1 MNAIY
6 KVIWND
12 AIRQYQ
18 VVNELCRSRRKA
30 CSVKAVHT
38 DGGNSVR
45 KLAVAVGA
53 SLVALGSMGSA
64 WAVTNQNGIL
74 VFDESLVLEAGG
86 ATLNGG
92 SPIELTEGLLN
103 GVTGFDFSNF
113 TIQGTIDASTW
124 DDDVGLYFSN
134 VHVPD
139 GVSLGDSYTV
149 TIGGQL
155 GDYIYDNSPA
165 YKYSF
170 TPSQGEIYDRPEGLF
185 MHLKLTGIESLDGTL
200 YRVNTLKDETA
211 TGEKDLTAKLTGAG
225 DFEYVVDNREDGA
238 AGGDDTTRYGGE
250 GSIIVNNETNA
261 YSGITNIGYVANGEV
276 QDKVIVTA
284 GSDNIFGSEDN
295 GAYTSLLNIKTNSGL
310 EMKDTEQWVHALAGG
325 GYLNLEDGQSLL
337 HVKDDSRDLQSDVM
351 EVYNKLSGAGTV
363 WIDFADNDQGG
374 GIHFNV
380 DSNDKFSGWVVLQD
394 AYTEV
399 RGEDTPIFH
408 NEKSHLL
415 VAENGVL
422 KVFGTENN
430 SPSTTHISNLSIGFS
445 YQDDGFDKTLMTG
458 TPVGKDSEALFEFN
472 VNPSDTVH
480 DYLIVDNLQVGNAQV
495 TIDTSEWG
503 DEFVK
508 GNSSLLT
515 ADEGENKTLI
525 RVTGNGKDEP
535 GDLEVITPDQKQMI
549 TVGNADV
556 AEATWSF
563 DKALTKVSDD
573 ENGADWAIAYSLSQ
587 VDLRDA
593 SGAGLVLSVADDA
606 ASDADRDFTATIT
619 GSGNLTIRGDVDGDN
634 DAITLG
640 KKDNSGEEN
649 SYSGATFVRDG
660 ATVIFQADKAMGNT
674 SSLELE
680 EGTKVDFSGFDQTV
694 LNLSG
699 TGTLVVDEGA
709 VFTLDK
715 STESGTITVNAI
727 LEGAAQGVEE
737 GTFVVKSSGGS
748 FEMDLDGEVTAFNG
762 NVRLENTSVTLTG
775 DTAGAL
781 SGSTLDLYGT
791 SDLHVA
797 ADGGQLAGLKN
808 SSGAGNIIFDGFNL
822 GVTGGTSL
830 ELANGA
836 GSASGNF
843 TIALPDK
850 DSGFNIVD
858 GIRLIEYDNEGNSQ
872 TIIKGQLDSSDFTL
886 KSNGIYQGVEYKQGG
901 SRVARTD
908 WTVGLVGTNDGLGLN
923 ETLTGIELLAT
934 GENAL
939 VIETDSASS
948 ATGSALQLA
957 ANVTGSGNILFRGND
972 TKPIEFNNG
981 RGQAN
986 TYTGKT
992 IVESGRLN
1000 LGSDYV
1006 LGQTSLL
1013 DVRNGATV
1021 DLMGKTQVI
1030 HGLDGTGTI
1039 NINNGTLNLSK
1050 TGDQAIENLFGPD
1063 TGILAVNLSGGK
1075 LSFAGNSDFGS
1086 SKLDL
1091 TNTILELSG
1100 RTETAMDTANVA
1112 ANAQSKIV
1120 VNSHD
1125 KLGSLELNGGEIEF
1139 GSIVLGD
1146 ESGSSKLDITGILSG
1161 SGTVT
1166 ISRDDLSVSD
1176 KLNLLDADNSNLV
1189 QTVISAGQISGTP
1202 VLGTTID
1209 DLENVSVQSGAA
1221 LTKWTL
1227 SDGLVKVDND
1237 YGIGYQL
1244 TEIALQSGHT
1254 LNLAAGKD
1262 SELSA
1267 YVTGSGSISFNGG
1280 DITVSNSSN
1289 NFSGN
1294 TTVKSGSVTLGN
1306 TGVLG
1311 QTNVLTLEEGTSLY
1325 INGFTQTVHA
1335 LKGVGTVDFGTAQS
1349 GTLTVQYT
1357 DGESAHTVSN
1367 SFEGNAGTTVTFE
1380 NAGALTIDWADGSSG
1395 GDFRGTVSLSGTSLD
1410 LQDGSSDNVTFVTGT
1425 ELVLQSG
1432 GSAIFAG
1439 SQDDRID
1446 LRGLALN
1453 SGASVSFVG
1462 IDLATGNSHVVE
1474 TDQLTGTSG
1483 FNVDIDLSAGLASDS
1498 IFAADNGMR
1507 QQLINAGSVSNDLRD
1522 MSGAIS
1528 NLEDRTAAIKNVGD
1542 ADDKAPVAYGIWSG
1556 GWTIDASGLH
1566 VDADLTEVQL
1576 ADASGSGLILD
1587 ATGATDSVLS
1597 AKITDWNGVSGNL
1610 TVSGTQAVTI
1620 SNVDNAYTGQT
1631 NVLGEATLIVTGV
1644 LGKTKLLNNEGT
1656 VQIGTA
1662 SDTADVWVGGLLGS
1676 GSLLINGSSKL
1687 TVETVDKALTVENE
1701 LAFDSS
1707 GTFAVVGTGEDRLVL
1722 SFAKDVSGTGTFDFT
1737 NVDFAFSDTN
1747 KATVLDSDGLNL
1759 TNSLMTVARE
1769 DANDS
1774 SSSLNSL
1781 TATDSTLRFNG
1792 IELAAD
1798 GSAQNPLLYV
1808 DQINVVD
1815 GNGDGKGLTLDIN
1828 ANLTDNS
1835 DLLSLDNAPFYQALI
1850 RYGSDLGEENLE
1862 GLIIG
1867 SNAVSGGTTDYKQNG
1882 ITRAFVTWGAGDVS
1896 VDTQTNTI
1904 SSEYSMTGI
1913 ELADSASGG
1922 LTLSATNPNPTDPR
1936 DLVLSAIV
1944 SDHGD
1949 IAGDINF
1956 VGNLSVG
1963 EGGASES
1970 GNTYT
1975 GRTTVKDGKL
1985 TLNKSHSLGYSRHV
1999 EVESDATL
2007 AFAGTSQTEEIG
2019 SINSYA
2025 DGALSGTVNLTL
2037 GVNRAEYG
2045 DNFSSSSIGGANG
2058 DLHGSLTLASG
2069 HTLTIN
2075 NVNGLG
2081 DMSVDGS
2088 VYTTPDGDENSK
2100 LILTSGSGTFDN
2112 SLTGKLDVDI
2122 TSTTGGMN
2130 WSGSNSYT
2138 GSTTIRGAGVTLL
2151 NNDVLGTSGSHT
2163 SILAIDDGATF
2174 NLGTT
2179 TQYAGEINASGDGAV
2194 VGTGTLMLD
2203 RGGLIAGANSGFS
2216 GTVVVLDET
2225 LEINNAESL
2234 GSGQANLSGDSVLSI
2249 ESVSDTGGSYAVIDN
2264 DITGSG
2270 SVSVA
2275 ANSAVQF
2282 DGNNSFTGG
2291 LDIAGDLLAT
2301 GNVGAHIGSG
2311 AVKIET
2317 DGKAVFAGSSG
2328 WTLTNELT
2336 GTGELEVSAGGDEF
2350 AFGFNDTDAGDF
2362 TGSIKLSQG
2371 SFTLNDNASVNAK
2384 TVANADL
2391 TLGEN
2396 SILNVTTGYT
2406 GQDNHVNVLSAG
2418 ATSQIVFN
2426 DLNPWDS
2433 NYGGMTVGQLNVTAG
2448 STIVIDSLKT
2458 SSGSSITSDQ
2468 VIIADNDDLL
2478 RTLISSS
2485 EDISGADFALSGATD
2500 GVVTHTVDVDSIAQA
2515 TYEFSLSQ
2523 GANSID
2529 LNYQLTQVDVSGG
2542 QQLALSGETGD
2553 SGASGADSKLS
2564 ALVTGSGGLNIAGN
2578 SVRLSNDKNDYLGAT
2593 TVATDATLFAES
2605 GALGQTSLLDV
2616 LGTAQVD
2623 DNAVG
2628 VLDVREGGVLNLT
2641 GTLEIKKR
2649 DDQSNI
2655 DGHIEGS
2662 GALSLAAGVDLSV
2675 TDANASYSGAVSIGN
2690 SGTITLL
2697 GNSADLGTGAISFSD
2712 GAVLNIQF
2720 TGDKTLTN
2728 TVTSTGNAG
2737 LINVSGNGTTSD
2749 FAFADAQ
2756 TGGFDGTL
2764 TLQNVTYDFNTDAN
2778 DMLDS
2783 AELSIGTGAQ
2793 VVIAQDAYSNKLGGL
2808 ELSGGLIN
2816 FGAATGHI
2824 QLGDGNMTVGANSEF
2839 QIDHDNIDV
2848 IEDDNGGAAFGSGSS
2863 SIILVSDV
2871 GNVEA
2876 VRGDLDKINVKLDGG
2891 NSEFNRKIRQR
2902 GKDVAALK
2910 GGLGDLVFVEENLTI
2925 GLKNTELEL
2934 LAHDGS
2940 GYVISESGEISYR
2953 VTGSGDL
2960 TIDNAVE
2967 LSNANTYTGDTYV
2980 TSSGTLTLSAS
2991 NALGGSAAS
3000 GYGDLNVS
3008 VDGRVIF
3015 SGTTTQTVDNLS
3027 VFGENALSG
3036 DVTLNVDFD
3045 DSESG
3050 IVSAANAGLSGSV
3063 NLTGAGTLTL
3073 GDEDA
3078 LGSAAISVGE
3088 AGQTTLRLSGF
3099 GTDAS
3104 NQFDNNLTG
3113 SGTLALVGSDV
3124 TVTGN
3129 NAKLAATWNV
3139 ADDSVLRVS
3148 AGNSDTVAN
3157 HLGTGAIVLDGDS
3170 ILNSTSSWMLQNAL
3184 TGSGTLTVT
3193 AGGGEFAFGSGNVE
3207 FKGTVVLDDASMVLN
3222 PDSGNNENTL
3232 YNAKLQLEDGATLII
3247 GTGVR
3252 EVMLAP
3258 PVGSGNGSALIFNGG
3273 KVVFAGTAGLGVGPD
3288 QLGRVDV
3295 NSLDVSSG
3303 GTISISS
3310 NVNDSMGS
3318 QNVSGILAAD
3328 EVNIGQWLITVD
3340 SGKITG
3346 DVDDLTLEVN
3356 SGSSEGAATVRAD
3369 IEDNDFGTVATGTYG
3384 YALGLDNDGKG
3395 TDGLGLAF
3403 TLTQVDIIDDK
3414 TLRLNAIGASDTT
3427 LEAIVTGDET
3437 TEIEVT
3443 GGDVELTKKNSEFLG
3458 TTHIIGGTLTV
3469 HADSLG
3475 NSKLVDVDSGTT
3487 LYNEGANTI
3496 GALTADE
3503 GGTVELSDSL
3513 TITGAS
3519 KSSANGTFTGSGTLT
3534 LQSGTMEVNGN
3545 SSAYTGKIVL
3555 GTESSGATIELGASG
3570 SLGEGIISF
3579 EHASSELDVDV
3590 EGSKVLSNKLS
3601 GTGIVTVSGDG
3612 VDDSF
3617 TFNNGQQS
3625 TDFAGSL
3632 RLTNVG
3638 YDFRTSGSDV
3648 LDNVALTVTGGNLT
3662 VNGTEDVVDRD
3673 IRGLSLE
3680 NTLVD
3685 FGTIG
3690 AGSGAIDLHGNAFAV
3705 GGTSEST
3712 TIRLNSNF
3720 ETVVDE
3726 SGSAAFADGNSITL
3740 VRNANSI
3747 AGLENLKVDMNGSTE
3762 GAFTQTLRQDDEI
3775 VAQIE
3780 GSFSNLSTEEDGGYF
3795 DLNLNVKNETLRIHD
3810 GKTYEVSQNG
3820 TIGLVIADTDEGI
3833 PGGGNLQI
3841 SGKGVEVTLTNSKN
3855 TFSGVASVVDGATLV
3870 LGAADVVA
3878 KAARLSVEAGSYAK
3892 FGSFDQHVNQILAGN
3907 SEGGSLVSASGQGN
3921 TLTVVN
3927 GGSVFGQNDSFYMN
3941 WALKSGQLTISDELS
3956 LGHGDAY
3963 LEKDATLIISGTG
3976 ASGAFAN
3983 NLKGEGALSITDRAN
3998 VVLTGTNT
4006 LAGDLMV
4013 ADTATVSA
4021 SGDINSHIGK
4031 GDIALA
4037 GKAEFT
4043 LTEGTDAANWT
4054 WKRNLTGSGELT
4066 LAREG
4071 SNDQTLLFAESSLSG
4086 FTGTVALDDWTIELN
4101 SNADNGTLAEFAKWQ
4116 TGTLVLRD
4124 GANALVTGVADLGAK
4139 NAKLDAGG
4147 ILTINDFGVPGTTSN
4162 SYLGANALELSA
4174 GFVINLETGS
4184 ETIDSS
4190 TILTQDD
4197 AEAMQ
4202 TTVVKT
4208 DNVITLAS
4216 GKVTVNGSEPGDKIR
4231 FDISQSG
4238 EGGESGNVAQG
4249 IYDYHILTAD
4259 GNTDLVVD
4267 YKLEGISLNKD
4278 KTLVLKGVAD
4288 DEYGNE
4294 SGSQLNVYLTG
4305 EGNVRIAENTVRLN
4319 AESDY
4324 KGATTV
4330 SSGATVYA
4338 VAGALGNT
4346 SKLTVEGTG
4355 SMHVDGSNAV
4365 RALAVNENGSLWIG
4379 NTDIEH
4385 PSADITL
4392 TLKSDERAGSVIAGS
4407 LRGTGNLAVEGNG
4420 QVEAGYEPDL
4430 SITSSTGGFH
4440 GDLVLDKG
4448 AWVELATDTNTIFG
4462 SNDPSLSNDI
4472 LVSEASRLTIN
4483 STSTETVSLFGVFR
4497 DGSNDVEDNDEHGGT
4512 VIMHLGAADSKFQ
4525 FAREQ
4530 EEMAVQEGKDLF
4542 TGTLQLTQGTID
4554 FTDLYNGDEDDLQK
4568 TALHGTTLVLGDN
4581 ANLVLGDN
4589 ADAARELGGLTMA
4602 GGTIHAGAIG
4612 YTEGQGVSTSTIDLN
4627 GGELSLSEGTDS
4639 TVIFDTSSEASKISD
4654 AGSEILRAGS
4664 LGSDVLLVK
4673 GIGQVNLDG
4682 KVLDKND
4689 VIGSGYLNANL
4700 PADAEQLVKQDV
4712 STESGEAA
4720 AEVADVKRE
4729 FTNKFYYDQSEGTLS
4744 IAYTVSEIGL
4754 RHTTAGVNT
4763 SNYTNDLNWQGLT
4776 LTAINGDGDT
4786 NVDDPL
4792 AFGTLIRDGSNG
4804 VKGNIVFKGASGAD
4818 SILLTRENSYAGK
4831 TWLTKDVHVVFGS
4844 DSGFGTTEAL
4854 RVDTGSSVN
4863 FAGFNQTMGA
4873 LFTLGSD
4880 ALKGAG
4886 NLTVNGVAVIEGANA
4901 DLSANWTFNNE
4912 VTIKDA
4918 LALGK
4923 GSVALAGTTSKLTV
4937 NGVQGDIVNAITGG
4951 AGTSLVLTNGD
4962 NVNTNVNFTTK
4973 DILGGTAFTGSV
4985 DIASGTSAGFTL
4997 TSGTAI
5003 GNELD
5008 VASGGTLRI
5017 SSENGGNLS
5026 FANTETNISGTLDVT
5041 NVTLNAAANK
5051 DRFTNASLSAH
5062 AGAVFEVTEVIGE
5075 GVFKDLSFTD
5085 GSTIKFANG
5094 TPGEYGDN
5102 AARIDLG
5109 DEGTLSFA
5117 ETVNIELDLDDYVN
5131 ASEVSEIQTGLQNKR
5146 LTAQDLTTKNES
5158 VLSNLISA
5166 GKVNGG
5172 LEDLNLE
5179 ASGASG
5185 GTLTIGIRNDDRD
5198 TEDVAEGTY
5207 GFKLNTN
5214 GGLNLAYGLTSV
5226 KIKDGKT
5233 LKLAGV
5239 GSSVSED
5246 NILTAA
5252 VHGTGDLEI
5261 TEGLIALTNGGTDAG
5276 KSTYTGQTIVD
5287 AHAQLVAGTAGGTL
5301 GETSKLDLKGYERQS
5316 EYDDGFGGRAHILGA
5331 ETVGSLNV
5339 GENAVLNISDSDS
5352 TNGHLTIE
5360 GKAESTING
5369 VLRGAGGLDV
5379 QGSTLT
5385 VTTSNT
5391 GFTGDVSVASG
5402 ATIVINQLDSLGAKD
5417 TAGVIKL
5424 AEGGNLNV
5432 TSELEVDATSSASRT
5447 VGTISNAVTGDGT
5460 VVVNLRT
5467 SNDSEARFSFADS
5480 QTGGEQ
5486 ATEEDPGFTGTIRL
5500 ENGGFTLAFVADDHT
5515 VSTANQRAAWN
5526 AEIQVDKG
5534 GSLYVSQRDHENAR
5548 FVDKHI
5554 RALTLNGGNIYFG
5567 GLRYDMQSLENQLG
5581 GQLELD
5587 GENGGTLSI
5596 NDISTVNLDAGTTNS
5611 LSDNGSEL
5619 LVADEGAQ
5627 IDLIQNAKD
5636 VLVKGD
5642 SVVGMTDEDI
5652 KALNDNLKLNI
5663 SNEDAWQTLSQE
5675 GIEVAEVLRTVGS
5688 SDGDAFGVEES
5699 STAEGLYDLYLNYH
5713 VQEVRLI
5720 NKEQGLLVSNT
5731 TGKDQTFSAK
5741 LTGDGDITFAGGN
5754 ITIGDGDTDV
5764 TNDVANANT
5773 GRVFVRDGR
5782 VSAGKDAAFGDG
5794 STLIVA
5800 DDGSVDFGDFD
5811 QTLGV
5816 LEARGENALVGGKD
5830 SVITITDDMIVT
5842 GKNDGFHSKL
5852 ELKFSGEGLV
5862 TDVDGLG
5869 DGDISIGEDY
5879 TLILADEKLFG
5890 EDKNLVENNID
5901 GAGTFVIG
5909 SDGATGIIK
5918 LGGKN
5923 SGLTGDVTVKDGWTL
5938 EASMG
5943 ANESASDRIGN
5954 GTLILE
5960 GEGSNASFTQ
5970 TESENG
5976 KGLVWDTDVSG
5987 SGNLKLT
5994 AKPGESITISGGL
6007 DGFDEGTV
6015 TIGGGQLDLGTG
6027 NEVNLGG
6034 TDLVATGD
6042 NASINIKNVEGGVD
6056 YEGNITVGNDANIV
6070 FERPATPGTTG
6081 DASLR
6086 VDGSLDLTGA
6096 DVTVTVDE
6104 SLSPGEPGTVDLNV
6118 QDVLSEDRSSNLALV
6133 IAEADG
6139 GVGQLTG
6146 DLTIKDQQGNDL
6158 DLQSDG
6164 IAINDSKGKVA
6175 TGYYNYSLSVSE
6187 DGKQL
6192 GVSYQLTH
6200 IEIDESKKLALQ
6212 GVTSS
6217 DTNNPDV
6224 QNAMRLSADLKGKGS
6239 FQLTGGLLT
6248 LEGDAN
6254 DYSGNTIV
6262 GNEGTGASTTLI
6274 VSEGSSL
6281 GNTNIVQVNRNATLT
6296 NRSDKTT
6303 AKNIQVVQGGTLN
6316 LDGGVFTVSGG
6327 SAESM
6332 IAGSLTG
6339 DGALVLGDDIT
6350 MNVSAENAS
6359 GYTGVVTVGDGATY
6373 NVVATTSETVHVSN
6387 SFASDAGDAAEVGL
6401 KGNLFLGKSN
6411 VKFHG
6416 TFMLSGGSVFN
6427 ADSIDALGA
6436 DDAMID
6442 VGDSGTGF
6450 VVLTYANE
6458 EAVGQVEQGMTNSIS
6473 FIKDGAGVVSLSDDA
6488 MGAGTVTARE
6498 GGILFG
6504 TAGQSTAYN
6513 TALNIEKDGWAAG
6526 FGGVSSLKVDL
6537 GGSFYVGG
6545 RSGYNSVLTSTVAK
6559 VANEDPASNP
6569 SANSNTAEFV
6579 VSGDVTN
6586 AGTIYVGNKNADGSA
6601 PADSSSIG
6609 NELVI
6614 TGDYNVTASDNGG
6627 IFDMNAIIAGEDSIA
6642 DHVTIRGKI
6651 NGEGYVDVNYDSSVS
6666 TGGTLEYLGLVKVEG
6681 GDDGDSLRLKDSI
6694 QIGDL
6699 YYRLMWSSK
6708 ENEYYL
6714 QSSVTDPGDKPWDT
6728 EDVENVNAG
6737 TRSALAF
6744 MQAQA
6749 FDLSL
6754 RGHLGETLY
6763 VDPVTGEQR
6772 KSSFWMVQRGD
6783 WTKFSNASGQL
6794 DADGNLYTTHL
6805 GTDLF
6810 KRETDGATFRWGV
6823 LAGFADGD
6831 FDVSSNVDGKSS
6843 KGSFRGYS
6851 AGLYMTAESK
6861 AESGPFL
6868 GLQLRWNRFDSEVGQ
6883 DDYDANGLSLTA
6895 EASWDQLLS
6904 KGITDGGRNYE
6915 WRLEPHV
6922 RAYWTNFGD
6931 PDDWTSS
6938 LGETYSSDF
6947 DNGLLV
6953 RVGARTK
6960 IQTTLGTG
6968 PAWQAYAEA
6977 NWVYNNGDYS
6987 TTMSTKYGDVTS
6999 TQNGAEFAEFRLG
7012 LEAQFTTN
7020 VNVWLEG
7027 HHQTG
7032 SDDYESTG
7040 AMFGFKY
7047 MW

>member
-1 MNAIY
+1 M
-6 KVIWND
+6 
-12 AIRQYQ
+12 
-18 VVNELCRSRRKA
+18 S
-30 CSVKAVHT
+30 
-38 DGGNSVR
+38 
-45 KLAVAVGA
+45 
-53 SLVALGSMGSA
+53 
-64 WAVTNQNGIL
+64 
-74 VFDESLVLEAGG
+74 
-86 ATLNGG
+86 
-92 SPIELTEGLLN
+92 
-103 GVTGFDFSNF
+103 
-113 TIQGTIDASTW
+113 
-124 DDDVGLYFSN
+124 
-134 VHVPD
+134 
-139 GVSLGDSYTV
+139 
-149 TIGGQL
+149 
-155 GDYIYDNSPA
+155 
-165 YKYSF
+165 
-170 TPSQGEIYDRPEGLF
+170 
-185 MHLKLTGIESLDGTL
+185 
-200 YRVNTLKDETA
+200 
-211 TGEKDLTAKLTGAG
+211 
-225 DFEYVVDNREDGA
+225 
-238 AGGDDTTRYGGE
+238 
-250 GSIIVNNETNA
+250 
-261 YSGITNIGYVANGEV
+261 
-276 QDKVIVTA
+276 
-284 GSDNIFGSEDN
+284 
-295 GAYTSLLNIKTNSGL
+295 
-310 EMKDTEQWVHALAGG
+310 
-325 GYLNLEDGQSLL
+325 SLL
-337 HVKDDSRDLQSDVM
+337 HVKDNNRNLQSDVM

-363 WIDFADNDQGG
+363 WIDFAGNDQEGNKQGG

-380 DSNDKFSGWVVLQD
+380 DSDDQFSGWVVLQD

-408 NEKSHLL
+408 NKEAHLL

-422 KVFGTENN
+422 KVFGTEEN
-430 SPSTTHISNLSIGFS
+430 SPSTTHVSNLSIGFS
-445 YQDDGFDKTLMTG
+445 YQDGLFDKGLMHG
-458 TPVGKDSEALFEFN
+458 TNVASGSESLLEFH
-472 VNPSDTVH
+472 VNPSDNVH
-480 DYLIVDNLQVGNAQV
+480 DYLIVDNLQVGKAQI

-525 RVTGNGKDEP
+525 RVTGGGKDEP

-549 TVGNADV
+549 KVGNIDV
-556 AEATWSF
+556 AETTWSF
-563 DKALTKVSDD
+563 DEKLTKVSDNQD
-573 ENGADWAIAYSLSQ
+573 GADWAIAYSLSQ

-593 SGAGLVLSVADDA
+593 SGEGLVLSVADDA
-606 ASDADRDFTATIT
+606 TSDADRDFTATIT
-619 GSGNLTIRGDVDGDN
+619 GSGNLTIQGDPDGEN
-634 DAITLG
+634 DTITLG
-640 KKDNSGEEN
+640 KKGNSGTEN
-649 SYSGATFVRDG
+649 SYTGKTFVTDG
-660 ATVIFQADKAMGNT
+660 ATVIFQADKAMGKT

-680 EGTKVDFSGFDQTV
+680 NGTTVDLAGFEQKV

-699 TGTLVVDEGA
+699 TGTLVVDDGA
-709 VFTLDK
+709 SFTLDK
-715 STESGTITVNAI
+715 SQESGTITVNAS
-727 LEGAAQGVEE
+727 LDRGAGASQD
-737 GTFVVKSSGGS
+737 GTFIVKSSGGS
-748 FEMDLDGEVTAFNG
+748 LVFGSSNAFDGL
-762 NVRLENTSVTLTG
+762 VRLENTSTTLT
-775 DTAGAL
+775 DNTASVL
-781 SGSTLDLYGT
+781 SDSILQLYSGSALHLGSAGGT
-791 SDLHVA
+791 
-797 ADGGQLAGLKN
+797 LAGIG
-808 SSGAGNIIFDGFNL
+808 SDDSGDIVFDGFLL
-822 GVTGGTSL
+822 GATSGTALDLGGGTSSGKFEITL
-830 ELANGA
+830 PGQNGFA
-836 GSASGNF
+836 IADGN
-843 TIALPDK
+843 L
-850 DSGFNIVD
+850 
-858 GIRLIEYDNEGNSQ
+858 LIESDNPGNTQ
-872 TIIKGQLDSSDFTL
+872 VIIDGDVTGSDFVLSGADSSGKL
-886 KSNGIYQGVEYKQGG
+886 NQSGVGFFQDGD
-901 SRVARTD
+901 RVADTD
-908 WTVGLVGTNDGLGLN
+908 WTVSLVDNSASGLGLQY
-923 ETLTGIELLAT
+923 ELTHIELLAS
-934 GENAL
+934 GSNYL
-939 VIETDSASS
+939 VIDTDASGS
-948 ATGSALQLA
+948 GQDLVLDARVTGNGNIAFNAKDGQTIVFQSKPGEANNYTGSTFVQ
-957 ANVTGSGNILFRGND
+957 NGSL
-972 TKPIEFNNG
+972 
-981 RGQAN
+981 
-986 TYTGKT
+986 
-992 IVESGRLN
+992 S

-1006 LGQTSLL
+1006 LGDSGTSVLNVSGGASVLL
-1013 DVRNGATV
+1013 NAT
-1021 DLMGKTQVI
+1021 TQLV
-1030 HGLDGTGTI
+1030 HGLDGTGGI
-1039 NINNGTLNLSK
+1039 DLGTGRLNLTK
-1050 TGDQAIENLFGPD
+1050 TVQGNQAIGNAISGD
-1063 TGILAVNLSGGK
+1063 SGTLAVNLSGGELTFTNDTSDTWEGK
-1075 LSFAGNSDFGS
+1075 LE
-1086 SKLDL
+1086 L
-1091 TNTILELSG
+1091 TNTLLKLNGYAEGALDGVSV
-1100 RTETAMDTANVA
+1100 TANA
-1112 ANAQSKIV
+1112 GTKITV
-1120 VNSHD
+1120 DSQD
-1125 KLGSLELNGGEIEF
+1125 DLGSLALNGGEIEF
-1139 GSIVLGD
+1139 GDITLGD
-1146 ESGSSKLDITGILSG
+1146 SNSTRLDIAHDLVGSGSVSFSG
-1161 SGTVT
+1161 GLT
-1166 ISRDDLSVSD
+1166 VSD
-1176 KLNLLDADNSNLV
+1176 SLNLLDADDGDLS
-1189 QTVISAGQISGTP
+1189 QIVISAGQI
-1202 VLGTTID
+1202 LDGTTISSAIQ
-1209 DLENVSVQSGAA
+1209 DLSGVSVQNGDA
-1221 LTKWTL
+1221 LTNWTL
-1227 SDGLVKVDND
+1227 SDTLEQDGNNNYVIK
-1237 YGIGYQL
+1237 YQL
-1244 TEIALQSGHT
+1244 SEIALQNDRT
-1254 LNLAAGKD
+1254 LNLAQSAGGDGVLSALVSGTGAISFDGGSITISNAKNNYTGATLVTSGSLTLGAD
-1262 SELSA
+1262 GALGGTSELSLSA
-1267 YVTGSGSISFNGG
+1267 GTSFYLGGFDQTVQALIGSGTVVFGASDSVL
-1280 DITVSNSSN
+1280 TVSP
-1289 NFSGN
+1289 
-1294 TTVKSGSVTLGN
+1294 TTLQSATSIDN
-1306 TGVLG
+1306 IFTG
-1311 QTNVLTLEEGTSLY
+1311 T
-1325 INGFTQTVHA
+1325 
-1335 LKGVGTVDFGTAQS
+1335 S
-1349 GTLTVQYT
+1349 GTLK
-1357 DGESAHTVSN
+1357 
-1367 SFEGNAGTTVTFE
+1367 FE
-1380 NAGALTIDWADGSSG
+1380 NAGDLTFTNGANLAGS
-1395 GDFRGTVSLSGTSLD
+1395 FTGTINLAGTSVDLTNSSTTTANIFTGTSL
-1410 LQDGSSDNVTFVTGT
+1410 
-1425 ELVLQSG
+1425 VLENG
-1432 GSAIFAG
+1432 GSADFG
-1439 SQDDRID
+1439 NGVGTSGRMSLKGLD
-1446 LRGLALN
+1446 LHSNAAISFDGVDLTN
-1453 SGASVSFVG
+1453 NGGAAVSVG
-1462 IDLATGNSHVVE
+1462 D
-1474 TDQLTGTSG
+1474 LTGTSG
-1483 FNVDIDLSAGLASDS
+1483 FGVDIDLT
-1498 IFAADNGMR
+1498 ADIAMG
-1507 QQLINAGSVSNDLRD
+1507 
-1522 MSGAIS
+1522 
-1528 NLEDRTAAIKNVGD
+1528 NVLV
-1542 ADDKAPVAYGIWSG
+1542 ADDGYQRDLIQANQVDGDLSGYSGGFDETTSAIRNGADGPTVAYGVWSG
-1556 GWTIDASGLH
+1556 GWSIDSGGLS
-1566 VDADLTEVQL
+1566 VSAELSEVQL
-1576 ADASGSGLILD
+1576 ADATGSGLVLD
-1587 ATGATDSVLS
+1587 ATGATGSGAELS
-1597 AKITDWNGVSGNL
+1597 AKITDWTNADGVRVDGVL
-1610 TVSGTQAVTI
+1610 TVAGTGPVTI
-1620 SNVDNAYTGQT
+1620 SNDANDYQGQT
-1631 NVLGEATLIVTGV
+1631 NVLAGSTLIVTGN
-1644 LGKTKLLNNEGT
+1644 LGETSLLNNAGT
-1656 VQIGTA
+1656 VQIGSG
-1662 SDTADVWVGGLLGS
+1662 SDTANVQVGGLSGS
-1676 GSLLINGSSKL
+1676 GSLAIRGTSKITVSTADDL
-1687 TVETVDKALTVENE
+1687 TVDNTLS
-1701 LAFDSS
+1701 FDSS
-1707 GTFAVVGTGEDRLVL
+1707 GTFAV
-1722 SFAKDVSGTGTFDFT
+1722 SGTGADRIDLNFTQADASGAGTFYLTKVNF
-1737 NVDFAFSDTN
+1737 NFSGNN
-1747 KATVLDSDGLNL
+1747 KQTVLDSNALLL
-1759 TNSLMTVARE
+1759 TDSVMTVSRSA
-1769 DANDS
+1769 ANDS
-1774 SSSLNSL
+1774 GSALNNL
-1781 TATDSTLRFNG
+1781 TVTDTTLRFTG
-1792 IELAAD
+1792 IELAS
-1798 GSAQNPLLYV
+1798 GGRNNPLLYV
-1808 DQINVVD
+1808 DHLDVVD
-1815 GNGDGKGLTLDIN
+1815 DNGDGTGLTLDIS

-1835 DLLSLDNAPFYQALI
+1835 DLLTLDNAPFYQALLH
-1850 RYGSDLGEENLE
+1850 YGEAKDEETLADR
-1862 GLIIG
+1862 IKG
-1867 SNAVSGGTTDYKQNG
+1867 SNAVSGGSTEYKQNG
-1882 ITRAFVTWGAGDVS
+1882 DTKAYVTWGAGNIN
-1896 VDTQTNTI
+1896 VDTENNVV
-1904 SSEYSMTGI
+1904 SSEYSMAGI
-1913 ELADSASGG
+1913 ELADEDDGG
-1922 LTLSATNPNPTDPR
+1922 LTLKAAENAQGADRT
-1936 DLVLSAIV
+1936 LSAVV
-1944 SDHGD
+1944 SDYGEKT
-1949 IAGDINF
+1949 GDINF
-1956 VGNLSVG
+1956 VGDLSIG
-1963 EGGASES
+1963 IGSTGES

-2088 VYTTPDGDENSK
+2088 VYTTPDGDENAK
-2100 LILTSGSGTFDN
+2100 LILTSDSGTFDN

-2151 NNDVLGTSGSHT
+2151 NNGVLGTSGSHT

-2216 GTVVVLDET
+2216 GIVVVLDET
-2225 LEINNAESL
+2225 LTINDAESL
-2234 GSGQANLSGDSVLSI
+2234 GTGQANLSGDAVLNI
-2249 ESVSDTGGSYAVIDN
+2249 EGVSGTDGGYAVIDN
-2264 DITGSG
+2264 VITGSG
-2270 SVSVA
+2270 SVSV
-2275 ANSAVQF
+2275 SSDSVVQL
-2282 DGNNSFTGG
+2282 DGNNRNNSFTGG
-2291 LDIAGDLLAT
+2291 IDIAGDLLAT
-2301 GNVGAHIGSG
+2301 GNVGAHIGYG
-2311 AVKIET
+2311 EVKIET

-2328 WTLTNELT
+2328 WTLRNKLT

-2350 AFGFNDTDAGDF
+2350 AFGFGDTNAGDF
-2362 TGSIKLSQG
+2362 TGSIALSQG
-2371 SFTLNDNASVNAK
+2371 SLTLSGNDTVNAN
-2384 TVANADL
+2384 TVAGADL
-2391 TLGEN
+2391 TLGDN

-2406 GQDNHVNVLSAG
+2406 GQDNHVNVLNAG

-2426 DLNPWDS
+2426 GLNPWDS

-2458 SSGSSITSDQ
+2458 SSGGSITSDQ
-2468 VIIADNDDLL
+2468 VIIADNDGLL
-2478 RTLISSS
+2478 STLIASSG
-2485 EDISGADFALSGATD
+2485 ISGAFVLGGAAN
-2500 GVVTHTVDVDSIAQA
+2500 GVVTHTVDVDSVAKA
-2515 TYEFSLSQ
+2515 TYEFTLSQ
-2523 GANSID
+2523 DADGVD

-2542 QQLALSGETGD
+2542 QQLALRGEVGD
-2553 SGASGADSKLS
+2553 SGASGPNSKLS

-2578 SVRLSNDKNDYLGAT
+2578 AVRLSNDQNDYSGVT
-2593 TVATDATLFAES
+2593 TVATAATLYAES
-2605 GALGQTSLLDV
+2605 GALGSTSELDV
-2616 LGTAQVD
+2616 LGTAWVD

-2628 VLDVREGGVLNLT
+2628 VLDVQVGGVLNLT
-2641 GTLEIKKR
+2641 GKLAIENGT
-2649 DDQSNI
+2649 DQSNI
-2655 DGHIEGS
+2655 KGHIEGS
-2662 GALSLAAGVDLSV
+2662 GALSLADEVDLSV
-2675 TDANASYSGAVSIGN
+2675 TDANVHYSGVVSIGN
-2690 SGTITLL
+2690 SGTITFL
-2697 GNSADLGTGAISFSD
+2697 GNTAGLGTGAISFAD
-2712 GAVLNIQF
+2712 GAVLDIQF
-2720 TGDKTLTN
+2720 VGDKTLTN

-2749 FAFADAQ
+2749 FAFASGQAV
-2756 TGGFDGTL
+2756 GFNGTL
-2764 TLQNVTYDFNTDAN
+2764 SLQNVTYDFNTASN
-2778 DMLDS
+2778 DKLDN
-2783 AELSIGTGAQ
+2783 AALTVGTGAQ
-2793 VVIAQDAYSNKLGGL
+2793 VVIAQGADSNKLDGL
-2808 ELSGGLIN
+2808 VLSGGLID

-2824 QLGDGNMTVGANSEF
+2824 QLGGGNMTVGANSEF
-2839 QIDHDNIDV
+2839 QIDHEEIDV
-2848 IEDDNGGAAFGSGSS
+2848 IENDDGSAAFGSGSS

-2871 GNVEA
+2871 GNAEA
-2876 VRGDLDKINVKLDGG
+2876 LTQDDLGKITVKLDG
-2891 NSEFNRKIRQR
+2891 NNTQFNRKIKQR
-2902 GKDVAALK
+2902 DTNVAALK
-2910 GGLGDLVFVEENLTI
+2910 GGLGDLGFVKEDLTI
-2925 GLKNTELEL
+2925 GLENTELEL

-2940 GYVISESGEISYR
+2940 GYVISESGEISYL

-2960 TIDNAVE
+2960 TIDNAVK
-2967 LSNANTYTGDTYV
+2967 LSHANNTYTGDTYV
-2980 TSSGTLTLSAS
+2980 TSGGTLTLSAD
-2991 NALGGSAAS
+2991 NALGGSSAS

-3008 VDGRVIF
+3008 DSGHVIF
-3015 SGTTTQTVDNLS
+3015 VGTTTQTVDNLN
-3027 VFGENALSG
+3027 VAGEGALSG
-3036 DVTLNVDFD
+3036 SVALNVDFD
-3045 DSESG
+3045 GDESG
-3050 IVSAANAGLSGSV
+3050 AVSAANTGLSGSV

-3113 SGTLALVGSDV
+3113 SGTIALIGSDV
-3124 TVTGN
+3124 AVTGS
-3129 NAKLAATWNV
+3129 NANLAATWNV
-3139 ADDSVLRVS
+3139 ADDSVLRVN
-3148 AGNSDTVAN
+3148 AGTSDTVAN
-3157 HLGTGAIVLDGDS
+3157 HLGTGDIVLGGES
-3170 ILNSTSSWMLQNAL
+3170 VLNSASGWMLQNSL
-3184 TGSGTLTVT
+3184 TGDGTLTVS
-3193 AGGGEFAFGSGNVE
+3193 AGGGTFAFGKENIG
-3207 FKGTVVLDDASMVLN
+3207 FTGTLILDEASLVLN
-3222 PDSGNNENTL
+3222 PDASANEDTL
-3232 YNAKLQLEDGATLII
+3232 NNAKLQLEEGAKLTI
-3247 GTGVR
+3247 GTGLR
-3252 EVMLAP
+3252 EVQLAP

-3273 KVVFAGTAGLGVGPD
+3273 EVVFAGTAGLGVGTD

-3310 NVNDSMGS
+3310 KVNDSMGS

-3328 EVNIGQWLITVD
+3328 QVNIGQWLITVD
-3340 SGKITG
+3340 PGKVVG
-3346 DVDDLTLEVN
+3346 DVDDLTLVVN
-3356 SGSSEGAATVRAD
+3356 GGSSEGATVKAEIKD
-3369 IEDNDFGTVATGTYG
+3369 DLLGTVATGTYG
-3384 YALGLDNDGKG
+3384 YALGLDNDRNG

-3403 TLTQVDIIDDK
+3403 TLTQVDIIADK
-3414 TLRLNAIGASDTT
+3414 TLRLNAVNASDGT
-3427 LEAIVTGDET
+3427 LEAIVIGDES

-3443 GGDVELTKKNSEFLG
+3443 GGNVELTEKNSKFLG
-3458 TTHIIGGTLTV
+3458 TTHIFSGTLRV
-3469 HADSLG
+3469 HAGALG
-3475 NSKLVDVDSGTT
+3475 GSKLVDVDNGTT
-3487 LYNEGANTI
+3487 LFNVGANTI
-3496 GALTADE
+3496 GALSAD
-3503 GGTVELSDSL
+3503 GTVALNDSL
-3513 TITGAS
+3513 TITGAGN
-3519 KSSANGTFTGSGTLT
+3519 SSVNGTFTGGGSLTLESGTI
-3534 LQSGTMEVNGN
+3534 EVKGD
-3545 SSAYTGKIVL
+3545 SSAYTGNIVL
-3555 GTESSGATIELGASG
+3555 GTASSGATIELGASG
-3570 SLGEGIISF
+3570 SLGMGTISF
-3579 EHASSELDVDV
+3579 KNASSELDVDV
-3590 EGSKVLSNKLS
+3590 DGSKILSNKLD
-3601 GTGIVTVSGDG
+3601 GTGIVTVAGDG
-3612 VDDSF
+3612 IDD
-3617 TFNNGQQS
+3617 TFAFASGQS

-3780 GSFSNLSTEEDGGYF
+3780 GSFSNLSTEEDGVYF

-3921 TLTVVN
+3921 TLTVAA
-3927 GGSVFGQNDSFYMN
+3927 GGSVAGANDNFHLN
-3941 WALKSGQLTISDELS
+3941 WALNAGELQINNVMS
-3956 LGHGDAY
+3956 LGTGSAEVSDGAS
-3963 LEKDATLIISGTG
+3963 IVITG
-3976 ASGAFAN
+3976 AE
-3983 NLKGEGALSITDRAN
+3983 GEFKNA
-3998 VVLTGTNT
+3998 LTG
-4006 LAGDLMV
+4006 AGDLRVTNGANVELAGSNALTGDLTV

-4101 SNADNGTLAEFAKWQ
+4101 SNADNGTLAEFAKWAS
-4116 TGTLVLRD
+4116 GTLVLED
-4124 GANALVTGVADLGAK
+4124 GANVLVTGAADLGDK

-4184 ETIDSS
+4184 ETVDSS

-4208 DNVITLAS
+4208 DNVIKLAS

-4267 YKLEGISLNKD
+4267 YKLEGISLNNKD

-4319 AESDY
+4319 AKSDY
-4324 KGATTV
+4324 EGATTV

-4338 VAGALGNT
+4338 VAGALGDT

-4385 PSADITL
+4385 PSDDITL
-4392 TLKSDERAGSVIAGS
+4392 TLKSDETAGSVIAGS

-4420 QVEAGYEPDL
+4420 QVDAGYKPDL

-4612 YTEGQGVSTSTIDLN
+4612 YTEGQGVSTSTINLN

-4639 TVIFDTSSEASKISD
+4639 TVIFDTSSDASKISD

-4792 AFGTLIRDGSNG
+4792 AFGTLIRDGSSG

-4873 LFTLGSD
+4873 LFALGSD

-4901 DLSANWTFNNE
+4901 DLSADWTFNNE

-4918 LALGK
+4918 FALGK

-5008 VASGGTLRI
+5008 VAAGGTLRI

-5026 FANTETNISGTLDVT
+5026 FANSETNISGTLDIT

-5062 AGAVFEVTEVIGE
+5062 AGAEFEVTEVIGE

-5287 AHAQLVAGTAGGTL
+5287 AHAQLVTGTAGGTL

-5316 EYDDGFGGRAHILGA
+5316 EYDDGFGGRAYVLGG
-5331 ETVGSLNV
+5331 EIVGSLSV

-5352 TNGHLTIE
+5352 TNGHLTIS
-5360 GKAESTING
+5360 GKADSTING

-5460 VVVNLRT
+5460 VVVNLTT

-5619 LVADEGAQ
+5619 LIADEGAQ
-5627 IDLIQNAKD
+5627 IDLIQHAKD
-5636 VLVKGD
+5636 VLVKGN

-5663 SNEDAWQTLSQE
+5663 SNEDAWQTLSQK

-5699 STAEGLYDLYLNYH
+5699 STAQGLYDLYLNYH

-5741 LTGDGDITFAGGN
+5741 LTGDGDITFAGGS

-5782 VSAGKDAAFGDG
+5782 VTAGKDTAFGDG

-5800 DDGSVDFGDFD
+5800 DGGSVDFGDFD

-5816 LEARGENALVGGKD
+5816 LEARGDDALIGGEG

-5842 GKNDGFHSKL
+5842 GENDEFHSKL

-5879 TLILADEKLFG
+5879 TLILADEELSG
-5890 EDKNLVENNID
+5890 TDKNLVENNID
-5901 GAGTFVIG
+5901 GAGTVVVG
-5909 SDGATGIIK
+5909 NDGATGTIE

-5994 AKPGESITISGGL
+5994 AKAGESITISGGL
-6007 DGFDEGTV
+6007 DGFAEGTV
-6015 TIGGGQLDLGTG
+6015 TIGGGRLDLGTG
-6027 NEVNLGG
+6027 NETNLGSA
-6034 TDLVATGD
+6034 DLVATGD
-6042 NASINIKNVEGGVD
+6042 NASINIKDVEGGVD

-6086 VDGSLDLTGA
+6086 VDGSLDLEGA
-6096 DVTVTVDE
+6096 LVTVTVDD
-6104 SLSPGEPGTVDLNV
+6104 SLSLGDPGTVDLNV
-6118 QDVLSEDRSSNLALV
+6118 QDVLSADRSSDLALV

-6139 GVGQLTG
+6139 GIGNLTG
-6146 DLTIKDQQGNDL
+6146 DALIKDQEGNVIDL
-6158 DLQSDG
+6158 KSKG
-6164 IAINDSKGKVA
+6164 IAINDSTGKVA
-6175 TGYYNYSLSVSE
+6175 TGYYDYDLSVSE

-6192 GVSYQLTH
+6192 GVAYQLTRVD
-6200 IEIDESKKLALQ
+6200 IVGNEKLVLQ

-6224 QNAMRLSADLKGKGS
+6224 QNAMRLSADLTGKGS

-6274 VSEGSSL
+6274 VSEGSRL
-6281 GNTNIVQVNRNATLT
+6281 GNTNTVQVNRNATLT

-6327 SAESM
+6327 STESV

-6339 DGALVLGDDIT
+6339 DGALVLGDDIA
-6350 MNVSAENAS
+6350 MNVLAENAS

-6373 NVVATTSETVHVSN
+6373 NVVAATSDTVHVSN
-6387 SFASDAGDAAEVGL
+6387 SFASAEGDEAEVGL

-6411 VKFHG
+6411 VNFHG
-6416 TFMLSGGSVFN
+6416 TFMLSGGSVLN
-6427 ADSIDALGA
+6427 ANSIDALGA

-6450 VVLTYANE
+6450 VMLTYANE
-6458 EAVGQVEQGMTNSIS
+6458 ESVGQVEQGMTNSIS

-6545 RSGYNSVLTSTVAK
+6545 RSGYNSVLASTVAK
-6559 VANEDPASNP
+6559 AANEDPASTP
-6569 SANSNTAEFV
+6569 SANSNTVEFV
-6579 VSGDVTN
+6579 VNGDVTN

-6642 DHVTIRGKI
+6642 DHVTIKGKI

-6851 AGLYMTAESK
+6851 AGMYMTAESK

-6883 DDYDANGLSLTA
+6883 DDYDVNGLSLTA
-6895 EASWDQLLS
+6895 EVSWDQLLS

>member
-1 MNAIY
+1 M
-6 KVIWND
+6 
-12 AIRQYQ
+12 
-18 VVNELCRSRRKA
+18 
-30 CSVKAVHT
+30 
-38 DGGNSVR
+38 
-45 KLAVAVGA
+45 
-53 SLVALGSMGSA
+53 
-64 WAVTNQNGIL
+64 
-74 VFDESLVLEAGG
+74 
-86 ATLNGG
+86 
-92 SPIELTEGLLN
+92 P
-103 GVTGFDFSNF
+103 
-113 TIQGTIDASTW
+113 
-124 DDDVGLYFSN
+124 
-134 VHVPD
+134 
-139 GVSLGDSYTV
+139 
-149 TIGGQL
+149 
-155 GDYIYDNSPA
+155 
-165 YKYSF
+165 
-170 TPSQGEIYDRPEGLF
+170 
-185 MHLKLTGIESLDGTL
+185 
-200 YRVNTLKDETA
+200 
-211 TGEKDLTAKLTGAG
+211 
-225 DFEYVVDNREDGA
+225 
-238 AGGDDTTRYGGE
+238 
-250 GSIIVNNETNA
+250 
-261 YSGITNIGYVANGEV
+261 
-276 QDKVIVTA
+276 
-284 GSDNIFGSEDN
+284 
-295 GAYTSLLNIKTNSGL
+295 
-310 EMKDTEQWVHALAGG
+310 GG
-325 GYLNLEDGQSLL
+325 GYVNLEDLSSLL
-337 HVKDDSRDLQSDVM
+337 HVKDNNRNLQSDVM

-363 WIDFADNDQGG
+363 WIDFAGNDQEGNKQGG

-380 DSNDKFSGWVVLQD
+380 DSDDQFSGWVVLQD

-408 NEKSHLL
+408 NKEAHLL

-422 KVFGTENN
+422 KVFGTEEN
-430 SPSTTHISNLSIGFS
+430 SPSTTHVSNLSIGFS
-445 YQDDGFDKTLMTG
+445 YQDGLFDKGLMHG
-458 TPVGKDSEALFEFN
+458 TNVASGSESLLEFH
-472 VNPSDTVH
+472 VNPSDNVH
-480 DYLIVDNLQVGNAQV
+480 DYLIVDNLQVGKAQI

-525 RVTGNGKDEP
+525 RVTGGGKDEP

-549 TVGNADV
+549 KVGNIDV
-556 AEATWSF
+556 AETTWSF
-563 DKALTKVSDD
+563 DEKLTKVSDNQD
-573 ENGADWAIAYSLSQ
+573 GADWAIAYSLSQ

-593 SGAGLVLSVADDA
+593 SGEGLVLSVADDA
-606 ASDADRDFTATIT
+606 TSDADRDFTATIT
-619 GSGNLTIRGDVDGDN
+619 GSGNLTIQGDPDGEN
-634 DAITLG
+634 DTITLG
-640 KKDNSGEEN
+640 KKGNSGTEN
-649 SYSGATFVRDG
+649 SYTGKTFVTDG
-660 ATVIFQADKAMGNT
+660 ATVIFQADKAMGET

-680 EGTKVDFSGFDQTV
+680 NGTTVDLAGFEQTV

-699 TGTLVVDEGA
+699 TGTLVVDDGA
-709 VFTLDK
+709 SFTLDK
-715 STESGTITVNAI
+715 SQESGTITVNAS
-727 LEGAAQGVEE
+727 LDRGAGASQD
-737 GTFVVKSSGGS
+737 GTFIVKSSGGS
-748 FEMDLDGEVTAFNG
+748 LVFGSSNAFDGL
-762 NVRLENTSVTLTG
+762 VRLENTSTTLTSN
-775 DTAGAL
+775 TASVL
-781 SGSTLDLYGT
+781 FDSILHLYSGSALHLGSAGGT
-791 SDLHVA
+791 
-797 ADGGQLAGLKN
+797 LAGIG
-808 SSGAGNIIFDGFNL
+808 SDDSGDIVFDGFHL
-822 GVTGGTSL
+822 GATGGTALDLGGGTSSGKFEITL
-830 ELANGA
+830 PGQNGFA
-836 GSASGNF
+836 IADGN
-843 TIALPDK
+843 L
-850 DSGFNIVD
+850 
-858 GIRLIEYDNEGNSQ
+858 LIESDNPGNTQ
-872 TIIKGQLDSSDFTL
+872 VIIDGDVTGSDFVLSGADSSGKL
-886 KSNGIYQGVEYKQGG
+886 NQSGVGFFQGG
-901 SRVARTD
+901 DRVADTD
-908 WTVGLVGTNDGLGLN
+908 WTVSLVDNGASGLGLQY
-923 ETLTGIELLAT
+923 ELTHINLRAT
-934 GENAL
+934 GDKYL
-939 VIETDSASS
+939 VIDTDASGS
-948 ATGSALQLA
+948 GQDLVLDARVTGNGNIAFNAKDGQTIVFQSKPGEANNYTGSTFVQ
-957 ANVTGSGNILFRGND
+957 NGSL
-972 TKPIEFNNG
+972 
-981 RGQAN
+981 
-986 TYTGKT
+986 
-992 IVESGRLN
+992 S

-1006 LGQTSLL
+1006 LGDSGTSVLNVSGGASVLL
-1013 DVRNGATV
+1013 NAT
-1021 DLMGKTQVI
+1021 TQLV
-1030 HGLDGTGTI
+1030 HGLDGTGGI
-1039 NINNGTLNLSK
+1039 DLGTGRLNLTK
-1050 TGDQAIENLFGPD
+1050 TVQGNQAIGNAISGD
-1063 TGILAVNLSGGK
+1063 SGTLAVNLSGGELTFTNDTSDTWEGK
-1075 LSFAGNSDFGS
+1075 LE
-1086 SKLDL
+1086 L
-1091 TNTILELSG
+1091 TNTLLKLNGYAEGALDGVSV
-1100 RTETAMDTANVA
+1100 TANA
-1112 ANAQSKIV
+1112 GTKITV
-1120 VNSHD
+1120 DSQD
-1125 KLGSLELNGGEIEF
+1125 DLGSLALNGGEIEF
-1139 GSIVLGD
+1139 GDITLGD
-1146 ESGSSKLDITGILSG
+1146 SNSTRLDIAHDLVGSGSVSFSG
-1161 SGTVT
+1161 GLT
-1166 ISRDDLSVSD
+1166 VSD
-1176 KLNLLDADNSNLV
+1176 SLNLLDADDGDLS
-1189 QTVISAGQISGTP
+1189 QIVISAGQI
-1202 VLGTTID
+1202 LDGTTISSAIQ
-1209 DLENVSVQSGAA
+1209 DLSGVSVQNGDA
-1221 LTKWTL
+1221 LTNWTL
-1227 SDGLVKVDND
+1227 SDTLEQDGNNNFVIK
-1237 YGIGYQL
+1237 YQL
-1244 TEIALQSGHT
+1244 SEIALQNGRT
-1254 LNLAAGKD
+1254 LNLAQSAGGDGVLSALVSGTGAISFDGGNITISNAKNNYTGATLVTSGSLTLGAD
-1262 SELSA
+1262 GALGGTSELSLSA
-1267 YVTGSGSISFNGG
+1267 GTSFYLGGFDQTVQALIGSGTVVFGASDSVL
-1280 DITVSNSSN
+1280 TVSS
-1289 NFSGN
+1289 
-1294 TTVKSGSVTLGN
+1294 TTLQSATSIDN
-1306 TGVLG
+1306 IFTG
-1311 QTNVLTLEEGTSLY
+1311 T
-1325 INGFTQTVHA
+1325 
-1335 LKGVGTVDFGTAQS
+1335 S
-1349 GTLTVQYT
+1349 GTLK
-1357 DGESAHTVSN
+1357 
-1367 SFEGNAGTTVTFE
+1367 FE
-1380 NAGALTIDWADGSSG
+1380 NAGDLTFTNGANLAGS
-1395 GDFRGTVSLSGTSLD
+1395 FTGTINLAGTSVDLTNSSTTTANIFTGTSL
-1410 LQDGSSDNVTFVTGT
+1410 
-1425 ELVLQSG
+1425 VLENG
-1432 GSAIFAG
+1432 GSADFG
-1439 SQDDRID
+1439 NGVGTSGRMSLKGLD
-1446 LRGLALN
+1446 LHSNAAISFDGVDLTN
-1453 SGASVSFVG
+1453 NGGAAVSVG
-1462 IDLATGNSHVVE
+1462 D
-1474 TDQLTGTSG
+1474 LTGTSG
-1483 FNVDIDLSAGLASDS
+1483 FGVDIDLT
-1498 IFAADNGMR
+1498 ADIAMG
-1507 QQLINAGSVSNDLRD
+1507 
-1522 MSGAIS
+1522 
-1528 NLEDRTAAIKNVGD
+1528 NVLV
-1542 ADDKAPVAYGIWSG
+1542 ADDGYQRDLIQANQVDGDLSGYSGGFDETTSAIRNGADGPTVAYGVWSG
-1556 GWTIDASGLH
+1556 GWSIDSGGLS
-1566 VDADLTEVQL
+1566 VSAELSEVQL
-1576 ADASGSGLILD
+1576 ADATGSGLVLD
-1587 ATGATDSVLS
+1587 ATGATGSGAELS
-1597 AKITDWNGVSGNL
+1597 AKITDWTNADGVRVDGVL
-1610 TVSGTQAVTI
+1610 TVAGTGPVTI
-1620 SNVDNAYTGQT
+1620 SNDANDYQGQT
-1631 NVLGEATLIVTGV
+1631 NVLAGSTLIVTGN
-1644 LGKTKLLNNEGT
+1644 LGETSLLNNAGT
-1656 VQIGTA
+1656 VQIGSG
-1662 SDTADVWVGGLLGS
+1662 SDTANVQVGGLSGS
-1676 GSLLINGSSKL
+1676 GSLAIRGTSKITVSTADDL
-1687 TVETVDKALTVENE
+1687 TVDNTLS
-1701 LAFDSS
+1701 FDSS
-1707 GTFAVVGTGEDRLVL
+1707 GTFAV
-1722 SFAKDVSGTGTFDFT
+1722 SGTGADRIDLNFTQADASGAGTFYLTKVNF
-1737 NVDFAFSDTN
+1737 NFSGNN
-1747 KATVLDSDGLNL
+1747 KQTVLDSNALLL
-1759 TNSLMTVARE
+1759 TDSVMTVSRSA
-1769 DANDS
+1769 ANDS
-1774 SSSLNSL
+1774 GSALNNL
-1781 TATDSTLRFNG
+1781 TVTDTTLRFTG
-1792 IELAAD
+1792 IELAS
-1798 GSAQNPLLYV
+1798 GGRNNPLLYV
-1808 DQINVVD
+1808 DHLDVVD
-1815 GNGDGKGLTLDIN
+1815 DNGDGTGLTLDIS

-1835 DLLSLDNAPFYQALI
+1835 DLLTLDNAPFYQALLH
-1850 RYGSDLGEENLE
+1850 YGEAKDEETLADR
-1862 GLIIG
+1862 IKG
-1867 SNAVSGGTTDYKQNG
+1867 SNAVSGGSTEYKQNG
-1882 ITRAFVTWGAGDVS
+1882 DTKAYVTWGAGNIN
-1896 VDTQTNTI
+1896 VDTENNVV
-1904 SSEYSMTGI
+1904 SSEYSMAGI
-1913 ELADSASGG
+1913 ELADEDDGG
-1922 LTLSATNPNPTDPR
+1922 LTLKAAENAQGADRT
-1936 DLVLSAIV
+1936 LSAVV
-1944 SDHGD
+1944 SDYGEK
-1949 IAGDINF
+1949 AGDINF
-1956 VGNLSVG
+1956 VGDLSIG
-1963 EGGASES
+1963 IGSTGES

-1975 GRTTVKDGKL
+1975 GKTTVMDGKL

-2058 DLHGSLTLASG
+2058 DLRGSLTLASG

-2081 DMSVDGS
+2081 DTSVDGS
-2088 VYTTPDGDENSK
+2088 VYTTPDGDENAK

-2151 NNDVLGTSGSHT
+2151 NNGVLGTSGSHT

-2225 LEINNAESL
+2225 LTINDAESL
-2234 GSGQANLSGDSVLSI
+2234 GTGQANLSGDAVLNI
-2249 ESVSDTGGSYAVIDN
+2249 EGVSGTDGGYAVIDN
-2264 DITGSG
+2264 VITGSG
-2270 SVSVA
+2270 SVSV
-2275 ANSAVQF
+2275 SSDSVVQL

-2291 LDIAGDLLAT
+2291 IDIAGDLLAT
-2301 GNVGAHIGSG
+2301 GNVGAHIGYG
-2311 AVKIET
+2311 EVKIEA

-2328 WTLTNELT
+2328 WTLENELT
-2336 GTGELEVSAGGDEF
+2336 GTGDLEVSANRGEF
-2350 AFGFNDTDAGDF
+2350 AFGFDGTDAGDF
-2362 TGSIKLSQG
+2362 TGSITLSQG
-2371 SFTLNDNASVNAK
+2371 SLTLSGKDTVNAN
-2384 TVANADL
+2384 TVAGADL
-2391 TLGEN
+2391 TLGDN

-2406 GQDNHVNVLSAG
+2406 GQDNHVNVLNAG

-2426 DLNPWDS
+2426 GLNPWDS
-2433 NYGGMTVGQLNVTAG
+2433 NYDGMTVGQLNVTAG

-2458 SSGSSITSDQ
+2458 SSGGSITSDQ
-2468 VIIADNDDLL
+2468 VIIADNDRLL
-2478 RTLISSS
+2478 STLIASSG
-2485 EDISGADFALSGATD
+2485 ISGAAFVLGGATD
-2500 GVVTHTVDVDSIAQA
+2500 GVVTHTVDVDSVAKA

-2523 GANSID
+2523 DANRVN

-2542 QQLALSGETGD
+2542 QQLQLSGEAGD
-2553 SGASGADSKLS
+2553 AEASSGNSTLS
-2564 ALVTGSGGLNIAGN
+2564 ALVTGGGGLNIAGN
-2578 SVRLSNDKNDYLGAT
+2578 AVRLSNKNNDYLGKT
-2593 TVATDATLFAES
+2593 TVANGATLYAES
-2605 GALGQTSLLDV
+2605 GALGGTSLLDV
-2616 LGTAQVD
+2616 LGTAWVD
-2623 DNAVG
+2623 ENAVDALNVEQTG
-2628 VLDVREGGVLNLT
+2628 VLHLT
-2641 GTLEIKKR
+2641 GKLTV
-2649 DDQSNI
+2649 DSDSTPSSI
-2655 DGHIEGS
+2655 DGRVS
-2662 GALSLAAGVDLSV
+2662 GAGDLSLASDVALTV
-2675 TDANASYSGAVSIGN
+2675 TTENSGYTGDIAIGN
-2690 SGTITLL
+2690 SGSITFSGDAAGL
-2697 GNSADLGTGAISFSD
+2697 GSGAISFAD
-2712 GAVLNIQF
+2712 GAVLDIQF
-2720 TGDKTLTN
+2720 VGDKTLTN

-2749 FAFADAQ
+2749 FAFASGQAV
-2756 TGGFDGTL
+2756 GFNGTL
-2764 TLQNVTYDFNTDAN
+2764 SLQNVTYDFNTASN
-2778 DMLDS
+2778 DKLDN
-2783 AELSIGTGAQ
+2783 AALTVGTGAQ
-2793 VVIAQDAYSNKLGGL
+2793 VVIAQGADSNKLDGL
-2808 ELSGGLIN
+2808 VLSGGLID

-2824 QLGDGNMTVGANSEF
+2824 QLGGGNMTVGANSEF
-2839 QIDHDNIDV
+2839 QIDHEEIDV
-2848 IEDDNGGAAFGSGSS
+2848 IENDDGSAAFGSGSS

-2871 GNVEA
+2871 GNAEA
-2876 VRGDLDKINVKLDGG
+2876 LTQDDLGKITVKLDG
-2891 NSEFNRKIRQR
+2891 NNTQFNRKIKQR
-2902 GKDVAALK
+2902 DTNVAALK
-2910 GGLGDLVFVEENLTI
+2910 GGLGDLGFVKEDLTI
-2925 GLKNTELEL
+2925 GLENTELEL

-2940 GYVISESGEISYR
+2940 GYVISESGEISYL

-2960 TIDNAVE
+2960 TIDNAVK
-2967 LSNANTYTGDTYV
+2967 LSHANNTYTGDTYV
-2980 TSSGTLTLSAS
+2980 TSGGTLTLSAD
-2991 NALGGSAAS
+2991 NALGGSSAS

-3008 VDGRVIF
+3008 DSGHVIF
-3015 SGTTTQTVDNLS
+3015 VGTTTQTVDNLN
-3027 VFGENALSG
+3027 VAGEGALSG
-3036 DVTLNVDFD
+3036 SVALNVDFD
-3045 DSESG
+3045 GNESG
-3050 IVSAANAGLSGSV
+3050 AVSAANTGLSGSV
-3063 NLTGAGTLTL
+3063 KLTGAGTLTL
-3073 GDEDA
+3073 GNEDA
-3078 LGSAAISVGE
+3078 LGSVAISVGE
-3088 AGQTTLRLSGF
+3088 ADQTTLRLSGF
-3099 GTDAS
+3099 GTRAEHV
-3104 NQFDNNLTG
+3104 FDNALTG
-3113 SGTLALVGSDV
+3113 SGTIEIVGSDV
-3124 TVTGN
+3124 AVTGSN
-3129 NAKLAATWNV
+3129 ENLAATWNV
-3139 ADDSVLRVS
+3139 ADDSVLRVN

-3157 HLGTGAIVLDGDS
+3157 HLGTGDIVLEGES
-3170 ILNSTSSWMLQNAL
+3170 VLNSASGWMLQNSL
-3184 TGSGTLTVT
+3184 TGDGTLTVS
-3193 AGGGEFAFGSGNVE
+3193 AGGGTFAFGKENIG
-3207 FKGTVVLDDASMVLN
+3207 FTGTLILDDASLVLN
-3222 PDSGNNENTL
+3222 PDASANEDTL
-3232 YNAKLQLEDGATLII
+3232 NNAKLQLEKGAKLTI
-3247 GTGVR
+3247 GTGLR
-3252 EVMLAP
+3252 EVQLAL

-3273 KVVFAGTAGLGVGPD
+3273 EVVFAGTAGLGVGTD

-3295 NSLDVSSG
+3295 NSLDVSGG

-3310 NVNDSMGS
+3310 KVNDSMGS

-3328 EVNIGQWLITVD
+3328 QVNIGQWLITVD
-3340 SGKITG
+3340 PGKVVG
-3346 DVDDLTLEVN
+3346 DVDDLTLVVN
-3356 SGSSEGAATVRAD
+3356 GGSSEVATVKAEIKD
-3369 IEDNDFGTVATGTYG
+3369 DLLGTVATGTYG

-3437 TEIEVT
+3437 TKIEVT

-3458 TTHIIGGTLTV
+3458 TTHISSGTLRV
-3469 HADSLG
+3469 HAGALG
-3475 NSKLVDVDSGTT
+3475 GSKLVDVDNGTT
-3487 LYNEGANTI
+3487 LFNVGANTI
-3496 GALTADE
+3496 GALSAD
-3503 GGTVELSDSL
+3503 GTVALNDSL
-3513 TITGAS
+3513 TITGAGN
-3519 KSSANGTFTGSGTLT
+3519 SSVNGTFTGSGSLT

-3545 SSAYTGKIVL
+3545 SSAYTGNIVL
-3555 GTESSGATIELGASG
+3555 GTESSRATIELGASG
-3570 SLGEGIISF
+3570 SLGMGTISF
-3579 EHASSELDVDV
+3579 KNASSELDVDV
-3590 EGSKVLSNKLS
+3590 DGSKILSNKLS

-3625 TDFAGSL
+3625 KDFAGSL

-3726 SGSAAFADGNSITL
+3726 SGSAAFADGDSITL
-3740 VRNANSI
+3740 VRNANLI

-3780 GSFSNLSTEEDGGYF
+3780 GSFSNLSTEEDGVYF

-3870 LGAADVVA
+3870 LGTADVVA

-3921 TLTVVN
+3921 TLTVAA
-3927 GGSVFGQNDSFYMN
+3927 GGSVAGANDNFHLN
-3941 WALKSGQLTISDELS
+3941 WALNAGELQINNVMS
-3956 LGHGDAY
+3956 LGTGSAEVSDGAS
-3963 LEKDATLIISGTG
+3963 IVITG
-3976 ASGAFAN
+3976 AE
-3983 NLKGEGALSITDRAN
+3983 GEFKNA
-3998 VVLTGTNT
+3998 LTG
-4006 LAGDLMV
+4006 AGDLRVTNGANVELAGSNALTGDLTV

-4101 SNADNGTLAEFAKWQ
+4101 SNADNGTLAEFAKWAS
-4116 TGTLVLRD
+4116 GTLVLED
-4124 GANALVTGVADLGAK
+4124 GANVLVTGAADLGDK

-4184 ETIDSS
+4184 ETVDSS

-4267 YKLEGISLNKD
+4267 YKLEGISLNNKD

-4319 AESDY
+4319 AKSDY
-4324 KGATTV
+4324 EGATTV

-4338 VAGALGNT
+4338 VAGALGDT

-4385 PSADITL
+4385 PSDDITL
-4392 TLKSDERAGSVIAGS
+4392 TLKSDETAGSVIAGS

-4420 QVEAGYEPDL
+4420 QVDAGYKPDL

-4612 YTEGQGVSTSTIDLN
+4612 YTEGQGVSTSTINLN

-4639 TVIFDTSSEASKISD
+4639 TVIFDTSSDASKISD

-4720 AEVADVKRE
+4720 VEVADVKRE

-4792 AFGTLIRDGSNG
+4792 AFGTLIRDGSSG

-4873 LFTLGSD
+4873 LFALGSD

-4901 DLSANWTFNNE
+4901 DLSADWTFNNE

-4918 LALGK
+4918 FALGK

-4951 AGTSLVLTNGD
+4951 TGTSLVLTNGD

-5008 VASGGTLRI
+5008 VAAGGTLRI
-5017 SSENGGNLS
+5017 SSVNGGNLS
-5026 FANTETNISGTLDVT
+5026 FANTETNISGTLDIT

-5062 AGAVFEVTEVIGE
+5062 AGAEFEVTEVIGE

-5287 AHAQLVAGTAGGTL
+5287 AHAQLVTGTAGGTL

-5316 EYDDGFGGRAHILGA
+5316 EYDDGFGGRAYVLGG
-5331 ETVGSLNV
+5331 ETVGSLSV

-5352 TNGHLTIE
+5352 TNGHLTIS
-5360 GKAESTING
+5360 GKADSTING

-5460 VVVNLRT
+5460 VVVNLTT

-5619 LVADEGAQ
+5619 LIADEGAQ
-5627 IDLIQNAKD
+5627 IDLIQHAKD
-5636 VLVKGD
+5636 VLVKGN

-5663 SNEDAWQTLSQE
+5663 SNEDAWQTLSQK

-5699 STAEGLYDLYLNYH
+5699 STAQGLYDLYLNYH

-5741 LTGDGDITFAGGN
+5741 LTGDGDITFAGGS

-5782 VSAGKDAAFGDG
+5782 VTAGKDTAFGDG
-5794 STLIVA
+5794 ATLIVA
-5800 DDGSVDFGDFD
+5800 DGGSVDFGDFD

-5816 LEARGENALVGGKD
+5816 LEARGDDALIGGEG

-5842 GKNDGFHSKL
+5842 GENDEFHSKL

-5879 TLILADEKLFG
+5879 TLILADEELSG
-5890 EDKNLVENNID
+5890 TDKNLVENNID
-5901 GAGTFVIG
+5901 GAGTVVVG
-5909 SDGATGIIK
+5909 NDGATGTIE

-5994 AKPGESITISGGL
+5994 AKADESITISGGL
-6007 DGFDEGTV
+6007 DGFAEGTV
-6015 TIGGGQLDLGTG
+6015 TIGGGRLDLGTG
-6027 NEVNLGG
+6027 NETNLGSA
-6034 TDLVATGD
+6034 DLVATGD
-6042 NASINIKNVEGGVD
+6042 NASINIKDVEGGVD

-6086 VDGSLDLTGA
+6086 VDGSLDLEGA
-6096 DVTVTVDE
+6096 LVTVTVDD
-6104 SLSPGEPGTVDLNV
+6104 SLSLGDPGTVDLNV
-6118 QDVLSEDRSSNLALV
+6118 QDVLSADRSSDLALV

-6139 GVGQLTG
+6139 GIGNLTG
-6146 DLTIKDQQGNDL
+6146 DALIKDQEGNVIDL
-6158 DLQSDG
+6158 KSKG
-6164 IAINDSKGKVA
+6164 IAINDSTGKVA
-6175 TGYYNYSLSVSE
+6175 TGYYDYDLSVSE

-6192 GVSYQLTH
+6192 GVAYQLTRVD
-6200 IEIDESKKLALQ
+6200 IVENEKLVLQ

-6224 QNAMRLSADLKGKGS
+6224 QNAMRLSADLTGKGS

-6262 GNEGTGASTTLI
+6262 GNESTGASTTLI

-6332 IAGSLTG
+6332 IDGLLTG

-6373 NVVATTSETVHVSN
+6373 NIVAATSDTVRVSN
-6387 SFASDAGDAAEVGL
+6387 SFASAEGDAAEVGL

-6411 VKFHG
+6411 VNFHG
-6416 TFMLSGGSVFN
+6416 TFMLSGGSVLN

-6450 VVLTYANE
+6450 VMLTYANE
-6458 EAVGQVEQGMTNSIS
+6458 ESVGQVEQGMTNSIS

-6526 FGGVSSLKVDL
+6526 FGSVSSLKVDL

-6545 RSGYNSVLTSTVAK
+6545 RSGYNSVLASTVAK
-6559 VANEDPASNP
+6559 AANEDPASNP

-6586 AGTIYVGNKNADGSA
+6586 AGTIYVGNKNADGGA

-6642 DHVTIRGKI
+6642 DHVTIQGKI

-6851 AGLYMTAESK
+6851 AGMYMTAESK

-6883 DDYDANGLSLTA
+6883 DDYDVNGLSLTA

>member
-1 MNAIY
+1 
-6 KVIWND
+6 
-12 AIRQYQ
+12 
-18 VVNELCRSRRKA
+18 
-30 CSVKAVHT
+30 
-38 DGGNSVR
+38 
-45 KLAVAVGA
+45 
-53 SLVALGSMGSA
+53 
-64 WAVTNQNGIL
+64 
-74 VFDESLVLEAGG
+74 
-86 ATLNGG
+86 
-92 SPIELTEGLLN
+92 
-103 GVTGFDFSNF
+103 
-113 TIQGTIDASTW
+113 
-124 DDDVGLYFSN
+124 
-134 VHVPD
+134 
-139 GVSLGDSYTV
+139 
-149 TIGGQL
+149 
-155 GDYIYDNSPA
+155 
-165 YKYSF
+165 
-170 TPSQGEIYDRPEGLF
+170 
-185 MHLKLTGIESLDGTL
+185 
-200 YRVNTLKDETA
+200 
-211 TGEKDLTAKLTGAG
+211 
-225 DFEYVVDNREDGA
+225 
-238 AGGDDTTRYGGE
+238 
-250 GSIIVNNETNA
+250 
-261 YSGITNIGYVANGEV
+261 
-276 QDKVIVTA
+276 
-284 GSDNIFGSEDN
+284 
-295 GAYTSLLNIKTNSGL
+295 
-310 EMKDTEQWVHALAGG
+310 
-325 GYLNLEDGQSLL
+325 
-337 HVKDDSRDLQSDVM
+337 M

-363 WIDFADNDQGG
+363 WIDFAGNDQEGNKQGG

-380 DSNDKFSGWVVLQD
+380 DSDDQFSGWVVLQD

-408 NEKSHLL
+408 NKEAHLL

-422 KVFGTENN
+422 KVFGTEEN
-430 SPSTTHISNLSIGFS
+430 SPSTTHVSNLSIGFS
-445 YQDDGFDKTLMTG
+445 YQDGLFDKGLMHG
-458 TPVGKDSEALFEFN
+458 TNVASGSESLLEFH
-472 VNPSDTVH
+472 VNPSDNVH
-480 DYLIVDNLQVGNAQV
+480 DYLIVDNLQVGKAQI

-525 RVTGNGKDEP
+525 RVTGGGKDEP

-549 TVGNADV
+549 KVGNIDV
-556 AEATWSF
+556 AETTWSF
-563 DKALTKVSDD
+563 DEKLTKVSDNQD
-573 ENGADWAIAYSLSQ
+573 GADWAIAYSLSQ

-593 SGAGLVLSVADDA
+593 SGEGLVLSVADDA
-606 ASDADRDFTATIT
+606 TSDADRDFTATIT
-619 GSGNLTIRGDVDGDN
+619 GSGNLTIQGDPDGEN
-634 DAITLG
+634 DTITLG
-640 KKDNSGEEN
+640 KKGNSGTEN
-649 SYSGATFVRDG
+649 SYTGKTFVTDG
-660 ATVIFQADKAMGNT
+660 ATVIFQADKAMGET

-680 EGTKVDFSGFDQTV
+680 NGTTVDLAGFEQTV

-699 TGTLVVDEGA
+699 TGTLVVDDGA
-709 VFTLDK
+709 SFTLDK
-715 STESGTITVNAI
+715 SQESGTITVNAS
-727 LEGAAQGVEE
+727 LDRGAGASQD
-737 GTFVVKSSGGS
+737 GTFIVKSSGGS
-748 FEMDLDGEVTAFNG
+748 LVFGSSNAFDGL
-762 NVRLENTSVTLTG
+762 VRLENTSTTLTSN
-775 DTAGAL
+775 TASVL
-781 SGSTLDLYGT
+781 FDSILHLYSGSALHLGSAGGT
-791 SDLHVA
+791 
-797 ADGGQLAGLKN
+797 LAGIG
-808 SSGAGNIIFDGFNL
+808 SDDSGDIVFDGFHL
-822 GVTGGTSL
+822 GATGGTALDLGGGTSSGKFEITL
-830 ELANGA
+830 PGQNGFA
-836 GSASGNF
+836 IADGN
-843 TIALPDK
+843 L
-850 DSGFNIVD
+850 
-858 GIRLIEYDNEGNSQ
+858 LIESDNPGNTQ
-872 TIIKGQLDSSDFTL
+872 VIIDGDVTGSDFVLSGADSSGKL
-886 KSNGIYQGVEYKQGG
+886 NQSGVGFFQGG
-901 SRVARTD
+901 DRVADTD
-908 WTVGLVGTNDGLGLN
+908 WTVSLVDNGASGLGLQY
-923 ETLTGIELLAT
+923 ELTHINLRAT
-934 GENAL
+934 GDKYL
-939 VIETDSASS
+939 VIDTDASGS
-948 ATGSALQLA
+948 GQDLVLDARVTGNGNIAFNAKDGQTIVFQSKPGEANNYTGSTFVQ
-957 ANVTGSGNILFRGND
+957 NGSL
-972 TKPIEFNNG
+972 
-981 RGQAN
+981 
-986 TYTGKT
+986 
-992 IVESGRLN
+992 S

-1006 LGQTSLL
+1006 LGDSGTSVLNVSGGASVLL
-1013 DVRNGATV
+1013 NAT
-1021 DLMGKTQVI
+1021 TQLV
-1030 HGLDGTGTI
+1030 HGLDGTGGI
-1039 NINNGTLNLSK
+1039 DLGTGRLNLTK
-1050 TGDQAIENLFGPD
+1050 TVQGNQAIGNAISGD
-1063 TGILAVNLSGGK
+1063 SGTLAVNLSGGELTFTNDTSDTWEGK
-1075 LSFAGNSDFGS
+1075 LE
-1086 SKLDL
+1086 L
-1091 TNTILELSG
+1091 TNTLLKLNGYAEGALDGVSV
-1100 RTETAMDTANVA
+1100 TANA
-1112 ANAQSKIV
+1112 GTKITV
-1120 VNSHD
+1120 DSQD
-1125 KLGSLELNGGEIEF
+1125 DLGSLALNGGEIEF
-1139 GSIVLGD
+1139 GDITLGD
-1146 ESGSSKLDITGILSG
+1146 SNSTRLDIAHDLVGSGSVSFSG
-1161 SGTVT
+1161 GLT
-1166 ISRDDLSVSD
+1166 VSD
-1176 KLNLLDADNSNLV
+1176 SLNLLDADDGDLS
-1189 QTVISAGQISGTP
+1189 QIVISAGQI
-1202 VLGTTID
+1202 LDGTTISSAIQ
-1209 DLENVSVQSGAA
+1209 DLSGVSVQNGDA
-1221 LTKWTL
+1221 LTNWTL
-1227 SDGLVKVDND
+1227 SDTLEQDGNNNFVIK
-1237 YGIGYQL
+1237 YQL
-1244 TEIALQSGHT
+1244 SEIALQNGRT
-1254 LNLAAGKD
+1254 LNLAQSAGGDGVLSALVSGTGAISFDGGNITISNAKNNYTGATLVTSGSLTLGAD
-1262 SELSA
+1262 GALGGTSELSLSA
-1267 YVTGSGSISFNGG
+1267 GTSFYLGGFDQTVQALIGSGTVVFGASDSVL
-1280 DITVSNSSN
+1280 TVSS
-1289 NFSGN
+1289 
-1294 TTVKSGSVTLGN
+1294 TTLQSATSIDN
-1306 TGVLG
+1306 IFTG
-1311 QTNVLTLEEGTSLY
+1311 T
-1325 INGFTQTVHA
+1325 
-1335 LKGVGTVDFGTAQS
+1335 S
-1349 GTLTVQYT
+1349 GTLK
-1357 DGESAHTVSN
+1357 
-1367 SFEGNAGTTVTFE
+1367 FE
-1380 NAGALTIDWADGSSG
+1380 NAGDLTFTNGANLAGS
-1395 GDFRGTVSLSGTSLD
+1395 FTGTINLAGTSVDLTNSSTTTANIFTGTSL
-1410 LQDGSSDNVTFVTGT
+1410 
-1425 ELVLQSG
+1425 VLENG
-1432 GSAIFAG
+1432 GSADFG
-1439 SQDDRID
+1439 NGVGTSGRMSLKGLD
-1446 LRGLALN
+1446 LHSNAAISFDGVDLTN
-1453 SGASVSFVG
+1453 NGGAAVSVG
-1462 IDLATGNSHVVE
+1462 D
-1474 TDQLTGTSG
+1474 LTGTSG
-1483 FNVDIDLSAGLASDS
+1483 FGVDIDLT
-1498 IFAADNGMR
+1498 ADIAMG
-1507 QQLINAGSVSNDLRD
+1507 
-1522 MSGAIS
+1522 
-1528 NLEDRTAAIKNVGD
+1528 NVLV
-1542 ADDKAPVAYGIWSG
+1542 ADDGYQRDLIQANQVDGDLSGYSGGFDETTSAIRNGADGPTVAYGVWSG
-1556 GWTIDASGLH
+1556 GWSIDSGGLS
-1566 VDADLTEVQL
+1566 VSAELSEVQL
-1576 ADASGSGLILD
+1576 ADATGSGLVLD
-1587 ATGATDSVLS
+1587 ATGATGSGVELS
-1597 AKITDWNGVSGNL
+1597 AKITDWTNADGVRVDGVL
-1610 TVSGTQAVTI
+1610 TVAGTGPVTI
-1620 SNVDNAYTGQT
+1620 SNDANDYQGQT
-1631 NVLGEATLIVTGV
+1631 NVLAGSTLIVTGN
-1644 LGKTKLLNNEGT
+1644 LGETSLLNNAGT
-1656 VQIGTA
+1656 VQIGSG
-1662 SDTADVWVGGLLGS
+1662 SDTANVQVGGLSGS
-1676 GSLLINGSSKL
+1676 GSLAIRGTSKITVSTADDL
-1687 TVETVDKALTVENE
+1687 TVDNTLS
-1701 LAFDSS
+1701 FDSS
-1707 GTFAVVGTGEDRLVL
+1707 GTFAV
-1722 SFAKDVSGTGTFDFT
+1722 SGTGADRIDLNFTQADASGAGTFYLTKVNF
-1737 NVDFAFSDTN
+1737 NFSGNN
-1747 KATVLDSDGLNL
+1747 KQTVLDSNALLL
-1759 TNSLMTVARE
+1759 TDSVMTVSRSA
-1769 DANDS
+1769 ANDS
-1774 SSSLNSL
+1774 GSALNNL
-1781 TATDSTLRFNG
+1781 TVTDTTLRFTG
-1792 IELAAD
+1792 IELAS
-1798 GSAQNPLLYV
+1798 GGRNNPLLYV
-1808 DQINVVD
+1808 DHLDVVD
-1815 GNGDGKGLTLDIN
+1815 DNGDGTGLTLDIS

-1835 DLLSLDNAPFYQALI
+1835 DLLTLDNAPFYQALLH
-1850 RYGSDLGEENLE
+1850 YGEAKDEETLADR
-1862 GLIIG
+1862 IKG
-1867 SNAVSGGTTDYKQNG
+1867 SNAVSGGSTEYKQNG
-1882 ITRAFVTWGAGDVS
+1882 DTKAYVTWGAGNIN
-1896 VDTQTNTI
+1896 VDTENNVV
-1904 SSEYSMTGI
+1904 SSEYSMAGI
-1913 ELADSASGG
+1913 ELADEDDGG
-1922 LTLSATNPNPTDPR
+1922 LTLKAAENAQGADRT
-1936 DLVLSAIV
+1936 LSAVV
-1944 SDHGD
+1944 SDYGEK
-1949 IAGDINF
+1949 AGDINF
-1956 VGNLSVG
+1956 VGDLSIG
-1963 EGGASES
+1963 IGSTGES

-1975 GRTTVKDGKL
+1975 GKTTVMDGKL

-2081 DMSVDGS
+2081 DTSVDGS
-2088 VYTTPDGDENSK
+2088 VYTTPDGDENAK

-2151 NNDVLGTSGSHT
+2151 NNGVLGTSGSHT

-2225 LEINNAESL
+2225 LTINDAESL
-2234 GSGQANLSGDSVLSI
+2234 GTGQANLSGDAVLNI
-2249 ESVSDTGGSYAVIDN
+2249 EGVSGTDGGYAVIDN
-2264 DITGSG
+2264 VITGSG
-2270 SVSVA
+2270 SVSV
-2275 ANSAVQF
+2275 SSDSVVQL

-2291 LDIAGDLLAT
+2291 IDIAGDLLAT
-2301 GNVGAHIGSG
+2301 GNVGAHIGYG
-2311 AVKIET
+2311 EVKIEA

-2328 WTLTNELT
+2328 WTLKNELT
-2336 GTGELEVSAGGDEF
+2336 GTGDLEVSANRGEF
-2350 AFGFNDTDAGDF
+2350 AFGFDGTDAGDF
-2362 TGSIKLSQG
+2362 TGSITLSQG
-2371 SFTLNDNASVNAK
+2371 SLTLSGKDTVNAN
-2384 TVANADL
+2384 TVAGADL
-2391 TLGEN
+2391 TLGDN

-2406 GQDNHVNVLSAG
+2406 GQDNHVNVLNAG

-2426 DLNPWDS
+2426 GLNPWDS
-2433 NYGGMTVGQLNVTAG
+2433 NYDGMTVGQLNVTAG

-2458 SSGSSITSDQ
+2458 SSGGSITSDQ
-2468 VIIADNDDLL
+2468 VIIADNDRLL
-2478 RTLISSS
+2478 STLIASSG
-2485 EDISGADFALSGATD
+2485 ISGAAFVLGGATD
-2500 GVVTHTVDVDSIAQA
+2500 GVVTHTVDVDSVAKA

-2523 GANSID
+2523 DANRVN

-2542 QQLALSGETGD
+2542 QQLQLSGEAGD
-2553 SGASGADSKLS
+2553 AEASSGNSTLS
-2564 ALVTGSGGLNIAGN
+2564 ALVTGGGGLNIAGN
-2578 SVRLSNDKNDYLGAT
+2578 AVRLSNKNNDYLGKT
-2593 TVATDATLFAES
+2593 TVANGATLYAES
-2605 GALGQTSLLDV
+2605 GALGGTSLLDV
-2616 LGTAQVD
+2616 LGTAWVD
-2623 DNAVG
+2623 ENAVDALNVEQTG
-2628 VLDVREGGVLNLT
+2628 VLHLT
-2641 GTLEIKKR
+2641 GKLTV
-2649 DDQSNI
+2649 DSDSTPSSI
-2655 DGHIEGS
+2655 DGHVS
-2662 GALSLAAGVDLSV
+2662 GAGDLSLASDVALTV
-2675 TDANASYSGAVSIGN
+2675 TTENSGYTGDIAIGN
-2690 SGTITLL
+2690 SGSITFSGDAAGL
-2697 GNSADLGTGAISFSD
+2697 GSGAISFAD
-2712 GAVLNIQF
+2712 GAVLDIQF
-2720 TGDKTLTN
+2720 VGDKTLTN

-2749 FAFADAQ
+2749 FAFASGQAV
-2756 TGGFDGTL
+2756 GFNGTL
-2764 TLQNVTYDFNTDAN
+2764 SLQNVTYDFNTASN
-2778 DMLDS
+2778 DKLDN
-2783 AELSIGTGAQ
+2783 AALTVGTGAQ
-2793 VVIAQDAYSNKLGGL
+2793 IVIAQGADSNKLDGL
-2808 ELSGGLIN
+2808 VLSGGLID

-2824 QLGDGNMTVGANSEF
+2824 QLGGGNMTVGANSEF
-2839 QIDHDNIDV
+2839 QIDHEEIDV
-2848 IEDDNGGAAFGSGSS
+2848 IENDDGSAAFGSGSS

-2871 GNVEA
+2871 GNAEA
-2876 VRGDLDKINVKLDGG
+2876 LTQDDLGKITVKLDG
-2891 NSEFNRKIRQR
+2891 NNTQFNRKIKQR
-2902 GKDVAALK
+2902 DTNVAALK
-2910 GGLGDLVFVEENLTI
+2910 GGLGDLGFVKEDLTI
-2925 GLKNTELEL
+2925 GLENTELEL

-2940 GYVISESGEISYR
+2940 GYVISESGEISYL

-2960 TIDNAVE
+2960 TIDNAVK
-2967 LSNANTYTGDTYV
+2967 LSHANNTYTGDTYV
-2980 TSSGTLTLSAS
+2980 TSGGTLTLSAD
-2991 NALGGSAAS
+2991 NALGGSSAS

-3008 VDGRVIF
+3008 DSGHVIF
-3015 SGTTTQTVDNLS
+3015 VGTTTQTVDNLN
-3027 VFGENALSG
+3027 VAGEGALSG
-3036 DVTLNVDFD
+3036 SVALNVDFD
-3045 DSESG
+3045 GNESG
-3050 IVSAANAGLSGSV
+3050 AVSAANTGLSGSV
-3063 NLTGAGTLTL
+3063 KLTGAGTLTL
-3073 GDEDA
+3073 GNEDA
-3078 LGSAAISVGE
+3078 LGSVAISVGE
-3088 AGQTTLRLSGF
+3088 ADQTTLRLSGF
-3099 GTDAS
+3099 GTQAEHV
-3104 NQFDNNLTG
+3104 FDNALTG
-3113 SGTLALVGSDV
+3113 SGTIEIVGSDV
-3124 TVTGN
+3124 AVTGSN
-3129 NAKLAATWNV
+3129 ENLAATWNV
-3139 ADDSVLRVS
+3139 ADDSVLRVN

-3157 HLGTGAIVLDGDS
+3157 HLGTGDIVLEGES
-3170 ILNSTSSWMLQNAL
+3170 VLNSASGWMLQNSL
-3184 TGSGTLTVT
+3184 TGDGTLTVS
-3193 AGGGEFAFGSGNVE
+3193 AGGGTFAFRKENIG
-3207 FKGTVVLDDASMVLN
+3207 FTGTLILDDASLVLN
-3222 PDSGNNENTL
+3222 PDASANEDTL
-3232 YNAKLQLEDGATLII
+3232 NNAKLQLEKGAKLTI
-3247 GTGVR
+3247 GTGLR
-3252 EVMLAP
+3252 EVQLAL

-3273 KVVFAGTAGLGVGPD
+3273 EVVFAGTAGLGVGTD

-3295 NSLDVSSG
+3295 NSLDVSGG

-3310 NVNDSMGS
+3310 KVNDSMGS

-3328 EVNIGQWLITVD
+3328 QVNIGQWLITVD
-3340 SGKITG
+3340 PGKVVG
-3346 DVDDLTLEVN
+3346 DVDDLTLVVN
-3356 SGSSEGAATVRAD
+3356 GGSSEVATVKAEIKD
-3369 IEDNDFGTVATGTYG
+3369 DLLGTVATGTYG

-3437 TEIEVT
+3437 TKIEVT

-3458 TTHIIGGTLTV
+3458 TTHISSGTLRV
-3469 HADSLG
+3469 HAGALG
-3475 NSKLVDVDSGTT
+3475 GSKLVDVDNGTT
-3487 LYNEGANTI
+3487 LFNVGANTI
-3496 GALTADE
+3496 GALSAD
-3503 GGTVELSDSL
+3503 GTVALNDSL
-3513 TITGAS
+3513 TITGAGN
-3519 KSSANGTFTGSGTLT
+3519 SSVNGTFTGSGSLT

-3545 SSAYTGKIVL
+3545 SSAYTGNIVL
-3555 GTESSGATIELGASG
+3555 GTESSRATIELGASG
-3570 SLGEGIISF
+3570 SLGMGTISF
-3579 EHASSELDVDV
+3579 KNASSELDVDV
-3590 EGSKVLSNKLS
+3590 DGSKILSNKLS

-3625 TDFAGSL
+3625 KDFAGSL

-3726 SGSAAFADGNSITL
+3726 SGSAAFADGDSITL
-3740 VRNANSI
+3740 VRNANLI

-3780 GSFSNLSTEEDGGYF
+3780 GSFSNLSTEEDGVYF

-3870 LGAADVVA
+3870 LGTADVVA

-3921 TLTVVN
+3921 TLTVAA
-3927 GGSVFGQNDSFYMN
+3927 GGSVAGANDNFHLN
-3941 WALKSGQLTISDELS
+3941 WALNAGELQINNVMS
-3956 LGHGDAY
+3956 LGTGSAEVSDGA
-3963 LEKDATLIISGTG
+3963 AIVITG
-3976 ASGAFAN
+3976 AE
-3983 NLKGEGALSITDRAN
+3983 GEFKNA
-3998 VVLTGTNT
+3998 LTG
-4006 LAGDLMV
+4006 AGDLRVTNGANVELAGSNALTGDLTV

-4101 SNADNGTLAEFAKWQ
+4101 SNADNGTLAEFAKWAS
-4116 TGTLVLRD
+4116 GTLVLED
-4124 GANALVTGVADLGAK
+4124 GANVLVTGAADLGDK

-4184 ETIDSS
+4184 ETVDSS

-4249 IYDYHILTAD
+4249 IYDYHILMAD

-4267 YKLEGISLNKD
+4267 YKLEGISLNNKD

-4319 AESDY
+4319 AKSDY
-4324 KGATTV
+4324 EGATTV

-4338 VAGALGNT
+4338 VAGALGDT

-4385 PSADITL
+4385 PSDNITL
-4392 TLKSDERAGSVIAGS
+4392 TLKSDETAGSVIAGS

-4420 QVEAGYEPDL
+4420 QVDAGYKPDL

-4612 YTEGQGVSTSTIDLN
+4612 YTEGQGVSTSTINLN

-4639 TVIFDTSSEASKISD
+4639 TVIFDTSSDASKISD

-4720 AEVADVKRE
+4720 VEVADVKRE

-4792 AFGTLIRDGSNG
+4792 AFGTLIRDGSSG

-4873 LFTLGSD
+4873 LFALGSD

-4901 DLSANWTFNNE
+4901 DLSADWTFNNE

-4918 LALGK
+4918 FALGK

-5008 VASGGTLRI
+5008 VAAGGTLRI
-5017 SSENGGNLS
+5017 SSVNGGNLS
-5026 FANTETNISGTLDVT
+5026 FANTETNISGTLDIT

-5062 AGAVFEVTEVIGE
+5062 AGAEFEVTEVIGE

-5198 TEDVAEGTY
+5198 TKDVAEGTY

-5287 AHAQLVAGTAGGTL
+5287 AHAQLVTGTAGGTL

-5316 EYDDGFGGRAHILGA
+5316 EYDDGFGGRAYVLGG
-5331 ETVGSLNV
+5331 ETVGSLSV

-5352 TNGHLTIE
+5352 TNGHLTIS
-5360 GKAESTING
+5360 GKADSTING

-5460 VVVNLRT
+5460 VVVNLTT

-5619 LVADEGAQ
+5619 LIADEGAQ
-5627 IDLIQNAKD
+5627 IDLIQHAKD
-5636 VLVKGD
+5636 VLVKGN

-5663 SNEDAWQTLSQE
+5663 SNEDAWQTLSQK

-5699 STAEGLYDLYLNYH
+5699 STAQGLYDLYLNYH

-5741 LTGDGDITFAGGN
+5741 LTGDGDITFAGGS

-5782 VSAGKDAAFGDG
+5782 VTAGKDTAFGDG
-5794 STLIVA
+5794 ATLIVA
-5800 DDGSVDFGDFD
+5800 DGGSVDFGDFD

-5816 LEARGENALVGGKD
+5816 LEARGDDALIGGEG

-5842 GKNDGFHSKL
+5842 GENDEFHSKL

-5879 TLILADEKLFG
+5879 TLILADEELSG
-5890 EDKNLVENNID
+5890 TDKNLVENNID
-5901 GAGTFVIG
+5901 GAGTVVVG
-5909 SDGATGIIK
+5909 NDGATGTIE

-5994 AKPGESITISGGL
+5994 AKADESITISGGL
-6007 DGFDEGTV
+6007 DGFAEGTV
-6015 TIGGGQLDLGTG
+6015 TIGGGRLDLGTG
-6027 NEVNLGG
+6027 NETNLGSA
-6034 TDLVATGD
+6034 DLVATGD
-6042 NASINIKNVEGGVD
+6042 NASINIKDVEGGVD

-6086 VDGSLDLTGA
+6086 VDGSLDLEGA
-6096 DVTVTVDE
+6096 LVTVTVDD
-6104 SLSPGEPGTVDLNV
+6104 SLSLGDPGTVDLNV
-6118 QDVLSEDRSSNLALV
+6118 QDVLSADRSSDLALV

-6139 GVGQLTG
+6139 GIGNLTG
-6146 DLTIKDQQGNDL
+6146 DALIKDQEGNVIDL
-6158 DLQSDG
+6158 KSKG
-6164 IAINDSKGKVA
+6164 IAINDSTGKVA
-6175 TGYYNYSLSVSE
+6175 TGYYDYDLSVSE

-6192 GVSYQLTH
+6192 GVAYQLTRVD
-6200 IEIDESKKLALQ
+6200 IVENEKLVLQ

-6224 QNAMRLSADLKGKGS
+6224 QNAMRLSADLTGKGS

-6262 GNEGTGASTTLI
+6262 GNESTGASTTLI

-6332 IAGSLTG
+6332 IDGLLTG

-6373 NVVATTSETVHVSN
+6373 NIVAATSDTVRVSN
-6387 SFASDAGDAAEVGL
+6387 SFASAEGDAAEVGL

-6411 VKFHG
+6411 VNFHG
-6416 TFMLSGGSVFN
+6416 TFMLSGGSVLN

-6450 VVLTYANE
+6450 VMLTYANE
-6458 EAVGQVEQGMTNSIS
+6458 ESVGQVEQGMTNSIS

-6526 FGGVSSLKVDL
+6526 FGSVSSLKVDL

-6545 RSGYNSVLTSTVAK
+6545 RSGYNSVLASTVAK
-6559 VANEDPASNP
+6559 AANEDPASNP

-6586 AGTIYVGNKNADGSA
+6586 AGTIYVGNKNADGGA

-6642 DHVTIRGKI
+6642 DHVTIQGKI

-6851 AGLYMTAESK
+6851 AGMYMTAESK

-6883 DDYDANGLSLTA
+6883 DDYDVNGLSLTA

>member
-1 MNAIY
+1 M
-6 KVIWND
+6 
-12 AIRQYQ
+12 
-18 VVNELCRSRRKA
+18 
-30 CSVKAVHT
+30 
-38 DGGNSVR
+38 
-45 KLAVAVGA
+45 
-53 SLVALGSMGSA
+53 
-64 WAVTNQNGIL
+64 
-74 VFDESLVLEAGG
+74 
-86 ATLNGG
+86 
-92 SPIELTEGLLN
+92 P
-103 GVTGFDFSNF
+103 
-113 TIQGTIDASTW
+113 
-124 DDDVGLYFSN
+124 
-134 VHVPD
+134 
-139 GVSLGDSYTV
+139 
-149 TIGGQL
+149 
-155 GDYIYDNSPA
+155 
-165 YKYSF
+165 
-170 TPSQGEIYDRPEGLF
+170 
-185 MHLKLTGIESLDGTL
+185 
-200 YRVNTLKDETA
+200 
-211 TGEKDLTAKLTGAG
+211 
-225 DFEYVVDNREDGA
+225 
-238 AGGDDTTRYGGE
+238 
-250 GSIIVNNETNA
+250 
-261 YSGITNIGYVANGEV
+261 
-276 QDKVIVTA
+276 
-284 GSDNIFGSEDN
+284 
-295 GAYTSLLNIKTNSGL
+295 
-310 EMKDTEQWVHALAGG
+310 GG
-325 GYLNLEDGQSLL
+325 GYVNLEDLSSLL
-337 HVKDDSRDLQSDVM
+337 HVKDNYRNLQSDVM

-363 WIDFADNDQGG
+363 WIDFAGNDQEGNKQGG

-380 DSNDKFSGWVVLQD
+380 DSDDQFSGWVVLQD

-408 NEKSHLL
+408 NKEAHLL

-422 KVFGTENN
+422 KVFGTEEN
-430 SPSTTHISNLSIGFS
+430 SPSTTHVSNLSIGFS
-445 YQDDGFDKTLMTG
+445 YQDDLFDKGLMHG
-458 TPVGKDSEALFEFN
+458 TNVASGSESLLEFH
-472 VNPSDTVH
+472 VNPSDNVH
-480 DYLIVDNLQVGNAQV
+480 DYLIVDNLQVGKAQI
-495 TIDTSEWG
+495 TIETSEWG

-525 RVTGNGKDEP
+525 RVTGGGKDEP

-549 TVGNADV
+549 KVGNIDV

-563 DKALTKVSDD
+563 DEKLTKVSDNQD
-573 ENGADWAIAYSLSQ
+573 GADWAIAYSLSQ

-593 SGAGLVLSVADDA
+593 SGEGLVLSVADDA
-606 ASDADRDFTATIT
+606 TSDADRDFTATIT
-619 GSGNLTIRGDVDGDN
+619 GSGNLTIQGDPDGEN
-634 DAITLG
+634 DTITLG
-640 KKDNSGEEN
+640 KKGNSGTEN
-649 SYSGATFVRDG
+649 SYTGKTFVTDG
-660 ATVIFQADKAMGNT
+660 ATVIFQADKAMGET

-680 EGTKVDFSGFDQTV
+680 NGTTVDLAGFEQTV

-699 TGTLVVDEGA
+699 TGTLVVDDGA
-709 VFTLDK
+709 SFTLDK
-715 STESGTITVNAI
+715 SQESGTITVTAS
-727 LEGAAQGVEE
+727 LDRGAGASQD
-737 GTFVVKSSGGS
+737 GTFIVKSSGGS
-748 FEMDLDGEVTAFNG
+748 LVFGSSNAFDGI
-762 NVRLENTSVTLTG
+762 VRLENTSTTLT
-775 DTAGAL
+775 DNTASVL
-781 SGSTLDLYGT
+781 SDSILQLYSGSALHLGSAGGT
-791 SDLHVA
+791 
-797 ADGGQLAGLKN
+797 LAGIG
-808 SSGAGNIIFDGFNL
+808 SDDSGDIVFDGFHL
-822 GVTGGTSL
+822 GATSGTALDLGGGTSSGKFEITL
-830 ELANGA
+830 PGQNGFA
-836 GSASGNF
+836 IADGN
-843 TIALPDK
+843 L
-850 DSGFNIVD
+850 
-858 GIRLIEYDNEGNSQ
+858 LIESDNPGNTQ
-872 TIIKGQLDSSDFTL
+872 VIIDGDVTGSDFVLSGADSSGKL
-886 KSNGIYQGVEYKQGG
+886 NQSGVGFFQGG
-901 SRVARTD
+901 DRVADTD
-908 WTVGLVGTNDGLGLN
+908 WTVSLVDNGASGLGLQY
-923 ETLTGIELLAT
+923 ELTHINLRAT
-934 GENAL
+934 GDKYL
-939 VIETDSASS
+939 VIDTDAS
-948 ATGSALQLA
+948 GSGQDLVLDAR
-957 ANVTGSGNILFRGND
+957 VTGNGNIA
-972 TKPIEFNNG
+972 FNAKD
-981 RGQAN
+981 GQAIVFQSKPN
-986 TYTGKT
+986 EANNYTGAT
-992 IVESGRLN
+992 FVQNGTLSLESNKVLGDTSVLN
-1000 LGSDYV
+1000 VSGGASVLLNNTTQLVHDLAGTGGIDLGS
-1006 LGQTSLL
+1006 
-1013 DVRNGATV
+1013 
-1021 DLMGKTQVI
+1021 
-1030 HGLDGTGTI
+1030 
-1039 NINNGTLNLSK
+1039 GTLNLTK
-1050 TGDQAIENLFGPD
+1050 TAQDD
-1063 TGILAVNLSGGK
+1063 LAVGNAISGSSGTLAINLLGGELTFANDSSYDWQGK
-1075 LSFAGNSDFGS
+1075 LELTDTLLKLNGFAEET
-1086 SKLDL
+1086 LDAV
-1091 TNTILELSG
+1091 NV
-1100 RTETAMDTANVA
+1100 TAKAGT
-1112 ANAQSKIV
+1112 KITV
-1120 VNSHD
+1120 DSQD
-1125 KLGSLELNGGEIEF
+1125 KLGSLTLNGSELEF
-1139 GSIVLGD
+1139 SGIVLGGSD
-1146 ESGSSKLDITGILSG
+1146 STILDIANGLGGSGSASFSG
-1161 SGTVT
+1161 GLT
-1166 ISRDDLSVSD
+1166 VSD
-1176 KLNLLDADNSNLV
+1176 SLNLLDADDGDLSQIV
-1189 QTVISAGQISGTP
+1189 VSAGRVLDGTEISS
-1202 VLGTTID
+1202 VIQ
-1209 DLENVSVQSGAA
+1209 DLSGVSVQDGDA

-1227 SDGLVKVDND
+1227 SDTLVKDGNNNFVIK
-1237 YGIGYQL
+1237 YEL
-1244 TEIALQSGHT
+1244 SEIDLQSGRT
-1254 LNLAAGKD
+1254 LNLAQSEDGKLSALVTGSGDLSFDGGNITISNTDNSYTGATLVTSGSLTLGADKALGETSELNLAAGTSFSLNSFDQTVKA
-1262 SELSA
+1262 L
-1267 YVTGSGSISFNGG
+1267 TGSGTVVFGATDSVL
-1280 DITVSNSSN
+1280 TVSPTIPQSATSI
-1289 NFSGN
+1289 GN
-1294 TTVKSGSVTLGN
+1294 IF
-1306 TGVLG
+1306 TG
-1311 QTNVLTLEEGTSLY
+1311 T
-1325 INGFTQTVHA
+1325 
-1335 LKGVGTVDFGTAQS
+1335 S
-1349 GTLTVQYT
+1349 GTLK
-1357 DGESAHTVSN
+1357 
-1367 SFEGNAGTTVTFE
+1367 FE
-1380 NAGALTIDWADGSSG
+1380 NAGDLTFTNGANLADS
-1395 GDFRGTVSLSGTSLD
+1395 FTGTINLAGTSVDLTNSSTTTANVFAGTNLVLGNNGSAAFGNGVGTSGQMTLKGLD
-1410 LQDGSSDNVTFVTGT
+1410 LSSDAAIGFDGVDLTNNGGAAVNV
-1425 ELVLQSG
+1425 
-1432 GSAIFAG
+1432 
-1439 SQDDRID
+1439 D
-1446 LRGLALN
+1446 N
-1453 SGASVSFVG
+1453 
-1462 IDLATGNSHVVE
+1462 
-1474 TDQLTGTSG
+1474 LTGTAG
-1483 FNVDIDLSAGLASDS
+1483 FDVDIDLT
-1498 IFAADNGMR
+1498 ADIAM
-1507 QQLINAGSVSNDLRD
+1507 D
-1522 MSGAIS
+1522 
-1528 NLEDRTAAIKNVGD
+1528 NVLV
-1542 ADDKAPVAYGIWSG
+1542 ADDGYQRDLIQASGVDRDLIDYSGGFGETTSAIRNGADGPTVAYGVWSG
-1556 GWTIDASGLH
+1556 GWSIGSGGLS
-1566 VDADLTEVQL
+1566 VSAELSEVQL
-1576 ADASGSGLILD
+1576 ADATGSGLVLD
-1587 ATGATDSVLS
+1587 ATGSTGSGAELS
-1597 AKITDWNGVSGNL
+1597 AKITDWTNADGVRVDGVL
-1610 TVSGTQAVTI
+1610 TVAGTGPVTI
-1620 SNVDNAYTGQT
+1620 SHDKNDYHGQT
-1631 NVLGEATLIVTGV
+1631 NVLGGATLIVTGT
-1644 LGKTKLLNNEGT
+1644 LGNTSLLDNEGS
-1656 VQIGTA
+1656 VQIGDA
-1662 SDTADVWVGGLLGS
+1662 STNTMVNVGDLAGS
-1676 GSLLINGSSKL
+1676 GSLSIVGSSTFRVVTDEDL
-1687 TVETVDKALTVENE
+1687 SVDNALSFGT
-1701 LAFDSS
+1701 D
-1707 GTFAVVGTGEDRLVL
+1707 GTFAVSGSGSRIDL
-1722 SFAKDVSGTGTFDFT
+1722 SFTKNNDKAAGVLDFT
-1737 NVDFAFSDTN
+1737 NVNIEFADSSDSGVFN
-1747 KATVLDSDGLNL
+1747 KSTILSSNELRL
-1759 TNSLMTVARE
+1759 TNSLMTISR
-1769 DANDS
+1769 ANANNANERLQGLYAD
-1774 SSSLNSL
+1774 N
-1781 TATDSTLRFNG
+1781 TTLRFTD
-1792 IELAAD
+1792 IELAAGGTTN
-1798 GSAQNPLLYV
+1798 GSLLYV
-1808 DQINVVD
+1808 DTLSIAQ
-1815 GNGDGKGLTLDIN
+1815 GSGLTLDISAELTGN
-1828 ANLTDNS
+1828 SNLLQLDNS
-1835 DLLSLDNAPFYQALI
+1835 PYEQNLIHYNNTTNSEEDLKNLI
-1850 RYGSDLGEENLE
+1850 HT
-1862 GLIIG
+1862 
-1867 SNAVSGGTTDYKQNG
+1867 SNAVAGGLTEYEEGGELK
-1882 ITRAFVTWGAGDVS
+1882 AYVTWGGGEVLVKEDANIVAA
-1896 VDTQTNTI
+1896 T
-1904 SSEYSMTGI
+1904 YKMTGI
-1913 ELADSASGG
+1913 QLADTSGDG
-1922 LTLSATNPNPTDPR
+1922 LVLEAAENTQDH
-1936 DLVLSAIV
+1936 DDYVLSAIV
-1944 SDHGD
+1944 SDYTDEETGEV
-1949 IAGDINF
+1949 IAAGNITFNGNLF
-1956 VGNLSVG
+1956 IGTGVGNEDGNSYTGKTFVR
-1963 EGGASES
+1963 GGSLTVNKSDAFGRSSHVEVESTGKVVFASGSQGSYSQALGSLATYAAEALS
-1970 GNTYT
+1970 GNINLTLGIY
-1975 GRTTVKDGKL
+1975 GEQNGLSSVVGANENLGGKL
-1985 TLNKSHSLGYSRHV
+1985 TLN
-1999 EVESDATL
+1999 
-2007 AFAGTSQTEEIG
+2007 
-2019 SINSYA
+2019 
-2025 DGALSGTVNLTL
+2025 
-2037 GVNRAEYG
+2037 
-2045 DNFSSSSIGGANG
+2045 
-2058 DLHGSLTLASG
+2058 SG
-2069 HTLTIN
+2069 HAITLTDS
-2075 NVNGLG
+2075 NGLG
-2081 DMSVDGS
+2081 SMEVAGVALTDPEGEFVSNASLRV
-2088 VYTTPDGDENSK
+2088 
-2100 LILTSGSGTFDN
+2100 TSGSGSFDN
-2112 SLTGKLDVDI
+2112 HLTGALDVDL
-2122 TSTTGGMN
+2122 TTATGGMN
-2130 WSGSNSYT
+2130 WSGSNSFT

-2151 NNDVLGTSGSHT
+2151 NDGVLGTADSHT
-2163 SILAIDDGATF
+2163 SVLDIVDGATVNF
-2174 NLGTT
+2174 GVT
-2179 TQYAGEINASGDGAV
+2179 TQYAGEINAEGNEAIAGA
-2194 VGTGTLMLD
+2194 GTITLD
-2203 RGGLIAGANSGFS
+2203 RGGLIGGANDGFS
-2216 GTVVVLDET
+2216 GTVVVFDET

-2234 GSGQANLSGDSVLSI
+2234 GTGQANLSGDAVLNI
-2249 ESVSDTGGSYAVIDN
+2249 EGVSGTDGGYAVIDN
-2264 DITGSG
+2264 VITGSG
-2270 SVSVA
+2270 SVSV
-2275 ANSAVQF
+2275 SSDSVVQL

-2291 LDIAGDLLAT
+2291 IDIAGDLLAT

-2311 AVKIET
+2311 EVKIET

-2328 WTLTNELT
+2328 WTLTNKLT

-2350 AFGFNDTDAGDF
+2350 AFGFGDTNAGDF
-2362 TGSIKLSQG
+2362 TGSIALSQG
-2371 SFTLNDNASVNAK
+2371 SLTLSGNDTVNAN
-2384 TVANADL
+2384 TVAGADL
-2391 TLGEN
+2391 TLGDN

-2406 GQDNHVNVLSAG
+2406 GQDNHVNVLNAG

-2426 DLNPWDS
+2426 GLNPWDS

-2448 STIVIDSLKT
+2448 ATIVIDSLKT
-2458 SSGSSITSDQ
+2458 SSGGSITSDQ
-2468 VIIADNDDLL
+2468 VIIADNDGLL
-2478 RTLISSS
+2478 STLIASSG
-2485 EDISGADFALSGATD
+2485 ISGAAFVLGGATD
-2500 GVVTHTVDVDSIAQA
+2500 GVVTHTVDVDSVAKA

-2523 GANSID
+2523 DANSVD

-2542 QQLALSGETGD
+2542 QQLQLSGEAGD
-2553 SGASGADSKLS
+2553 AEASSANSTLS
-2564 ALVTGSGGLNIAGN
+2564 ALVTGGGGLNIAGN
-2578 SVRLSNDKNDYLGAT
+2578 AVRLSNKKNDYLGKT
-2593 TVATDATLFAES
+2593 TVANGATLYAES
-2605 GALGQTSLLDV
+2605 GALGGTSLLDV
-2616 LGTAQVD
+2616 LGTAWVD
-2623 DNAVG
+2623 ENAVDALNVEQTG
-2628 VLDVREGGVLNLT
+2628 VLHLT
-2641 GTLEIKKR
+2641 GKLTV
-2649 DDQSNI
+2649 DSDSTPSSI
-2655 DGHIEGS
+2655 DGHVS
-2662 GALSLAAGVDLSV
+2662 GAGDLSLASDVALTV
-2675 TDANASYSGAVSIGN
+2675 TTENSGYTGDIAIGN
-2690 SGTITLL
+2690 SGSITFSGDAAGL
-2697 GNSADLGTGAISFSD
+2697 GSGAISFAD
-2712 GAVLNIQF
+2712 GAVLDIQF
-2720 TGDKTLTN
+2720 VGDKTLTN

-2749 FAFADAQ
+2749 FAFASGQAV
-2756 TGGFDGTL
+2756 GFNGTL
-2764 TLQNVTYDFNTDAN
+2764 SLQNVTYDFNTASN
-2778 DMLDS
+2778 DKLDN
-2783 AELSIGTGAQ
+2783 AALTVGTGAQ
-2793 VVIAQDAYSNKLGGL
+2793 VVIAQGADSNKLDGL
-2808 ELSGGLIN
+2808 VLSGGLID

-2824 QLGDGNMTVGANSEF
+2824 QLGGGNMTVGANSEF
-2839 QIDHDNIDV
+2839 QIDHEEIDV
-2848 IEDDNGGAAFGSGSS
+2848 IENDDGSAAFGSGSS

-2871 GNVEA
+2871 GNAEA
-2876 VRGDLDKINVKLDGG
+2876 LTQDDLGKITVKLDG
-2891 NSEFNRKIRQR
+2891 NNTQFNRKIKQR
-2902 GKDVAALK
+2902 DTNVAALK
-2910 GGLGDLVFVEENLTI
+2910 GGLGDLGFVKEDLTI
-2925 GLKNTELEL
+2925 GLENTELEL

-2940 GYVISESGEISYR
+2940 GYVISESGEISYL

-2960 TIDNAVE
+2960 TIDNAVK
-2967 LSNANTYTGDTYV
+2967 LSHANNTYTGDTYV
-2980 TSSGTLTLSAS
+2980 TSGGTLTLSAD
-2991 NALGGSAAS
+2991 NALGGSSAS

-3008 VDGRVIF
+3008 DSGHVIF
-3015 SGTTTQTVDNLS
+3015 VGTTTQTVDNLN
-3027 VFGENALSG
+3027 VAGEGALSG
-3036 DVTLNVDFD
+3036 SVALNVDFD
-3045 DSESG
+3045 GNESG
-3050 IVSAANAGLSGSV
+3050 AVSAANTGLSGSV
-3063 NLTGAGTLTL
+3063 KLTGAGTLTL
-3073 GDEDA
+3073 GNEDA
-3078 LGSAAISVGE
+3078 LGSVAISVGE
-3088 AGQTTLRLSGF
+3088 ADQTTLRLSGF
-3099 GTDAS
+3099 GTQAEHV
-3104 NQFDNNLTG
+3104 FDNALTG
-3113 SGTLALVGSDV
+3113 SGTIAIVGSDV
-3124 TVTGN
+3124 AVTGSN
-3129 NAKLAATWNV
+3129 ENLAATWNV
-3139 ADDSVLRVS
+3139 ADDSVLRVN

-3157 HLGTGAIVLDGDS
+3157 HLGTGDIVLEGES
-3170 ILNSTSSWMLQNAL
+3170 VLNSASGWMLQNSL
-3184 TGSGTLTVT
+3184 TGDGTLTVS
-3193 AGGGEFAFGSGNVE
+3193 AGGGTFAFGKENIG
-3207 FKGTVVLDDASMVLN
+3207 FTGTLILDDASLVLN
-3222 PDSGNNENTL
+3222 PDASANEDTL
-3232 YNAKLQLEDGATLII
+3232 NNAKLQLEEGAKLTI
-3247 GTGVR
+3247 GTGPR
-3252 EVMLAP
+3252 EVQLAP

-3273 KVVFAGTAGLGVGPD
+3273 EVVFAGTAGLGVGTD

-3310 NVNDSMGS
+3310 KVNDSMGS

-3328 EVNIGQWLITVD
+3328 QVNIGQWLITVD
-3340 SGKITG
+3340 PGKVVG
-3346 DVDDLTLEVN
+3346 DVDDLTLVVN
-3356 SGSSEGAATVRAD
+3356 GGSSEGATVKAEIKD
-3369 IEDNDFGTVATGTYG
+3369 DLLGTVATGTYG

-3403 TLTQVDIIDDK
+3403 TLTQVGIIADK
-3414 TLRLNAIGASDTT
+3414 TLRLNAVNASDGT
-3427 LEAIVTGDET
+3427 LEAIVIGDES

-3443 GGDVELTKKNSEFLG
+3443 GGNVELTEKNSEFLG
-3458 TTHIIGGTLTV
+3458 TTHISSGTLRV
-3469 HADSLG
+3469 HAGALG
-3475 NSKLVDVDSGTT
+3475 GSKLVDVDNGTT
-3487 LYNEGANTI
+3487 LFNVGANTI
-3496 GALTADE
+3496 GALSAD
-3503 GGTVELSDSL
+3503 GTVALNDSL
-3513 TITGAS
+3513 TITGAGN
-3519 KSSANGTFTGSGTLT
+3519 SSVNGTFTGSGSLT

-3545 SSAYTGKIVL
+3545 SSAYKGNIVL
-3555 GTESSGATIELGASG
+3555 GTASSGATIELGASG
-3570 SLGEGIISF
+3570 SLGMGTISF
-3579 EHASSELDVDV
+3579 KNASSELDVDV
-3590 EGSKVLSNKLS
+3590 DGSKILSNKLD
-3601 GTGIVTVSGDG
+3601 GTGIVTVAGDG
-3612 VDDSF
+3612 IDD
-3617 TFNNGQQS
+3617 TFAFASGQS

-3747 AGLENLKVDMNGSTE
+3747 AGLENLKVDMIGSTE
-3762 GAFTQTLRQDDEI
+3762 GAFTQTLRQGNEI

-3780 GSFSNLSTEEDGGYF
+3780 GSFSNLSTEEDGVYF

-3841 SGKGVEVTLTNSKN
+3841 SGNGVEVTLTNSKN

-3927 GGSVFGQNDSFYMN
+3927 GGSVSGQNDSFYMN

-4043 LTEGTDAANWT
+4043 LTEGTDDANWT
-4054 WKRNLTGSGELT
+4054 WERNLTGSGELT

-4101 SNADNGTLAEFAKWQ
+4101 ENVDNGTLAEFAKWK

-4147 ILTINDFGVPGTTSN
+4147 ILTINDFGVPGMDSN
-4162 SYLGANALELSA
+4162 SYLEANALELSE
-4174 GFVINLETGS
+4174 GFVINLETGN
-4184 ETIDSS
+4184 ETVDSS

-4208 DNVITLAS
+4208 DNEIVLAN
-4216 GKVTVNGSEPGDKIR
+4216 GKVTVNGSDAGDTIR
-4231 FDISQSG
+4231 FDISQTSG
-4238 EGGESGNVAQG
+4238 VEAESGNVAKG
-4249 IYDYHILTAD
+4249 IYTYKIVASDSK
-4259 GNTDLVVD
+4259 TDLAVEYD
-4267 YKLEGISLNKD
+4267 LAGISLNSG
-4278 KTLVLKGVAD
+4278 KTLVLKGIAG

-4319 AESDY
+4319 AKSDY
-4324 KGATTV
+4324 EGATTV

-4338 VAGALGNT
+4338 VAGALGDT

-4385 PSADITL
+4385 PSDDITL
-4392 TLKSDERAGSVIAGS
+4392 TLKSDETAGSVIAGS

-4420 QVEAGYEPDL
+4420 QVDAGYKPDL

-4530 EEMAVQEGKDLF
+4530 EEMAVQERKDLF

-4612 YTEGQGVSTSTIDLN
+4612 YTEGQGVSTSTINLN

-4639 TVIFDTSSEASKISD
+4639 TVIFDTSSDASKISD

-4792 AFGTLIRDGSNG
+4792 AFGTLIRDGSSG

-4818 SILLTRENSYAGK
+4818 SILLTRGNSYAGK

-4873 LFTLGSD
+4873 LFALGSD

-4901 DLSANWTFNNE
+4901 DLSADWTFNNE

-4918 LALGK
+4918 FALGK

-4985 DIASGTSAGFTL
+4985 DVASGTSAGFTL

-5008 VASGGTLRI
+5008 VAAGGTLRI

-5026 FANTETNISGTLDVT
+5026 FANSETNISGTLDIT

-5062 AGAVFEVTEVIGE
+5062 AGAEFEVTEVIGE

-5287 AHAQLVAGTAGGTL
+5287 AHAQLVTGTAGGTL

-5339 GENAVLNISDSDS
+5339 GENAVLNISDTDT

-5460 VVVNLRT
+5460 VVVNLTT

-5587 GENGGTLSI
+5587 GKNGGTLSI

-5663 SNEDAWQTLSQE
+5663 SNEDAWQTLSQK

-5699 STAEGLYDLYLNYH
+5699 STAQGLYDLYLNYH

-5741 LTGDGDITFAGGN
+5741 LTGDGDITFAGGS

-5782 VSAGKDAAFGDG
+5782 VTAGKDTAFGDG

-5800 DDGSVDFGDFD
+5800 DGGSVDFGDFD

-5879 TLILADEKLFG
+5879 KLIFADDKLS
-5890 EDKNLVENNID
+5890 ETDKNLVENNID
-5901 GAGTFVIG
+5901 GAGTVVIG
-5909 SDGATGIIK
+5909 SDGATGTIE

-5970 TESENG
+5970 KEG
-5976 KGLVWDTDVSG
+5976 GLVWDTDVSG
-5987 SGNLKLT
+5987 KGNLELT

-6015 TIGGGQLDLGTG
+6015 TIGGGQLDLGMG

-6056 YEGNITVGNDANIV
+6056 YEGNITVGNGANIV

-6118 QDVLSEDRSSNLALV
+6118 QDVLSEDRSSDLALV

-6175 TGYYNYSLSVSE
+6175 TGYYNYGLSVSE

-6192 GVSYQLTH
+6192 GVSYQLTR

-6224 QNAMRLSADLKGKGS
+6224 QNAMRLSADLTGEGS

-6248 LEGDAN
+6248 LEGDDN
-6254 DYSGNTIV
+6254 SYTGDTIV
-6262 GNEGTGASTTLI
+6262 GNEDTRASTTLI

-6281 GNTNIVQVNRNATLT
+6281 GDTDTVWVLQNATLT
-6296 NRSDKTT
+6296 NRSEETD
-6303 AKNIQVVQGGTLN
+6303 AKNIQIAQGGTFN

-6327 SAESM
+6327 STESV

-6339 DGALVLGDDIT
+6339 DGALVLGDDIA

-6373 NVVATTSETVHVSN
+6373 NVVAATSDTVHVSN
-6387 SFASDAGDAAEVGL
+6387 SFASAEGDEAEVGL

-6411 VKFHG
+6411 VNFHG
-6416 TFMLSGGSVFN
+6416 TFMLSGGSVLN
-6427 ADSIDALGA
+6427 ANSIDALGA

-6450 VVLTYANE
+6450 VMLTYANE
-6458 EAVGQVEQGMTNSIS
+6458 ESVGQVEQGMTNSIS

-6545 RSGYNSVLTSTVAK
+6545 RSGYNSVLASTVAK
-6559 VANEDPASNP
+6559 AANEDPASTP
-6569 SANSNTAEFV
+6569 SANSNTVEFV
-6579 VSGDVTN
+6579 VNGDVTN

-6642 DHVTIRGKI
+6642 DHVTIKGKI

-6783 WTKFSNASGQL
+6783 WTKFSNASGQM

-6883 DDYDANGLSLTA
+6883 DDYDVNGLSLTA

>member
-1 MNAIY
+1 M
-6 KVIWND
+6 
-12 AIRQYQ
+12 
-18 VVNELCRSRRKA
+18 
-30 CSVKAVHT
+30 
-38 DGGNSVR
+38 
-45 KLAVAVGA
+45 
-53 SLVALGSMGSA
+53 
-64 WAVTNQNGIL
+64 
-74 VFDESLVLEAGG
+74 
-86 ATLNGG
+86 
-92 SPIELTEGLLN
+92 P
-103 GVTGFDFSNF
+103 
-113 TIQGTIDASTW
+113 
-124 DDDVGLYFSN
+124 
-134 VHVPD
+134 
-139 GVSLGDSYTV
+139 
-149 TIGGQL
+149 
-155 GDYIYDNSPA
+155 
-165 YKYSF
+165 
-170 TPSQGEIYDRPEGLF
+170 
-185 MHLKLTGIESLDGTL
+185 
-200 YRVNTLKDETA
+200 
-211 TGEKDLTAKLTGAG
+211 
-225 DFEYVVDNREDGA
+225 
-238 AGGDDTTRYGGE
+238 
-250 GSIIVNNETNA
+250 
-261 YSGITNIGYVANGEV
+261 
-276 QDKVIVTA
+276 
-284 GSDNIFGSEDN
+284 
-295 GAYTSLLNIKTNSGL
+295 
-310 EMKDTEQWVHALAGG
+310 GG
-325 GYLNLEDGQSLL
+325 GYVNLEDLSSLL
-337 HVKDDSRDLQSDVM
+337 HVKDNNRNLQSDVM

-363 WIDFADNDQGG
+363 WIDFAGNDQEGNKQGG

-380 DSNDKFSGWVVLQD
+380 DSDDQFSGWVVLQD

-408 NEKSHLL
+408 NKEAHLL

-422 KVFGTENN
+422 KVFGTEEN
-430 SPSTTHISNLSIGFS
+430 SPSTTHVSNLSIGFS
-445 YQDDGFDKTLMTG
+445 YQDGLFDKGLMHG
-458 TPVGKDSEALFEFN
+458 TNVASGSESLLEFH
-472 VNPSDTVH
+472 VNPSDNVH
-480 DYLIVDNLQVGNAQV
+480 DYLIVDNLQVGKAQI

-525 RVTGNGKDEP
+525 RVTGGGKDEP

-549 TVGNADV
+549 KVGNIDV

-563 DKALTKVSDD
+563 DEKLTKVSDNQD
-573 ENGADWAIAYSLSQ
+573 GADWAIAYSLSQ

-593 SGAGLVLSVADDA
+593 SGEGLVLSVADDA
-606 ASDADRDFTATIT
+606 TSDADRDFTATIT
-619 GSGNLTIRGDVDGDN
+619 GSGNLTIQGDPDGEN
-634 DAITLG
+634 DTITLG
-640 KKDNSGEEN
+640 KKGNSGTEN
-649 SYSGATFVRDG
+649 SYTGKTFVTDG
-660 ATVIFQADKAMGNT
+660 ATVIFQADKAMGET

-680 EGTKVDFSGFDQTV
+680 NGTTVDLAGFEQTV

-699 TGTLVVDEGA
+699 TGTLVVDDGA
-709 VFTLDK
+709 SFTLDK
-715 STESGTITVNAI
+715 SQESGTITVNAS
-727 LEGAAQGVEE
+727 LDRGAGASQD
-737 GTFVVKSSGGS
+737 GTFIVKSSGGS
-748 FEMDLDGEVTAFNG
+748 LVFGSSNAFDGL
-762 NVRLENTSVTLTG
+762 VRLENTSTTLTG
-775 DTAGAL
+775 NTASVL
-781 SGSTLDLYGT
+781 SDSILHLYSGSALHLGSAGGT
-791 SDLHVA
+791 
-797 ADGGQLAGLKN
+797 LAGIG
-808 SSGAGNIIFDGFNL
+808 SDDSGDIVFDGFHL
-822 GVTGGTSL
+822 GATGGTALDLGGGTSSGKFEITL
-830 ELANGA
+830 PGQNGFA
-836 GSASGNF
+836 IADGN
-843 TIALPDK
+843 L
-850 DSGFNIVD
+850 
-858 GIRLIEYDNEGNSQ
+858 LIESDNPGNTQ
-872 TIIKGQLDSSDFTL
+872 VIIDGDVTGSDFVLSGADSSGKL
-886 KSNGIYQGVEYKQGG
+886 NQSGVGFFQGG
-901 SRVARTD
+901 DRVADTD
-908 WTVGLVGTNDGLGLN
+908 WTVSLVDNGASGLGLQY
-923 ETLTGIELLAT
+923 ELTHINLRAT
-934 GENAL
+934 GDKYL
-939 VIETDSASS
+939 VIDTDAS
-948 ATGSALQLA
+948 GSGQDLVLDAR
-957 ANVTGSGNILFRGND
+957 VTGNGNIA
-972 TKPIEFNNG
+972 FNAKD
-981 RGQAN
+981 GQAIVFQSKPN
-986 TYTGKT
+986 EANNYTGAT
-992 IVESGRLN
+992 FVQNGTLSLESN
-1000 LGSDYV
+1000 KV
-1006 LGQTSLL
+1006 LGDTSVLNVSGGASVLL
-1013 DVRNGATV
+1013 NAT
-1021 DLMGKTQVI
+1021 TQLV
-1030 HGLDGTGTI
+1030 HGLDGTGGI
-1039 NINNGTLNLSK
+1039 DLGTGRLNLTK
-1050 TGDQAIENLFGPD
+1050 TVQGNQAIGNAISGD
-1063 TGILAVNLSGGK
+1063 SGTLAVNLSGGELTFTNDTSDTWEGK
-1075 LSFAGNSDFGS
+1075 LE
-1086 SKLDL
+1086 L
-1091 TNTILELSG
+1091 TNTLLKLNGYAEGALDGVSV
-1100 RTETAMDTANVA
+1100 TANA
-1112 ANAQSKIV
+1112 GTKITV
-1120 VNSHD
+1120 DSQD
-1125 KLGSLELNGGEIEF
+1125 DLGSLALNGGEIEF
-1139 GSIVLGD
+1139 GDITLGD
-1146 ESGSSKLDITGILSG
+1146 SNSTRLDIAHDLVGSGSVSFSG
-1161 SGTVT
+1161 GLT
-1166 ISRDDLSVSD
+1166 VSD
-1176 KLNLLDADNSNLV
+1176 SLNLLDADDGDLS
-1189 QTVISAGQISGTP
+1189 QIVISAGQI
-1202 VLGTTID
+1202 LDGTTISSAIQ
-1209 DLENVSVQSGAA
+1209 DLSGVSVQNGDA
-1221 LTKWTL
+1221 LTNWTL
-1227 SDGLVKVDND
+1227 SDTLEQDGNNNFVIK
-1237 YGIGYQL
+1237 YQL
-1244 TEIALQSGHT
+1244 SEIALQNDRT
-1254 LNLAAGKD
+1254 LNLAQSAGGDGVLSALVSGTGAISFDGGNITISNAKNNYTGATLVTSGSLTLGAD
-1262 SELSA
+1262 GALGGTSELSLSA
-1267 YVTGSGSISFNGG
+1267 GTSFYLGGFDQTVQALIGSGTVVFGASDSVL
-1280 DITVSNSSN
+1280 TVSP
-1289 NFSGN
+1289 
-1294 TTVKSGSVTLGN
+1294 TTLQSATSIDN
-1306 TGVLG
+1306 IFTG
-1311 QTNVLTLEEGTSLY
+1311 T
-1325 INGFTQTVHA
+1325 
-1335 LKGVGTVDFGTAQS
+1335 S
-1349 GTLTVQYT
+1349 GTLK
-1357 DGESAHTVSN
+1357 
-1367 SFEGNAGTTVTFE
+1367 FE
-1380 NAGALTIDWADGSSG
+1380 NAGDLTFTNGANLAGS
-1395 GDFRGTVSLSGTSLD
+1395 FTGTINLAGTSVDLTNSSTTTANIFTGTSL
-1410 LQDGSSDNVTFVTGT
+1410 
-1425 ELVLQSG
+1425 VLENG
-1432 GSAIFAG
+1432 GSADFG
-1439 SQDDRID
+1439 NGVGTSGRMSLKGLD
-1446 LRGLALN
+1446 LHSNAAISFDGVDLTN
-1453 SGASVSFVG
+1453 NGGAAVSVG
-1462 IDLATGNSHVVE
+1462 D
-1474 TDQLTGTSG
+1474 LTGTSG
-1483 FNVDIDLSAGLASDS
+1483 FGVDIDLT
-1498 IFAADNGMR
+1498 ADIAMG
-1507 QQLINAGSVSNDLRD
+1507 
-1522 MSGAIS
+1522 
-1528 NLEDRTAAIKNVGD
+1528 NVLV
-1542 ADDKAPVAYGIWSG
+1542 ADDGYQRDLIQANQVDGDLSGYSGGFDETTSAIRNGADGPTVAYGVWSG
-1556 GWTIDASGLH
+1556 GWSIDSGGLS
-1566 VDADLTEVQL
+1566 VSAELSEVQL
-1576 ADASGSGLILD
+1576 ADATGSGLVLD
-1587 ATGATDSVLS
+1587 ATGATGSGAELS
-1597 AKITDWNGVSGNL
+1597 AKITDWTNADGVRVDGVL
-1610 TVSGTQAVTI
+1610 TVAGTGPVTI
-1620 SNVDNAYTGQT
+1620 SNDANDYQGQT
-1631 NVLGEATLIVTGV
+1631 NVLAGSTLIVTGN
-1644 LGKTKLLNNEGT
+1644 LGETSLLNNAGT
-1656 VQIGTA
+1656 VQIGSG
-1662 SDTADVWVGGLLGS
+1662 SDTANVQVGGLSGS
-1676 GSLLINGSSKL
+1676 GSLAIRGTSKITVSTADDL
-1687 TVETVDKALTVENE
+1687 TVDNTLS
-1701 LAFDSS
+1701 FDSS
-1707 GTFAVVGTGEDRLVL
+1707 GTFAV
-1722 SFAKDVSGTGTFDFT
+1722 SGTGADRIDLNFTQADASGAGTFYLTKVNF
-1737 NVDFAFSDTN
+1737 NFSGNN
-1747 KATVLDSDGLNL
+1747 KQTVLDSNALLL
-1759 TNSLMTVARE
+1759 TDSVMTVSRSA
-1769 DANDS
+1769 ANDS
-1774 SSSLNSL
+1774 GSALNNL
-1781 TATDSTLRFNG
+1781 TVTDTTLRFTG
-1792 IELAAD
+1792 IELAS
-1798 GSAQNPLLYV
+1798 GGRNNPLLYV
-1808 DQINVVD
+1808 DHLDVVD
-1815 GNGDGKGLTLDIN
+1815 DNGDGTGLTLDIS

-1835 DLLSLDNAPFYQALI
+1835 DLLTLDNAPFYQALLH
-1850 RYGSDLGEENLE
+1850 YGEAKDEETLADR
-1862 GLIIG
+1862 IKG
-1867 SNAVSGGTTDYKQNG
+1867 SNAVSGGSTEYKQNG
-1882 ITRAFVTWGAGDVS
+1882 DTKAYVTWGAGNIN
-1896 VDTQTNTI
+1896 VDTENNVV
-1904 SSEYSMTGI
+1904 SSEYSMAGI
-1913 ELADSASGG
+1913 ELADEDDGG
-1922 LTLSATNPNPTDPR
+1922 LTLKAAENAQGADRT
-1936 DLVLSAIV
+1936 LSAVV
-1944 SDHGD
+1944 SDYGEK
-1949 IAGDINF
+1949 AGDINF
-1956 VGNLSVG
+1956 VGDLSIG
-1963 EGGASES
+1963 IGSTGES

-1975 GRTTVKDGKL
+1975 GKTTVMDGKL
-1985 TLNKSHSLGYSRHV
+1985 TLYKSHSLGYSRHV

-2025 DGALSGTVNLTL
+2025 DAALSGTVNLTL

-2069 HTLTIN
+2069 HTLKIN

-2088 VYTTPDGDENSK
+2088 VYTTPDGDENAK

-2151 NNDVLGTSGSHT
+2151 NNGVLGTSGSHT

-2203 RGGLIAGANSGFS
+2203 RGGLIAGANSDFS
-2216 GTVVVLDET
+2216 GIVVVLDET

-2234 GSGQANLSGDSVLSI
+2234 GTGQANLSGDAVLNI
-2249 ESVSDTGGSYAVIDN
+2249 EGVSGTDGGYAVIDN
-2264 DITGSG
+2264 VITGSG
-2270 SVSVA
+2270 SVSV
-2275 ANSAVQF
+2275 SSDSVVQL
-2282 DGNNSFTGG
+2282 DGNNSNSFTGG
-2291 LDIAGDLLAT
+2291 IDIAGDLLAT
-2301 GNVGAHIGSG
+2301 GNVGAHIGYG
-2311 AVKIET
+2311 EVKIET

-2328 WTLTNELT
+2328 WTLKNKLT

-2350 AFGFNDTDAGDF
+2350 AFGFGDTNAGDF
-2362 TGSIKLSQG
+2362 TGSITLSQG
-2371 SFTLNDNASVNAK
+2371 SLTLSGDGTVNAN
-2384 TVANADL
+2384 TVAGADL
-2391 TLGEN
+2391 TLGDN

-2426 DLNPWDS
+2426 GLNPWDS
-2433 NYGGMTVGQLNVTAG
+2433 NYDGMTVGQLNVTAG

-2458 SSGSSITSDQ
+2458 SSGGSITSDQ
-2468 VIIADNDDLL
+2468 VIIADNDRLL
-2478 RTLISSS
+2478 STLIASSG
-2485 EDISGADFALSGATD
+2485 ISGAAFVLGGATD
-2500 GVVTHTVDVDSIAQA
+2500 GVVTHTVDVDSVAKA

-2523 GANSID
+2523 DANRVN

-2542 QQLALSGETGD
+2542 QQLQLSGEAGD
-2553 SGASGADSKLS
+2553 AEASSGNSTLS
-2564 ALVTGSGGLNIAGN
+2564 ALVTGGGGLNIAGN
-2578 SVRLSNDKNDYLGAT
+2578 AVRLSNKNNDYLGKT
-2593 TVATDATLFAES
+2593 TVANGATLYAES
-2605 GALGQTSLLDV
+2605 GALGSTSLLDV
-2616 LGTAQVD
+2616 LGTAWVD
-2623 DNAVG
+2623 ENAVDALNVEQTG
-2628 VLDVREGGVLNLT
+2628 VLHLT
-2641 GTLEIKKR
+2641 GKLTV
-2649 DDQSNI
+2649 DSDSTSSSI
-2655 DGHIEGS
+2655 DGHVS
-2662 GALSLAAGVDLSV
+2662 GAGDLSLASDVALTV
-2675 TDANASYSGAVSIGN
+2675 TTENSGYTGDIAIGN
-2690 SGTITLL
+2690 SGSITFSGDAAGL
-2697 GNSADLGTGAISFSD
+2697 GSGAISFAD
-2712 GAVLNIQF
+2712 GAVLDIQF
-2720 TGDKTLTN
+2720 VGDKTLTN

-2749 FAFADAQ
+2749 FAFASGQAV
-2756 TGGFDGTL
+2756 GFNGTL
-2764 TLQNVTYDFNTDAN
+2764 SLQNVTYDFNTASN
-2778 DMLDS
+2778 DKLDN
-2783 AELSIGTGAQ
+2783 AALTVGTGAQ
-2793 VVIAQDAYSNKLGGL
+2793 VVIAQGADSNKLDGL
-2808 ELSGGLIN
+2808 VLSGGLID

-2824 QLGDGNMTVGANSEF
+2824 QLGGGNMTVGANSEF
-2839 QIDHDNIDV
+2839 QIDHEEIDV
-2848 IEDDNGGAAFGSGSS
+2848 IENDDGSAAFGSGSS

-2871 GNVEA
+2871 GNAEA
-2876 VRGDLDKINVKLDGG
+2876 LTQDDLGKITVKLDG
-2891 NSEFNRKIRQR
+2891 NNTQFNRKIKQR
-2902 GKDVAALK
+2902 DTNVAALK
-2910 GGLGDLVFVEENLTI
+2910 GGLGDLGFVKEDLTI
-2925 GLKNTELEL
+2925 GLENTELEL

-2940 GYVISESGEISYR
+2940 GYVISESGEISYL

-2960 TIDNAVE
+2960 TIDNAVK
-2967 LSNANTYTGDTYV
+2967 LSHANNTYTGDTYV
-2980 TSSGTLTLSAS
+2980 TSGGTLTLSAD
-2991 NALGGSAAS
+2991 NALGGSSAS

-3008 VDGRVIF
+3008 DSGHVIF
-3015 SGTTTQTVDNLS
+3015 VGTTTQTVDNLN
-3027 VFGENALSG
+3027 VAGEGALSG
-3036 DVTLNVDFD
+3036 SVALNVDFD
-3045 DSESG
+3045 GNESG
-3050 IVSAANAGLSGSV
+3050 AVSAANTGLSGSV
-3063 NLTGAGTLTL
+3063 KLTGAGTLTL
-3073 GDEDA
+3073 GNEDA
-3078 LGSAAISVGE
+3078 LGSVAISVGE

-3099 GTDAS
+3099 GKQAEHV
-3104 NQFDNNLTG
+3104 FDNALTG
-3113 SGTLALVGSDV
+3113 SGTIAIVGSDV
-3124 TVTGN
+3124 AVTGSN
-3129 NAKLAATWNV
+3129 ENLAATWNV
-3139 ADDSVLRVS
+3139 ADDSVLRVN

-3157 HLGTGAIVLDGDS
+3157 HLGTGDIVLEGES
-3170 ILNSTSSWMLQNAL
+3170 VLNSASGWMLQNSL
-3184 TGSGTLTVT
+3184 TGDGTLTVS
-3193 AGGGEFAFGSGNVE
+3193 AGGGTFAFGKENIG
-3207 FKGTVVLDDASMVLN
+3207 FTGTLILDDASLVLN
-3222 PDSGNNENTL
+3222 PDASANEDTL
-3232 YNAKLQLEDGATLII
+3232 NNAKLQLEEGAKLTI
-3247 GTGVR
+3247 GTGPR
-3252 EVMLAP
+3252 EVQLAP
-3258 PVGSGNGSALIFNGG
+3258 PVGSGNGSALIFNRGE
-3273 KVVFAGTAGLGVGPD
+3273 VVFAGTAGLGVGTD

-3295 NSLDVSSG
+3295 NSLDVSGG

-3310 NVNDSMGS
+3310 KVNDSMGS

-3328 EVNIGQWLITVD
+3328 QVNIGQWLITVD
-3340 SGKITG
+3340 PGKVVG
-3346 DVDDLTLEVN
+3346 DVDDLTLVVN
-3356 SGSSEGAATVRAD
+3356 GGSSGGATVKAEIKD
-3369 IEDNDFGTVATGTYG
+3369 DLLGTVATGTYG

-3437 TEIEVT
+3437 TKIEVT

-3458 TTHIIGGTLTV
+3458 TTHISSGTLRV
-3469 HADSLG
+3469 HAGALG
-3475 NSKLVDVDSGTT
+3475 GSKLVDVDNGTT
-3487 LYNEGANTI
+3487 LFNVGANTI
-3496 GALTADE
+3496 GALSAD
-3503 GGTVELSDSL
+3503 GTVALNDSL
-3513 TITGAS
+3513 TITGAGN
-3519 KSSANGTFTGSGTLT
+3519 SSVNGTFTGSGSLT

-3545 SSAYTGKIVL
+3545 SSAYTGNIVL
-3555 GTESSGATIELGASG
+3555 GTASSGATIELGASG
-3570 SLGEGIISF
+3570 SLGMGTISF
-3579 EHASSELDVDV
+3579 KNASSELDVDV
-3590 EGSKVLSNKLS
+3590 DGSKILSNKLS

-3625 TDFAGSL
+3625 KDFAGSL

-3726 SGSAAFADGNSITL
+3726 SGSAAFADGDSITL
-3740 VRNANSI
+3740 VRNADLI

-3780 GSFSNLSTEEDGGYF
+3780 GSFSNLSTEEDGVYF

-3878 KAARLSVEAGSYAK
+3878 KAARLSVGAGSYAK

-3927 GGSVFGQNDSFYMN
+3927 GGSVSGQNDSFYMN

-4006 LAGDLMV
+4006 LAGDLTV

-4021 SGDINSHIGK
+4021 SGDIYEHIGT
-4031 GDIALA
+4031 GPIALEGTA
-4037 GKAEFT
+4037 NFT
-4043 LTEGTDAANWT
+4043 LTEGTDAADWT

-4101 SNADNGTLAEFAKWQ
+4101 ENVDNGTLAEFAKWK

-4147 ILTINDFGVPGTTSN
+4147 ILTINDFGVPGMTSN

-4184 ETIDSS
+4184 ETVDSS

-4267 YKLEGISLNKD
+4267 YKLEGISLNNKD
-4278 KTLVLKGVAD
+4278 KTLVLKGIAG

-4319 AESDY
+4319 AKSDY
-4324 KGATTV
+4324 EGATTV

-4338 VAGALGNT
+4338 VAGALGDT

-4385 PSADITL
+4385 PSDDITL
-4392 TLKSDERAGSVIAGS
+4392 TLKSDETAGSVIAGS

-4420 QVEAGYEPDL
+4420 QVDAGYKPDL

-4612 YTEGQGVSTSTIDLN
+4612 YTEGQGVSTSTINLN

-4639 TVIFDTSSEASKISD
+4639 TVIFDTSSDASKISD

-4786 NVDDPL
+4786 SVDDPL
-4792 AFGTLIRDGSNG
+4792 AFGTLIRDGSSG

-4873 LFTLGSD
+4873 LFALGSD

-4901 DLSANWTFNNE
+4901 DLSADWTFNNE

-4918 LALGK
+4918 FALGK

-5008 VASGGTLRI
+5008 VAAGGTLRI
-5017 SSENGGNLS
+5017 SSVNGGNLS
-5026 FANTETNISGTLDVT
+5026 FANTETNISGTLDIT

-5062 AGAVFEVTEVIGE
+5062 TGAVFEVTEVIDK

-5085 GSTIKFANG
+5085 GSTIEFSNG

-5131 ASEVSEIQTGLQNKR
+5131 ASEVSEIQTGLRNKR

-5214 GGLNLAYGLTSV
+5214 GGRLNLAYGLTSV

-5287 AHAQLVAGTAGGTL
+5287 AHAQLVTGTAGGTL

-5339 GENAVLNISDSDS
+5339 GENAVLNISDTDT

-5447 VGTISNAVTGDGT
+5447 VETISNAVTGDGT
-5460 VVVNLRT
+5460 VVVNLTT

-5587 GENGGTLSI
+5587 GKNGGTLSI

-5699 STAEGLYDLYLNYH
+5699 STAVGLYDLYLNYH

-5754 ITIGDGDTDV
+5754 ILVGDGDKDV

-5800 DDGSVDFGDFD
+5800 DGGSVDFGDFD

-5816 LEARGENALVGGKD
+5816 LEARGDDALIGGEG

-5879 TLILADEKLFG
+5879 KLIFADDKLS
-5890 EDKNLVENNID
+5890 ETDKNLVENNID
-5901 GAGTFVIG
+5901 GAGTVVIG
-5909 SDGATGIIK
+5909 SDGATGTIE

-5970 TESENG
+5970 KEG
-5976 KGLVWDTDVSG
+5976 GLVWDTDVSG
-5987 SGNLKLT
+5987 KGNLELT

-6015 TIGGGQLDLGTG
+6015 TIGGGQLDLGMG

-6056 YEGNITVGNDANIV
+6056 YEGNITVGNGANIV

-6118 QDVLSEDRSSNLALV
+6118 QDVLSEDRSSDLALV

-6175 TGYYNYSLSVSE
+6175 TGYYNYGLSVSE

-6192 GVSYQLTH
+6192 GVSYQLTR

-6224 QNAMRLSADLKGKGS
+6224 QNAMRLSADLTGEGS

-6248 LEGDAN
+6248 LEGDDN
-6254 DYSGNTIV
+6254 SYTGDTIV
-6262 GNEGTGASTTLI
+6262 GNEDTRASTTLI

-6281 GNTNIVQVNRNATLT
+6281 GDTDTVWVLQNATLT
-6296 NRSDKTT
+6296 NRSEETD
-6303 AKNIQVVQGGTLN
+6303 AKNIQIAQGGTFN

-6327 SAESM
+6327 STESV

-6339 DGALVLGDDIT
+6339 DGALVLGDDIA

-6373 NVVATTSETVHVSN
+6373 NVIAATSDTVHVSN
-6387 SFASDAGDAAEVGL
+6387 SFASAEGDEAEVGL

-6411 VKFHG
+6411 VNFHG
-6416 TFMLSGGSVFN
+6416 TFMLSGGSVLN
-6427 ADSIDALGA
+6427 ANSIDALGA

-6450 VVLTYANE
+6450 VMLTYANE
-6458 EAVGQVEQGMTNSIS
+6458 ESVGQVEQGMTNSIS

-6545 RSGYNSVLTSTVAK
+6545 RSGYNSVLASTVAK
-6559 VANEDPASNP
+6559 ATNEDPASTP
-6569 SANSNTAEFV
+6569 SANSNTVEFV
-6579 VSGDVTN
+6579 VNGDVTN

-6642 DHVTIRGKI
+6642 DHVTIKGKI

-6783 WTKFSNASGQL
+6783 WTKFSNASGQM

-6883 DDYDANGLSLTA
+6883 DDYDVNGLSLTA

>member
-1 MNAIY
+1 M
-6 KVIWND
+6 
-12 AIRQYQ
+12 
-18 VVNELCRSRRKA
+18 S
-30 CSVKAVHT
+30 
-38 DGGNSVR
+38 
-45 KLAVAVGA
+45 
-53 SLVALGSMGSA
+53 
-64 WAVTNQNGIL
+64 
-74 VFDESLVLEAGG
+74 
-86 ATLNGG
+86 
-92 SPIELTEGLLN
+92 
-103 GVTGFDFSNF
+103 
-113 TIQGTIDASTW
+113 
-124 DDDVGLYFSN
+124 
-134 VHVPD
+134 
-139 GVSLGDSYTV
+139 
-149 TIGGQL
+149 
-155 GDYIYDNSPA
+155 
-165 YKYSF
+165 
-170 TPSQGEIYDRPEGLF
+170 
-185 MHLKLTGIESLDGTL
+185 
-200 YRVNTLKDETA
+200 
-211 TGEKDLTAKLTGAG
+211 
-225 DFEYVVDNREDGA
+225 
-238 AGGDDTTRYGGE
+238 
-250 GSIIVNNETNA
+250 
-261 YSGITNIGYVANGEV
+261 
-276 QDKVIVTA
+276 
-284 GSDNIFGSEDN
+284 
-295 GAYTSLLNIKTNSGL
+295 
-310 EMKDTEQWVHALAGG
+310 
-325 GYLNLEDGQSLL
+325 SLL
-337 HVKDDSRDLQSDVM
+337 HVKDNNRNLQSDVM

-363 WIDFADNDQGG
+363 WIDFAGNDQEGNKQGG

-380 DSNDKFSGWVVLQD
+380 DSDDQFSGWVVLQD

-408 NEKSHLL
+408 NKEAHLL

-422 KVFGTENN
+422 KVFGTEEN
-430 SPSTTHISNLSIGFS
+430 SPSTTHVSNLSIGFS
-445 YQDDGFDKTLMTG
+445 YQDGLFDKGLMHG
-458 TPVGKDSEALFEFN
+458 TNVASGSESLLEFH
-472 VNPSDTVH
+472 VNPSDNVH
-480 DYLIVDNLQVGNAQV
+480 DYLIVDNLQVGKAQI

-525 RVTGNGKDEP
+525 RVTGGGKDEP

-549 TVGNADV
+549 KVGNIDV
-556 AEATWSF
+556 AETTWSF
-563 DKALTKVSDD
+563 DEKLTKVSDNQD
-573 ENGADWAIAYSLSQ
+573 GADWAIAYSLSQ

-593 SGAGLVLSVADDA
+593 SGEGLVLSVADDA
-606 ASDADRDFTATIT
+606 TSDADRDFTATIT
-619 GSGNLTIRGDVDGDN
+619 GSGNLTIQGDPDGEN
-634 DAITLG
+634 DTITLG
-640 KKDNSGEEN
+640 KKGNSGTEN
-649 SYSGATFVRDG
+649 SYTGKTFVTDG
-660 ATVIFQADKAMGNT
+660 ATVIFQADKAMGET

-680 EGTKVDFSGFDQTV
+680 NGTTVDLAGFEQTV

-699 TGTLVVDEGA
+699 TGTLVVDDGA
-709 VFTLDK
+709 SFTLDK
-715 STESGTITVNAI
+715 SQESGTITVNAS
-727 LEGAAQGVEE
+727 LDRGAGASQD
-737 GTFVVKSSGGS
+737 GTFIVKSSGGS
-748 FEMDLDGEVTAFNG
+748 LVFGSSNAFDGL
-762 NVRLENTSVTLTG
+762 VRLENTSTTLTSN
-775 DTAGAL
+775 TASVL
-781 SGSTLDLYGT
+781 FDSILHLYSGSALHLGSAGGT
-791 SDLHVA
+791 
-797 ADGGQLAGLKN
+797 LAGIG
-808 SSGAGNIIFDGFNL
+808 SDDSGDIVFDGFHL
-822 GVTGGTSL
+822 GATGGTALDLGGGTSSGKFEITL
-830 ELANGA
+830 PGQNGFA
-836 GSASGNF
+836 IADGN
-843 TIALPDK
+843 L
-850 DSGFNIVD
+850 
-858 GIRLIEYDNEGNSQ
+858 LIESDNPGNTQ
-872 TIIKGQLDSSDFTL
+872 VIIDGDVTGSDFVLSGADSSGKL
-886 KSNGIYQGVEYKQGG
+886 NQSGVGFFQGG
-901 SRVARTD
+901 DRVADTD
-908 WTVGLVGTNDGLGLN
+908 WTVSLVDNGASGLGLQY
-923 ETLTGIELLAT
+923 ELTHINLRAT
-934 GENAL
+934 GDKYL
-939 VIETDSASS
+939 VIDTDASGS
-948 ATGSALQLA
+948 GQDLVLDARVTGNGNIAFNAKDGQTIVFQSKPGEANNYTGSTFVQ
-957 ANVTGSGNILFRGND
+957 NGSL
-972 TKPIEFNNG
+972 
-981 RGQAN
+981 
-986 TYTGKT
+986 
-992 IVESGRLN
+992 S

-1006 LGQTSLL
+1006 LGDSGTSVLNVSGGASVLL
-1013 DVRNGATV
+1013 NAT
-1021 DLMGKTQVI
+1021 TQLV
-1030 HGLDGTGTI
+1030 HGLDGTGGI
-1039 NINNGTLNLSK
+1039 DLGTGRLNLTK
-1050 TGDQAIENLFGPD
+1050 TVQGNQAIGNAISGD
-1063 TGILAVNLSGGK
+1063 SGTLAVNLSGGELTFTNDTSDTWEGK
-1075 LSFAGNSDFGS
+1075 LE
-1086 SKLDL
+1086 L
-1091 TNTILELSG
+1091 TNTLLKLNGYAEGALDGVSV
-1100 RTETAMDTANVA
+1100 TANA
-1112 ANAQSKIV
+1112 GTKITV
-1120 VNSHD
+1120 DSQD
-1125 KLGSLELNGGEIEF
+1125 DLGSLALNGGEIEF
-1139 GSIVLGD
+1139 GDITLGD
-1146 ESGSSKLDITGILSG
+1146 SNSTRLDIAHDLVGSGSVSFSG
-1161 SGTVT
+1161 GLT
-1166 ISRDDLSVSD
+1166 VSD
-1176 KLNLLDADNSNLV
+1176 SLNLLDADDGDLS
-1189 QTVISAGQISGTP
+1189 QIVISAGQI
-1202 VLGTTID
+1202 LDGTTISSAIQ
-1209 DLENVSVQSGAA
+1209 DLSGVSVQNGDA
-1221 LTKWTL
+1221 LTNWTL
-1227 SDGLVKVDND
+1227 SDTLEQDGNNNFVIK
-1237 YGIGYQL
+1237 YQL
-1244 TEIALQSGHT
+1244 SEIALQNGRT
-1254 LNLAAGKD
+1254 LNLAQSAGGDGVLSALVSGTGAISFDGGNITISNAKNNYTGATLVTSGSLTLGAD
-1262 SELSA
+1262 GALGGTSELSLSA
-1267 YVTGSGSISFNGG
+1267 GTSFYLGGFDQTVQALIGSGTVVFGASDSVL
-1280 DITVSNSSN
+1280 TVSS
-1289 NFSGN
+1289 
-1294 TTVKSGSVTLGN
+1294 TTLQSATSIDN
-1306 TGVLG
+1306 IFTG
-1311 QTNVLTLEEGTSLY
+1311 T
-1325 INGFTQTVHA
+1325 
-1335 LKGVGTVDFGTAQS
+1335 S
-1349 GTLTVQYT
+1349 GTLK
-1357 DGESAHTVSN
+1357 
-1367 SFEGNAGTTVTFE
+1367 FE
-1380 NAGALTIDWADGSSG
+1380 NAGDLTFTNGANLAGS
-1395 GDFRGTVSLSGTSLD
+1395 FTGTINLAGTSVDLTNSSTTTANIFTGTSL
-1410 LQDGSSDNVTFVTGT
+1410 
-1425 ELVLQSG
+1425 VLENG
-1432 GSAIFAG
+1432 GSADFG
-1439 SQDDRID
+1439 NGVGTSGRMSLKGLD
-1446 LRGLALN
+1446 LHSNAAISFDGVDLTN
-1453 SGASVSFVG
+1453 NGGAAVSVG
-1462 IDLATGNSHVVE
+1462 D
-1474 TDQLTGTSG
+1474 LTGTSG
-1483 FNVDIDLSAGLASDS
+1483 FGVDIDLT
-1498 IFAADNGMR
+1498 ADIAMG
-1507 QQLINAGSVSNDLRD
+1507 
-1522 MSGAIS
+1522 
-1528 NLEDRTAAIKNVGD
+1528 NVLV
-1542 ADDKAPVAYGIWSG
+1542 ADDGYQRDLIQANQVDGDLSGYSGGFDETTSAIRNGADGPTVAYGVWSG
-1556 GWTIDASGLH
+1556 GWSIDSGGLS
-1566 VDADLTEVQL
+1566 VSAELSEVQL
-1576 ADASGSGLILD
+1576 ADATGSGLVLD
-1587 ATGATDSVLS
+1587 ATGATGSGAELS
-1597 AKITDWNGVSGNL
+1597 AKITDWTNADGVRVDGVL
-1610 TVSGTQAVTI
+1610 TVAGTGPVTI
-1620 SNVDNAYTGQT
+1620 SNDANDYQGQT
-1631 NVLGEATLIVTGV
+1631 NVLAGSTLIVTGN
-1644 LGKTKLLNNEGT
+1644 LGETSLLNNAGT
-1656 VQIGTA
+1656 VQIGSG
-1662 SDTADVWVGGLLGS
+1662 SDTANVQVGGLSGS
-1676 GSLLINGSSKL
+1676 GSLAIRGTSKITVSTADDL
-1687 TVETVDKALTVENE
+1687 TVDNTLS
-1701 LAFDSS
+1701 FDSS
-1707 GTFAVVGTGEDRLVL
+1707 GTFAV
-1722 SFAKDVSGTGTFDFT
+1722 SGTGADRIDLNFTQADASGAGTFYLTKVNF
-1737 NVDFAFSDTN
+1737 NFSGNN
-1747 KATVLDSDGLNL
+1747 KQTVLDSNALLL
-1759 TNSLMTVARE
+1759 TDSVMTVSRSA
-1769 DANDS
+1769 ANDS
-1774 SSSLNSL
+1774 GSALNNL
-1781 TATDSTLRFNG
+1781 TVTDTTLRFTG
-1792 IELAAD
+1792 IELAS
-1798 GSAQNPLLYV
+1798 GGRNNPLLYV
-1808 DQINVVD
+1808 DHLDVVD
-1815 GNGDGKGLTLDIN
+1815 DNGDGTGLTLDIS

-1835 DLLSLDNAPFYQALI
+1835 DLLTLDNAPFYQALLH
-1850 RYGSDLGEENLE
+1850 YGEAKDEETLADR
-1862 GLIIG
+1862 IKG
-1867 SNAVSGGTTDYKQNG
+1867 SNAVSGGSTEYKQNG
-1882 ITRAFVTWGAGDVS
+1882 DTKAYVTWGAGNIN
-1896 VDTQTNTI
+1896 VDTENNVV
-1904 SSEYSMTGI
+1904 SSEYSMAGI
-1913 ELADSASGG
+1913 ELADEDDGG
-1922 LTLSATNPNPTDPR
+1922 LTLKAAENAQGADRT
-1936 DLVLSAIV
+1936 LSAVV
-1944 SDHGD
+1944 SDYGEK
-1949 IAGDINF
+1949 AGDINF
-1956 VGNLSVG
+1956 VGDLSIG
-1963 EGGASES
+1963 IGSTGES

-1975 GRTTVKDGKL
+1975 GKTTVMDGKL

-2081 DMSVDGS
+2081 DTSVDGS
-2088 VYTTPDGDENSK
+2088 VYTTPDGDENAK

-2151 NNDVLGTSGSHT
+2151 NNGVLGTSGSHT

-2225 LEINNAESL
+2225 LTINDAESL
-2234 GSGQANLSGDSVLSI
+2234 GTGQANLSGDAVLNI
-2249 ESVSDTGGSYAVIDN
+2249 EGVSGTDGGYAVIDN
-2264 DITGSG
+2264 VITGSG
-2270 SVSVA
+2270 SVSV
-2275 ANSAVQF
+2275 SSDSVVQL

-2291 LDIAGDLLAT
+2291 IDIAGDLLAT
-2301 GNVGAHIGSG
+2301 GNVGAHIGYG
-2311 AVKIET
+2311 EVKIEA

-2328 WTLTNELT
+2328 WTLKNELT
-2336 GTGELEVSAGGDEF
+2336 GTGDLEVSANRGEF
-2350 AFGFNDTDAGDF
+2350 AFGFDGTDAGDF
-2362 TGSIKLSQG
+2362 TGSITLSQG
-2371 SFTLNDNASVNAK
+2371 SLTLSGKDTVNAN
-2384 TVANADL
+2384 TVAGADL
-2391 TLGEN
+2391 TLGDN

-2406 GQDNHVNVLSAG
+2406 GQDNHVNVLNAG

-2426 DLNPWDS
+2426 GLNPWDS
-2433 NYGGMTVGQLNVTAG
+2433 NYDGMTVGQLNVTAG

-2458 SSGSSITSDQ
+2458 SSGGSITSDQ
-2468 VIIADNDDLL
+2468 VIIADNDRLL
-2478 RTLISSS
+2478 STLIASSG
-2485 EDISGADFALSGATD
+2485 ISGAAFVLGGATD
-2500 GVVTHTVDVDSIAQA
+2500 GVVTHTVDVDSVAKA

-2523 GANSID
+2523 DANRVN

-2542 QQLALSGETGD
+2542 QQLQLSGEAGD
-2553 SGASGADSKLS
+2553 AEASSGNSTLS
-2564 ALVTGSGGLNIAGN
+2564 ALVTGGGGLNIAGN
-2578 SVRLSNDKNDYLGAT
+2578 AVRLSNKNNDYLGKT
-2593 TVATDATLFAES
+2593 TVANGATLYAES
-2605 GALGQTSLLDV
+2605 GALGGTSLLDV
-2616 LGTAQVD
+2616 LGTAWVD
-2623 DNAVG
+2623 ENAVDALNVEQTG
-2628 VLDVREGGVLNLT
+2628 VLHLT
-2641 GTLEIKKR
+2641 GKLTV
-2649 DDQSNI
+2649 DSDSTPSSI
-2655 DGHIEGS
+2655 DGHVS
-2662 GALSLAAGVDLSV
+2662 GAGDLSLASDVALTV
-2675 TDANASYSGAVSIGN
+2675 TTENSGYTGDIAIGN
-2690 SGTITLL
+2690 SGSITFSGDAAGL
-2697 GNSADLGTGAISFSD
+2697 GSGAISFAD
-2712 GAVLNIQF
+2712 GAVLDIQF
-2720 TGDKTLTN
+2720 VGDKTLTN

-2749 FAFADAQ
+2749 FAFASGQAV
-2756 TGGFDGTL
+2756 GFNGTL
-2764 TLQNVTYDFNTDAN
+2764 SLQNVTYDFNTASN
-2778 DMLDS
+2778 DKLDN
-2783 AELSIGTGAQ
+2783 AALTVGTGAQ
-2793 VVIAQDAYSNKLGGL
+2793 VVIAQGADSNKLDGL
-2808 ELSGGLIN
+2808 VLSGGLID

-2824 QLGDGNMTVGANSEF
+2824 QLGGGNMTVGANSEF
-2839 QIDHDNIDV
+2839 QIDHEEIDV
-2848 IEDDNGGAAFGSGSS
+2848 IENDDGSAAFGSGSS

-2871 GNVEA
+2871 GNAEA
-2876 VRGDLDKINVKLDGG
+2876 LTQDDLGKITVKLDG
-2891 NSEFNRKIRQR
+2891 NNTQFNRKIKQR
-2902 GKDVAALK
+2902 DTNVAALK
-2910 GGLGDLVFVEENLTI
+2910 GGLGDLGFVKEDLTI
-2925 GLKNTELEL
+2925 GLENTELEL

-2940 GYVISESGEISYR
+2940 GYVISESGEISYL

-2960 TIDNAVE
+2960 TIDNAVK
-2967 LSNANTYTGDTYV
+2967 LSHANNTYTGDTYV
-2980 TSSGTLTLSAS
+2980 TSGGTLTLSAD
-2991 NALGGSAAS
+2991 NALGGSSAS

-3008 VDGRVIF
+3008 DSGHVIF
-3015 SGTTTQTVDNLS
+3015 VGTTTQTVDNLN
-3027 VFGENALSG
+3027 VAGEGALSG
-3036 DVTLNVDFD
+3036 SVALNVDFD
-3045 DSESG
+3045 GNESG
-3050 IVSAANAGLSGSV
+3050 AVSAANTGLSGSV
-3063 NLTGAGTLTL
+3063 KLTGAGTLTL
-3073 GDEDA
+3073 GNEDA
-3078 LGSAAISVGE
+3078 LGSVAISVGE
-3088 AGQTTLRLSGF
+3088 ADQTTLRLSGF
-3099 GTDAS
+3099 GTQAEHV
-3104 NQFDNNLTG
+3104 FDNALTG
-3113 SGTLALVGSDV
+3113 SGTIEIVGSDV
-3124 TVTGN
+3124 AVTGSN
-3129 NAKLAATWNV
+3129 ENLAATWNV
-3139 ADDSVLRVS
+3139 ADDSVLRVN

-3157 HLGTGAIVLDGDS
+3157 HLGTGDIVLEGES
-3170 ILNSTSSWMLQNAL
+3170 VLNSASGWMLQNSL
-3184 TGSGTLTVT
+3184 TGDGTLTVS
-3193 AGGGEFAFGSGNVE
+3193 AGGGTFAFGKENIG
-3207 FKGTVVLDDASMVLN
+3207 FTGTLILDDASLVLN
-3222 PDSGNNENTL
+3222 PDASANEDTL
-3232 YNAKLQLEDGATLII
+3232 NNAKLQLEKGAKLTI
-3247 GTGVR
+3247 GTGLR
-3252 EVMLAP
+3252 EVQLAL

-3273 KVVFAGTAGLGVGPD
+3273 EVVFAGTAGLGVGTD

-3295 NSLDVSSG
+3295 NSLDVSGG

-3310 NVNDSMGS
+3310 KVNDSMGS

-3328 EVNIGQWLITVD
+3328 QVNIGQWLITVD
-3340 SGKITG
+3340 PGKVVG
-3346 DVDDLTLEVN
+3346 DVDDLTLVVN
-3356 SGSSEGAATVRAD
+3356 GGSSEVATVKAEIKD
-3369 IEDNDFGTVATGTYG
+3369 DLLGTVATGTYG

-3437 TEIEVT
+3437 TKIEVT

-3458 TTHIIGGTLTV
+3458 TTHISSGTLRV
-3469 HADSLG
+3469 HAGALG
-3475 NSKLVDVDSGTT
+3475 GSKLVDVDNGTT
-3487 LYNEGANTI
+3487 LFNVGANTI
-3496 GALTADE
+3496 GALSAD
-3503 GGTVELSDSL
+3503 GTVALNDSL
-3513 TITGAS
+3513 TITGAGN
-3519 KSSANGTFTGSGTLT
+3519 SSVNGTFTGSGSLT

-3545 SSAYTGKIVL
+3545 SSAYTGNIVL
-3555 GTESSGATIELGASG
+3555 GTESSRATIELGASG
-3570 SLGEGIISF
+3570 SLGMGTISF
-3579 EHASSELDVDV
+3579 KNASSELDVDV
-3590 EGSKVLSNKLS
+3590 DGSKILSNKLS

-3625 TDFAGSL
+3625 KDFAGSL

-3726 SGSAAFADGNSITL
+3726 SGSAAFADGDSITL
-3740 VRNANSI
+3740 VRNANLI

-3780 GSFSNLSTEEDGGYF
+3780 GSFSNLSTEEDGVYF

-3870 LGAADVVA
+3870 LGTADVVA

-3921 TLTVVN
+3921 TLTVAA
-3927 GGSVFGQNDSFYMN
+3927 GGSVAGANDNFHLN
-3941 WALKSGQLTISDELS
+3941 WALNAGELQINNVMS
-3956 LGHGDAY
+3956 LGTGSAEVSDGAS
-3963 LEKDATLIISGTG
+3963 IVITG
-3976 ASGAFAN
+3976 AE
-3983 NLKGEGALSITDRAN
+3983 GEFKNA
-3998 VVLTGTNT
+3998 LTG
-4006 LAGDLMV
+4006 AGDLRVTNGANVELAGSNALTGDLTV

-4101 SNADNGTLAEFAKWQ
+4101 SNADNGTLAEFAKWAS
-4116 TGTLVLRD
+4116 GTLVLED
-4124 GANALVTGVADLGAK
+4124 GANVLVTGAADLGDK

-4184 ETIDSS
+4184 ETVDSS

-4267 YKLEGISLNKD
+4267 YKLEGISLNNKD

-4319 AESDY
+4319 AKSDY
-4324 KGATTV
+4324 EGATTV

-4338 VAGALGNT
+4338 VAGALGDT

-4385 PSADITL
+4385 PSDDITL
-4392 TLKSDERAGSVIAGS
+4392 TLKSDETAGSVIAGS

-4420 QVEAGYEPDL
+4420 QVDAGYKPDL

-4612 YTEGQGVSTSTIDLN
+4612 YTEGQGVSTSTINLN

-4639 TVIFDTSSEASKISD
+4639 TVIFDTSSDASKISD

-4720 AEVADVKRE
+4720 VEVADVKRE

-4792 AFGTLIRDGSNG
+4792 AFGTLIRDGSSG

-4873 LFTLGSD
+4873 LFALGSD

-4901 DLSANWTFNNE
+4901 DLSADWTFNNE

-4918 LALGK
+4918 FALGK

-5008 VASGGTLRI
+5008 VAAGGTLRI
-5017 SSENGGNLS
+5017 SSVNGGNLS
-5026 FANTETNISGTLDVT
+5026 FANTETNISGTLDIT

-5062 AGAVFEVTEVIGE
+5062 AGAEFEVTEVIGE

-5287 AHAQLVAGTAGGTL
+5287 AHAQLVTGTAGGTL

-5316 EYDDGFGGRAHILGA
+5316 EYDDGFGGRAYVLGG
-5331 ETVGSLNV
+5331 ETVGSLSV

-5352 TNGHLTIE
+5352 TNGHLTIS
-5360 GKAESTING
+5360 GKADSTING

-5460 VVVNLRT
+5460 VVVNLTT

-5619 LVADEGAQ
+5619 LIADEGAQ
-5627 IDLIQNAKD
+5627 IDLIQHAKD
-5636 VLVKGD
+5636 VLVKGN

-5663 SNEDAWQTLSQE
+5663 SNEDAWQTLSQK

-5699 STAEGLYDLYLNYH
+5699 STAQGLYDLYLNYH

-5741 LTGDGDITFAGGN
+5741 LTGDGDITFAGGS

-5782 VSAGKDAAFGDG
+5782 VTAGKDTAFGDG
-5794 STLIVA
+5794 ATLIVA
-5800 DDGSVDFGDFD
+5800 DGGSVDFGDFD

-5816 LEARGENALVGGKD
+5816 LEARGDDALIGGEG

-5842 GKNDGFHSKL
+5842 GENDEFHSKL

-5879 TLILADEKLFG
+5879 TLILADEELSG
-5890 EDKNLVENNID
+5890 TDKNLVENNID
-5901 GAGTFVIG
+5901 GAGTVVVG
-5909 SDGATGIIK
+5909 NDGATGTIE

-5994 AKPGESITISGGL
+5994 AKADESITISGGL
-6007 DGFDEGTV
+6007 DGFAEGTV
-6015 TIGGGQLDLGTG
+6015 TIGGGRLDLGTG
-6027 NEVNLGG
+6027 NETNLGSA
-6034 TDLVATGD
+6034 DLVATGD
-6042 NASINIKNVEGGVD
+6042 NASINIKDVEGGVD
-6056 YEGNITVGNDANIV
+6056 YEGNITVGNEANIV

-6086 VDGSLDLTGA
+6086 VDGSLDLEGA
-6096 DVTVTVDE
+6096 LVTVTVDD
-6104 SLSPGEPGTVDLNV
+6104 SLSLGDPGTVDLNV
-6118 QDVLSEDRSSNLALV
+6118 QDVLSADRSSDLALV

-6139 GVGQLTG
+6139 GIGNLTG
-6146 DLTIKDQQGNDL
+6146 DALIKDQEGNVIDL
-6158 DLQSDG
+6158 KSKG
-6164 IAINDSKGKVA
+6164 IAINDSTGKVA
-6175 TGYYNYSLSVSE
+6175 TGYYDYDLSVSE

-6192 GVSYQLTH
+6192 GVAYQLTRVD
-6200 IEIDESKKLALQ
+6200 IVENEKLVLQ

-6224 QNAMRLSADLKGKGS
+6224 QNAMRLSADLTGKGS

-6262 GNEGTGASTTLI
+6262 GNESTGASTTLI

-6332 IAGSLTG
+6332 IDGLLTG

-6373 NVVATTSETVHVSN
+6373 NIVAATSDTVRVSN
-6387 SFASDAGDAAEVGL
+6387 SFASAEGDAAEVGL

-6411 VKFHG
+6411 VNFHG
-6416 TFMLSGGSVFN
+6416 TFMLSGGSVLN

-6450 VVLTYANE
+6450 VMLTYANE
-6458 EAVGQVEQGMTNSIS
+6458 ESVGQVEQGMTNSIS

-6526 FGGVSSLKVDL
+6526 FGSVSSLKVDL

-6545 RSGYNSVLTSTVAK
+6545 RSGYNSVLASTVAK
-6559 VANEDPASNP
+6559 AANEDPASNP

-6586 AGTIYVGNKNADGSA
+6586 AGTIYVGNKNADGGA

-6642 DHVTIRGKI
+6642 DHVTIQGKI

-6851 AGLYMTAESK
+6851 AGMYMTAESK

-6883 DDYDANGLSLTA
+6883 DDYDVNGLSLTA

>member
-1 MNAIY
+1 M
-6 KVIWND
+6 
-12 AIRQYQ
+12 
-18 VVNELCRSRRKA
+18 
-30 CSVKAVHT
+30 
-38 DGGNSVR
+38 
-45 KLAVAVGA
+45 
-53 SLVALGSMGSA
+53 
-64 WAVTNQNGIL
+64 
-74 VFDESLVLEAGG
+74 
-86 ATLNGG
+86 
-92 SPIELTEGLLN
+92 P
-103 GVTGFDFSNF
+103 
-113 TIQGTIDASTW
+113 
-124 DDDVGLYFSN
+124 
-134 VHVPD
+134 
-139 GVSLGDSYTV
+139 
-149 TIGGQL
+149 
-155 GDYIYDNSPA
+155 
-165 YKYSF
+165 
-170 TPSQGEIYDRPEGLF
+170 
-185 MHLKLTGIESLDGTL
+185 
-200 YRVNTLKDETA
+200 
-211 TGEKDLTAKLTGAG
+211 
-225 DFEYVVDNREDGA
+225 
-238 AGGDDTTRYGGE
+238 
-250 GSIIVNNETNA
+250 
-261 YSGITNIGYVANGEV
+261 
-276 QDKVIVTA
+276 
-284 GSDNIFGSEDN
+284 
-295 GAYTSLLNIKTNSGL
+295 
-310 EMKDTEQWVHALAGG
+310 GG
-325 GYLNLEDGQSLL
+325 GYVNLEDLSSLL
-337 HVKDDSRDLQSDVM
+337 HVKDNNRNLQSDVM

-363 WIDFADNDQGG
+363 WIDFAGNDQEGNKQGG

-380 DSNDKFSGWVVLQD
+380 DSDDQFSGWVVLQD

-408 NEKSHLL
+408 NKEAHLL

-422 KVFGTENN
+422 KVFGTEEN
-430 SPSTTHISNLSIGFS
+430 SPSTTHVSNLSIGFS
-445 YQDDGFDKTLMTG
+445 YQDGLFDKGLMHG
-458 TPVGKDSEALFEFN
+458 TNVASGSESLLEFH
-472 VNPSDTVH
+472 VNPSDNVH
-480 DYLIVDNLQVGNAQV
+480 DYLIVDNLQVGKAQI

-525 RVTGNGKDEP
+525 RVTGGGKDEP

-549 TVGNADV
+549 KVGNIDV
-556 AEATWSF
+556 AETTWSF
-563 DKALTKVSDD
+563 DEKLTKVSDNQD
-573 ENGADWAIAYSLSQ
+573 GADWAIAYSLSQ

-593 SGAGLVLSVADDA
+593 SGEGLVLSVADDA
-606 ASDADRDFTATIT
+606 TSDADRDFTATIT
-619 GSGNLTIRGDVDGDN
+619 GSGNLTIQGDPDGEN
-634 DAITLG
+634 DTITLG
-640 KKDNSGEEN
+640 KKGNSGTEN
-649 SYSGATFVRDG
+649 SYTGKTFVTDG
-660 ATVIFQADKAMGNT
+660 ATVIFQADKAMGET

-680 EGTKVDFSGFDQTV
+680 NGTTVDLAGFEQTV

-699 TGTLVVDEGA
+699 TGTLVVDDGA
-709 VFTLDK
+709 SFTLDK
-715 STESGTITVNAI
+715 SQESGTITVNAS
-727 LEGAAQGVEE
+727 LDRGAGASQD
-737 GTFVVKSSGGS
+737 GTFIVKSSGGS
-748 FEMDLDGEVTAFNG
+748 LVFGSSNAFDGL
-762 NVRLENTSVTLTG
+762 VRLENTSTTLTSN
-775 DTAGAL
+775 TASVL
-781 SGSTLDLYGT
+781 FDSILHLYSGSALHLGSAGGT
-791 SDLHVA
+791 
-797 ADGGQLAGLKN
+797 LAGIG
-808 SSGAGNIIFDGFNL
+808 SDDSGDIVFDGFHL
-822 GVTGGTSL
+822 GATGGTALDLGGGTSSGKFEITL
-830 ELANGA
+830 PGQNGFA
-836 GSASGNF
+836 IADGN
-843 TIALPDK
+843 L
-850 DSGFNIVD
+850 
-858 GIRLIEYDNEGNSQ
+858 LIESDNPGNTQ
-872 TIIKGQLDSSDFTL
+872 VIIDGDVTGSDFVLSGADSSGKL
-886 KSNGIYQGVEYKQGG
+886 NQSGVGFFQGG
-901 SRVARTD
+901 DRVADTD
-908 WTVGLVGTNDGLGLN
+908 WTVSLVDNGASGLGLQY
-923 ETLTGIELLAT
+923 ELTHINLRAT
-934 GENAL
+934 GDKYL
-939 VIETDSASS
+939 VIDTDASGS
-948 ATGSALQLA
+948 GQDLVLDARVTGNGNIAFNAKDGQTIVFQSKPGEANNYTGSTFVQ
-957 ANVTGSGNILFRGND
+957 NGSL
-972 TKPIEFNNG
+972 
-981 RGQAN
+981 
-986 TYTGKT
+986 
-992 IVESGRLN
+992 S

-1006 LGQTSLL
+1006 LGDSGTSVLNVSGGASVLL
-1013 DVRNGATV
+1013 NAT
-1021 DLMGKTQVI
+1021 TQLV
-1030 HGLDGTGTI
+1030 HGLDGTGGI
-1039 NINNGTLNLSK
+1039 DLGTGRLNLTK
-1050 TGDQAIENLFGPD
+1050 TVQGNQAIGNAISGD
-1063 TGILAVNLSGGK
+1063 SGTLAVNLSGGELTFTNDTSDTWEGK
-1075 LSFAGNSDFGS
+1075 LE
-1086 SKLDL
+1086 L
-1091 TNTILELSG
+1091 TNTLLKLNGYAEGALDGVSV
-1100 RTETAMDTANVA
+1100 TANA
-1112 ANAQSKIV
+1112 GTKITV
-1120 VNSHD
+1120 DSQD
-1125 KLGSLELNGGEIEF
+1125 DLGSLALNGGEIEF
-1139 GSIVLGD
+1139 GDITLGD
-1146 ESGSSKLDITGILSG
+1146 SNSTRLDIAHDLVGSGSVSFSG
-1161 SGTVT
+1161 GLT
-1166 ISRDDLSVSD
+1166 VSD
-1176 KLNLLDADNSNLV
+1176 SLNLLDADDGDLS
-1189 QTVISAGQISGTP
+1189 QIVISAGQI
-1202 VLGTTID
+1202 LDGTTISSAIQ
-1209 DLENVSVQSGAA
+1209 DLSGVSVQNGDA
-1221 LTKWTL
+1221 LTNWTL
-1227 SDGLVKVDND
+1227 SDTLEQDGNNNFVIK
-1237 YGIGYQL
+1237 YQL
-1244 TEIALQSGHT
+1244 SEIALQNGRT
-1254 LNLAAGKD
+1254 LNLAQSAGGDGVLSALVSGTGAISFDGGNITISNAKNNYTGATLVTSGSLTLGAD
-1262 SELSA
+1262 GALGGTSELSLSA
-1267 YVTGSGSISFNGG
+1267 GTSFYLGGFDQTVQALIGSGTVVFGASDSVL
-1280 DITVSNSSN
+1280 TVSS
-1289 NFSGN
+1289 
-1294 TTVKSGSVTLGN
+1294 TTLQSATSIDN
-1306 TGVLG
+1306 IFTG
-1311 QTNVLTLEEGTSLY
+1311 T
-1325 INGFTQTVHA
+1325 
-1335 LKGVGTVDFGTAQS
+1335 S
-1349 GTLTVQYT
+1349 GTLK
-1357 DGESAHTVSN
+1357 
-1367 SFEGNAGTTVTFE
+1367 FE
-1380 NAGALTIDWADGSSG
+1380 NAGDLTFTNGANLAGS
-1395 GDFRGTVSLSGTSLD
+1395 FTGTINLAGTSVDLTNSSTTTANIFTGTSL
-1410 LQDGSSDNVTFVTGT
+1410 
-1425 ELVLQSG
+1425 VLENG
-1432 GSAIFAG
+1432 GSADFG
-1439 SQDDRID
+1439 NGVGTSGRMSLKGLD
-1446 LRGLALN
+1446 LHSNAAISFDGVDLTN
-1453 SGASVSFVG
+1453 NGGAAVSVG
-1462 IDLATGNSHVVE
+1462 D
-1474 TDQLTGTSG
+1474 LTGTSG
-1483 FNVDIDLSAGLASDS
+1483 FGVDIDLT
-1498 IFAADNGMR
+1498 ADIAMG
-1507 QQLINAGSVSNDLRD
+1507 
-1522 MSGAIS
+1522 
-1528 NLEDRTAAIKNVGD
+1528 NVLV
-1542 ADDKAPVAYGIWSG
+1542 ADDGYQRDLIQANQVDGDLSGYSGGFDETTSAIRNGADGPTVAYGVWSG
-1556 GWTIDASGLH
+1556 GWSIDSGGLS
-1566 VDADLTEVQL
+1566 VSAELSEVQL
-1576 ADASGSGLILD
+1576 ADATGSGLVLD
-1587 ATGATDSVLS
+1587 ATGATGSGAELS
-1597 AKITDWNGVSGNL
+1597 AKITDWTNADGVRVDGVL
-1610 TVSGTQAVTI
+1610 TVAGTGPVTI
-1620 SNVDNAYTGQT
+1620 SNDANDYQGQT
-1631 NVLGEATLIVTGV
+1631 NVLAGSTLIVTGN
-1644 LGKTKLLNNEGT
+1644 LGETSLLNNAGT
-1656 VQIGTA
+1656 VQIGSG
-1662 SDTADVWVGGLLGS
+1662 SDTANVQVGGLSGS
-1676 GSLLINGSSKL
+1676 GSLAIRGTSKITVSTADDL
-1687 TVETVDKALTVENE
+1687 TVDNTLS
-1701 LAFDSS
+1701 FDSS
-1707 GTFAVVGTGEDRLVL
+1707 GTFAV
-1722 SFAKDVSGTGTFDFT
+1722 SGTGADRIDLNFTQADASGAGTFYLTKVNF
-1737 NVDFAFSDTN
+1737 NFSGNN
-1747 KATVLDSDGLNL
+1747 KQTVLDSNALLL
-1759 TNSLMTVARE
+1759 TDSVMTVSRSA
-1769 DANDS
+1769 ANDS
-1774 SSSLNSL
+1774 GSALNNL
-1781 TATDSTLRFNG
+1781 TVTDTTLRFTG
-1792 IELAAD
+1792 IELAS
-1798 GSAQNPLLYV
+1798 GGRNNPLLYV
-1808 DQINVVD
+1808 DHLDVVD
-1815 GNGDGKGLTLDIN
+1815 DNGDGTGLTLDIS

-1835 DLLSLDNAPFYQALI
+1835 DLLTLDNAPFYQALLH
-1850 RYGSDLGEENLE
+1850 YGEAKDEETLADR
-1862 GLIIG
+1862 IKG
-1867 SNAVSGGTTDYKQNG
+1867 SNAVSGGSTEYKQNG
-1882 ITRAFVTWGAGDVS
+1882 DTKAYVTWGAGNIN
-1896 VDTQTNTI
+1896 VDTENNVV
-1904 SSEYSMTGI
+1904 SSEYSMAGI
-1913 ELADSASGG
+1913 ELADEDDGG
-1922 LTLSATNPNPTDPR
+1922 LTLKAAENAQGADRT
-1936 DLVLSAIV
+1936 LSAVV
-1944 SDHGD
+1944 SDYGEK
-1949 IAGDINF
+1949 AGDINF
-1956 VGNLSVG
+1956 VGDLSIG
-1963 EGGASES
+1963 IGSTGES

-1975 GRTTVKDGKL
+1975 GKTTVMDGKL

-2081 DMSVDGS
+2081 DTSVDGS
-2088 VYTTPDGDENSK
+2088 VYTTPDGDENAK

-2151 NNDVLGTSGSHT
+2151 NNGVLGTSGSHT

-2225 LEINNAESL
+2225 LTINDAESL
-2234 GSGQANLSGDSVLSI
+2234 GTGQANLSGDAVLNI
-2249 ESVSDTGGSYAVIDN
+2249 EGVSGTDGGYAVIDN
-2264 DITGSG
+2264 VITGSG
-2270 SVSVA
+2270 SVSV
-2275 ANSAVQF
+2275 SSDSVVQL

-2291 LDIAGDLLAT
+2291 IDIAGDLLAT
-2301 GNVGAHIGSG
+2301 GNVGAHIGYG
-2311 AVKIET
+2311 EVKIEA

-2328 WTLTNELT
+2328 WTLKNELT
-2336 GTGELEVSAGGDEF
+2336 GTGDLEVSANRGEF
-2350 AFGFNDTDAGDF
+2350 AFGFDGTDAGDF
-2362 TGSIKLSQG
+2362 TGSITLSQG
-2371 SFTLNDNASVNAK
+2371 SLTLSGKDTVNAN
-2384 TVANADL
+2384 TVAGADL
-2391 TLGEN
+2391 TLGDN

-2406 GQDNHVNVLSAG
+2406 GQDNHVNVLNAG

-2426 DLNPWDS
+2426 GLNPWDS
-2433 NYGGMTVGQLNVTAG
+2433 NYDGMTVGQLNVTAG

-2458 SSGSSITSDQ
+2458 SSGGSITSDQ
-2468 VIIADNDDLL
+2468 VIIADNDRLL
-2478 RTLISSS
+2478 STLIASSG
-2485 EDISGADFALSGATD
+2485 ISGAAFVLGGATD
-2500 GVVTHTVDVDSIAQA
+2500 GVVTHTVDVDSVAKA

-2523 GANSID
+2523 DANRVN

-2542 QQLALSGETGD
+2542 QQLQLSGEAGD
-2553 SGASGADSKLS
+2553 AEASSGNSTLS
-2564 ALVTGSGGLNIAGN
+2564 ALVTGGGGLNIAGN
-2578 SVRLSNDKNDYLGAT
+2578 AVRLSNKNNDYLGKT
-2593 TVATDATLFAES
+2593 TVANGATLYAES
-2605 GALGQTSLLDV
+2605 GALGGTSLLDV
-2616 LGTAQVD
+2616 LGTAWVD
-2623 DNAVG
+2623 ENAVDALNVEQTG
-2628 VLDVREGGVLNLT
+2628 VLHLT
-2641 GTLEIKKR
+2641 GKLTV
-2649 DDQSNI
+2649 DSDSTPSSI
-2655 DGHIEGS
+2655 DGHVS
-2662 GALSLAAGVDLSV
+2662 GAGDLSLASDVALTV
-2675 TDANASYSGAVSIGN
+2675 TTENSGYTGDIAIGN
-2690 SGTITLL
+2690 SGSITFSGDAAGL
-2697 GNSADLGTGAISFSD
+2697 GSGAISFAD
-2712 GAVLNIQF
+2712 GAVLDIQF
-2720 TGDKTLTN
+2720 VGDKTLTN

-2749 FAFADAQ
+2749 FAFASGQAV
-2756 TGGFDGTL
+2756 GFNGTL
-2764 TLQNVTYDFNTDAN
+2764 SLQNVTYDFNTASN
-2778 DMLDS
+2778 DKLDN
-2783 AELSIGTGAQ
+2783 AALTVGTGAQ
-2793 VVIAQDAYSNKLGGL
+2793 VVIAQGADSNKLDGL
-2808 ELSGGLIN
+2808 VLSGGLID

-2824 QLGDGNMTVGANSEF
+2824 QLGGGNMTVGANSEF
-2839 QIDHDNIDV
+2839 QIDHEEIDV
-2848 IEDDNGGAAFGSGSS
+2848 IENDDGSAAFGSGSS

-2871 GNVEA
+2871 GNAEA
-2876 VRGDLDKINVKLDGG
+2876 LTQDDLGKITVKLDG
-2891 NSEFNRKIRQR
+2891 NNTQFNRKIKQR
-2902 GKDVAALK
+2902 DTNVAALK
-2910 GGLGDLVFVEENLTI
+2910 GGLGDLGFVKEDLTI
-2925 GLKNTELEL
+2925 GLENTELEL

-2940 GYVISESGEISYR
+2940 GYVISESGEISYL

-2960 TIDNAVE
+2960 TIDNAVK
-2967 LSNANTYTGDTYV
+2967 LSHANNTYTGDTYV
-2980 TSSGTLTLSAS
+2980 TSGGTLTLSAD
-2991 NALGGSAAS
+2991 NALGGSSAS

-3008 VDGRVIF
+3008 DSGHVIF
-3015 SGTTTQTVDNLS
+3015 VGTTTQTVDNLN
-3027 VFGENALSG
+3027 VAGEGALSG
-3036 DVTLNVDFD
+3036 SVALNVDFD
-3045 DSESG
+3045 GNESG
-3050 IVSAANAGLSGSV
+3050 AVSAANTGLSGSV
-3063 NLTGAGTLTL
+3063 KLTGAGTLTL
-3073 GDEDA
+3073 GNEDA
-3078 LGSAAISVGE
+3078 LGSVAISVGE
-3088 AGQTTLRLSGF
+3088 ADQTTLRLSGF
-3099 GTDAS
+3099 GTQAEHV
-3104 NQFDNNLTG
+3104 FDNALTG
-3113 SGTLALVGSDV
+3113 SGTIEIVGSDV
-3124 TVTGN
+3124 AVTGSN
-3129 NAKLAATWNV
+3129 ENLAATWNV
-3139 ADDSVLRVS
+3139 ADDSVLRVN

-3157 HLGTGAIVLDGDS
+3157 HLGTGDIVLEGES
-3170 ILNSTSSWMLQNAL
+3170 VLNSASGWMLQNSL
-3184 TGSGTLTVT
+3184 TGDGTLTVS
-3193 AGGGEFAFGSGNVE
+3193 AGGGTFAFGKENIG
-3207 FKGTVVLDDASMVLN
+3207 FTGTLILDDASLVLN
-3222 PDSGNNENTL
+3222 PDASANEDTL
-3232 YNAKLQLEDGATLII
+3232 NNAKLQLEKGAKLTI
-3247 GTGVR
+3247 GTGLR
-3252 EVMLAP
+3252 EVQLAL

-3273 KVVFAGTAGLGVGPD
+3273 EVVFAGTAGLGVGTD

-3295 NSLDVSSG
+3295 NSLDVSGG

-3310 NVNDSMGS
+3310 KVNDSMGS

-3328 EVNIGQWLITVD
+3328 QVNIGQWLITVD
-3340 SGKITG
+3340 PGKVVG
-3346 DVDDLTLEVN
+3346 DVDDLTLVVN
-3356 SGSSEGAATVRAD
+3356 GGSSEVATVKAEIKD
-3369 IEDNDFGTVATGTYG
+3369 DLLGTVATGTYG

-3437 TEIEVT
+3437 TKIEVT

-3458 TTHIIGGTLTV
+3458 TTHISSGTLRV
-3469 HADSLG
+3469 HAGALG
-3475 NSKLVDVDSGTT
+3475 GSKLVDVDNGTT
-3487 LYNEGANTI
+3487 LFNVGANTI
-3496 GALTADE
+3496 GALSAD
-3503 GGTVELSDSL
+3503 GTVALNDSL
-3513 TITGAS
+3513 TITGAGN
-3519 KSSANGTFTGSGTLT
+3519 SSVNGTFTGSGSLT

-3545 SSAYTGKIVL
+3545 SSAYTGNIVL
-3555 GTESSGATIELGASG
+3555 GTESSRATIELGASG
-3570 SLGEGIISF
+3570 SLGMGTISF
-3579 EHASSELDVDV
+3579 KNASSELDVDV
-3590 EGSKVLSNKLS
+3590 DGSKILSNKLS

-3625 TDFAGSL
+3625 KDFAGSL

-3726 SGSAAFADGNSITL
+3726 SGSAAFADGDSITL
-3740 VRNANSI
+3740 VRNANLI

-3780 GSFSNLSTEEDGGYF
+3780 GSFSNLSTEEDGVYF

-3870 LGAADVVA
+3870 LGTADVVA

-3921 TLTVVN
+3921 TLTVAA
-3927 GGSVFGQNDSFYMN
+3927 GGSVAGANDNFHLN
-3941 WALKSGQLTISDELS
+3941 WALNAGELQINNVMS
-3956 LGHGDAY
+3956 LGTGSAEVSDGAS
-3963 LEKDATLIISGTG
+3963 IVITG
-3976 ASGAFAN
+3976 AE
-3983 NLKGEGALSITDRAN
+3983 GEFKNA
-3998 VVLTGTNT
+3998 LTG
-4006 LAGDLMV
+4006 AGDLRVTNGANVELAGSNALTGDLTV

-4101 SNADNGTLAEFAKWQ
+4101 SNADNGTLAEFAKWAS
-4116 TGTLVLRD
+4116 GTLVLED
-4124 GANALVTGVADLGAK
+4124 GANVLVTGAADLGDK

-4184 ETIDSS
+4184 ETVDSS

-4267 YKLEGISLNKD
+4267 YKLEGISLNNKD

-4319 AESDY
+4319 AKSDY
-4324 KGATTV
+4324 EGATTV

-4338 VAGALGNT
+4338 VAGALGDT

-4385 PSADITL
+4385 PSDDITL
-4392 TLKSDERAGSVIAGS
+4392 TLKSDETAGSVIAGS

-4420 QVEAGYEPDL
+4420 QVDAGYKPDL

-4612 YTEGQGVSTSTIDLN
+4612 YTEGQGVSTSTINLN

-4639 TVIFDTSSEASKISD
+4639 TVIFDTSSDASKISD

-4720 AEVADVKRE
+4720 VEVADVKRE

-4792 AFGTLIRDGSNG
+4792 AFGTLIRDGSSG

-4873 LFTLGSD
+4873 LFALGSD

-4901 DLSANWTFNNE
+4901 DLSADWTFNNE

-4918 LALGK
+4918 FALGK

-5008 VASGGTLRI
+5008 VAAGGTLRI
-5017 SSENGGNLS
+5017 SSVNGGNLS
-5026 FANTETNISGTLDVT
+5026 FANTETNISGTLDIT

-5062 AGAVFEVTEVIGE
+5062 AGAEFEVTEVIGE

-5287 AHAQLVAGTAGGTL
+5287 AHAQLVTGTAGGTL

-5316 EYDDGFGGRAHILGA
+5316 EYDDGFGGRAYVLGG
-5331 ETVGSLNV
+5331 ETVGSLSV

-5352 TNGHLTIE
+5352 TNGHLTIS
-5360 GKAESTING
+5360 GKADSTING

-5460 VVVNLRT
+5460 VVVNLTT

-5619 LVADEGAQ
+5619 LIADEGAQ
-5627 IDLIQNAKD
+5627 IDLIQHAKD
-5636 VLVKGD
+5636 VLVKGN

-5663 SNEDAWQTLSQE
+5663 SNEDAWQTLSQK

-5699 STAEGLYDLYLNYH
+5699 STAQGLYDLYLNYH

-5741 LTGDGDITFAGGN
+5741 LTGDGDITFAGGS

-5782 VSAGKDAAFGDG
+5782 VTAGKDTAFGDG
-5794 STLIVA
+5794 ATLIVA
-5800 DDGSVDFGDFD
+5800 DGGSVDFGDFD

-5816 LEARGENALVGGKD
+5816 LEARGDDALIGGEG

-5842 GKNDGFHSKL
+5842 GENDEFHSKL

-5879 TLILADEKLFG
+5879 TLILADEELSG
-5890 EDKNLVENNID
+5890 TDKNLVENNID
-5901 GAGTFVIG
+5901 GAGTVVVG
-5909 SDGATGIIK
+5909 NDGATGTIE

-5994 AKPGESITISGGL
+5994 AKADESITISGGL
-6007 DGFDEGTV
+6007 DGFAEGTV
-6015 TIGGGQLDLGTG
+6015 TIGGGRLDLGTG
-6027 NEVNLGG
+6027 NETNLGSA
-6034 TDLVATGD
+6034 DLVATGD
-6042 NASINIKNVEGGVD
+6042 NASINIKDVEGGVD
-6056 YEGNITVGNDANIV
+6056 YEGNITVGNEANIV

-6086 VDGSLDLTGA
+6086 VDGSLDLEGA
-6096 DVTVTVDE
+6096 LVTVTVDD
-6104 SLSPGEPGTVDLNV
+6104 SLSLGDPGTVDLNV
-6118 QDVLSEDRSSNLALV
+6118 QDVLSADRSSDLALV

-6139 GVGQLTG
+6139 GIGNLTG
-6146 DLTIKDQQGNDL
+6146 DALIKDQEGNVIDL
-6158 DLQSDG
+6158 KSKG
-6164 IAINDSKGKVA
+6164 IAINDSTGKVA
-6175 TGYYNYSLSVSE
+6175 TGYYDYDLSVSE

-6192 GVSYQLTH
+6192 GVAYQLTRVD
-6200 IEIDESKKLALQ
+6200 IVENEKLVLQ

-6224 QNAMRLSADLKGKGS
+6224 QNAMRLSADLTGKGS

-6262 GNEGTGASTTLI
+6262 GNESTGASTTLI

-6332 IAGSLTG
+6332 IDGLLTG

-6373 NVVATTSETVHVSN
+6373 NIVAATSDTVRVSN
-6387 SFASDAGDAAEVGL
+6387 SFASAEGDAAEVGL

-6411 VKFHG
+6411 VNFHG
-6416 TFMLSGGSVFN
+6416 TFMLSGGSVLN

-6450 VVLTYANE
+6450 VMLTYANE
-6458 EAVGQVEQGMTNSIS
+6458 ESVGQVEQGMTNSIS

-6526 FGGVSSLKVDL
+6526 FGSVSSLKVDL

-6545 RSGYNSVLTSTVAK
+6545 RSGYNSVLASTVAK
-6559 VANEDPASNP
+6559 AANEDPASNP

-6586 AGTIYVGNKNADGSA
+6586 AGTIYVGNKNADGGA

-6642 DHVTIRGKI
+6642 DHVTIQGKI

-6851 AGLYMTAESK
+6851 AGMYMTAESK

-6883 DDYDANGLSLTA
+6883 DDYDVNGLSLTA

>member
-1 MNAIY
+1 M
-6 KVIWND
+6 D
-12 AIRQYQ
+12 SRP
-18 VVNELCRSRRKA
+18 CR
-30 CSVKAVHT
+30 
-38 DGGNSVR
+38 
-45 KLAVAVGA
+45 
-53 SLVALGSMGSA
+53 
-64 WAVTNQNGIL
+64 
-74 VFDESLVLEAGG
+74 
-86 ATLNGG
+86 
-92 SPIELTEGLLN
+92 
-103 GVTGFDFSNF
+103 
-113 TIQGTIDASTW
+113 
-124 DDDVGLYFSN
+124 
-134 VHVPD
+134 
-139 GVSLGDSYTV
+139 
-149 TIGGQL
+149 
-155 GDYIYDNSPA
+155 
-165 YKYSF
+165 
-170 TPSQGEIYDRPEGLF
+170 
-185 MHLKLTGIESLDGTL
+185 
-200 YRVNTLKDETA
+200 
-211 TGEKDLTAKLTGAG
+211 
-225 DFEYVVDNREDGA
+225 
-238 AGGDDTTRYGGE
+238 
-250 GSIIVNNETNA
+250 
-261 YSGITNIGYVANGEV
+261 
-276 QDKVIVTA
+276 
-284 GSDNIFGSEDN
+284 
-295 GAYTSLLNIKTNSGL
+295 
-310 EMKDTEQWVHALAGG
+310 GG
-325 GYLNLEDGQSLL
+325 GYVNLEDLSSLL
-337 HVKDDSRDLQSDVM
+337 HVKDNNRNLQSDVM

-380 DSNDKFSGWVVLQD
+380 DSNDQFSGWVVLQD

-408 NEKSHLL
+408 NKEAHLL

-422 KVFGTENN
+422 KVFGTEEN
-430 SPSTTHISNLSIGFS
+430 SPSTTHVSNLSIGFS
-445 YQDDGFDKTLMTG
+445 YQDGLFDKGLMHG
-458 TPVGKDSEALFEFN
+458 TNVASGSESLLEFH
-472 VNPSDTVH
+472 VNPSDNVH
-480 DYLIVDNLQVGNAQV
+480 DYLIVDNLQVGKAQI

-525 RVTGNGKDEP
+525 RVTGGGKDEP

-549 TVGNADV
+549 KVGNIDV

-563 DKALTKVSDD
+563 DEKLTKVSDNQD
-573 ENGADWAIAYSLSQ
+573 GADWAIAYSLSQ

-593 SGAGLVLSVADDA
+593 SGEGLVLSVADDA
-606 ASDADRDFTATIT
+606 TSDADRDFTATIT
-619 GSGNLTIRGDVDGDN
+619 GSGNLTIQGDPDGEN
-634 DAITLG
+634 DTITLG
-640 KKDNSGEEN
+640 KKGNSGTEN
-649 SYSGATFVRDG
+649 SYTGKTFVTDG
-660 ATVIFQADKAMGNT
+660 ATVIFQADKAMGET

-680 EGTKVDFSGFDQTV
+680 NGTTVDLAGFEQEV

-699 TGTLVVDEGA
+699 TGTLVVDDGA
-709 VFTLDK
+709 SFTLDK
-715 STESGTITVNAI
+715 SQESGTITVNAS
-727 LEGAAQGVEE
+727 LDRGAGASQD
-737 GTFVVKSSGGS
+737 GTFIVKSSGGS
-748 FEMDLDGEVTAFNG
+748 LVFGSSNAFDGL
-762 NVRLENTSVTLTG
+762 VRLENTSTTLTG
-775 DTAGAL
+775 NTARVL
-781 SGSTLDLYGT
+781 SDSILHLYSGSALHLGSAGGT
-791 SDLHVA
+791 
-797 ADGGQLAGLKN
+797 LAGIG
-808 SSGAGNIIFDGFNL
+808 SDDSGDIVFDGFHL
-822 GVTGGTSL
+822 GATGGTALDLGGGTSSGKFEITL
-830 ELANGA
+830 PGQNGFA
-836 GSASGNF
+836 IADGN
-843 TIALPDK
+843 L
-850 DSGFNIVD
+850 
-858 GIRLIEYDNEGNSQ
+858 LIESDNPGNTQ
-872 TIIKGQLDSSDFTL
+872 VIIDGDVTGSDFVLSGADSSGKL
-886 KSNGIYQGVEYKQGG
+886 NQSGVGFFQGG
-901 SRVARTD
+901 DRVADTD
-908 WTVGLVGTNDGLGLN
+908 WTVSLVDNGASGLGLQY
-923 ETLTGIELLAT
+923 ELTHINLRAT
-934 GENAL
+934 GDKYL
-939 VIETDSASS
+939 VIDTDAS
-948 ATGSALQLA
+948 GSGQDLVLDAR
-957 ANVTGSGNILFRGND
+957 VTGNGNIA
-972 TKPIEFNNG
+972 FNAKD
-981 RGQAN
+981 GQAIVFQSKPN
-986 TYTGKT
+986 EANNYTGAT
-992 IVESGRLN
+992 FVQNGTLSLESNKVLGDTSVLN
-1000 LGSDYV
+1000 VSGGASVLLNNTTQLVHDLAGTGGIDLGS
-1006 LGQTSLL
+1006 
-1013 DVRNGATV
+1013 
-1021 DLMGKTQVI
+1021 
-1030 HGLDGTGTI
+1030 
-1039 NINNGTLNLSK
+1039 GTLNLTK
-1050 TGDQAIENLFGPD
+1050 TAQDD
-1063 TGILAVNLSGGK
+1063 LAVGNAISGSSGTLAINLLGGELTFANDSSYDWQGK
-1075 LSFAGNSDFGS
+1075 LELTDTLLKLNGFAEET
-1086 SKLDL
+1086 LDAV
-1091 TNTILELSG
+1091 NV
-1100 RTETAMDTANVA
+1100 TAKAGT
-1112 ANAQSKIV
+1112 KITV
-1120 VNSHD
+1120 DSQD
-1125 KLGSLELNGGEIEF
+1125 KLGSLTLNGSELEF
-1139 GSIVLGD
+1139 SGIVLGGSD
-1146 ESGSSKLDITGILSG
+1146 STILDIANGLGGSGSASFSG
-1161 SGTVT
+1161 GLT
-1166 ISRDDLSVSD
+1166 VSD
-1176 KLNLLDADNSNLV
+1176 SLNLLDADDGDLSQIV
-1189 QTVISAGQISGTP
+1189 VSAGRVLDGTEISS
-1202 VLGTTID
+1202 VIQ
-1209 DLENVSVQSGAA
+1209 DLSGVSVQDGDA

-1227 SDGLVKVDND
+1227 SDTLVKDGNNNFVIK
-1237 YGIGYQL
+1237 YEL
-1244 TEIALQSGHT
+1244 SEIDLQSGRT
-1254 LNLAAGKD
+1254 LNLAQSEDGKLSALVTGSGDLSFDGGNITISNTDNSYTGATLVTSGSLTLGADKALGETSELNLAAGTSFSLNSFDQTVKA
-1262 SELSA
+1262 L
-1267 YVTGSGSISFNGG
+1267 TGSGTVVFGATDSVL
-1280 DITVSNSSN
+1280 TVSPTIPQSATSI
-1289 NFSGN
+1289 GN
-1294 TTVKSGSVTLGN
+1294 IF
-1306 TGVLG
+1306 TG
-1311 QTNVLTLEEGTSLY
+1311 T
-1325 INGFTQTVHA
+1325 
-1335 LKGVGTVDFGTAQS
+1335 S
-1349 GTLTVQYT
+1349 GTLK
-1357 DGESAHTVSN
+1357 
-1367 SFEGNAGTTVTFE
+1367 FE
-1380 NAGALTIDWADGSSG
+1380 NAGDLTFTNGANLADS
-1395 GDFRGTVSLSGTSLD
+1395 FTGTINLAGTSVDLTNSSTTTANVFAGTNLVLGNNGSAAFGNGVGTSGQMTLKGLD
-1410 LQDGSSDNVTFVTGT
+1410 LSSDAAIGFDGVDLTNNGGAAVNV
-1425 ELVLQSG
+1425 
-1432 GSAIFAG
+1432 
-1439 SQDDRID
+1439 D
-1446 LRGLALN
+1446 N
-1453 SGASVSFVG
+1453 
-1462 IDLATGNSHVVE
+1462 
-1474 TDQLTGTSG
+1474 LTGTAG
-1483 FNVDIDLSAGLASDS
+1483 FDVDIDLT
-1498 IFAADNGMR
+1498 ADIAM
-1507 QQLINAGSVSNDLRD
+1507 D
-1522 MSGAIS
+1522 
-1528 NLEDRTAAIKNVGD
+1528 NVLV
-1542 ADDKAPVAYGIWSG
+1542 ADDGYQRDLIQASGVDRDLIDYSGGFGETTSAIRNGADGPTVAYGVWSG
-1556 GWTIDASGLH
+1556 GWSIGSGGLS
-1566 VDADLTEVQL
+1566 VSAELSEVQL
-1576 ADASGSGLILD
+1576 ADATGSGLVLD
-1587 ATGATDSVLS
+1587 ATGSTGSGAELS
-1597 AKITDWNGVSGNL
+1597 AKITDWTNADGVRVDGVL
-1610 TVSGTQAVTI
+1610 TVAGTGPVTI
-1620 SNVDNAYTGQT
+1620 SHDKNDYHGQT
-1631 NVLGEATLIVTGV
+1631 NVLGGATLIVTGT
-1644 LGKTKLLNNEGT
+1644 LGNTSLLDNEGS
-1656 VQIGTA
+1656 VQIGDA
-1662 SDTADVWVGGLLGS
+1662 STNTMVNVGDLAGS
-1676 GSLLINGSSKL
+1676 GSLSIVGSSTFRVVTDEDL
-1687 TVETVDKALTVENE
+1687 SVDNALSFGT
-1701 LAFDSS
+1701 D
-1707 GTFAVVGTGEDRLVL
+1707 GTFAVSGSGSRIDL
-1722 SFAKDVSGTGTFDFT
+1722 SFTKNNDKAAGVLDFT
-1737 NVDFAFSDTN
+1737 NVNIEFADSSDSGVFN
-1747 KATVLDSDGLNL
+1747 KSTILSSNELRL
-1759 TNSLMTVARE
+1759 TNSLMTISR
-1769 DANDS
+1769 ANANNANERLQGLYAD
-1774 SSSLNSL
+1774 N
-1781 TATDSTLRFNG
+1781 TTLRFTD
-1792 IELAAD
+1792 IELATGGTTN
-1798 GSAQNPLLYV
+1798 GSLLYV
-1808 DQINVVD
+1808 DTLSIAQ
-1815 GNGDGKGLTLDIN
+1815 GSGLTLDISAELTGN
-1828 ANLTDNS
+1828 SNLLQLDNS
-1835 DLLSLDNAPFYQALI
+1835 PYEQNLIHYNNTTNSEEDLKNLI
-1850 RYGSDLGEENLE
+1850 HT
-1862 GLIIG
+1862 
-1867 SNAVSGGTTDYKQNG
+1867 SNAVAGGLTEYEEGGELK
-1882 ITRAFVTWGAGDVS
+1882 AYVTWGGGEVLVKEDANIVAA
-1896 VDTQTNTI
+1896 T
-1904 SSEYSMTGI
+1904 YKMTGI
-1913 ELADSASGG
+1913 QLADTSGDG
-1922 LTLSATNPNPTDPR
+1922 LVLEAAENTQDH
-1936 DLVLSAIV
+1936 DDYVLSAIV
-1944 SDHGD
+1944 SDYTDEETGEV
-1949 IAGDINF
+1949 IAAGNITFNGNLF
-1956 VGNLSVG
+1956 IGTGVGNEDGNSYTGKTFVR
-1963 EGGASES
+1963 GGSLTVNKSDAFGRSSHVEVESTGKVVFASGSQGSYSQALGSLATYAAEALS
-1970 GNTYT
+1970 GNINLTLGIY
-1975 GRTTVKDGKL
+1975 GEQNGLSSVVGANENLGGKL
-1985 TLNKSHSLGYSRHV
+1985 TLN
-1999 EVESDATL
+1999 
-2007 AFAGTSQTEEIG
+2007 
-2019 SINSYA
+2019 
-2025 DGALSGTVNLTL
+2025 
-2037 GVNRAEYG
+2037 
-2045 DNFSSSSIGGANG
+2045 
-2058 DLHGSLTLASG
+2058 SG
-2069 HTLTIN
+2069 HAITLTDS
-2075 NVNGLG
+2075 NGLG
-2081 DMSVDGS
+2081 SMEVAGVALTDPEGEFVSNASLRV
-2088 VYTTPDGDENSK
+2088 
-2100 LILTSGSGTFDN
+2100 TSGSGSFDN
-2112 SLTGKLDVDI
+2112 HLTGALDVDL
-2122 TSTTGGMN
+2122 TTATGGMN
-2130 WSGSNSYT
+2130 WSGSNSFT

-2151 NNDVLGTSGSHT
+2151 NDGVLGTADSHT
-2163 SILAIDDGATF
+2163 SVLDIVDGATVNF
-2174 NLGTT
+2174 GVT
-2179 TQYAGEINASGDGAV
+2179 TQYAGEINAEGNEAIAGA
-2194 VGTGTLMLD
+2194 GTITLD
-2203 RGGLIAGANSGFS
+2203 RGGLIGGANDGFS
-2216 GTVVVLDET
+2216 GTVVVRDET

-2234 GSGQANLSGDSVLSI
+2234 GSGRANLSGDSVLSI
-2249 ESVSDTGGSYAVIDN
+2249 EDVSGTGGNYAVIDN
-2264 DITGSG
+2264 VIRGSG

-2275 ANSAVQF
+2275 ANSVVQL

-2291 LDIAGDLLAT
+2291 LNIAGDLLAD
-2301 GNVGAHIGSG
+2301 GDVSAHIGSG
-2311 AVKIET
+2311 AVKIEA

-2336 GTGELEVSAGGDEF
+2336 GTGDLEVSANRGEF
-2350 AFGFNDTDAGDF
+2350 AFGFDGTDAGDF
-2362 TGSIKLSQG
+2362 TGSITLSQG
-2371 SFTLNDNASVNAK
+2371 VFTLNDNASVNAR
-2384 TVANADL
+2384 TVAGADL

-2418 ATSQIVFN
+2418 VTSQIVFN
-2426 DLNPWDS
+2426 GLNPWDS
-2433 NYGGMTVGQLNVTAG
+2433 NYDGMTVGQLNVTAG

-2458 SSGSSITSDQ
+2458 SSGGSITSDQ
-2468 VIIADNDDLL
+2468 VIIADNDRLL
-2478 RTLISSS
+2478 STLIASSG
-2485 EDISGADFALSGATD
+2485 ISGAAFVLGGATD
-2500 GVVTHTVDVDSIAQA
+2500 GVVTHTVDVDSVAKA

-2523 GANSID
+2523 DANRVN

-2542 QQLALSGETGD
+2542 QQLQLSGEAGD
-2553 SGASGADSKLS
+2553 AEASSGNSTLS
-2564 ALVTGSGGLNIAGN
+2564 ALVTGGGGLNIAGN
-2578 SVRLSNDKNDYLGAT
+2578 AVRLSNKNNDYLGKT
-2593 TVATDATLFAES
+2593 TVANGATLYAES
-2605 GALGQTSLLDV
+2605 GALGGTSLLDV
-2616 LGTAQVD
+2616 LGTAWVD
-2623 DNAVG
+2623 ENAVDALNVEQTG
-2628 VLDVREGGVLNLT
+2628 VLHLT
-2641 GTLEIKKR
+2641 GKLTV
-2649 DDQSNI
+2649 DSDSTPSSI
-2655 DGHIEGS
+2655 DGHVS
-2662 GALSLAAGVDLSV
+2662 GAGDLSLASDVALTV
-2675 TDANASYSGAVSIGN
+2675 TTENSGYTGDIAIGN
-2690 SGTITLL
+2690 SGSITFSGDAAGL
-2697 GNSADLGTGAISFSD
+2697 GSGAISFAD
-2712 GAVLNIQF
+2712 GAVLDIQF
-2720 TGDKTLTN
+2720 VGDKTLTN

-2749 FAFADAQ
+2749 FAFASGQAV
-2756 TGGFDGTL
+2756 GFNGTL
-2764 TLQNVTYDFNTDAN
+2764 SLQNVTYDFNTASN
-2778 DMLDS
+2778 DKLDN
-2783 AELSIGTGAQ
+2783 AALTVGTGAQ
-2793 VVIAQDAYSNKLGGL
+2793 VVIAQGADSNKLDGL
-2808 ELSGGLIN
+2808 VLSGGLID

-2824 QLGDGNMTVGANSEF
+2824 QLGGGNMTVGANSEF
-2839 QIDHDNIDV
+2839 QIDHEEIDV
-2848 IEDDNGGAAFGSGSS
+2848 IENDDGSAAFGSGSS

-2871 GNVEA
+2871 GNAEA
-2876 VRGDLDKINVKLDGG
+2876 LTQDDLGKITVKLDG
-2891 NSEFNRKIRQR
+2891 NNTQFNRKIKQR
-2902 GKDVAALK
+2902 DTNVAALK
-2910 GGLGDLVFVEENLTI
+2910 GGLGDLGFVKEDLTI
-2925 GLKNTELEL
+2925 GLENTELEL

-2940 GYVISESGEISYR
+2940 GYVISESGEISYL

-2960 TIDNAVE
+2960 TIDNAVK
-2967 LSNANTYTGDTYV
+2967 LSHANNTYTGDTYV
-2980 TSSGTLTLSAS
+2980 TSGGTLTLSAD
-2991 NALGGSAAS
+2991 NALGGSSAS

-3008 VDGRVIF
+3008 DSGHVIF
-3015 SGTTTQTVDNLS
+3015 VGTTTQTVDNLN
-3027 VFGENALSG
+3027 VAGEGALSG
-3036 DVTLNVDFD
+3036 SVALNVDFD
-3045 DSESG
+3045 GNESG
-3050 IVSAANAGLSGSV
+3050 AVSAANTGLSGSV
-3063 NLTGAGTLTL
+3063 KLTGAGTLTL
-3073 GDEDA
+3073 GNEDA
-3078 LGSAAISVGE
+3078 LGSVAISVGE
-3088 AGQTTLRLSGF
+3088 AGQTMLRLSGF
-3099 GTDAS
+3099 GTQAEHV
-3104 NQFDNNLTG
+3104 FDNALTG
-3113 SGTLALVGSDV
+3113 SGTIAIVGSDV
-3124 TVTGN
+3124 AVTGRN
-3129 NAKLAATWNV
+3129 ENLAATWNV
-3139 ADDSVLRVS
+3139 ADDSVLRVN

-3157 HLGTGAIVLDGDS
+3157 HLGTGDIVLEGKS
-3170 ILNSTSSWMLQNAL
+3170 VLNSASGWTLQNSL
-3184 TGSGTLTVT
+3184 TGDGTLTVS
-3193 AGGGEFAFGSGNVE
+3193 AGGGTFAFGKENIG
-3207 FKGTVVLDDASMVLN
+3207 FTGTLILDEASLVLN
-3222 PDSGNNENTL
+3222 PDASANEDTL
-3232 YNAKLQLEDGATLII
+3232 NNAKLQLEKGAKLTI
-3247 GTGVR
+3247 GTGLR
-3252 EVMLAP
+3252 EVQLAP

-3273 KVVFAGTAGLGVGPD
+3273 EVVFAGTAGLGVGTD

-3295 NSLDVSSG
+3295 NSLDVSSSG

-3310 NVNDSMGS
+3310 KVNDSMGS

-3328 EVNIGQWLITVD
+3328 QVNIGQWLITVD
-3340 SGKITG
+3340 PGKVVG
-3346 DVDDLTLEVN
+3346 DVDDLTLVVN
-3356 SGSSEGAATVRAD
+3356 GGSSKGATVKAEIKD
-3369 IEDNDFGTVATGTYG
+3369 DLLGTVATGTYG

-3403 TLTQVDIIDDK
+3403 TLTQVDIIADK
-3414 TLRLNAIGASDTT
+3414 TLRLNAVNASDGT
-3427 LEAIVTGDET
+3427 LEAIVIGDES

-3443 GGDVELTKKNSEFLG
+3443 GGNVELTEKNSKFLG
-3458 TTHIIGGTLTV
+3458 TTHISSGTLRV
-3469 HADSLG
+3469 HAGALG
-3475 NSKLVDVDSGTT
+3475 GSKLVDVDNGTT
-3487 LYNEGANTI
+3487 LFNVGANTI
-3496 GALTADE
+3496 GALSAD
-3503 GGTVELSDSL
+3503 GTVALNDSL
-3513 TITGAS
+3513 TITGAGN
-3519 KSSANGTFTGSGTLT
+3519 SSVNGTFTGSGSLT
-3534 LQSGTMEVNGN
+3534 LESGTIEVKGD
-3545 SSAYTGKIVL
+3545 SSAYTGNIVL
-3555 GTESSGATIELGASG
+3555 GTASSGATIELGASG
-3570 SLGEGIISF
+3570 SLGMGTISF
-3579 EHASSELDVDV
+3579 KNASSELDVDV
-3590 EGSKVLSNKLS
+3590 DGSKILSNKLS

-3612 VDDSF
+3612 VDD
-3617 TFNNGQQS
+3617 TFAFASGQS

-3762 GAFTQTLRQDDEI
+3762 GAFTQTLRQGDVI

-3780 GSFSNLSTEEDGGYF
+3780 GSFSNLSTEEDGVYF

-3921 TLTVVN
+3921 TLTVAA
-3927 GGSVFGQNDSFYMN
+3927 GGSVAGANDNFHLN
-3941 WALKSGQLTISDELS
+3941 WALNAGELQINNVMS
-3956 LGHGDAY
+3956 LGTGSAEVSDGAS
-3963 LEKDATLIISGTG
+3963 IVITG
-3976 ASGAFAN
+3976 AE
-3983 NLKGEGALSITDRAN
+3983 GEFKNA
-3998 VVLTGTNT
+3998 LTG
-4006 LAGDLMV
+4006 AGDLRVTNGANVELAGSNALTGDLTV

-4031 GDIALA
+4031 GNIALA

-4071 SNDQTLLFAESSLSG
+4071 SNDQTLLFAESSLSR

-4101 SNADNGTLAEFAKWQ
+4101 SNADNGTLAEFAKWAS
-4116 TGTLVLRD
+4116 GTLVLED
-4124 GANALVTGVADLGAK
+4124 GANVLVTGAADLGDK

-4184 ETIDSS
+4184 ETVDSS

-4208 DNVITLAS
+4208 DNVIKLAS

-4267 YKLEGISLNKD
+4267 YKLEGISLNNKD

-4319 AESDY
+4319 AKSDY
-4324 KGATTV
+4324 EGATTV

-4338 VAGALGNT
+4338 VAGALGDT

-4385 PSADITL
+4385 PSDDITL
-4392 TLKSDERAGSVIAGS
+4392 TLKSDETAGSVIAGS

-4530 EEMAVQEGKDLF
+4530 EEMAVQERKDLF

-4612 YTEGQGVSTSTIDLN
+4612 YTEGQGVSTSTINLN

-4639 TVIFDTSSEASKISD
+4639 TVIFDTSSDASKISD

-4689 VIGSGYLNANL
+4689 VIGSGYLNASL

-4792 AFGTLIRDGSNG
+4792 AFGTLIRDGSSG

-4873 LFTLGSD
+4873 LFALGDD

-4886 NLTVNGVAVIEGANA
+4886 SLTVNGVAVIKGANA
-4901 DLSANWTFNNE
+4901 GLSANWTFNDD
-4912 VTIKDA
+4912 VTINNA
-4918 LALGK
+4918 ESLGK
-4923 GSVALAGTTSKLTV
+4923 GSVTLAGTSSKLTV
-4937 NGVQGDIVNAITGG
+4937 DGANGNIANAFTGG
-4951 AGTSLVLTNGD
+4951 DGTSLVLTNGA
-4962 NVNTNVNFTTK
+4962 NVNFTTE
-4973 DILGGTAFTGSV
+4973 DTLGGKAFTGSV
-4985 DIASGTSAGFTL
+4985 DVASGTSAGFTL
-4997 TSGTAI
+4997 TSGNAI

-5008 VASGGTLRI
+5008 VAAGGTLRI
-5017 SSENGGNLS
+5017 SSVNGGNLS
-5026 FANTETNISGTLDVT
+5026 FANTETNISGTLDIT

-5062 AGAVFEVTEVIGE
+5062 TGAVFEVTEVIGK

-5085 GSTIKFANG
+5085 GSTIEFSNG

-5287 AHAQLVAGTAGGTL
+5287 AHAQLVTGTAGGTL

-5339 GENAVLNISDSDS
+5339 GENAVLNISDTDT

-5391 GFTGDVSVASG
+5391 GFTGDISVASG

-5460 VVVNLRT
+5460 VVVNLTT

-5663 SNEDAWQTLSQE
+5663 SNEDAWQTLSQK

-5699 STAEGLYDLYLNYH
+5699 STAQGLYDLYLNYH

-5741 LTGDGDITFAGGN
+5741 LTGDGDITFAGGS

-5800 DDGSVDFGDFD
+5800 DGGSVDFGDFD

-5816 LEARGENALVGGKD
+5816 LEARGDDALIGGEG

-5842 GKNDGFHSKL
+5842 GENDEFHSKL

-5879 TLILADEKLFG
+5879 TLILADEELSG
-5890 EDKNLVENNID
+5890 TDKNLVENNID
-5901 GAGTFVIG
+5901 GAGTVVVG
-5909 SDGATGIIK
+5909 NDGATGTIE

-5994 AKPGESITISGGL
+5994 AKADESITISGGL
-6007 DGFDEGTV
+6007 DGFAEGTV
-6015 TIGGGQLDLGTG
+6015 TIGGGRLDLGTG
-6027 NEVNLGG
+6027 NETNLGSA
-6034 TDLVATGD
+6034 DLVATGD
-6042 NASINIKNVEGGVD
+6042 NASINIKDVEGGVD

-6086 VDGSLDLTGA
+6086 VDGSLDLEGA
-6096 DVTVTVDE
+6096 LVTVTVDD
-6104 SLSPGEPGTVDLNV
+6104 SLSLGDPGTVDLNV
-6118 QDVLSEDRSSNLALV
+6118 QDVLSADRSSDLALV

-6139 GVGQLTG
+6139 GIGNLTG
-6146 DLTIKDQQGNDL
+6146 DALIKDQEGNVIDL
-6158 DLQSDG
+6158 KSKG
-6164 IAINDSKGKVA
+6164 IAINDSTGKVA
-6175 TGYYNYSLSVSE
+6175 TGYYDYDLSVSE

-6192 GVSYQLTH
+6192 GVAYQLTRVD
-6200 IEIDESKKLALQ
+6200 IVENEKLVLQ

-6224 QNAMRLSADLKGKGS
+6224 QNAMRLSADLTGKGS

-6274 VSEGSSL
+6274 VSEGSRL

-6332 IAGSLTG
+6332 IDGLLTG

-6373 NVVATTSETVHVSN
+6373 NVVAATSDTVRVSN
-6387 SFASDAGDAAEVGL
+6387 SFASAEGDAAEVGL

-6411 VKFHG
+6411 VNFHG
-6416 TFMLSGGSVFN
+6416 TFMLSGGSVLN

-6450 VVLTYANE
+6450 VMLTYANE
-6458 EAVGQVEQGMTNSIS
+6458 ESVGQVEQGMTNSIS

-6526 FGGVSSLKVDL
+6526 FGSVSSLKVDL

-6545 RSGYNSVLTSTVAK
+6545 RSGYNSVLASTVAK
-6559 VANEDPASNP
+6559 AANEDPASNP

-6586 AGTIYVGNKNADGSA
+6586 AGTIYVGNKNADGGA

-6642 DHVTIRGKI
+6642 DHVTIQGKI

-6851 AGLYMTAESK
+6851 AGMYMTAESK

-6883 DDYDANGLSLTA
+6883 DDYDVNGLSLTA

>member
-1 MNAIY
+1 MYSFNAY
-6 KVIWND
+6 
-12 AIRQYQ
+12 
-18 VVNELCRSRRKA
+18 
-30 CSVKAVHT
+30 
-38 DGGNSVR
+38 
-45 KLAVAVGA
+45 
-53 SLVALGSMGSA
+53 
-64 WAVTNQNGIL
+64 
-74 VFDESLVLEAGG
+74 
-86 ATLNGG
+86 
-92 SPIELTEGLLN
+92 
-103 GVTGFDFSNF
+103 
-113 TIQGTIDASTW
+113 QGTDA
-124 DDDVGLYFSN
+124 
-134 VHVPD
+134 
-139 GVSLGDSYTV
+139 
-149 TIGGQL
+149 
-155 GDYIYDNSPA
+155 
-165 YKYSF
+165 
-170 TPSQGEIYDRPEGLF
+170 
-185 MHLKLTGIESLDGTL
+185 
-200 YRVNTLKDETA
+200 
-211 TGEKDLTAKLTGAG
+211 GEKDLDAQITGQGNVEYISDAG
-225 DFEYVVDNREDGA
+225 ENSAQPDEV
-238 AGGDDTTRYGGE
+238 RYGGTAY
-250 GSIIVNNETNA
+250 ITVNNDQNA
-261 YSGITNIGYVANGEV
+261 YSGETFIGKYIDGKTIDDHIYVYAGNNYIFGNGE
-276 QDKVIVTA
+276 T
-284 GSDNIFGSEDN
+284 
-295 GAYTSLLNIKTNSGL
+295 GAYTSNLNVKTGSGL
-310 EMKDTEQWVHALAGG
+310 EMRNTVQWTHALAGG
-325 GYLNLEDGQSLL
+325 GYINLEGADSLL
-337 HVKDDSRDLQSDVM
+337 HVKDDNRTNGTM
-351 EVYNKLSGAGTV
+351 EVYNLLSGAGTV
-363 WIDFADNDQGG
+363 WVDFDGG
-374 GIHFNV
+374 EIRFNEEFQNP
-380 DSNDKFSGWVVLQD
+380 DAFTGWVVLQD
-394 AYTEV
+394 SAGLV
-399 RGEDTPIFH
+399 QGEDAAVFH
-408 NEKSHLL
+408 NDAAHLL
-415 VAENGVL
+415 LAENGVL
-422 KVFGTENN
+422 KIVGTD
-430 SPSTTHISNLSIGFS
+430 PTTNDPERTKIGNLSVGYTYNSNFKKAS
-445 YQDDGFDKTLMTG
+445 MEGDPVDDQNR
-458 TPVGKDSEALFEFN
+458 ARIEFQ
-472 VNPSDTVH
+472 VNPRDTVN
-480 DYLIVDNLQVGNAQV
+480 DYLIVNNLSVGNAEIKV
-495 TIDTSEWG
+495 DFGSGFEGILEG
-503 DEFVK
+503 K
-508 GNSSLLT
+508 NGSLLT

-525 RVTGNGKDEP
+525 RVTGSGREKAADFIVAMDEMDPITIERDGKD
-535 GDLEVITPDQKQMI
+535 I
-549 TVGNADV
+549 AD
-556 AEATWSF
+556 TIWSF
-563 DKALTKVSDD
+563 DDHLTNVKND
-573 ENGADWAIAYSLSQ
+573 EEGADWALGYSLSQ
-587 VDLRDA
+587 VNLLDTE
-593 SGAGLVLSVADDA
+593 GKGLVLSIADG
-606 ASDADRDFTATIT
+606 ASSAADRDFTATIT
-619 GSGNLTIRGDVDGDN
+619 GSGNLTIQGDPDGGN
-634 DAITLG
+634 DSITLG
-640 KKDNSGEEN
+640 KTGNSGTEN
-649 SYSGATFVRDG
+649 FYTGKTFVTDG
-660 ATVIFQADKAMGNT
+660 ATVIFQADNAMGKT

-680 EGTKVDFSGFDQTV
+680 AGTKVDFSGFDQKV
-694 LNLSG
+694 FNLSG
-699 TGTLVVDEGA
+699 TGSLVVDNGA
-709 VFTLDK
+709 EFTLDK
-715 STESGTITVNAI
+715 STESRTIMVDAS
-727 LEGAAQGVEE
+727 LGKGADATTDGV
-737 GTFVVKSSGGS
+737 FIVKSSGGS
-748 FEMDLDGEVTAFNG
+748 LVFGSSNAFDGI
-762 NVRLENTSVTLTG
+762 VRLENTSTTLTG
-775 DTAGAL
+775 NTASVLSESILQLYSGSALHIGAAGGSLAGIGSDNSGDIVFDGFHLGATGGTVLDLGANGTSSGNFEITLPGDNGFAIADGHLLIESDSPGNTQVIIDGDVTGSAFVLAGA
-781 SGSTLDLYGT
+781 
-791 SDLHVA
+791 
-797 ADGGQLAGLKN
+797 N
-808 SSGAGNIIFDGFNL
+808 SSGNLVKTGVGF
-822 GVTGGTSL
+822 TQ
-830 ELANGA
+830 
-836 GSASGNF
+836 
-843 TIALPDK
+843 
-850 DSGFNIVD
+850 
-858 GIRLIEYDNEGNSQ
+858 DN
-872 TIIKGQLDSSDFTL
+872 T
-886 KSNGIYQGVEYKQGG
+886 
-901 SRVARTD
+901 RVADTD
-908 WTVGLVGTNDGLGLN
+908 WTLSLVDNEASGLGLQY
-923 ETLTGIELLAT
+923 ELTHINLLAT
-934 GENAL
+934 GDKYL
-939 VIETDSASS
+939 VIDTDASGS
-948 ATGSALQLA
+948 GQDLVLDARVTGNGNIAFNAKDGQAIVFQSKPGEANNYTGATFVQNGTLSLESKDVLGDTSVLNVSGGASVLLNNTTQLVHDLAGTGS
-957 ANVTGSGNILFRGND
+957 ID
-972 TKPIEFNNG
+972 
-981 RGQAN
+981 
-986 TYTGKT
+986 
-992 IVESGRLN
+992 
-1000 LGSDYV
+1000 LGS
-1006 LGQTSLL
+1006 
-1013 DVRNGATV
+1013 
-1021 DLMGKTQVI
+1021 
-1030 HGLDGTGTI
+1030 
-1039 NINNGTLNLSK
+1039 GTLNLTK
-1050 TGDQAIENLFGPD
+1050 TAQDD
-1063 TGILAVNLSGGK
+1063 LAVGNAISGNGGTLAINLLGGELTFANNSSYDWQGK
-1075 LSFAGNSDFGS
+1075 LE
-1086 SKLDL
+1086 L
-1091 TNTILELSG
+1091 TNTLLKLNGFAEGTLD
-1100 RTETAMDTANVA
+1100 AVNVIA
-1112 ANAQSKIV
+1112 HAGTKITV
-1120 VNSHD
+1120 DSQD
-1125 KLGSLELNGGEIEF
+1125 KLGSLTLNGSELEF
-1139 GSIVLGD
+1139 GGIVLGG
-1146 ESGSSKLDITGILSG
+1146 SGSTILDIANGLGGSG
-1161 SGTVT
+1161 SASFSGGLT
-1166 ISRDDLSVSD
+1166 VSD
-1176 KLNLLDADNSNLV
+1176 SLNLLDADDGDLS
-1189 QTVISAGQISGTP
+1189 QIVISAGQILEGTKIDSEIQGLSG
-1202 VLGTTID
+1202 
-1209 DLENVSVQSGAA
+1209 VSVQSGAA
-1221 LTKWTL
+1221 STEWTL
-1227 SDGLVKVDND
+1227 SNLVQDGNNFVIK
-1237 YGIGYQL
+1237 YQL
-1244 TEIALQSGHT
+1244 TKIDLQPDRT
-1254 LNLAAGKD
+1254 LNLAQSEQGDGVLSAWVTGDGAISFDGGNITISNAKND
-1262 SELSA
+1262 YTGATLVTSGSLTLGADGALGGTSELNLA
-1267 YVTGSGSISFNGG
+1267 TGTSFN
-1280 DITVSNSSN
+1280 
-1289 NFSGN
+1289 
-1294 TTVKSGSVTLGN
+1294 L
-1306 TGVLG
+1306 
-1311 QTNVLTLEEGTSLY
+1311 
-1325 INGFTQTVHA
+1325 NGFDQTVHA
-1335 LKGVGTVDFGTAQS
+1335 LTGVGTVAFGTTDSVLTVSPTTPRSATSIDNIFTGTS
-1349 GTLTVQYT
+1349 GTLK
-1357 DGESAHTVSN
+1357 
-1367 SFEGNAGTTVTFE
+1367 FE
-1380 NAGALTIDWADGSSG
+1380 NAGDLTFTNGANLADS
-1395 GDFRGTVSLSGTSLD
+1395 FTGTINLAGTSIDLTNSSTTTANVFAGTNLVLGNNGSAAFGSGVGTSGQMTLKGLD
-1410 LQDGSSDNVTFVTGT
+1410 LSSDAAIGFDGVDLTNNGGAAVNV
-1425 ELVLQSG
+1425 
-1432 GSAIFAG
+1432 
-1439 SQDDRID
+1439 
-1446 LRGLALN
+1446 
-1453 SGASVSFVG
+1453 
-1462 IDLATGNSHVVE
+1462 GN
-1474 TDQLTGTSG
+1474 LTGTTG
-1483 FNVDIDLSAGLASDS
+1483 FNVDIDLT
-1498 IFAADNGMR
+1498 ADIAM
-1507 QQLINAGSVSNDLRD
+1507 D
-1522 MSGAIS
+1522 
-1528 NLEDRTAAIKNVGD
+1528 NVLV
-1542 ADDKAPVAYGIWSG
+1542 ADDGYQRDLIKASHVSDDLIRYSGGFGETTSAIRNGADGPTVAYGVWSG
-1556 GWTIDASGLH
+1556 GWSIDSGGLS
-1566 VDADLTEVQL
+1566 VSAELSEVQL
-1576 ADASGSGLILD
+1576 ADATGSGLVLD
-1587 ATGATDSVLS
+1587 ATGATGSGAELS
-1597 AKITDWNGVSGNL
+1597 AKITDWTNAEGIRVDGVL
-1610 TVSGTQAVTI
+1610 TVAGTGPVTI
-1620 SNVDNAYTGQT
+1620 SYDENDYHGQT
-1631 NVLGEATLIVTGV
+1631 NVLGGSTLIVAGD
-1644 LGKTKLLNNEGT
+1644 LGKTKLLNNEGA
-1656 VQIGTA
+1656 VQIGAA
-1662 SDTADVWVGGLLGS
+1662 SDTADVWVGGLAGS
-1676 GSLLINGSSKL
+1676 GRLLINGSSKL

-1707 GTFAVVGTGEDRLVL
+1707 GIFAVVGTGEDRLVL

-1747 KATVLDSDGLNL
+1747 KAAVLDSDGLNL

-1862 GLIIG
+1862 GLITG

-1922 LTLSATNPNPTDPR
+1922 LTLTATNPNPTDPR

-2058 DLHGSLTLASG
+2058 DLHGLLTLASG

-2081 DMSVDGS
+2081 DMSVDGDA
-2088 VYTTPDGDENSK
+2088 YTTADGAENAK
-2100 LILTSGSGTFDN
+2100 LVLESGSGDFDN
-2112 SLTGKLDVDI
+2112 KLTGELDVDI
-2122 TSTTGGMN
+2122 TSTVGGMN

-2138 GSTTIRGAGVTLL
+2138 GSTTISGAGVNLL
-2151 NNDVLGTSGSHT
+2151 NDGVLGTADSHT
-2163 SILAIDDGATF
+2163 SVLDIVDGATVNF
-2174 NLGTT
+2174 DGT
-2179 TQYAGEINASGDGAV
+2179 TQYAGEINAEGNGAIAGA
-2194 VGTGTLMLD
+2194 GTITLD
-2203 RGGLIAGANSGFS
+2203 RGGLIGGDNVGFS
-2216 GTVVVLDET
+2216 GIVLVLDET
-2225 LEINNAESL
+2225 LTINDAESL

-2249 ESVSDTGGSYAVIDN
+2249 ESVSGTDGGYAVIDN
-2264 DITGSG
+2264 VITGSG

-2275 ANSAVQF
+2275 SDSVVELT
-2282 DGNNSFTGG
+2282 GTNNFTGG
-2291 LDIAGDLLAT
+2291 LNIAGDLLAA
-2301 GNVGAHIGSG
+2301 GDVSAHIGSG

-2317 DGKAVFAGSSG
+2317 DGKAVFAGSGG
-2328 WTLTNELT
+2328 WRLTNKLT
-2336 GTGELEVSAGGDEF
+2336 GTGDLEVSANGGEF
-2350 AFGFNDTDAGDF
+2350 VFGFDGTNAGDF
-2362 TGSIKLSQG
+2362 TGSITLSQG
-2371 SFTLNDNASVNAK
+2371 VFTLNNSASVNAR
-2384 TVANADL
+2384 TVAGADL

-2458 SSGSSITSDQ
+2458 SSGGSITSDQ

-2523 GANSID
+2523 GANRVD

-2553 SGASGADSKLS
+2553 SGASRANSTLS
-2564 ALVTGSGGLNIAGN
+2564 ALVTGNGGLNIEGN

-2628 VLDVREGGVLNLT
+2628 VLDVRERGVLNLT

-2655 DGHIEGS
+2655 DGYIEGS

-2675 TDANASYSGAVSIGN
+2675 TGANASYSGAVSIGN

-2783 AELSIGTGAQ
+2783 AALSIGTGAQ
-2793 VVIAQDAYSNKLGGL
+2793 VVIAQDADSNKLDGL

-2824 QLGDGNMTVGANSEF
+2824 QLDGGNMTVGANSEF

-3222 PDSGNNENTL
+3222 PDNGNNENTL
-3232 YNAKLQLEDGATLII
+3232 YNAKLQLEDGATLTI

-3273 KVVFAGTAGLGVGPD
+3273 KVVFAGTAGLGVGTD

-3328 EVNIGQWLITVD
+3328 QVNIGQWLITVD
-3340 SGKITG
+3340 PGKVVG
-3346 DVDDLTLEVN
+3346 DVDDLTLVVN
-3356 SGSSEGAATVRAD
+3356 GDSSEGATVKAEIKD
-3369 IEDNDFGTVATGTYG
+3369 DLLGTVATGTYG
-3384 YALGLDNDGKG
+3384 YALGLDNDEKG

-3403 TLTQVDIIDDK
+3403 TLTQVDIIADK
-3414 TLRLNAIGASDTT
+3414 TLRLNAVNASDGT
-3427 LEAIVTGDET
+3427 LEAIVIGDES

-3443 GGDVELTKKNSEFLG
+3443 GGDVELTEKNSEFLG
-3458 TTHIIGGTLTV
+3458 TTHISSGTLRV
-3469 HADSLG
+3469 HAGALG
-3475 NSKLVDVDSGTT
+3475 GSKLVDVDNGTT
-3487 LYNEGANTI
+3487 LFNVGANTI
-3496 GALTADE
+3496 GALSAD
-3503 GGTVELSDSL
+3503 GTVALNDSL
-3513 TITGAS
+3513 TITGAGN
-3519 KSSANGTFTGSGTLT
+3519 SSVNGTFTGSCSLT
-3534 LQSGTMEVNGN
+3534 LESGTMEVKGD
-3545 SSAYTGKIVL
+3545 SSAYTGNIVL
-3555 GTESSGATIELGASG
+3555 GTASSGATIELGASG
-3570 SLGEGIISF
+3570 SLGMGTISF
-3579 EHASSELDVDV
+3579 KNASSELDVDV
-3590 EGSKVLSNKLS
+3590 DGSKILSNKLD
-3601 GTGIVTVSGDG
+3601 GTGIVTVAGDG
-3612 VDDSF
+3612 IDD
-3617 TFNNGQQS
+3617 TFAFASGQS

-3638 YDFRTSGSDV
+3638 YDFRTSGNAT
-3648 LDNVALTVTGGNLT
+3648 LDNVELNVSGGSLT
-3662 VNGTEDVVDRD
+3662 VNGTTGVVDRD
-3673 IRGLSLE
+3673 IHGLTLE

-3685 FGTIG
+3685 FGTLG
-3690 AGSGAIDLHGNAFAV
+3690 AGNGAIDLHGNVFAV

-3780 GSFSNLSTEEDGGYF
+3780 GSFSNLSTEEDGVYF

-3841 SGKGVEVTLTNSKN
+3841 SGNGVEVTLTNSN
-3855 TFSGVASVVDGATLV
+3855 NSFTGLASVVAGATLV
-3870 LGAADVVA
+3870 FGNDNVVA
-3878 KAARLSVEAGSYAK
+3878 NANRLSIEAGSYAK
-3892 FGSFDQHVNQILAGN
+3892 FGSTDQYVTRIEAGN
-3907 SEGGSLVSASGQGN
+3907 SSGGSLISASDQSN
-3921 TLTVVN
+3921 TLTVAN
-3927 GGSVFGQNDSFYMN
+3927 GGSVSGANDRFYMD
-3941 WALKSGQLTISDELS
+3941 WVLESGQLTITDGLS
-3956 LGHGDAY
+3956 LGHGDAA
-3963 LEKDATLIISGTG
+3963 LQKGVTLNISGAS
-3976 ASGAFAN
+3976 ASGSFAN
-3983 NLKGEGALSITDRAN
+3983 NLSGDGALSVTSGAN
-3998 VVLTGTNT
+3998 VDLTGKNDALTGGLT
-4006 LAGDLMV
+4006 VDGTSKV
-4013 ADTATVSA
+4013 TASD
-4021 SGDINSHIGK
+4021 DIYSHIGT
-4031 GDIALA
+4031 GAIVLNGTAD
-4037 GKAEFT
+4037 FT
-4043 LTEGTDAANWT
+4043 LTEGADAENWT
-4054 WKRNLTGSGELT
+4054 WSRKVSGSGKLMLSRVDSRTEPQ
-4066 LAREG
+4066 
-4071 SNDQTLLFAESSLSG
+4071 SQTLLFGTDMLSG
-4086 FTGTVALDDWTIELN
+4086 FKGALVLDDWTLELN
-4101 SNADNGTLAEFAKWQ
+4101 ANADNGTLAEFDKWAS
-4116 TGTLVLRD
+4116 GTLVLTD
-4124 GANALVTGVADLGAK
+4124 GANALVTGAANLGDK

-4184 ETIDSS
+4184 ETVDSS

-4319 AESDY
+4319 AKSDY
-4324 KGATTV
+4324 EGATTV

-4338 VAGALGNT
+4338 VAGALGDT

-4385 PSADITL
+4385 PSDDITL
-4392 TLKSDERAGSVIAGS
+4392 TLKSDETAGSVIAGS

-4420 QVEAGYEPDL
+4420 QVGAGYKPDL

-4589 ADAARELGGLTMA
+4589 ADVARELGGLTMA

-4612 YTEGQGVSTSTIDLN
+4612 YTEGQGVSTSTINLN

-4937 NGVQGDIVNAITGG
+4937 NGVQGDIANAITGG

-5460 VVVNLRT
+5460 VVVNLTT

-5500 ENGGFTLAFVADDHT
+5500 ENGGFTLAFAADDHT

-5526 AEIQVDKG
+5526 AEIEVGSG

-5619 LVADEGAQ
+5619 LIADEGAQ
-5627 IDLIQNAKD
+5627 IDLIQHAKD
-5636 VLVKGD
+5636 VLVKGN

-5663 SNEDAWQTLSQE
+5663 SNEDAWQTLSQK

-5699 STAEGLYDLYLNYH
+5699 STAQGLYDLYLNYH

-5741 LTGDGDITFAGGN
+5741 LTGDGDITFAGGS

-5782 VSAGKDAAFGDG
+5782 VTAGKDTAFGDG

-5800 DDGSVDFGDFD
+5800 DGGSVDFGDFD

-5816 LEARGENALVGGKD
+5816 LEARGDDALIGGEG

-5842 GKNDGFHSKL
+5842 GENDEFHSKL

-5879 TLILADEKLFG
+5879 TLILADEELSG
-5890 EDKNLVENNID
+5890 TDKNLVENNID
-5901 GAGTFVIG
+5901 GAGTVVVG
-5909 SDGATGIIK
+5909 SDGATGTIE

-5970 TESENG
+5970 TESESG

-5994 AKPGESITISGGL
+5994 AKADESITISGGL
-6007 DGFDEGTV
+6007 DGFAEGTV
-6015 TIGGGQLDLGTG
+6015 TIGGGRLDLGTG
-6027 NEVNLGG
+6027 NETNLGSA
-6034 TDLVATGD
+6034 DLVATGD
-6042 NASINIKNVEGGVD
+6042 NASINIKDVEGGVD

-6086 VDGSLDLTGA
+6086 VDGSLDLEGA
-6096 DVTVTVDE
+6096 LVTVTVDD
-6104 SLSPGEPGTVDLNV
+6104 SLSLGDPGTVDLNV
-6118 QDVLSEDRSSNLALV
+6118 QDVLSADRSSDLALV

-6139 GVGQLTG
+6139 GIGNLTG
-6146 DLTIKDQQGNDL
+6146 DALIKDQEGNVIDL
-6158 DLQSDG
+6158 KSKG
-6164 IAINDSKGKVA
+6164 IAINDSTGKVA
-6175 TGYYNYSLSVSE
+6175 TGYYDYDLSVSE

-6192 GVSYQLTH
+6192 GVAYQLTRVD
-6200 IEIDESKKLALQ
+6200 IVENEKLVLQ

-6224 QNAMRLSADLKGKGS
+6224 QNAMRLSADLTGKGS

-6254 DYSGNTIV
+6254 SYTGDTIV
-6262 GNEGTGASTTLI
+6262 GNEDTRASTTLI

-6281 GNTNIVQVNRNATLT
+6281 GDTDTVWVLQNATLT
-6296 NRSDKTT
+6296 NRSEETD
-6303 AKNIQVVQGGTLN
+6303 AKNIQIAQGGTLN

-6327 SAESM
+6327 STESV

-6339 DGALVLGDDIT
+6339 DGALVLGDDVT
-6350 MNVSAENAS
+6350 MRVLAENAS

-6373 NVVATTSETVHVSN
+6373 NVVAATSDTVRVSN
-6387 SFASDAGDAAEVGL
+6387 SFASAEGDAAEVGL

-6411 VKFHG
+6411 DNFHG
-6416 TFMLSGGSVFN
+6416 TFMLSGGSVLN

-6450 VVLTYANE
+6450 VMLTYANE
-6458 EAVGQVEQGMTNSIS
+6458 ESVGQVEQGMTNSIS

-6545 RSGYNSVLTSTVAK
+6545 RSGYNSVLASTVAK
-6559 VANEDPASNP
+6559 AANEDPASNP

-6783 WTKFSNASGQL
+6783 WTKFSNASGQM

-6883 DDYDANGLSLTA
+6883 DDYDVNGLSLTA

-6904 KGITDGGRNYE
+6904 KGITDSGRNYE

>member
-1 MNAIY
+1 M
-6 KVIWND
+6 
-12 AIRQYQ
+12 
-18 VVNELCRSRRKA
+18 SR
-30 CSVKAVHT
+30 
-38 DGGNSVR
+38 
-45 KLAVAVGA
+45 
-53 SLVALGSMGSA
+53 
-64 WAVTNQNGIL
+64 
-74 VFDESLVLEAGG
+74 
-86 ATLNGG
+86 ATL
-92 SPIELTEGLLN
+92 
-103 GVTGFDFSNF
+103 
-113 TIQGTIDASTW
+113 
-124 DDDVGLYFSN
+124 
-134 VHVPD
+134 
-139 GVSLGDSYTV
+139 
-149 TIGGQL
+149 QL
-155 GDYIYDNSPA
+155 S
-165 YKYSF
+165 
-170 TPSQGEIYDRPEGLF
+170 RP
-185 MHLKLTGIESLDGTL
+185 
-200 YRVNTLKDETA
+200 
-211 TGEKDLTAKLTGAG
+211 
-225 DFEYVVDNREDGA
+225 
-238 AGGDDTTRYGGE
+238 
-250 GSIIVNNETNA
+250 
-261 YSGITNIGYVANGEV
+261 
-276 QDKVIVTA
+276 
-284 GSDNIFGSEDN
+284 
-295 GAYTSLLNIKTNSGL
+295 
-310 EMKDTEQWVHALAGG
+310 
-325 GYLNLEDGQSLL
+325 
-337 HVKDDSRDLQSDVM
+337 
-351 EVYNKLSGAGTV
+351 
-363 WIDFADNDQGG
+363 
-374 GIHFNV
+374 
-380 DSNDKFSGWVVLQD
+380 
-394 AYTEV
+394 
-399 RGEDTPIFH
+399 P
-408 NEKSHLL
+408 
-415 VAENGVL
+415 
-422 KVFGTENN
+422 
-430 SPSTTHISNLSIGFS
+430 P
-445 YQDDGFDKTLMTG
+445 
-458 TPVGKDSEALFEFN
+458 
-472 VNPSDTVH
+472 
-480 DYLIVDNLQVGNAQV
+480 
-495 TIDTSEWG
+495 
-503 DEFVK
+503 
-508 GNSSLLT
+508 
-515 ADEGENKTLI
+515 
-525 RVTGNGKDEP
+525 
-535 GDLEVITPDQKQMI
+535 QKQMI
-549 TVGNADV
+549 KVDNIDV

-563 DKALTKVSDD
+563 DKKLSKVSDNQD
-573 ENGADWAIAYSLSQ
+573 GADWAIAYSLSQ

-593 SGAGLVLSVADDA
+593 SGEGLVLRVADGA

-619 GSGNLTIRGDVDGDN
+619 GSGNLTIQGGPDGGN
-634 DAITLG
+634 DTITIG
-640 KKDNSGEEN
+640 KKGNSGTEN
-649 SYSGATFVRDG
+649 SYTGKTFVTDG
-660 ATVIFQADKAMGNT
+660 ATVIFQANNAMGKT
-674 SSLELE
+674 SSLELKN
-680 EGTKVDFSGFDQTV
+680 GTTVDLAGFAQTV

-699 TGTLVVDEGA
+699 TGTLAVDDGA
-709 VFTLDK
+709 NFTLDK
-715 STESGTITVNAI
+715 SQESGTITVNAS
-727 LEGAAQGVEE
+727 LDRSDDATKD
-737 GTFVVKSSGGS
+737 GTFIVKSSGGS
-748 FEMDLDGEVTAFNG
+748 LVFGSSNAFDGI
-762 NVRLENTSVTLTG
+762 VRLENTSTTLTG
-775 DTAGAL
+775 NTASVLSESILQLYSGSALHIGTAG
-781 SGSTLDLYGT
+781 GS
-791 SDLHVA
+791 
-797 ADGGQLAGLKN
+797 LAGIGSDN
-808 SSGAGNIIFDGFNL
+808 SGDIVFDGFHL
-822 GVTGGTSL
+822 GATGGTVL
-830 ELANGA
+830 DLGANGT
-836 GSASGNF
+836 SSGNF
-843 TIALPDK
+843 EITLPG
-850 DSGFNIVD
+850 DSGFAIAD
-858 GIRLIEYDNEGNSQ
+858 GHLLIESDSPGNTQ
-872 TIIKGQLDSSDFTL
+872 VIIDGDITGSDFVLAGADSSGNLVKTGVGFTQD
-886 KSNGIYQGVEYKQGG
+886 NT
-901 SRVARTD
+901 RVADTD
-908 WTVGLVGTNDGLGLN
+908 WTLSLVDNEASGLGLQY
-923 ETLTGIELLAT
+923 ELTHINLLAT
-934 GENAL
+934 GDKYL
-939 VIETDSASS
+939 VIDTDAS
-948 ATGSALQLA
+948 GSGQDLVLDAR
-957 ANVTGSGNILFRGND
+957 VTGNGNIA
-972 TKPIEFNNG
+972 FNAKD
-981 RGQAN
+981 GQAIVFQSKPGEAN
-986 TYTGKT
+986 NYTGAT
-992 IVESGRLN
+992 FVQNGTLSLESNDVLGDTSVLN
-1000 LGSDYV
+1000 VSGGASVLLNNTTQLVHDLAGTGGIDLGS
-1006 LGQTSLL
+1006 
-1013 DVRNGATV
+1013 
-1021 DLMGKTQVI
+1021 
-1030 HGLDGTGTI
+1030 
-1039 NINNGTLNLSK
+1039 GTLNLTK
-1050 TGDQAIENLFGPD
+1050 TAQDD
-1063 TGILAVNLSGGK
+1063 LAVGNAISGNGGTLAINLLGGELTFANDSSYDWQGK
-1075 LSFAGNSDFGS
+1075 LE
-1086 SKLDL
+1086 L
-1091 TNTILELSG
+1091 TNTLLKLNGFAEGTLD
-1100 RTETAMDTANVA
+1100 AVNVIA
-1112 ANAQSKIV
+1112 HAGTKITV
-1120 VNSHD
+1120 DSQD
-1125 KLGSLELNGGEIEF
+1125 KLGSLTLNGSELEF
-1139 GSIVLGD
+1139 GGIVLGG
-1146 ESGSSKLDITGILSG
+1146 SGSTILDIANGLDGSG
-1161 SGTVT
+1161 SASFSGGLT
-1166 ISRDDLSVSD
+1166 VSD
-1176 KLNLLDADNSNLV
+1176 SLNLLDADDGDLS
-1189 QTVISAGQISGTP
+1189 QIVISAGQI
-1202 VLGTTID
+1202 LDGTTIASAIQG
-1209 DLENVSVQSGAA
+1209 LSGVSVQSGAA
-1221 LTKWTL
+1221 STEWTL
-1227 SDGLVKVDND
+1227 SNLVQDGNNFVIK
-1237 YGIGYQL
+1237 YQL
-1244 TEIALQSGHT
+1244 TKIDLQPDRT
-1254 LNLAAGKD
+1254 LNLAQSEQGDGVLSAWVTGDGAISFDGGNITISNAKND
-1262 SELSA
+1262 YTGATLVTSGSLTLGADGALGGTSELNLA
-1267 YVTGSGSISFNGG
+1267 TGTSFN
-1280 DITVSNSSN
+1280 
-1289 NFSGN
+1289 
-1294 TTVKSGSVTLGN
+1294 L
-1306 TGVLG
+1306 
-1311 QTNVLTLEEGTSLY
+1311 
-1325 INGFTQTVHA
+1325 NGFDQTVHA
-1335 LKGVGTVDFGTAQS
+1335 LTGVGTVAFGTTDSVLTVSPTTPRSATSIDNIFTGTS
-1349 GTLTVQYT
+1349 GTLK
-1357 DGESAHTVSN
+1357 
-1367 SFEGNAGTTVTFE
+1367 FE
-1380 NAGALTIDWADGSSG
+1380 NAGDLTFTNGANLANSFI
-1395 GDFRGTVSLSGTSLD
+1395 GTINLAGTSVDLTNSSTTTAKVFAGTNLVLGNNGSAVFGNGVGTSGQMTLKGLD
-1410 LQDGSSDNVTFVTGT
+1410 LSSDAAISFDGVDLTNNGGAAVNV
-1425 ELVLQSG
+1425 
-1432 GSAIFAG
+1432 
-1439 SQDDRID
+1439 
-1446 LRGLALN
+1446 
-1453 SGASVSFVG
+1453 
-1462 IDLATGNSHVVE
+1462 GN
-1474 TDQLTGTSG
+1474 LTGTTG
-1483 FNVDIDLSAGLASDS
+1483 FNVDIDLT
-1498 IFAADNGMR
+1498 ADIAM
-1507 QQLINAGSVSNDLRD
+1507 D
-1522 MSGAIS
+1522 
-1528 NLEDRTAAIKNVGD
+1528 NVLV
-1542 ADDKAPVAYGIWSG
+1542 ADDGYQRDLIQASGVDRGLIGYSGGFGETTSAIRNGADGPTVAYGVWSG
-1556 GWTIDASGLH
+1556 GWSIGSSGLS
-1566 VDADLTEVQL
+1566 VSAGLSEVQL
-1576 ADASGSGLILD
+1576 ADATGSGLVLD
-1587 ATGATDSVLS
+1587 ATGSTGSGAELS
-1597 AKITDWNGVSGNL
+1597 AKITDWTNADGVRVDGVL
-1610 TVSGTQAVTI
+1610 TVAGTGPVTI
-1620 SNVDNAYTGQT
+1620 SNDENDYHGQT
-1631 NVLGEATLIVTGV
+1631 NVLGGSTLIVAGD
-1644 LGKTKLLNNEGT
+1644 LGETKLLNNEGA
-1656 VQIGTA
+1656 VQIGAA
-1662 SDTADVWVGGLLGS
+1662 SDTADVWVGGLAGS

-1687 TVETVDKALTVENE
+1687 TVETVDKALTVENK

-1862 GLIIG
+1862 GLITG

-1999 EVESDATL
+1999 EVESNATL
-2007 AFAGTSQTEEIG
+2007 AFAGTAQTEEIG

-2025 DGALSGTVNLTL
+2025 DGALSGTVDLTL

-2045 DNFSSSSIGGANG
+2045 DNFNSSSIGGSNG

-2081 DMSVDGS
+2081 DMTVNGDT
-2088 VYTTPDGDENSK
+2088 YTTADGPENAK
-2100 LILTSGSGTFDN
+2100 LVLESGSGNFDN
-2112 SLTGKLDVDI
+2112 KLTGELDLDI
-2122 TSTTGGMN
+2122 TSTASGMN

-2138 GSTTIRGAGVTLL
+2138 GSTTISGAGVNLL
-2151 NNDVLGTSGSHT
+2151 NDGVLGTADSHT
-2163 SILAIDDGATF
+2163 SVLDIVDGATVNF
-2174 NLGTT
+2174 DGT
-2179 TQYAGEINASGDGAV
+2179 TQYAGEINAEGNGAIAGA
-2194 VGTGTLMLD
+2194 GTITLD
-2203 RGGLIAGANSGFS
+2203 RGGLIGGANAGFS
-2216 GTVVVLDET
+2216 GTVLVLGET
-2225 LEINNAESL
+2225 LTINDAESL
-2234 GSGQANLSGDSVLSI
+2234 GLGRANVSGDSVLSI
-2249 ESVSDTGGSYAVIDN
+2249 EGVSGTDGGYAVIDN
-2264 DITGSG
+2264 AITGSG

-2275 ANSAVQF
+2275 SGSVVELT
-2282 DGNNSFTGG
+2282 GTNNFTGG
-2291 LDIAGDLLAT
+2291 LNIAGDLLAA
-2301 GNVGAHIGSG
+2301 GDVSAHIGSG

-2328 WTLTNELT
+2328 WTLTNKLT
-2336 GTGELEVSAGGDEF
+2336 GTGDLEVSAGGDEF
-2350 AFGFNDTDAGDF
+2350 AFGFGDTNVGDF
-2362 TGSIKLSQG
+2362 TGSITLSQG
-2371 SFTLNDNASVNAK
+2371 SLTLSGNDTDTVNAN
-2384 TVANADL
+2384 TVAGADL

-2426 DLNPWDS
+2426 GLNPWDS

-2458 SSGSSITSDQ
+2458 SSGGSITSDQ

-2523 GANSID
+2523 GANSVD

-2553 SGASGADSKLS
+2553 SGASDANSTLS
-2564 ALVTGSGGLNIAGN
+2564 ALVTGNGGLNIAGN
-2578 SVRLSNDKNDYLGAT
+2578 SVRLSNGKNDYLGAT

-2616 LGTAQVD
+2616 LGTAWVD
-2623 DNAVG
+2623 DNAVD
-2628 VLDVREGGVLNLT
+2628 VLDVRERGVLNLT
-2641 GTLEIKKR
+2641 GNLEIGNR
-2649 DDQSNI
+2649 DVQSNI
-2655 DGHIEGS
+2655 DGRIEGS

-2675 TDANASYSGAVSIGN
+2675 TDANARYSGVVSIGS

-2697 GNSADLGTGAISFSD
+2697 GNSAGLGIGAISFSD

-2737 LINVSGNGTTSD
+2737 LINVSGSNTSSD
-2749 FAFADAQ
+2749 FAFAAGQ
-2756 TGGFDGTL
+2756 TGGFYGTL
-2764 TLQNVTYDFNTDAN
+2764 NLQNVTYDFNTAGN
-2778 DMLDS
+2778 DKLDN
-2783 AELSIGTGAQ
+2783 AALMVGTGAQ
-2793 VVIAQDAYSNKLGGL
+2793 VVIAQGADSTNKLNGL
-2808 ELSGGLIN
+2808 VLSGGLID

-2824 QLGDGNMTVGANSEF
+2824 QLGGGNMTVGANSEF
-2839 QIDHDNIDV
+2839 QIDHEEIDV
-2848 IEDDNGGAAFGSGSS
+2848 IENDDGSAAFGSGSS

-2871 GNVEA
+2871 GNAEA
-2876 VRGDLDKINVKLDGG
+2876 LTQDDLGKITVKLDG
-2891 NSEFNRKIRQR
+2891 NNTQFNRKIKQR
-2902 GKDVAALK
+2902 DTNVAALK
-2910 GGLGDLVFVEENLTI
+2910 GGLGDLVFVEDDLTI
-2925 GLKNTELEL
+2925 GLENTELEL

-2940 GYVISESGEISYR
+2940 GYVISESGEISYL

-2960 TIDNAVE
+2960 TIDNAVK
-2967 LSNANTYTGDTYV
+2967 LSHANNTYTGDTYV
-2980 TSSGTLTLSAS
+2980 TSGGTLTLSAD
-2991 NALGGSAAS
+2991 NALGGSSAS

-3008 VDGRVIF
+3008 DSGHVIF
-3015 SGTTTQTVDNLS
+3015 VGTTTQTVDNLN
-3027 VFGENALSG
+3027 VAGEGALSG
-3036 DVTLNVDFD
+3036 SVALNVDFD
-3045 DSESG
+3045 GNESG
-3050 IVSAANAGLSGSV
+3050 AVSAANTDLSGSV
-3063 NLTGAGTLTL
+3063 KLTGAGTLTL
-3073 GDEDA
+3073 GNEDA
-3078 LGSAAISVGE
+3078 LGSVAISVGE

-3099 GTDAS
+3099 GTQAEHV
-3104 NQFDNNLTG
+3104 FDNALTG
-3113 SGTLALVGSDV
+3113 SGTIAIVGSDV
-3124 TVTGN
+3124 AVTGRN
-3129 NAKLAATWNV
+3129 ENLAATWNV
-3139 ADDSVLRVS
+3139 ADDSVLRVN

-3157 HLGTGAIVLDGDS
+3157 HLGTGDIVLEGES
-3170 ILNSTSSWMLQNAL
+3170 VLNSASGWALQNAL

-3193 AGGGEFAFGSGNVE
+3193 AGGYEFAFGSRNVE

-3222 PDSGNNENTL
+3222 PDNGNNENTL
-3232 YNAKLQLEDGATLII
+3232 YNAKLQLEDGATLTI

-3273 KVVFAGTAGLGVGPD
+3273 KVVFGGTAGLGVGTD

-3328 EVNIGQWLITVD
+3328 QVNIGQWLITVD
-3340 SGKITG
+3340 PGKVVG
-3346 DVDDLTLEVN
+3346 DVDDLTLVVN
-3356 SGSSEGAATVRAD
+3356 GGSSEGATVKAEIKD
-3369 IEDNDFGTVATGTYG
+3369 DLLGTVATGTYG
-3384 YALGLDNDGKG
+3384 YALGLDNDEKG

-3403 TLTQVDIIDDK
+3403 TLTQVDIIADK
-3414 TLRLNAIGASDTT
+3414 TLRLNAVNASDGT
-3427 LEAIVTGDET
+3427 LEAIVIGDES

-3443 GGDVELTKKNSEFLG
+3443 GGDVELTEKNSEFLG
-3458 TTHIIGGTLTV
+3458 TTHISSGTLRV
-3469 HADSLG
+3469 HAGALG
-3475 NSKLVDVDSGTT
+3475 GSKLVDVDNGTT
-3487 LYNEGANTI
+3487 LFNVGANTI
-3496 GALTADE
+3496 GALSAD
-3503 GGTVELSDSL
+3503 GTVALNDSL
-3513 TITGAS
+3513 TITGAGN
-3519 KSSANGTFTGSGTLT
+3519 SSVNGTFTDSGSLT
-3534 LQSGTMEVNGN
+3534 LESGTMEVKGD
-3545 SSAYTGKIVL
+3545 SSAYTGNIVL
-3555 GTESSGATIELGASG
+3555 GTASSGATIELGASG
-3570 SLGEGIISF
+3570 SLGMGTISF
-3579 EHASSELDVDV
+3579 KNASSELDVDV
-3590 EGSKVLSNKLS
+3590 DGSKILSNKLD
-3601 GTGIVTVSGDG
+3601 GTGIVTVAGDG
-3612 VDDSF
+3612 IDD
-3617 TFNNGQQS
+3617 TFAFASGQS

-3638 YDFRTSGSDV
+3638 YDFRTSGNAT
-3648 LDNVALTVTGGNLT
+3648 LDNVELNVSGGSLT
-3662 VNGTEDVVDRD
+3662 VNGTTGVVDRD
-3673 IRGLSLE
+3673 IHGLTLE

-3685 FGTIG
+3685 FGTLG
-3690 AGSGAIDLHGNAFAV
+3690 AGNGAIDLHGNAFAV

-3780 GSFSNLSTEEDGGYF
+3780 GSFSNLSTEEDGVYF

-3841 SGKGVEVTLTNSKN
+3841 SGNGVEVTLTNSN
-3855 TFSGVASVVDGATLV
+3855 NSFTGLASVVAGATLV
-3870 LGAADVVA
+3870 FGNDNVVA
-3878 KAARLSVEAGSYAK
+3878 NANRLSIEAGSYAK
-3892 FGSFDQHVNQILAGN
+3892 FGSTDQYVTRIEAGN
-3907 SEGGSLVSASGQGN
+3907 SSGGSLISASDQSN
-3921 TLTVVN
+3921 TLTVAN
-3927 GGSVFGQNDSFYMN
+3927 GGSVSGANDRFYMD
-3941 WALKSGQLTISDELS
+3941 WVLESGQLSITDELS
-3956 LGHGDAY
+3956 LGHGDAA
-3963 LEKDATLIISGTG
+3963 LQKGVTLNISGAS
-3976 ASGAFAN
+3976 ASGSFAN
-3983 NLKGEGALSITDRAN
+3983 NLSGDGALSVTSGAN
-3998 VVLTGTNT
+3998 VDLTGKNDALTGGLT
-4006 LAGDLMV
+4006 VDGTSKV
-4013 ADTATVSA
+4013 TASD
-4021 SGDINSHIGK
+4021 DIYSHIGT
-4031 GDIALA
+4031 GAIVLNGTAD
-4037 GKAEFT
+4037 FT
-4043 LTEGTDAANWT
+4043 LTEGADAENWT
-4054 WKRNLTGSGELT
+4054 WSRKVSGSGKLMLSRVDSRTEPQ
-4066 LAREG
+4066 
-4071 SNDQTLLFAESSLSG
+4071 SQTLLFGTDMLSG
-4086 FTGTVALDDWTIELN
+4086 FEGALVLDDWTLELN
-4101 SNADNGTLAEFAKWQ
+4101 ANADNGTLAEFDKWAS
-4116 TGTLVLRD
+4116 GTLVLTD
-4124 GANALVTGVADLGAK
+4124 GANALVTGAANLGDK

-4184 ETIDSS
+4184 ETVDSS

-4319 AESDY
+4319 AKSDY
-4324 KGATTV
+4324 EGATTV

-4338 VAGALGNT
+4338 VAGALGDT

-4385 PSADITL
+4385 PSDDITL
-4392 TLKSDERAGSVIAGS
+4392 TLKSDETAGSVIAGS

-4420 QVEAGYEPDL
+4420 QVGAGYKPDL

-4589 ADAARELGGLTMA
+4589 ADVARELGGLTMA

-4612 YTEGQGVSTSTIDLN
+4612 YTEGQGVSTSTINLN

-6104 SLSPGEPGTVDLNV
+6104 TLSPGEPGTVDLNV

-6254 DYSGNTIV
+6254 SYTGDTIV
-6262 GNEGTGASTTLI
+6262 GNEDTRASTTLI

-6332 IAGSLTG
+6332 IDGLLTG
-6339 DGALVLGDDIT
+6339 DGTLVLGDDIT

-6373 NVVATTSETVHVSN
+6373 NVVAATSDTVHVSN
-6387 SFASDAGDAAEVGL
+6387 SFASAEGDAAEVGL

-6411 VKFHG
+6411 VNFHG
-6416 TFMLSGGSVFN
+6416 TFMLSGGSVLN
-6427 ADSIDALGA
+6427 ANSIDALGA

-6450 VVLTYANE
+6450 VMLTYANE
-6458 EAVGQVEQGMTNSIS
+6458 ESVGQVEQGMTNSIS

-6545 RSGYNSVLTSTVAK
+6545 RSGYNSVLASTVAK
-6559 VANEDPASNP
+6559 AANEDPASTP
-6569 SANSNTAEFV
+6569 SANSNTVEFV
-6579 VSGDVTN
+6579 VNGDVTN

-6614 TGDYNVTASDNGG
+6614 TGDYNVTASNNGG

-6642 DHVTIRGKI
+6642 DHVTIKGKI

-6783 WTKFSNASGQL
+6783 WTKFSNASGQM

-6810 KRETDGATFRWGV
+6810 KRETNGATFRWGV

-6831 FDVSSNVDGKSS
+6831 FDVSSNVDGKTL

-6883 DDYDANGLSLTA
+6883 DDYDVNGLSLTA

>member
-1 MNAIY
+1 M
-6 KVIWND
+6 
-12 AIRQYQ
+12 
-18 VVNELCRSRRKA
+18 
-30 CSVKAVHT
+30 
-38 DGGNSVR
+38 
-45 KLAVAVGA
+45 
-53 SLVALGSMGSA
+53 
-64 WAVTNQNGIL
+64 
-74 VFDESLVLEAGG
+74 
-86 ATLNGG
+86 
-92 SPIELTEGLLN
+92 P
-103 GVTGFDFSNF
+103 
-113 TIQGTIDASTW
+113 
-124 DDDVGLYFSN
+124 
-134 VHVPD
+134 
-139 GVSLGDSYTV
+139 
-149 TIGGQL
+149 
-155 GDYIYDNSPA
+155 
-165 YKYSF
+165 
-170 TPSQGEIYDRPEGLF
+170 
-185 MHLKLTGIESLDGTL
+185 
-200 YRVNTLKDETA
+200 
-211 TGEKDLTAKLTGAG
+211 
-225 DFEYVVDNREDGA
+225 
-238 AGGDDTTRYGGE
+238 
-250 GSIIVNNETNA
+250 
-261 YSGITNIGYVANGEV
+261 
-276 QDKVIVTA
+276 
-284 GSDNIFGSEDN
+284 
-295 GAYTSLLNIKTNSGL
+295 
-310 EMKDTEQWVHALAGG
+310 GG
-325 GYLNLEDGQSLL
+325 GYINLEDGSSLL
-337 HVKDDSRDLQSDVM
+337 HVKDNDRNLQSNVM

-363 WIDFADNDQGG
+363 WIDFADNKQGG

-380 DSNDKFSGWVVLQD
+380 DSDDQFSGWVVLQD

-408 NEKSHLL
+408 NKEAHLL

-422 KVFGTENN
+422 KVFGTEEN

-445 YQDDGFDKTLMTG
+445 YEGFDKGLMDG
-458 TPVGKDSEALFEFN
+458 TNVAERSESLLEFH
-472 VNPSDTVH
+472 VNPSDNVH
-480 DYLIVDNLQVGNAQV
+480 DYLIVDNLQVGNAQI
-495 TIDTSEWG
+495 TIDTSGWG
-503 DEFVK
+503 QEFVN

-549 TVGNADV
+549 KVGNIDV

-563 DKALTKVSDD
+563 DEKLAKVSDNQD
-573 ENGADWAIAYSLSQ
+573 GADWAIAYSLSQ

-593 SGAGLVLSVADDA
+593 SGEGLVLSVADGA
-606 ASDADRDFTATIT
+606 ESAADRDFTATIT

-640 KKDNSGEEN
+640 KNDNSGEEN

-660 ATVIFQADKAMGNT
+660 ATVYFQDDNAMGKT

-680 EGTKVDFSGFDQTV
+680 AGTKVDFSGFDQTV

-699 TGTLVVDEGA
+699 TGTLVIDEGA

-727 LEGAAQGVEE
+727 LEGAAQGVED

-748 FEMDLDGEVTAFNG
+748 LVFGSNNAFDGI
-762 NVRLENTSVTLTG
+762 VRLENTSTALTG
-775 DTAGAL
+775 NTANVL
-781 SGSTLDLYGT
+781 SESILQLH
-791 SDLHVA
+791 SDSVLHVGA
-797 ADGGQLAGLKN
+797 VGGTLAGIG
-808 SSGAGNIIFDGFNL
+808 SDGTGDIVFDGFSL
-822 GVTGGTSL
+822 GATGGTSL
-830 ELANGA
+830 DLNS
-836 GSASGNF
+836 GSSSGDF
-843 TIALPDK
+843 DITIPGNND
-850 DSGFNIVD
+850 GFSIAD
-858 GIRLIEYDNEGNSQ
+858 GNRLIESDN
-872 TIIKGQLDSSDFTL
+872 
-886 KSNGIYQGVEYKQGG
+886 
-901 SRVARTD
+901 
-908 WTVGLVGTNDGLGLN
+908 
-923 ETLTGIELLAT
+923 
-934 GENAL
+934 
-939 VIETDSASS
+939 
-948 ATGSALQLA
+948 
-957 ANVTGSGNILFRGND
+957 
-972 TKPIEFNNG
+972 P
-981 RGQAN
+981 
-986 TYTGKT
+986 
-992 IVESGRLN
+992 
-1000 LGSDYV
+1000 
-1006 LGQTSLL
+1006 
-1013 DVRNGATV
+1013 
-1021 DLMGKTQVI
+1021 GKTQVI
-1030 HGLDGTGTI
+1030 IDGDVAGSDFALAGADASGNLIRTDVEYRQNGGLVADTDWTLSLVNNGASGLGLRYELTGINLLATGDKYLVIDTDASGSGQDLVLDARVTGNGNIAFNAKDGQTIVFESKTGETNNYTGATFVQNGTLSLGSSNVLGDTSVLNVSGGASVLLNDTTQRVHGLAGTGGIDLGT
-1039 NINNGTLNLSK
+1039 GTLNLTK
-1050 TGDQAIENLFGPD
+1050 TTQGNQVIEN
-1063 TGILAVNLSGGK
+1063 AVSGNGGTFVVDLSGGE
-1075 LSFAGNSDFGS
+1075 LSFANASSDSWKGTLELTDTLLTLGGYTHNALDEVHVTANAGTKIHVDSVDNLAQDGS
-1086 SKLDL
+1086 S
-1091 TNTILELSG
+1091 
-1100 RTETAMDTANVA
+1100 DT
-1112 ANAQSKIV
+1112 
-1120 VNSHD
+1120 
-1125 KLGSLELNGGEIEF
+1125 LGSLTLKGGNLEF
-1139 GSIVLGD
+1139 GGITLGD
-1146 ESGSSKLDITGILSG
+1146 SSRSSILHIEGDLGGSGSVSFSGKLT
-1161 SGTVT
+1161 
-1166 ISRDDLSVSD
+1166 VSD
-1176 KLNLLDADNSNLV
+1176 SLNLLDADDGDLS
-1189 QTVISAGQISGTP
+1189 QIVISAGQI
-1202 VLGTTID
+1202 LDGTTIASAIQ
-1209 DLENVSVQSGAA
+1209 DLSGVSVQNGDAM
-1221 LTKWTL
+1221 TKWTL
-1227 SDGLVKVDND
+1227 SDTLVKDGNNNFVIE
-1237 YGIGYQL
+1237 YKL
-1244 TEIALQSGHT
+1244 SEIDLQSGRT
-1254 LNLAAGKD
+1254 LNLVQSENGELSALVMGSGALSFDGGNITISNKDNSYTGATLVTSGSLTLGADKALGETSELNLAAG
-1262 SELSA
+1262 
-1267 YVTGSGSISFNGG
+1267 TSF
-1280 DITVSNSSN
+1280 SLNS
-1289 NFSGN
+1289 FDQ
-1294 TTVKSGSVTLGN
+1294 TVKAL
-1306 TGVLG
+1306 TGFGTVVFG
-1311 QTNVLTLEEGTSLY
+1311 AMDSVLTVRPATPQSATSIGNIFTGT
-1325 INGFTQTVHA
+1325 
-1335 LKGVGTVDFGTAQS
+1335 S
-1349 GTLTVQYT
+1349 GTLK
-1357 DGESAHTVSN
+1357 
-1367 SFEGNAGTTVTFE
+1367 FE
-1380 NAGALTIDWADGSSG
+1380 NAGDLTFTNGANFADSFTGTINLAGTSVDLTISSTTTANVFAGTNLVLGNNGSAAFG
-1395 GDFRGTVSLSGTSLD
+1395 NGVGTSGQMTLKRLD
-1410 LQDGSSDNVTFVTGT
+1410 LSSDAAIGFDGVDLTNNGGAAVNVG
-1425 ELVLQSG
+1425 
-1432 GSAIFAG
+1432 
-1439 SQDDRID
+1439 D
-1446 LRGLALN
+1446 
-1453 SGASVSFVG
+1453 
-1462 IDLATGNSHVVE
+1462 
-1474 TDQLTGTSG
+1474 LTGTTG
-1483 FNVDIDLSAGLASDS
+1483 FDVDIDLT
-1498 IFAADNGMR
+1498 ADIAM
-1507 QQLINAGSVSNDLRD
+1507 D
-1522 MSGAIS
+1522 
-1528 NLEDRTAAIKNVGD
+1528 NVLL
-1542 ADDKAPVAYGIWSG
+1542 ADDGYQRDLIKASHVYDDLIGYSGGFGETTSAIRNGADGPTVAYGVWSG
-1556 GWTIDASGLH
+1556 GWSIDSGGLS
-1566 VDADLTEVQL
+1566 VSAELSEVQL
-1576 ADASGSGLILD
+1576 ADATGSGLVLD
-1587 ATGATDSVLS
+1587 ATGATGSGAELS
-1597 AKITDWNGVSGNL
+1597 AKITDWTNADGIRVDGVL
-1610 TVSGTQAVTI
+1610 TVAGTGPVTI
-1620 SNVDNAYTGQT
+1620 SYDKNDYHGQT
-1631 NVLGEATLIVTGV
+1631 KVLGGATLIVTGT
-1644 LGKTKLLNNEGT
+1644 LGKTSLLDNEGS
-1656 VQIGTA
+1656 VQIGDA
-1662 SDTADVWVGGLLGS
+1662 STNTMVNVGDLAGS
-1676 GSLLINGSSKL
+1676 GSLSIVGSSTFRVVTDEDL
-1687 TVETVDKALTVENE
+1687 SVDNALSFGT
-1701 LAFDSS
+1701 D
-1707 GTFAVVGTGEDRLVL
+1707 GTFAVSGSGSRIDL
-1722 SFAKDVSGTGTFDFT
+1722 SFTKNNDKAAGVLDFT
-1737 NVDFAFSDTN
+1737 NVNIEFADSSDSGVFN
-1747 KATVLDSDGLNL
+1747 KSTILSSNELRL
-1759 TNSLMTVARE
+1759 TNSLMTISR
-1769 DANDS
+1769 ANANNANERLQGLYAD
-1774 SSSLNSL
+1774 N
-1781 TATDSTLRFNG
+1781 TTLRFTD
-1792 IELAAD
+1792 IELAAGGTTN
-1798 GSAQNPLLYV
+1798 GSLLDVDTLSIAQ
-1808 DQINVVD
+1808 
-1815 GNGDGKGLTLDIN
+1815 GSGLTLDISAELTGN
-1828 ANLTDNS
+1828 SNLLQLDNS
-1835 DLLSLDNAPFYQALI
+1835 PYEQNLIHYNNTTNSEEDLKNLI
-1850 RYGSDLGEENLE
+1850 HT
-1862 GLIIG
+1862 
-1867 SNAVSGGTTDYKQNG
+1867 SNAVAGGLTKYEEEGELK
-1882 ITRAFVTWGAGDVS
+1882 AYVTWGGGEVLVKEDANIVAA
-1896 VDTQTNTI
+1896 T
-1904 SSEYSMTGI
+1904 YKMTGI
-1913 ELADSASGG
+1913 QLADTSGDG
-1922 LTLSATNPNPTDPR
+1922 LVLEAAENTQDH
-1936 DLVLSAIV
+1936 DDYVLSAIV
-1944 SDHGD
+1944 SDYTDEETGEV
-1949 IAGDINF
+1949 IAAGNITFNGNLF
-1956 VGNLSVG
+1956 IGTGVGN
-1963 EGGASES
+1963 ED
-1970 GNTYT
+1970 GNSYT
-1975 GRTTVKDGKL
+1975 GQTFVRGGSLTV
-1985 TLNKSHSLGYSRHV
+1985 NKSDAFGRSRHV
-1999 EVESDATL
+1999 EVESTGKVVFASGSQGSYSQALGSLAT
-2007 AFAGTSQTEEIG
+2007 
-2019 SINSYA
+2019 YA
-2025 DGALSGTVNLTL
+2025 AEALSGDINLTL
-2037 GVNRAEYG
+2037 GIYG
-2045 DNFSSSSIGGANG
+2045 EQNGLSSVVGANENLG
-2058 DLHGSLTLASG
+2058 GKLTLNSG
-2069 HTLTIN
+2069 HAITLTDS
-2075 NVNGLG
+2075 NGLG
-2081 DMSVDGS
+2081 SMEVAGVALTDPEGEFVSNASLRV
-2088 VYTTPDGDENSK
+2088 
-2100 LILTSGSGTFDN
+2100 TSGSGLFDN
-2112 SLTGKLDVDI
+2112 HLTGALDVDL
-2122 TSTTGGMN
+2122 TTATGGMD

-2138 GSTTIRGAGVTLL
+2138 GSTTIRGAGVNLL
-2151 NNDVLGTSGSHT
+2151 NEGVLGTADSHT
-2163 SILAIDDGATF
+2163 SVLDIVEGATVNF
-2174 NLGTT
+2174 GVTT
-2179 TQYAGEINASGDGAV
+2179 TQYAGEINATGSDALAGS
-2194 VGTGTLMLD
+2194 GTLTLD
-2203 RGGLIAGANSGFS
+2203 RGGLIGGANGGFS
-2216 GTVVVLDET
+2216 GIVLVLGET
-2225 LEINNAESL
+2225 LTINDAESL

-2249 ESVSDTGGSYAVIDN
+2249 ESVSGTDGGYAVIDN
-2264 DITGSG
+2264 VITGSG

-2275 ANSAVQF
+2275 SDSVVELT
-2282 DGNNSFTGG
+2282 GTNNFTGG
-2291 LDIAGDLLAT
+2291 LNIAGDLLAA
-2301 GNVGAHIGSG
+2301 GDVSAHIGSG

-2317 DGKAVFAGSSG
+2317 DGKAVFAGSGG

-2336 GTGELEVSAGGDEF
+2336 GKGDLEVSANGGEF
-2350 AFGFNDTDAGDF
+2350 AFGFDGTNAGDF
-2362 TGSIKLSQG
+2362 TGSITLSQG
-2371 SFTLNDNASVNAK
+2371 VFTLNDSASVNAR
-2384 TVANADL
+2384 TVAGADL

-2426 DLNPWDS
+2426 GLNPWDS

-2458 SSGSSITSDQ
+2458 SSSGSITSDQ

-2500 GVVTHTVDVDSIAQA
+2500 GVVTHTVDVDSVAKA

-2523 GANSID
+2523 DANSVD

-2542 QQLALSGETGD
+2542 QQLQLSGEAGD
-2553 SGASGADSKLS
+2553 AEASSANSTLS
-2564 ALVTGSGGLNIAGN
+2564 ALVTGGGGLNIAGN
-2578 SVRLSNDKNDYLGAT
+2578 AVRLSNKKNNYLGKT
-2593 TVATDATLFAES
+2593 TVANGATLYAES
-2605 GALGQTSLLDV
+2605 GALGGTSLLDV
-2616 LGTAQVD
+2616 LGTAWVD
-2623 DNAVG
+2623 ENAVDALNVEQTG
-2628 VLDVREGGVLNLT
+2628 VLHLT
-2641 GTLEIKKR
+2641 GKLTV
-2649 DDQSNI
+2649 DSDSTPSSI
-2655 DGHIEGS
+2655 DGHVS
-2662 GALSLAAGVDLSV
+2662 GAGDLSLASDVALTV
-2675 TDANASYSGAVSIGN
+2675 TTENSGYTGDIAIGN
-2690 SGTITLL
+2690 SGSITFSGDAAGL
-2697 GNSADLGTGAISFSD
+2697 GSGAISFAD
-2712 GAVLNIQF
+2712 GAVLDIQF
-2720 TGDKTLTN
+2720 VGDKTLTN

-2749 FAFADAQ
+2749 FAFASGQAV
-2756 TGGFDGTL
+2756 GFNGTL
-2764 TLQNVTYDFNTDAN
+2764 SLQNVTYDFNTASN
-2778 DMLDS
+2778 DKLDN
-2783 AELSIGTGAQ
+2783 AALTVGTGAQ
-2793 VVIAQDAYSNKLGGL
+2793 VVIAQGADSNKLDGL
-2808 ELSGGLIN
+2808 VLSGGLID

-2824 QLGDGNMTVGANSEF
+2824 QLGGGNMTVGANSEF
-2839 QIDHDNIDV
+2839 QIDHEEIDV
-2848 IEDDNGGAAFGSGSS
+2848 IENDDGSAAFGSGSS
-2863 SIILVSDV
+2863 SIILVSGV
-2871 GNVEA
+2871 GNAEA
-2876 VRGDLDKINVKLDGG
+2876 LTQDDLGKITVKLDG
-2891 NSEFNRKIRQR
+2891 NNTQFNRKIKQR
-2902 GKDVAALK
+2902 DTNVAALK
-2910 GGLGDLVFVEENLTI
+2910 GGLGDLGFVKEDLTI
-2925 GLKNTELEL
+2925 GLENTELEL

-2940 GYVISESGEISYR
+2940 GYVISESGEISYL

-2960 TIDNAVE
+2960 TIDNAVK
-2967 LSNANTYTGDTYV
+2967 LSHANNTYTGDTYV
-2980 TSSGTLTLSAS
+2980 TSGGTLTLSAD
-2991 NALGGSAAS
+2991 NALGGSSAS

-3008 VDGRVIF
+3008 DSGHVIF
-3015 SGTTTQTVDNLS
+3015 VGTTTQTVDNLN
-3027 VFGENALSG
+3027 VAGEGALSG
-3036 DVTLNVDFD
+3036 SVALNVDFD
-3045 DSESG
+3045 GNESG
-3050 IVSAANAGLSGSV
+3050 AVSAANTGLSGSV
-3063 NLTGAGTLTL
+3063 KLTGAGTLTL
-3073 GDEDA
+3073 GNEDA
-3078 LGSAAISVGE
+3078 LGSVAISVGE
-3088 AGQTTLRLSGF
+3088 ADQTTLRLSGF
-3099 GTDAS
+3099 GTQAEHV
-3104 NQFDNNLTG
+3104 FDNALTG
-3113 SGTLALVGSDV
+3113 SGTIAIVGSDV
-3124 TVTGN
+3124 AVTGSN
-3129 NAKLAATWNV
+3129 ENLAATWNV
-3139 ADDSVLRVS
+3139 ADDSVLRVN

-3157 HLGTGAIVLDGDS
+3157 HLGTGDIVLEGES
-3170 ILNSTSSWMLQNAL
+3170 VLNSASGWMLQNSL
-3184 TGSGTLTVT
+3184 TGDGTLTVS
-3193 AGGGEFAFGSGNVE
+3193 AGGGTFAFGKENIG
-3207 FKGTVVLDDASMVLN
+3207 FTGTLILDDASLVLN
-3222 PDSGNNENTL
+3222 PDASANEDTL
-3232 YNAKLQLEDGATLII
+3232 NNAKLQLEEGAKLTI
-3247 GTGVR
+3247 GTGQR
-3252 EVMLAP
+3252 EVQLAP

-3273 KVVFAGTAGLGVGPD
+3273 EVVFAGTAGLGVGTD

-3310 NVNDSMGS
+3310 KVNDSMGS

-3328 EVNIGQWLITVD
+3328 QVNIGQWLITVD
-3340 SGKITG
+3340 PGKVVG
-3346 DVDDLTLEVN
+3346 DVDDLTLVVN
-3356 SGSSEGAATVRAD
+3356 GDSSEGATVKAEIKD
-3369 IEDNDFGTVATGTYG
+3369 DLLGTVATGTYG

-3443 GGDVELTKKNSEFLG
+3443 GGDVELTKQNSEFLG

-3503 GGTVELSDSL
+3503 GGTVELRDSL

-3519 KSSANGTFTGSGTLT
+3519 KSSANGTFMGSGTLT

-3545 SSAYTGKIVL
+3545 SSAYTGNIVL

-3570 SLGEGIISF
+3570 SLGEGTISF

-3590 EGSKVLSNKLS
+3590 EGSKVLSNKLT

-3720 ETVVDE
+3720 ETVDDE

-3780 GSFSNLSTEEDGGYF
+3780 GSFSNLSTEEDGVYF

-3841 SGKGVEVTLTNSKN
+3841 SGNDVEVTLTNSKN

-4054 WKRNLTGSGELT
+4054 WKRNLIGSGELT

-4086 FTGTVALDDWTIELN
+4086 FTGKVALDDWTIELN

-4184 ETIDSS
+4184 ETVDSS

-4208 DNVITLAS
+4208 DNIITLAS

-4249 IYDYHILTAD
+4249 IYDYHILRAD

-4288 DEYGNE
+4288 DEYGDE

-4319 AESDY
+4319 AKSDY
-4324 KGATTV
+4324 EGATTV

-4338 VAGALGNT
+4338 VAGALGDT

-4385 PSADITL
+4385 PSDDITL
-4392 TLKSDERAGSVIAGS
+4392 TLKSDETAGSVIAGS

-4420 QVEAGYEPDL
+4420 QVDAGYKPDL

-4589 ADAARELGGLTMA
+4589 ADVARELGGLTMA

-4612 YTEGQGVSTSTIDLN
+4612 YTEGQGVSTSTINLN

-4639 TVIFDTSSEASKISD
+4639 TEIFDTSSEASKISD

-4831 TWLTKDVHVVFGS
+4831 TWLTDNVQVVFG
-4844 DSGFGTTEAL
+4844 DNSGFGTTEAL
-4854 RVDTGSSVN
+4854 RVDAGSSVN
-4863 FAGFNQTMGA
+4863 FAGFDQTMGA
-4873 LFTLGSD
+4873 LFALGSD

-4901 DLSANWTFNNE
+4901 DLSANWIFNDA
-4912 VTIKDA
+4912 VTINNAKS
-4918 LALGK
+4918 LGT
-4923 GSVALAGTTSKLTV
+4923 GSVALAGASSKLTV
-4937 NGVQGDIVNAITGG
+4937 NGANGNIANAFTGG
-4951 AGTSLVLTNGD
+4951 DGTSLVLTNGA
-4962 NVNTNVNFTTK
+4962 NVNFTTE
-4973 DILGGTAFTGSV
+4973 DTLGGKAFTGSV
-4985 DIASGTSAGFTL
+4985 DVASGTSAGFTL

-5008 VASGGTLRI
+5008 VTAGGTLRI

-5026 FANTETNISGTLDVT
+5026 FANSETNISGTLDIT

-5460 VVVNLRT
+5460 VVVNLTT

-5500 ENGGFTLAFVADDHT
+5500 ENGGFTLAFAADDHT

-5526 AEIQVDKG
+5526 AEIEVGSG

-5619 LVADEGAQ
+5619 LIADEGAQ

-5663 SNEDAWQTLSQE
+5663 SNEDAWQTLSQK

-5699 STAEGLYDLYLNYH
+5699 STAQGLYDLYLNYH

-5741 LTGDGDITFAGGN
+5741 LTGDGDITFAGGS

-5782 VSAGKDAAFGDG
+5782 VTAGKDTAFGDG

-5800 DDGSVDFGDFD
+5800 DGGSVDFGDFD

-5901 GAGTFVIG
+5901 GAGTVVIG

-6007 DGFDEGTV
+6007 DGFAEGTV
-6015 TIGGGQLDLGTG
+6015 TIGGGRLDLGTG
-6027 NEVNLGG
+6027 NETNLGSA
-6034 TDLVATGD
+6034 DLVATGD
-6042 NASINIKNVEGGVD
+6042 NASINIKDVEGGVD

-6175 TGYYNYSLSVSE
+6175 TGYYNYGLSVSE

-6192 GVSYQLTH
+6192 GVSYQLTR

-6254 DYSGNTIV
+6254 SYTGDTIV
-6262 GNEGTGASTTLI
+6262 GNEDTRASTMLI

-6281 GNTNIVQVNRNATLT
+6281 GDTDTVWVLQNATLT
-6296 NRSDKTT
+6296 NRSEETD
-6303 AKNIQVVQGGTLN
+6303 AKNIQIAQGGTLN

-6327 SAESM
+6327 STESV

-6339 DGALVLGDDIT
+6339 DGALVLGDDIA

-6373 NVVATTSETVHVSN
+6373 NVVAATSDTVHVSN
-6387 SFASDAGDAAEVGL
+6387 SFASAEGDEAEVGL

-6411 VKFHG
+6411 VNFHG
-6416 TFMLSGGSVFN
+6416 TFMLSGGSVLN
-6427 ADSIDALGA
+6427 ANSIDALGA

-6450 VVLTYANE
+6450 VMLTYANE
-6458 EAVGQVEQGMTNSIS
+6458 ESVGQVEQGMTNSIS

-6545 RSGYNSVLTSTVAK
+6545 RSGYNSVLASTVAK
-6559 VANEDPASNP
+6559 AANEDPASTP
-6569 SANSNTAEFV
+6569 SANSNTVEFV
-6579 VSGDVTN
+6579 VNGDVTN

-6614 TGDYNVTASDNGG
+6614 AGDYNVTASDNGG

-6642 DHVTIRGKI
+6642 DHVTIKGKI

-6666 TGGTLEYLGLVKVEG
+6666 TGGELEYLGLVKVEG

-6694 QIGDL
+6694 QLGDL
-6699 YYRLMWSSK
+6699 YYRLMWSS
-6708 ENEYYL
+6708 EQNEYYL

-6783 WTKFSNASGQL
+6783 WTKFSNASGQM

-6883 DDYDANGLSLTA
+6883 DDYDVNGLSLTA

>member
-38 DGGNSVR
+38 DGSTHHGAFTA
-45 KLAVAVGA
+45 KLGKMLMVAGS
-53 SLVALGSMGSA
+53 SLLLMGSIGSA
-64 WAVTNQNGIL
+64 WAINKDGNTIN
-74 VFDESLVLEAGG
+74 FDEALSMSG
-86 ATLNGG
+86 
-92 SPIELTEGLLN
+92 TEGSLN
-103 GVTGFDFSNF
+103 NEEPVNLTDQNLSGVSNF
-113 TIQGTIDASTW
+113 NFANFGIRGTVDATYW
-124 DDDVGLYFSN
+124 DDDGRN
-134 VHVPD
+134 VILDNVRFESKPT
-139 GVSLGDSYTV
+139 GDYTV
-149 TIGGQL
+149 TILGSDNFSYSDLNGAYTYYFSVGEAGIGTPESIYFGLKLSRIDVKANQL
-155 GDYIYDNSPA
+155 
-165 YKYSF
+165 YSF
-170 TPSQGEIYDRPEGLF
+170 NAYQGTD
-185 MHLKLTGIESLDGTL
+185 
-200 YRVNTLKDETA
+200 A
-211 TGEKDLTAKLTGAG
+211 GEKDLDAQITGQGNVEYISDAG
-225 DFEYVVDNREDGA
+225 ENSAQPDEV
-238 AGGDDTTRYGGE
+238 RYGGTAY
-250 GSIIVNNETNA
+250 ITVNNDQNA
-261 YSGITNIGYVANGEV
+261 YSGETFIGKYIDGKTIDDHIYVYAGNNYIFGNGE
-276 QDKVIVTA
+276 T
-284 GSDNIFGSEDN
+284 
-295 GAYTSLLNIKTNSGL
+295 GAYTSNLNVKTGSGL
-310 EMKDTEQWVHALAGG
+310 EMRNTVQWTHALAGG
-325 GYLNLEDGQSLL
+325 GYINLEGADSLL
-337 HVKDDSRDLQSDVM
+337 HVKDDNRTNGTM
-351 EVYNKLSGAGTV
+351 EVYNLLSGAGTV
-363 WIDFADNDQGG
+363 WVDFDGG
-374 GIHFNV
+374 EIRFNEEFQNP
-380 DSNDKFSGWVVLQD
+380 DAFTGWVVLQD
-394 AYTEV
+394 SAGLV
-399 RGEDTPIFH
+399 QGEDAAVFH
-408 NEKSHLL
+408 NDAAHLL
-415 VAENGVL
+415 LAENGVL
-422 KVFGTENN
+422 KIVGTD
-430 SPSTTHISNLSIGFS
+430 PTTNDPERTKIGNLSVGYTYNSNFKKAS
-445 YQDDGFDKTLMTG
+445 MEGDPVDDQNR
-458 TPVGKDSEALFEFN
+458 ARIEFQ
-472 VNPSDTVH
+472 VNPRDTVN
-480 DYLIVDNLQVGNAQV
+480 DYLIVNNLSVGNAEIKV
-495 TIDTSEWG
+495 DFGSGFEGILEG
-503 DEFVK
+503 K
-508 GNSSLLT
+508 NGSLLT

-525 RVTGNGKDEP
+525 RVTGSGREKAADFIVAMDEMDPITIERDGKD
-535 GDLEVITPDQKQMI
+535 I
-549 TVGNADV
+549 AD
-556 AEATWSF
+556 TIWSF
-563 DKALTKVSDD
+563 DDHLTNVKND
-573 ENGADWAIAYSLSQ
+573 EEGADWALGYSLSQ
-587 VDLRDA
+587 VNLLDTE
-593 SGAGLVLSVADDA
+593 GKGLVLSIADG
-606 ASDADRDFTATIT
+606 ASSAADRDFTATIT
-619 GSGNLTIRGDVDGDN
+619 GSGNLTIQGDPDGGN
-634 DAITLG
+634 DSITLG
-640 KKDNSGEEN
+640 KTGNSGTEN
-649 SYSGATFVRDG
+649 FYTGKTFVTDG
-660 ATVIFQADKAMGNT
+660 ATVIFQADNAMGKT

-680 EGTKVDFSGFDQTV
+680 AGTKVDFSGFDQKV
-694 LNLSG
+694 FNLSG
-699 TGTLVVDEGA
+699 TGSLVVDNGA
-709 VFTLDK
+709 EFTLDK
-715 STESGTITVNAI
+715 STESGTIMVDAS
-727 LEGAAQGVEE
+727 LGKGADATTDGV
-737 GTFVVKSSGGS
+737 FIVKSSGGS
-748 FEMDLDGEVTAFNG
+748 LVFGSSNAFDGI
-762 NVRLENTSVTLTG
+762 VRLENTSTTLTG
-775 DTAGAL
+775 NTSSVL
-781 SGSTLDLYGT
+781 SESILQLYSGSA
-791 SDLHVA
+791 LHIGA
-797 ADGGQLAGLKN
+797 AGGSLAGIGSDN
-808 SSGAGNIIFDGFNL
+808 SGDIVFDGFHL
-822 GVTGGTSL
+822 GATGGTVL
-830 ELANGA
+830 DLGANGT
-836 GSASGNF
+836 SSGNF
-843 TIALPDK
+843 EITLPGDNGFAIA
-850 DSGFNIVD
+850 D
-858 GIRLIEYDNEGNSQ
+858 GHLLIESDSPGNTQ
-872 TIIKGQLDSSDFTL
+872 VIIDGDVTGSAFVLAGADSSGNLVKTGVGFTQD
-886 KSNGIYQGVEYKQGG
+886 NT
-901 SRVARTD
+901 RVADTD
-908 WTVGLVGTNDGLGLN
+908 WTLSLVDNEASGLGLQY
-923 ETLTGIELLAT
+923 ELTHINLLAT
-934 GENAL
+934 GDKYL
-939 VIETDSASS
+939 VIDTDASGS
-948 ATGSALQLA
+948 GQDLVLDARVTGNGNIAFNAKDGQAIVFQSKPGEANNYTGATFVQNGTLSLESKDVLGDTSVLNVSGGASVLLNNTTQLVHDLAGTGS
-957 ANVTGSGNILFRGND
+957 ID
-972 TKPIEFNNG
+972 
-981 RGQAN
+981 
-986 TYTGKT
+986 
-992 IVESGRLN
+992 
-1000 LGSDYV
+1000 LGS
-1006 LGQTSLL
+1006 
-1013 DVRNGATV
+1013 
-1021 DLMGKTQVI
+1021 
-1030 HGLDGTGTI
+1030 
-1039 NINNGTLNLSK
+1039 GTLNLTK
-1050 TGDQAIENLFGPD
+1050 TAQDD
-1063 TGILAVNLSGGK
+1063 LAVGNAISGNGGTLAINLLGGELTFANNSSYDWQGK
-1075 LSFAGNSDFGS
+1075 LE
-1086 SKLDL
+1086 L
-1091 TNTILELSG
+1091 TNTLLKLNGFAEGTLD
-1100 RTETAMDTANVA
+1100 AVNVIA
-1112 ANAQSKIV
+1112 HAGTKITV
-1120 VNSHD
+1120 DSQD
-1125 KLGSLELNGGEIEF
+1125 KLGSLTLNGSELEF
-1139 GSIVLGD
+1139 GGIVLGG
-1146 ESGSSKLDITGILSG
+1146 SGSTILDIANGLGGSG
-1161 SGTVT
+1161 SASFSGGLT
-1166 ISRDDLSVSD
+1166 VSD
-1176 KLNLLDADNSNLV
+1176 SLNLLDADDGDLS
-1189 QTVISAGQISGTP
+1189 QIVISAGQILEGTKIDSEIQGLSG
-1202 VLGTTID
+1202 
-1209 DLENVSVQSGAA
+1209 VSVQSGAA
-1221 LTKWTL
+1221 STEWTL
-1227 SDGLVKVDND
+1227 SNLVQDGNNFVIK
-1237 YGIGYQL
+1237 YQL
-1244 TEIALQSGHT
+1244 TKIDLQPDRT
-1254 LNLAAGKD
+1254 LNLAQSEQGDGVLSAWVTGDGAISFDGGNITISNAKND
-1262 SELSA
+1262 YTGATLVTSGSLTLGADGALGGTSELNLA
-1267 YVTGSGSISFNGG
+1267 TGTSFN
-1280 DITVSNSSN
+1280 
-1289 NFSGN
+1289 
-1294 TTVKSGSVTLGN
+1294 L
-1306 TGVLG
+1306 
-1311 QTNVLTLEEGTSLY
+1311 
-1325 INGFTQTVHA
+1325 NGFDQTVHA
-1335 LKGVGTVDFGTAQS
+1335 LTGVGTVAFGTTDSVLTVSPTTPRSATSIDNIFTGTS
-1349 GTLTVQYT
+1349 GTLK
-1357 DGESAHTVSN
+1357 
-1367 SFEGNAGTTVTFE
+1367 FE
-1380 NAGALTIDWADGSSG
+1380 NAGDLTFTNGANLADS
-1395 GDFRGTVSLSGTSLD
+1395 FTGTINLAGTSVDLTNSSTTTANVFAGTNLVLGNNGSAAFGSGVGTSGQMTLKGLD
-1410 LQDGSSDNVTFVTGT
+1410 LSSDAAIGFDGVDLTNNGGAAVNV
-1425 ELVLQSG
+1425 
-1432 GSAIFAG
+1432 
-1439 SQDDRID
+1439 
-1446 LRGLALN
+1446 
-1453 SGASVSFVG
+1453 
-1462 IDLATGNSHVVE
+1462 GN
-1474 TDQLTGTSG
+1474 LTGTTG
-1483 FNVDIDLSAGLASDS
+1483 FNVDIDLT
-1498 IFAADNGMR
+1498 ADIAM
-1507 QQLINAGSVSNDLRD
+1507 D
-1522 MSGAIS
+1522 
-1528 NLEDRTAAIKNVGD
+1528 NVLV
-1542 ADDKAPVAYGIWSG
+1542 ADDGYQRDLIKASHVSDDLIRYSGGFGETTSAIRNGADGPTVAYGVWSG
-1556 GWTIDASGLH
+1556 GWSIDSGGLS
-1566 VDADLTEVQL
+1566 VSAELSEVQL
-1576 ADASGSGLILD
+1576 ADATGSGLVLD
-1587 ATGATDSVLS
+1587 ATGATGSGAELS
-1597 AKITDWNGVSGNL
+1597 AKITDWTNAEGIRVDGVL
-1610 TVSGTQAVTI
+1610 TVAGTGPVTI
-1620 SNVDNAYTGQT
+1620 SYDENDYHGQT
-1631 NVLGEATLIVTGV
+1631 NVLGGSTLIVAGD
-1644 LGKTKLLNNEGT
+1644 LGKTKLLNNEGA
-1656 VQIGTA
+1656 VQIGAA
-1662 SDTADVWVGGLLGS
+1662 SDTADVWVGGLAGS
-1676 GSLLINGSSKL
+1676 GRLLINGSSKL

-1707 GTFAVVGTGEDRLVL
+1707 GIFAVVGTGEDRLVL

-1747 KATVLDSDGLNL
+1747 KAAVLDSDGLNL

-1862 GLIIG
+1862 GLITG

-1922 LTLSATNPNPTDPR
+1922 LTLTATNPNPTDPR

-2058 DLHGSLTLASG
+2058 DLHGLLTLASG

-2081 DMSVDGS
+2081 DMSVDGDA
-2088 VYTTPDGDENSK
+2088 YTTADGAENAK
-2100 LILTSGSGTFDN
+2100 LVLESGSGDFDN
-2112 SLTGKLDVDI
+2112 KLTGELDVDI
-2122 TSTTGGMN
+2122 TSTVGGMN

-2151 NNDVLGTSGSHT
+2151 NYGVLGTSVSHT
-2163 SILAIDDGATF
+2163 SILDIVDGATV

-2179 TQYAGEINASGDGAV
+2179 TQYAGEISAEGDKAIA
-2194 VGTGTLMLD
+2194 GTGTLTLD
-2203 RGGLIAGANSGFS
+2203 RGGLIGGDNVGFS
-2216 GTVVVLDET
+2216 GIVLVLDET
-2225 LEINNAESL
+2225 LTINDAESL

-2249 ESVSDTGGSYAVIDN
+2249 ESVSGTDGGYAVIDN
-2264 DITGSG
+2264 VITGSG

-2275 ANSAVQF
+2275 SDSVVELT
-2282 DGNNSFTGG
+2282 GTNNFTGG
-2291 LDIAGDLLAT
+2291 LNIAGDLLAA
-2301 GNVGAHIGSG
+2301 GDVSAHIGSG

-2317 DGKAVFAGSSG
+2317 DGKAVFAGSGG

-2336 GTGELEVSAGGDEF
+2336 GTGDLEVSANGGEF
-2350 AFGFNDTDAGDF
+2350 AFGFDGTNAGDF
-2362 TGSIKLSQG
+2362 TGSITLSQG
-2371 SFTLNDNASVNAK
+2371 VFTLNNSASVNAR
-2384 TVANADL
+2384 TVAGADL

-2426 DLNPWDS
+2426 DLNPWNS

-2458 SSGSSITSDQ
+2458 SSGGSITSDQ

-2523 GANSID
+2523 GANSVG

-2553 SGASGADSKLS
+2553 SGASRADSKLS

-2628 VLDVREGGVLNLT
+2628 VLDVRERGVLNLT

-2655 DGHIEGS
+2655 DGYIEGS

-2675 TDANASYSGAVSIGN
+2675 TGANASYSGAVSIGN
-2690 SGTITLL
+2690 SGTIILL

-2783 AELSIGTGAQ
+2783 AALSIGTGAQ
-2793 VVIAQDAYSNKLGGL
+2793 VVIAQDADSNKLDGL

-2824 QLGDGNMTVGANSEF
+2824 QLGGGNMTVGANSEF

-3232 YNAKLQLEDGATLII
+3232 YNAKLQLEDGATLTI

-3273 KVVFAGTAGLGVGPD
+3273 KVVFAGTAGLGVGTD

-3328 EVNIGQWLITVD
+3328 QVNIGQWLITVD
-3340 SGKITG
+3340 PGKVVG
-3346 DVDDLTLEVN
+3346 DVDDLTLVVN
-3356 SGSSEGAATVRAD
+3356 GGSSEGATVKAEIKD
-3369 IEDNDFGTVATGTYG
+3369 DLLGTVATGTYG

-3403 TLTQVDIIDDK
+3403 TLTQVDIIADK
-3414 TLRLNAIGASDTT
+3414 TLRLNAVNASDGT
-3427 LEAIVTGDET
+3427 LEAIVIGDES

-3443 GGDVELTKKNSEFLG
+3443 GGNVELTEKNSEFLG
-3458 TTHIIGGTLTV
+3458 TTHISSGTLRV
-3469 HADSLG
+3469 HAGALG
-3475 NSKLVDVDSGTT
+3475 GSKLVDVDNGTT
-3487 LYNEGANTI
+3487 LFNVGANTI
-3496 GALTADE
+3496 GALSAD
-3503 GGTVELSDSL
+3503 GTVALNDSL
-3513 TITGAS
+3513 TITGAGN
-3519 KSSANGTFTGSGTLT
+3519 SSVNGTFTGSGSLT
-3534 LQSGTMEVNGN
+3534 LESGTIEVKGD
-3545 SSAYTGKIVL
+3545 SSAYTGNIVL
-3555 GTESSGATIELGASG
+3555 GTASSGATIELGASG
-3570 SLGEGIISF
+3570 SLGMGTISF
-3579 EHASSELDVDV
+3579 KNASSELDVDV
-3590 EGSKVLSNKLS
+3590 VGSKVLSNKLS

-3673 IRGLSLE
+3673 ILGLSLE

-3780 GSFSNLSTEEDGGYF
+3780 GSFSNLSTEEDGVYF

-3841 SGKGVEVTLTNSKN
+3841 SGNGVEVTLTNSKN

-4530 EEMAVQEGKDLF
+4530 EEMAVQEEKDLF

-5331 ETVGSLNV
+5331 ETVGSL
-5339 GENAVLNISDSDS
+5339 
-5352 TNGHLTIE
+5352 
-5360 GKAESTING
+5360 
-5369 VLRGAGGLDV
+5369 
-5379 QGSTLT
+5379 
-5385 VTTSNT
+5385 
-5391 GFTGDVSVASG
+5391 
-5402 ATIVINQLDSLGAKD
+5402 
-5417 TAGVIKL
+5417 
-5424 AEGGNLNV
+5424 
-5432 TSELEVDATSSASRT
+5432 
-5447 VGTISNAVTGDGT
+5447 
-5460 VVVNLRT
+5460 
-5467 SNDSEARFSFADS
+5467 
-5480 QTGGEQ
+5480 
-5486 ATEEDPGFTGTIRL
+5486 
-5500 ENGGFTLAFVADDHT
+5500 
-5515 VSTANQRAAWN
+5515 
-5526 AEIQVDKG
+5526 
-5534 GSLYVSQRDHENAR
+5534 YVSQRDHENAR

-5699 STAEGLYDLYLNYH
+5699 STAQGLYDLYLNYH

-5741 LTGDGDITFAGGN
+5741 LTGDGDITFAGGS

-5782 VSAGKDAAFGDG
+5782 VTAGKDTAFGDG

-5800 DDGSVDFGDFD
+5800 DGGSVDFGDFD

-5816 LEARGENALVGGKD
+5816 LEARGDDALIGGED

-5901 GAGTFVIG
+5901 GAGTVVIG

-6175 TGYYNYSLSVSE
+6175 TGYYNYGLSVSE

-6192 GVSYQLTH
+6192 GVSYQLTR

-6224 QNAMRLSADLKGKGS
+6224 QNAMRLSADLTGKGS

-6254 DYSGNTIV
+6254 RYTGDTIV
-6262 GNEGTGASTTLI
+6262 GNEDTRASTTLI

-6281 GNTNIVQVNRNATLT
+6281 GDTDTVWVLQNATLT
-6296 NRSDKTT
+6296 NRSEETD
-6303 AKNIQVVQGGTLN
+6303 AKNIQIAQGGTLN

-6327 SAESM
+6327 STESV

-6339 DGALVLGDDIT
+6339 DGALVLGDDIA

-6373 NVVATTSETVHVSN
+6373 NVVAATSDTVHVSN
-6387 SFASDAGDAAEVGL
+6387 SFASAEGDEAEVGL

-6411 VKFHG
+6411 VNFHG
-6416 TFMLSGGSVFN
+6416 TFMLSGGSVLN
-6427 ADSIDALGA
+6427 ANSIDALGA

-6450 VVLTYANE
+6450 VMLTYANE
-6458 EAVGQVEQGMTNSIS
+6458 ESVGQVEQGMTNSIS

-6666 TGGTLEYLGLVKVEG
+6666 TGGELEYLGLVKVEG

-6694 QIGDL
+6694 QLGDL
-6699 YYRLMWSSK
+6699 YYRLMWSS
-6708 ENEYYL
+6708 EQNEYYL

-6783 WTKFSNASGQL
+6783 WTKFSNASGQM

-6810 KRETDGATFRWGV
+6810 KRETNGATFRWGV

-6831 FDVSSNVDGKSS
+6831 FDVSSNVDGKTS

-6883 DDYDANGLSLTA
+6883 DDYDVNGLSLTA

-7012 LEAQFTTN
+7012 FEAQFTTN

>member
-38 DGGNSVR
+38 DGTAHHGFGARFGKCLMVAGSALLLLSSFGN
-45 KLAVAVGA
+45 
-53 SLVALGSMGSA
+53 A
-64 WAVTNQNGIL
+64 WAVTKDGNTVN
-74 VFDESLVLEAGG
+74 FEESLVLTDTGG
-86 ATLNGG
+86 LLNNGNSLSLSDELLSDVNSFNFQTFQINGTVDATFWDDSDRSVILNSVTFENKPTGSFDITVQGKKQFQYDDQNDAYTYYFNVGSGGIGTPDSIYFGLQLSRIDVKANQLYSFNASGG
-92 SPIELTEGLLN
+92 SP
-103 GVTGFDFSNF
+103 
-113 TIQGTIDASTW
+113 A
-124 DDDVGLYFSN
+124 
-134 VHVPD
+134 
-139 GVSLGDSYTV
+139 
-149 TIGGQL
+149 
-155 GDYIYDNSPA
+155 
-165 YKYSF
+165 
-170 TPSQGEIYDRPEGLF
+170 
-185 MHLKLTGIESLDGTL
+185 
-200 YRVNTLKDETA
+200 
-211 TGEKDLTAKLTGAG
+211 GEKDLDAQITGAG
-225 DFEYVVDNREDGA
+225 SVEYIYD
-238 AGGDDTTRYGGE
+238 AGENSASTDEIRYGGT
-250 GSIIVNNETNA
+250 GYITVTNGTNA
-261 YSGITNIGYVANGEV
+261 YSGETFIGKYINGTTIDDHVYVYAGGNYIFGNGE
-276 QDKVIVTA
+276 T
-284 GSDNIFGSEDN
+284 
-295 GAYTSLLNIKTNSGL
+295 GAYTSNLNIKTGSGL
-310 EMKDTEQWVHALAGG
+310 EMRNTTQWTHALAGG
-325 GYLNLEDGQSLL
+325 GYIHLEDVDSLL
-337 HVKDDSRDLQSDVM
+337 HVKDDNRDAADGVMDV
-351 EVYNKLSGAGTV
+351 NNLLSGAGTV
-363 WIDFADNDQGG
+363 WVNFNGG
-374 GIHFNV
+374 EIRFNEEFESP
-380 DSNDKFSGWVVLQD
+380 DAFTGWVVLQD
-394 AYTEV
+394 TAGIVQGPNTAV
-399 RGEDTPIFH
+399 FH
-408 NEKSHLL
+408 NNAAHLL
-415 VAENGVL
+415 LAENGVL
-422 KVFGTENN
+422 KINGTNPDEE
-430 SPSTTHISNLSIGFS
+430 PEITKIGNLSVG
-445 YQDDGFDKTLMTG
+445 YTYDGNFNKTQMSGSGVADPDRSRL
-458 TPVGKDSEALFEFN
+458 EFQ

-480 DYLIVDNLQVGNAQV
+480 DYLVVNNLSVGNAEIAVDFGSGFESILQ
-495 TIDTSEWG
+495 G
-503 DEFVK
+503 K
-508 GNSSLLT
+508 NGSLLT

-525 RVTGNGKDEP
+525 RVTGTGAEEAADFIVDMADTDPILIKRED
-535 GDLEVITPDQKQMI
+535 GT
-549 TVGNADV
+549 DV
-556 AEATWSF
+556 AETVWSF
-563 DKALTKVSDD
+563 DEHLTKVKDD
-573 ENGADWAIAYSLSQ
+573 EEGVDWALGYSLSQ
-587 VDLRDA
+587 VNLLDSSDE
-593 SGAGLVLSVADDA
+593 GLVLSIADG
-606 ASDADRDFTATIT
+606 ASSAADRDFTATIT
-619 GSGNLTIRGDVDGDN
+619 GSGNLTIQGDPDGGN
-634 DAITLG
+634 DSITLG
-640 KKDNSGEEN
+640 KTGNSGTEN
-649 SYSGATFVRDG
+649 FYTGKTFVTDG
-660 ATVIFQADKAMGNT
+660 ATVIFQADNAMGKT

-680 EGTKVDFSGFDQTV
+680 AGTKVDFSGFDQKV
-694 LNLSG
+694 FNLSG
-699 TGTLVVDEGA
+699 TGSLVVDNGA
-709 VFTLDK
+709 EFTLDK
-715 STESGTITVNAI
+715 STESGTIMVDAS
-727 LEGAAQGVEE
+727 LGKGADATTDGV
-737 GTFVVKSSGGS
+737 FIVKSSGGS
-748 FEMDLDGEVTAFNG
+748 LVFGSSNAFDGI
-762 NVRLENTSVTLTG
+762 VRLENTSTTLTG
-775 DTAGAL
+775 NTASVL
-781 SGSTLDLYGT
+781 SESILQLYSGSA
-791 SDLHVA
+791 LHIGA
-797 ADGGQLAGLKN
+797 AGGSLAGIGSDN
-808 SSGAGNIIFDGFNL
+808 SGDIVFDGFHL
-822 GVTGGTSL
+822 GATGGTVL
-830 ELANGA
+830 DLGANGT
-836 GSASGNF
+836 SSGNF
-843 TIALPDK
+843 EITLPGDNGFAIA
-850 DSGFNIVD
+850 D
-858 GIRLIEYDNEGNSQ
+858 GHLLIESDSPGNTQ
-872 TIIKGQLDSSDFTL
+872 VIIDGDVTGSAFVLAGADSSGNLVKTGVGFTQD
-886 KSNGIYQGVEYKQGG
+886 NT
-901 SRVARTD
+901 RVADTD
-908 WTVGLVGTNDGLGLN
+908 WTLSLVDNEASGLGLQY
-923 ETLTGIELLAT
+923 ELTHINLLAT
-934 GENAL
+934 GDKYL
-939 VIETDSASS
+939 VIDTDASGS
-948 ATGSALQLA
+948 GQDLVLDARVTGNGNIAFNAKDGQAIVFQSKPGEANNYTGATFVQNGTLSLESKDVLGDTSVLNVSGGASVLLNNTTQLVHDLAGTGS
-957 ANVTGSGNILFRGND
+957 ID
-972 TKPIEFNNG
+972 
-981 RGQAN
+981 
-986 TYTGKT
+986 
-992 IVESGRLN
+992 
-1000 LGSDYV
+1000 LGS
-1006 LGQTSLL
+1006 
-1013 DVRNGATV
+1013 
-1021 DLMGKTQVI
+1021 
-1030 HGLDGTGTI
+1030 
-1039 NINNGTLNLSK
+1039 GTLNLTK
-1050 TGDQAIENLFGPD
+1050 TAQDD
-1063 TGILAVNLSGGK
+1063 LAVGNAISGNGGTLAINLLGGELTFANDSSYDWQGK
-1075 LSFAGNSDFGS
+1075 LE
-1086 SKLDL
+1086 L
-1091 TNTILELSG
+1091 TNTLLKLNGFAEGTLD
-1100 RTETAMDTANVA
+1100 AVNVIA
-1112 ANAQSKIV
+1112 HAGTKITV
-1120 VNSHD
+1120 DSQD
-1125 KLGSLELNGGEIEF
+1125 KLGSLTLNGSELEF
-1139 GSIVLGD
+1139 GGIVLGG
-1146 ESGSSKLDITGILSG
+1146 SGSTILDIANGLGGSG
-1161 SGTVT
+1161 SASFSGGLT
-1166 ISRDDLSVSD
+1166 VSD
-1176 KLNLLDADNSNLV
+1176 SLNLLDADDGDLS
-1189 QTVISAGQISGTP
+1189 QIVISAGQILEGTKIDSEIQGLSG
-1202 VLGTTID
+1202 
-1209 DLENVSVQSGAA
+1209 VSVQSGAA
-1221 LTKWTL
+1221 STEWTL
-1227 SDGLVKVDND
+1227 SNLVQDGNNFVIK
-1237 YGIGYQL
+1237 YQL
-1244 TEIALQSGHT
+1244 TKIDLQPDRT
-1254 LNLAAGKD
+1254 LNLAQSEQGDGVLSAWVTGDGAISFDGGNITISNAKND
-1262 SELSA
+1262 YTGATLVTSGSLTLGADGALGGTSELNLA
-1267 YVTGSGSISFNGG
+1267 TGTSFN
-1280 DITVSNSSN
+1280 
-1289 NFSGN
+1289 
-1294 TTVKSGSVTLGN
+1294 L
-1306 TGVLG
+1306 
-1311 QTNVLTLEEGTSLY
+1311 
-1325 INGFTQTVHA
+1325 NGFDQTVHA
-1335 LKGVGTVDFGTAQS
+1335 LTGVGTVAFGTTDSVLTVSPTTPRSATSIDNIFTGTS
-1349 GTLTVQYT
+1349 GTLK
-1357 DGESAHTVSN
+1357 
-1367 SFEGNAGTTVTFE
+1367 FE
-1380 NAGALTIDWADGSSG
+1380 NAGDLTFTNGANLADS
-1395 GDFRGTVSLSGTSLD
+1395 FTGTINLAGTSVDLTNSSTTTANVFAGTNLVLGNNGSAAFGSGVGTSGQMTLKGLD
-1410 LQDGSSDNVTFVTGT
+1410 LSSDAAIGFDGVDLTNNGGAAVNV
-1425 ELVLQSG
+1425 
-1432 GSAIFAG
+1432 
-1439 SQDDRID
+1439 
-1446 LRGLALN
+1446 
-1453 SGASVSFVG
+1453 
-1462 IDLATGNSHVVE
+1462 GN
-1474 TDQLTGTSG
+1474 LTGTTG
-1483 FNVDIDLSAGLASDS
+1483 FNVDIDLT
-1498 IFAADNGMR
+1498 ADIAM
-1507 QQLINAGSVSNDLRD
+1507 D
-1522 MSGAIS
+1522 
-1528 NLEDRTAAIKNVGD
+1528 NVLV
-1542 ADDKAPVAYGIWSG
+1542 ADDGYQRDLIKASHVSDDLIRYSGGFGETTSAIRNGADGPTVAYGVWSG
-1556 GWTIDASGLH
+1556 GWSIDSGGLS
-1566 VDADLTEVQL
+1566 VSAELSEVQL
-1576 ADASGSGLILD
+1576 ADATGSGLVLD
-1587 ATGATDSVLS
+1587 ATGATGSGAELS
-1597 AKITDWNGVSGNL
+1597 AKITDWTNAEGIRVDGVL
-1610 TVSGTQAVTI
+1610 TVAGTGPVTI
-1620 SNVDNAYTGQT
+1620 SYDENDYHGQT
-1631 NVLGEATLIVTGV
+1631 NVLGGSTLIVAGD
-1644 LGKTKLLNNEGT
+1644 LGETKLLNNEGA
-1656 VQIGTA
+1656 VQIGAA
-1662 SDTADVWVGGLLGS
+1662 SDTADVWVGGLAGS
-1676 GSLLINGSSKL
+1676 GRLLINGSSKL

-1707 GTFAVVGTGEDRLVL
+1707 GIFAVVGTGEDRLVL

-1862 GLIIG
+1862 GLITG

-1999 EVESDATL
+1999 EVESNATL
-2007 AFAGTSQTEEIG
+2007 AFAGTAQTEEIG

-2025 DGALSGTVNLTL
+2025 DGALSGTVDLTL

-2045 DNFSSSSIGGANG
+2045 DNFNSSSIGGSNG

-2081 DMSVDGS
+2081 DMTVNGDT
-2088 VYTTPDGDENSK
+2088 YTTADGPENAK
-2100 LILTSGSGTFDN
+2100 LVLESGSGNFDN
-2112 SLTGKLDVDI
+2112 KLTGELDLDI
-2122 TSTTGGMN
+2122 TSTASGMN

-2138 GSTTIRGAGVTLL
+2138 GSTTISGAGVNLL
-2151 NNDVLGTSGSHT
+2151 NDGVLGTADSHT
-2163 SILAIDDGATF
+2163 SVLDIVDGATVNF
-2174 NLGTT
+2174 DGT
-2179 TQYAGEINASGDGAV
+2179 TQYAGEINAEGNGAIAGA
-2194 VGTGTLMLD
+2194 GTITLD
-2203 RGGLIAGANSGFS
+2203 RGGLIGGANAGFS
-2216 GTVVVLDET
+2216 GTVLVLGET
-2225 LEINNAESL
+2225 LTINDAESL
-2234 GSGQANLSGDSVLSI
+2234 GLGRANVSGDSVLSI
-2249 ESVSDTGGSYAVIDN
+2249 EGVSGTDGGYAVIDN
-2264 DITGSG
+2264 AITGSG

-2275 ANSAVQF
+2275 SGSVVELT
-2282 DGNNSFTGG
+2282 GTNNFTGG
-2291 LDIAGDLLAT
+2291 LNIAGDLLAA
-2301 GNVGAHIGSG
+2301 GDVSAHIGSG

-2391 TLGEN
+2391 TLGDN

-2406 GQDNHVNVLSAG
+2406 GQNNHVGVLSAG
-2418 ATSQIVFN
+2418 ASSQIVFKG
-2426 DLNPWDS
+2426 LNPWDS
-2433 NYGGMTVGQLNVTAG
+2433 NYGGMTVGHLNVTAG
-2448 STIVIDSLKT
+2448 STIVIDSLKM
-2458 SSGSSITSDQ
+2458 SSGGSITSDQ

-2478 RTLISSS
+2478 RTLIASS
-2485 EDISGADFALSGATD
+2485 DISGANFVLSGATN
-2500 GVVTHTVDVDSIAQA
+2500 GVVTHTVDVDSVAKA

-2523 GANSID
+2523 DADSVD
-2529 LNYQLTQVDVSGG
+2529 LNSQLTQVDVSGG
-2542 QQLALSGETGD
+2542 QQLALRGEDGD
-2553 SGASGADSKLS
+2553 SGASDANSTLS
-2564 ALVTGSGGLNIAGN
+2564 ALVTGSGGLNISGN
-2578 SVRLSNDKNDYLGAT
+2578 SVRLSNHDNDYLGVT
-2593 TVATDATLFAES
+2593 TVASAATLYAES

-2616 LGTAQVD
+2616 LGTAWVD
-2623 DNAVG
+2623 DNAVD
-2628 VLDVREGGVLNLT
+2628 VLDVQEGGVLNLT
-2641 GTLEIKKR
+2641 GNLEIGNR
-2649 DDQSNI
+2649 DVQSNI

-2675 TDANASYSGAVSIGN
+2675 TDANARYSGVVSIGS

-2697 GNSADLGTGAISFSD
+2697 GNSAGLGIGAISFSD

-2737 LINVSGNGTTSD
+2737 LINVSGSNTSSD
-2749 FAFADAQ
+2749 FAFAAGQ
-2756 TGGFDGTL
+2756 TDGFDGTL
-2764 TLQNVTYDFNTDAN
+2764 NLQNVTYDFNTASN
-2778 DMLDS
+2778 DKLDN
-2783 AELSIGTGAQ
+2783 AALTVGTGAQ
-2793 VVIAQDAYSNKLGGL
+2793 VVIAQGADSNMLDGL
-2808 ELSGGLIN
+2808 VLSGGLID

-2824 QLGDGNMTVGANSEF
+2824 QLGGGNMTVGANSEF
-2839 QIDHDNIDV
+2839 QIDHEEIDV
-2848 IEDDNGGAAFGSGSS
+2848 IENDDGSAAFGSGSS

-2871 GNVEA
+2871 GNAEA
-2876 VRGDLDKINVKLDGG
+2876 LTQDDLGKITVKLDG
-2891 NSEFNRKIRQR
+2891 NNTQFNRKIKQR
-2902 GKDVAALK
+2902 DTNVAALK
-2910 GGLGDLVFVEENLTI
+2910 GGLGDLVFVEDDLTI
-2925 GLKNTELEL
+2925 GLENTELEL

-2940 GYVISESGEISYR
+2940 GYVISESGEISYL

-2960 TIDNAVE
+2960 TIDNAVK
-2967 LSNANTYTGDTYV
+2967 LSHANNTYTGDTYV
-2980 TSSGTLTLSAS
+2980 TSGGTLTLSAD
-2991 NALGGSAAS
+2991 NALGGSSAS

-3008 VDGRVIF
+3008 DSGHVIF
-3015 SGTTTQTVDNLS
+3015 VGTTTQTVDNLN
-3027 VFGENALSG
+3027 VAGEGALSG
-3036 DVTLNVDFD
+3036 SVALNVDFD
-3045 DSESG
+3045 GNESG
-3050 IVSAANAGLSGSV
+3050 AVSAANTGLSGSV
-3063 NLTGAGTLTL
+3063 KLTGAGTLTL
-3073 GDEDA
+3073 GNEDA
-3078 LGSAAISVGE
+3078 LGSVAISVGE
-3088 AGQTTLRLSGF
+3088 ADQTTLRLSGF
-3099 GTDAS
+3099 GT
-3104 NQFDNNLTG
+3104 QTEHVFDNALTG
-3113 SGTLALVGSDV
+3113 SGTIAIFGSDV
-3124 TVTGN
+3124 AVTGSN
-3129 NAKLAATWNV
+3129 ENLAATWNV
-3139 ADDSVLRVS
+3139 ADDSVLRVN

-3157 HLGTGAIVLDGDS
+3157 HLGTGDIVLEGES
-3170 ILNSTSSWMLQNAL
+3170 VLNSASGWTLQNSL
-3184 TGSGTLTVT
+3184 TGDGTLTVS
-3193 AGGGEFAFGSGNVE
+3193 AGGGTFAFGKENIG
-3207 FKGTVVLDDASMVLN
+3207 FTGTLILDDASLVLN
-3222 PDSGNNENTL
+3222 PDASANEDTL
-3232 YNAKLQLEDGATLII
+3232 NSAKLQLEEGAKLTI
-3247 GTGVR
+3247 GTGPR
-3252 EVMLAP
+3252 EVQLAP
-3258 PVGSGNGSALIFNGG
+3258 PVGSGNGSVLIFNGG
-3273 KVVFAGTAGLGVGPD
+3273 EVVFDGTAGLGVGPD

-3310 NVNDSMGS
+3310 KVNDSMGS

-3328 EVNIGQWLITVD
+3328 QVNIGQWLITVD
-3340 SGKITG
+3340 PGKVVG
-3346 DVDDLTLEVN
+3346 DVDDLTLVVN
-3356 SGSSEGAATVRAD
+3356 GGSSEGATVKAEIKD
-3369 IEDNDFGTVATGTYG
+3369 DLLGTVATGTYG
-3384 YALGLDNDGKG
+3384 YALGLDNDEKG

-3403 TLTQVDIIDDK
+3403 TLTQVDIIADK
-3414 TLRLNAIGASDTT
+3414 TLRLNAVNASDGT
-3427 LEAIVTGDET
+3427 LEAIVIGDES

-3443 GGDVELTKKNSEFLG
+3443 GGDVELTEKNSEFLG
-3458 TTHIIGGTLTV
+3458 TTHISSGTLRV
-3469 HADSLG
+3469 HAGALG
-3475 NSKLVDVDSGTT
+3475 GSKLVDVDNGTT
-3487 LYNEGANTI
+3487 LFNVGANTI
-3496 GALTADE
+3496 GALSAD
-3503 GGTVELSDSL
+3503 GTVALNDSL
-3513 TITGAS
+3513 TITGAGN
-3519 KSSANGTFTGSGTLT
+3519 SSVNGTFTDSGSLT
-3534 LQSGTMEVNGN
+3534 LESGTMEVKGD
-3545 SSAYTGKIVL
+3545 SSAYTGNIVL
-3555 GTESSGATIELGASG
+3555 GTASSGATIELGASG
-3570 SLGEGIISF
+3570 SLGMGTISF
-3579 EHASSELDVDV
+3579 KNASSELDVDV
-3590 EGSKVLSNKLS
+3590 DGSKILSNKLD
-3601 GTGIVTVSGDG
+3601 GTGIVTVAGDG
-3612 VDDSF
+3612 IDD
-3617 TFNNGQQS
+3617 TFAFASGQS

-3638 YDFRTSGSDV
+3638 YDFRTSGNAT
-3648 LDNVALTVTGGNLT
+3648 LDNVELNVSGGSLT
-3662 VNGTEDVVDRD
+3662 VNGTTGVVDRD
-3673 IRGLSLE
+3673 IHGLTLE

-3685 FGTIG
+3685 FGTLG
-3690 AGSGAIDLHGNAFAV
+3690 AGNGAIDLHGNAFAV

-3780 GSFSNLSTEEDGGYF
+3780 GSFSNLSTEEDGVYF

-3841 SGKGVEVTLTNSKN
+3841 SGNGVEVTLTNSN
-3855 TFSGVASVVDGATLV
+3855 NSFTGLASVVAGATLV
-3870 LGAADVVA
+3870 FGNDNVVA
-3878 KAARLSVEAGSYAK
+3878 NANRLSIEAGSYAK
-3892 FGSFDQHVNQILAGN
+3892 FGSTDQYVTRIEAGN
-3907 SEGGSLVSASGQGN
+3907 SSGGSLISASDQSN
-3921 TLTVVN
+3921 TLTVAN
-3927 GGSVFGQNDSFYMN
+3927 GGSVSGANDRFYMD
-3941 WALKSGQLTISDELS
+3941 WVLESGQLTITDELS
-3956 LGHGDAY
+3956 LGHGDAA
-3963 LEKDATLIISGTG
+3963 LQKGVTLNISGAS
-3976 ASGAFAN
+3976 ASGSFAN
-3983 NLKGEGALSITDRAN
+3983 NLSGDGALSVTSGAN
-3998 VVLTGTNT
+3998 VDLTGKNDALTGGLT
-4006 LAGDLMV
+4006 VDGTSKV
-4013 ADTATVSA
+4013 TASD
-4021 SGDINSHIGK
+4021 DIYSHIGT
-4031 GDIALA
+4031 GAIVLNGTAD
-4037 GKAEFT
+4037 FT
-4043 LTEGTDAANWT
+4043 LTEGADAENWT
-4054 WKRNLTGSGELT
+4054 WSRKVSGSGKLMLSRVDSRTEPQ
-4066 LAREG
+4066 
-4071 SNDQTLLFAESSLSG
+4071 SQTLLFGTDMLSG
-4086 FTGTVALDDWTIELN
+4086 FKGALVLDDWTLELN
-4101 SNADNGTLAEFAKWQ
+4101 ANADNGTLAEFDKWAS
-4116 TGTLVLRD
+4116 GTLVLTD
-4124 GANALVTGVADLGAK
+4124 GANALVTGAANLGDK

-4184 ETIDSS
+4184 ETVDSS

-4319 AESDY
+4319 AKSDY
-4324 KGATTV
+4324 EGATTV

-4338 VAGALGNT
+4338 VAGALGDT

-4385 PSADITL
+4385 PSDDITL
-4392 TLKSDERAGSVIAGS
+4392 TLKSDETAGSVIAGS

-4420 QVEAGYEPDL
+4420 QVDAGYKPDL

-4589 ADAARELGGLTMA
+4589 ADVARELGGLTMA

-4612 YTEGQGVSTSTIDLN
+4612 YTEGQGVSTSTINLN

-4639 TVIFDTSSEASKISD
+4639 TVIFDTSSGASKISD

-4664 LGSDVLLVK
+4664 LGSDILLVK

-4873 LFTLGSD
+4873 LFALGKD

-4886 NLTVNGVAVIEGANA
+4886 NLTVNGVAEIEGANA
-4901 DLSANWTFNNE
+4901 DLSANWIFNDA
-4912 VTIKDA
+4912 VTINNAKS
-4918 LALGK
+4918 LGT
-4923 GSVALAGTTSKLTV
+4923 GSVALAGASSKLTV
-4937 NGVQGDIVNAITGG
+4937 NGANGNIANAFTGG
-4951 AGTSLVLTNGD
+4951 DGTSLVLTND
-4962 NVNTNVNFTTK
+4962 ANVNFTAK

-4985 DIASGTSAGFTL
+4985 DIASGTSADFTL

-5026 FANTETNISGTLDVT
+5026 FANTETNISGTLDIT

-5051 DRFTNASLSAH
+5051 GRFTNASLSAH
-5062 AGAVFEVTEVIGE
+5062 TGAVFEVTEVIGK

-5085 GSTIKFANG
+5085 GSTIEFSNG
-5094 TPGEYGDN
+5094 TPGEVGQGDN
-5102 AARIDLG
+5102 AAHIDLG
-5109 DEGTLSFA
+5109 EDGSLSFDA
-5117 ETVNIELDLDDYVN
+5117 TVNVKLDLDDYVT
-5131 ASEVSEIQTGLQNKR
+5131 SQEVKDAQNKLQNKR
-5146 LTAQDLTTKNES
+5146 LTAQDITEDGDLIFE
-5158 VLSNLISA
+5158 NLIEA
-5166 GKVNGG
+5166 GSVSGG
-5172 LEDLNLE
+5172 LEDLNLI
-5179 ASGASG
+5179 ADNLSGAEIS
-5185 GTLTIGIRNDDRD
+5185 IGIRNSDEDD
-5198 TEDVAEGTY
+5198 EDVAKGTY
-5207 GFKLNTN
+5207 SYKLNTD
-5214 GGLNLAYGLTSV
+5214 GGLNLAYGLTAV
-5226 KIKDGKT
+5226 DIYAGKT
-5233 LKLAGV
+5233 LELSGDGFDPDGDNTLSAKV
-5239 GSSVSED
+5239 TGSG
-5246 NILTAA
+5246 N
-5252 VHGTGDLEI
+5252 LEI
-5261 TEGLIALTNGGTDAG
+5261 ASGLIQLTDGDNA
-5276 KSTYTGQTIVD
+5276 YTGQTTVD
-5287 AHAQLVAGTAGGTL
+5287 ANAVLVAGTAGGTL

-5316 EYDDGFGGRAHILGA
+5316 EYDDGFGGRAYVLGG
-5331 ETVGSLNV
+5331 ETVGSLSV
-5339 GENAVLNISDSDS
+5339 GENAVLNISDTDT

-5360 GKAESTING
+5360 GKAESAING

-5460 VVVNLRT
+5460 VVVNLTT

-5500 ENGGFTLAFVADDHT
+5500 ENGGFTLAFAADDHT

-5526 AEIQVDKG
+5526 AEIEVGSG

-5627 IDLIQNAKD
+5627 IDLIQHAKD
-5636 VLVKGD
+5636 VLVKGN

-5663 SNEDAWQTLSQE
+5663 SNEDAWQTLSQK

-5699 STAEGLYDLYLNYH
+5699 STAQGLYDLYLNYH

-5731 TGKDQTFSAK
+5731 TGRDQTFSAK
-5741 LTGDGDITFAGGN
+5741 LTGDGDITFAGGS

-5782 VSAGKDAAFGDG
+5782 VTAGKDTAFGDG

-5800 DDGSVDFGDFD
+5800 DGGSVDFGDFD

-5816 LEARGENALVGGKD
+5816 LEARGDDALIGGEG

-5842 GKNDGFHSKL
+5842 GENDEFHSKL

-5879 TLILADEKLFG
+5879 TLILADEELSG
-5890 EDKNLVENNID
+5890 TDKNLVENNID
-5901 GAGTFVIG
+5901 GAGTVVVG
-5909 SDGATGIIK
+5909 SDGATGTIE

-5970 TESENG
+5970 TESESG

-5994 AKPGESITISGGL
+5994 AKADESITISGGL
-6007 DGFDEGTV
+6007 DGFAEGTV
-6015 TIGGGQLDLGTG
+6015 TIGGGRLDLGTG

-6175 TGYYNYSLSVSE
+6175 TGYYNYGLSVSE

-6192 GVSYQLTH
+6192 GVSYQLTRVD
-6200 IEIDESKKLALQ
+6200 IVENEKLVLQ

-6224 QNAMRLSADLKGKGS
+6224 QNAMRLSADLTGKGS

-6254 DYSGNTIV
+6254 RYTGDTIV
-6262 GNEGTGASTTLI
+6262 GNEDTRASTTLI

-6281 GNTNIVQVNRNATLT
+6281 GDTDTVWVLQNATLT
-6296 NRSDKTT
+6296 NRSEETD
-6303 AKNIQVVQGGTLN
+6303 AKNIQIAQGGTLN

-6327 SAESM
+6327 STESV

-6339 DGALVLGDDIT
+6339 DGALVLGDDIA

-6373 NVVATTSETVHVSN
+6373 NVVAATSDTVHVSN
-6387 SFASDAGDAAEVGL
+6387 SFASAEGDEAEVGL

-6411 VKFHG
+6411 VNFHG
-6416 TFMLSGGSVFN
+6416 TFMLSGGSVLN
-6427 ADSIDALGA
+6427 ANSIDALGA

-6450 VVLTYANE
+6450 VMLTYANE
-6458 EAVGQVEQGMTNSIS
+6458 ESVGQVEQGMTNSIS

-6504 TAGQSTAYN
+6504 TAGQSLLTIRRSTSKRMDGLRASAAFLRSRLISAARSTWAVVPATTPCLHRQSRRLQMRIRLATRLPTA
-6513 TALNIEKDGWAAG
+6513 TPL
-6526 FGGVSSLKVDL
+6526 SLW
-6537 GGSFYVGG
+6537 SAETSQTPA
-6545 RSGYNSVLTSTVAK
+6545 RSMSVIRTLTVAHL
-6559 VANEDPASNP
+6559 P
-6569 SANSNTAEFV
+6569 TAV
-6579 VSGDVTN
+6579 
-6586 AGTIYVGNKNADGSA
+6586 
-6601 PADSSSIG
+6601 
-6609 NELVI
+6609 
-6614 TGDYNVTASDNGG
+6614 
-6627 IFDMNAIIAGEDSIA
+6627 
-6642 DHVTIRGKI
+6642 
-6651 NGEGYVDVNYDSSVS
+6651 
-6666 TGGTLEYLGLVKVEG
+6666 
-6681 GDDGDSLRLKDSI
+6681 
-6694 QIGDL
+6694 
-6699 YYRLMWSSK
+6699 
-6708 ENEYYL
+6708 
-6714 QSSVTDPGDKPWDT
+6714 
-6728 EDVENVNAG
+6728 
-6737 TRSALAF
+6737 RSA
-6744 MQAQA
+6744 M
-6749 FDLSL
+6749 
-6754 RGHLGETLY
+6754 
-6763 VDPVTGEQR
+6763 
-6772 KSSFWMVQRGD
+6772 
-6783 WTKFSNASGQL
+6783 
-6794 DADGNLYTTHL
+6794 NL
-6805 GTDLF
+6805 
-6810 KRETDGATFRWGV
+6810 
-6823 LAGFADGD
+6823 
-6831 FDVSSNVDGKSS
+6831 
-6843 KGSFRGYS
+6843 
-6851 AGLYMTAESK
+6851 
-6861 AESGPFL
+6861 
-6868 GLQLRWNRFDSEVGQ
+6868 
-6883 DDYDANGLSLTA
+6883 
-6895 EASWDQLLS
+6895 
-6904 KGITDGGRNYE
+6904 
-6915 WRLEPHV
+6915 
-6922 RAYWTNFGD
+6922 
-6931 PDDWTSS
+6931 
-6938 LGETYSSDF
+6938 
-6947 DNGLLV
+6947 
-6953 RVGARTK
+6953 
-6960 IQTTLGTG
+6960 
-6968 PAWQAYAEA
+6968 
-6977 NWVYNNGDYS
+6977 
-6987 TTMSTKYGDVTS
+6987 
-6999 TQNGAEFAEFRLG
+6999 
-7012 LEAQFTTN
+7012 
-7020 VNVWLEG
+7020 
-7027 HHQTG
+7027 
-7032 SDDYESTG
+7032 
-7040 AMFGFKY
+7040 
-7047 MW
+7047 

>member
-1 MNAIY
+1 M
-6 KVIWND
+6 
-12 AIRQYQ
+12 
-18 VVNELCRSRRKA
+18 
-30 CSVKAVHT
+30 
-38 DGGNSVR
+38 
-45 KLAVAVGA
+45 
-53 SLVALGSMGSA
+53 
-64 WAVTNQNGIL
+64 
-74 VFDESLVLEAGG
+74 
-86 ATLNGG
+86 
-92 SPIELTEGLLN
+92 
-103 GVTGFDFSNF
+103 
-113 TIQGTIDASTW
+113 
-124 DDDVGLYFSN
+124 
-134 VHVPD
+134 
-139 GVSLGDSYTV
+139 
-149 TIGGQL
+149 
-155 GDYIYDNSPA
+155 
-165 YKYSF
+165 
-170 TPSQGEIYDRPEGLF
+170 
-185 MHLKLTGIESLDGTL
+185 
-200 YRVNTLKDETA
+200 
-211 TGEKDLTAKLTGAG
+211 
-225 DFEYVVDNREDGA
+225 
-238 AGGDDTTRYGGE
+238 
-250 GSIIVNNETNA
+250 
-261 YSGITNIGYVANGEV
+261 
-276 QDKVIVTA
+276 
-284 GSDNIFGSEDN
+284 
-295 GAYTSLLNIKTNSGL
+295 
-310 EMKDTEQWVHALAGG
+310 
-325 GYLNLEDGQSLL
+325 
-337 HVKDDSRDLQSDVM
+337 
-351 EVYNKLSGAGTV
+351 
-363 WIDFADNDQGG
+363 
-374 GIHFNV
+374 
-380 DSNDKFSGWVVLQD
+380 
-394 AYTEV
+394 
-399 RGEDTPIFH
+399 
-408 NEKSHLL
+408 
-415 VAENGVL
+415 
-422 KVFGTENN
+422 
-430 SPSTTHISNLSIGFS
+430 
-445 YQDDGFDKTLMTG
+445 
-458 TPVGKDSEALFEFN
+458 
-472 VNPSDTVH
+472 
-480 DYLIVDNLQVGNAQV
+480 
-495 TIDTSEWG
+495 
-503 DEFVK
+503 
-508 GNSSLLT
+508 
-515 ADEGENKTLI
+515 
-525 RVTGNGKDEP
+525 
-535 GDLEVITPDQKQMI
+535 
-549 TVGNADV
+549 
-556 AEATWSF
+556 
-563 DKALTKVSDD
+563 
-573 ENGADWAIAYSLSQ
+573 
-587 VDLRDA
+587 
-593 SGAGLVLSVADDA
+593 
-606 ASDADRDFTATIT
+606 
-619 GSGNLTIRGDVDGDN
+619 
-634 DAITLG
+634 
-640 KKDNSGEEN
+640 
-649 SYSGATFVRDG
+649 
-660 ATVIFQADKAMGNT
+660 
-674 SSLELE
+674 
-680 EGTKVDFSGFDQTV
+680 
-694 LNLSG
+694 
-699 TGTLVVDEGA
+699 
-709 VFTLDK
+709 
-715 STESGTITVNAI
+715 
-727 LEGAAQGVEE
+727 
-737 GTFVVKSSGGS
+737 
-748 FEMDLDGEVTAFNG
+748 
-762 NVRLENTSVTLTG
+762 
-775 DTAGAL
+775 
-781 SGSTLDLYGT
+781 
-791 SDLHVA
+791 
-797 ADGGQLAGLKN
+797 
-808 SSGAGNIIFDGFNL
+808 
-822 GVTGGTSL
+822 
-830 ELANGA
+830 
-836 GSASGNF
+836 
-843 TIALPDK
+843 
-850 DSGFNIVD
+850 
-858 GIRLIEYDNEGNSQ
+858 
-872 TIIKGQLDSSDFTL
+872 
-886 KSNGIYQGVEYKQGG
+886 
-901 SRVARTD
+901 
-908 WTVGLVGTNDGLGLN
+908 
-923 ETLTGIELLAT
+923 
-934 GENAL
+934 
-939 VIETDSASS
+939 
-948 ATGSALQLA
+948 
-957 ANVTGSGNILFRGND
+957 
-972 TKPIEFNNG
+972 
-981 RGQAN
+981 
-986 TYTGKT
+986 
-992 IVESGRLN
+992 
-1000 LGSDYV
+1000 
-1006 LGQTSLL
+1006 
-1013 DVRNGATV
+1013 
-1021 DLMGKTQVI
+1021 
-1030 HGLDGTGTI
+1030 
-1039 NINNGTLNLSK
+1039 
-1050 TGDQAIENLFGPD
+1050 
-1063 TGILAVNLSGGK
+1063 
-1075 LSFAGNSDFGS
+1075 
-1086 SKLDL
+1086 
-1091 TNTILELSG
+1091 
-1100 RTETAMDTANVA
+1100 
-1112 ANAQSKIV
+1112 
-1120 VNSHD
+1120 
-1125 KLGSLELNGGEIEF
+1125 
-1139 GSIVLGD
+1139 
-1146 ESGSSKLDITGILSG
+1146 
-1161 SGTVT
+1161 
-1166 ISRDDLSVSD
+1166 
-1176 KLNLLDADNSNLV
+1176 
-1189 QTVISAGQISGTP
+1189 
-1202 VLGTTID
+1202 
-1209 DLENVSVQSGAA
+1209 
-1221 LTKWTL
+1221 
-1227 SDGLVKVDND
+1227 
-1237 YGIGYQL
+1237 
-1244 TEIALQSGHT
+1244 
-1254 LNLAAGKD
+1254 
-1262 SELSA
+1262 
-1267 YVTGSGSISFNGG
+1267 
-1280 DITVSNSSN
+1280 
-1289 NFSGN
+1289 
-1294 TTVKSGSVTLGN
+1294 
-1306 TGVLG
+1306 
-1311 QTNVLTLEEGTSLY
+1311 
-1325 INGFTQTVHA
+1325 
-1335 LKGVGTVDFGTAQS
+1335 
-1349 GTLTVQYT
+1349 
-1357 DGESAHTVSN
+1357 
-1367 SFEGNAGTTVTFE
+1367 
-1380 NAGALTIDWADGSSG
+1380 
-1395 GDFRGTVSLSGTSLD
+1395 
-1410 LQDGSSDNVTFVTGT
+1410 
-1425 ELVLQSG
+1425 
-1432 GSAIFAG
+1432 
-1439 SQDDRID
+1439 
-1446 LRGLALN
+1446 
-1453 SGASVSFVG
+1453 
-1462 IDLATGNSHVVE
+1462 
-1474 TDQLTGTSG
+1474 
-1483 FNVDIDLSAGLASDS
+1483 
-1498 IFAADNGMR
+1498 
-1507 QQLINAGSVSNDLRD
+1507 
-1522 MSGAIS
+1522 
-1528 NLEDRTAAIKNVGD
+1528 
-1542 ADDKAPVAYGIWSG
+1542 
-1556 GWTIDASGLH
+1556 
-1566 VDADLTEVQL
+1566 
-1576 ADASGSGLILD
+1576 
-1587 ATGATDSVLS
+1587 
-1597 AKITDWNGVSGNL
+1597 
-1610 TVSGTQAVTI
+1610 
-1620 SNVDNAYTGQT
+1620 
-1631 NVLGEATLIVTGV
+1631 
-1644 LGKTKLLNNEGT
+1644 
-1656 VQIGTA
+1656 
-1662 SDTADVWVGGLLGS
+1662 
-1676 GSLLINGSSKL
+1676 
-1687 TVETVDKALTVENE
+1687 
-1701 LAFDSS
+1701 
-1707 GTFAVVGTGEDRLVL
+1707 
-1722 SFAKDVSGTGTFDFT
+1722 
-1737 NVDFAFSDTN
+1737 
-1747 KATVLDSDGLNL
+1747 
-1759 TNSLMTVARE
+1759 
-1769 DANDS
+1769 
-1774 SSSLNSL
+1774 
-1781 TATDSTLRFNG
+1781 
-1792 IELAAD
+1792 
-1798 GSAQNPLLYV
+1798 
-1808 DQINVVD
+1808 
-1815 GNGDGKGLTLDIN
+1815 
-1828 ANLTDNS
+1828 
-1835 DLLSLDNAPFYQALI
+1835 
-1850 RYGSDLGEENLE
+1850 
-1862 GLIIG
+1862 
-1867 SNAVSGGTTDYKQNG
+1867 
-1882 ITRAFVTWGAGDVS
+1882 
-1896 VDTQTNTI
+1896 
-1904 SSEYSMTGI
+1904 
-1913 ELADSASGG
+1913 
-1922 LTLSATNPNPTDPR
+1922 
-1936 DLVLSAIV
+1936 
-1944 SDHGD
+1944 
-1949 IAGDINF
+1949 
-1956 VGNLSVG
+1956 
-1963 EGGASES
+1963 
-1970 GNTYT
+1970 
-1975 GRTTVKDGKL
+1975 
-1985 TLNKSHSLGYSRHV
+1985 
-1999 EVESDATL
+1999 
-2007 AFAGTSQTEEIG
+2007 
-2019 SINSYA
+2019 
-2025 DGALSGTVNLTL
+2025 
-2037 GVNRAEYG
+2037 
-2045 DNFSSSSIGGANG
+2045 
-2058 DLHGSLTLASG
+2058 
-2069 HTLTIN
+2069 
-2075 NVNGLG
+2075 
-2081 DMSVDGS
+2081 
-2088 VYTTPDGDENSK
+2088 
-2100 LILTSGSGTFDN
+2100 
-2112 SLTGKLDVDI
+2112 
-2122 TSTTGGMN
+2122 
-2130 WSGSNSYT
+2130 
-2138 GSTTIRGAGVTLL
+2138 
-2151 NNDVLGTSGSHT
+2151 
-2163 SILAIDDGATF
+2163 
-2174 NLGTT
+2174 
-2179 TQYAGEINASGDGAV
+2179 
-2194 VGTGTLMLD
+2194 
-2203 RGGLIAGANSGFS
+2203 
-2216 GTVVVLDET
+2216 
-2225 LEINNAESL
+2225 
-2234 GSGQANLSGDSVLSI
+2234 
-2249 ESVSDTGGSYAVIDN
+2249 
-2264 DITGSG
+2264 
-2270 SVSVA
+2270 
-2275 ANSAVQF
+2275 
-2282 DGNNSFTGG
+2282 
-2291 LDIAGDLLAT
+2291 
-2301 GNVGAHIGSG
+2301 
-2311 AVKIET
+2311 
-2317 DGKAVFAGSSG
+2317 
-2328 WTLTNELT
+2328 
-2336 GTGELEVSAGGDEF
+2336 
-2350 AFGFNDTDAGDF
+2350 
-2362 TGSIKLSQG
+2362 
-2371 SFTLNDNASVNAK
+2371 
-2384 TVANADL
+2384 
-2391 TLGEN
+2391 
-2396 SILNVTTGYT
+2396 
-2406 GQDNHVNVLSAG
+2406 
-2418 ATSQIVFN
+2418 
-2426 DLNPWDS
+2426 
-2433 NYGGMTVGQLNVTAG
+2433 
-2448 STIVIDSLKT
+2448 
-2458 SSGSSITSDQ
+2458 
-2468 VIIADNDDLL
+2468 
-2478 RTLISSS
+2478 
-2485 EDISGADFALSGATD
+2485 
-2500 GVVTHTVDVDSIAQA
+2500 
-2515 TYEFSLSQ
+2515 
-2523 GANSID
+2523 
-2529 LNYQLTQVDVSGG
+2529 
-2542 QQLALSGETGD
+2542 
-2553 SGASGADSKLS
+2553 
-2564 ALVTGSGGLNIAGN
+2564 
-2578 SVRLSNDKNDYLGAT
+2578 
-2593 TVATDATLFAES
+2593 
-2605 GALGQTSLLDV
+2605 
-2616 LGTAQVD
+2616 
-2623 DNAVG
+2623 
-2628 VLDVREGGVLNLT
+2628 
-2641 GTLEIKKR
+2641 
-2649 DDQSNI
+2649 
-2655 DGHIEGS
+2655 
-2662 GALSLAAGVDLSV
+2662 
-2675 TDANASYSGAVSIGN
+2675 
-2690 SGTITLL
+2690 
-2697 GNSADLGTGAISFSD
+2697 
-2712 GAVLNIQF
+2712 
-2720 TGDKTLTN
+2720 
-2728 TVTSTGNAG
+2728 
-2737 LINVSGNGTTSD
+2737 
-2749 FAFADAQ
+2749 
-2756 TGGFDGTL
+2756 
-2764 TLQNVTYDFNTDAN
+2764 
-2778 DMLDS
+2778 
-2783 AELSIGTGAQ
+2783 
-2793 VVIAQDAYSNKLGGL
+2793 
-2808 ELSGGLIN
+2808 
-2816 FGAATGHI
+2816 
-2824 QLGDGNMTVGANSEF
+2824 
-2839 QIDHDNIDV
+2839 
-2848 IEDDNGGAAFGSGSS
+2848 
-2863 SIILVSDV
+2863 
-2871 GNVEA
+2871 
-2876 VRGDLDKINVKLDGG
+2876 
-2891 NSEFNRKIRQR
+2891 
-2902 GKDVAALK
+2902 
-2910 GGLGDLVFVEENLTI
+2910 
-2925 GLKNTELEL
+2925 
-2934 LAHDGS
+2934 
-2940 GYVISESGEISYR
+2940 
-2953 VTGSGDL
+2953 
-2960 TIDNAVE
+2960 
-2967 LSNANTYTGDTYV
+2967 
-2980 TSSGTLTLSAS
+2980 
-2991 NALGGSAAS
+2991 
-3000 GYGDLNVS
+3000 
-3008 VDGRVIF
+3008 
-3015 SGTTTQTVDNLS
+3015 
-3027 VFGENALSG
+3027 
-3036 DVTLNVDFD
+3036 
-3045 DSESG
+3045 
-3050 IVSAANAGLSGSV
+3050 
-3063 NLTGAGTLTL
+3063 
-3073 GDEDA
+3073 
-3078 LGSAAISVGE
+3078 
-3088 AGQTTLRLSGF
+3088 
-3099 GTDAS
+3099 
-3104 NQFDNNLTG
+3104 
-3113 SGTLALVGSDV
+3113 
-3124 TVTGN
+3124 
-3129 NAKLAATWNV
+3129 
-3139 ADDSVLRVS
+3139 
-3148 AGNSDTVAN
+3148 
-3157 HLGTGAIVLDGDS
+3157 
-3170 ILNSTSSWMLQNAL
+3170 
-3184 TGSGTLTVT
+3184 
-3193 AGGGEFAFGSGNVE
+3193 
-3207 FKGTVVLDDASMVLN
+3207 
-3222 PDSGNNENTL
+3222 
-3232 YNAKLQLEDGATLII
+3232 
-3247 GTGVR
+3247 
-3252 EVMLAP
+3252 
-3258 PVGSGNGSALIFNGG
+3258 
-3273 KVVFAGTAGLGVGPD
+3273 
-3288 QLGRVDV
+3288 
-3295 NSLDVSSG
+3295 
-3303 GTISISS
+3303 
-3310 NVNDSMGS
+3310 
-3318 QNVSGILAAD
+3318 
-3328 EVNIGQWLITVD
+3328 NIGQWLITVD
-3340 SGKITG
+3340 PGKVVG
-3346 DVDDLTLEVN
+3346 DVDDLTLVVN
-3356 SGSSEGAATVRAD
+3356 GDSSEGATVKAEIKD
-3369 IEDNDFGTVATGTYG
+3369 DLLGTVATGTYG

-3780 GSFSNLSTEEDGGYF
+3780 GSFSNLSTEEDGVYF

-3841 SGKGVEVTLTNSKN
+3841 SGNGVEVTLTNSKN

-3870 LGAADVVA
+3870 FGNDNVVA
-3878 KAARLSVEAGSYAK
+3878 NANRLSIEAGSYAK
-3892 FGSFDQHVNQILAGN
+3892 FGSTDQHVNQILAGN

-3927 GGSVFGQNDSFYMN
+3927 GGSVSGANDRFYMD
-3941 WALKSGQLTISDELS
+3941 WVLESGQLTITDELS
-3956 LGHGDAY
+3956 LGHGDAA
-3963 LEKDATLIISGTG
+3963 LQKGVTLNISGAS
-3976 ASGAFAN
+3976 ASGSFAN
-3983 NLKGEGALSITDRAN
+3983 NLSGDGALSVTSGAN
-3998 VVLTGTNT
+3998 VDLTGKNDALTGGLT
-4006 LAGDLMV
+4006 VDGTSKV
-4013 ADTATVSA
+4013 TASD
-4021 SGDINSHIGK
+4021 DIYSHIGT
-4031 GDIALA
+4031 GAIVLNGTAD
-4037 GKAEFT
+4037 FT
-4043 LTEGTDAANWT
+4043 LTEGADAENWT
-4054 WKRNLTGSGELT
+4054 WSRKVSGSGKLMLSRVDSRTEPQ
-4066 LAREG
+4066 
-4071 SNDQTLLFAESSLSG
+4071 SQTLLFGTDTLSG
-4086 FTGTVALDDWTIELN
+4086 FTGALVLDDWTLELN
-4101 SNADNGTLAEFAKWQ
+4101 ANADNGTLAEFDKWAS
-4116 TGTLVLRD
+4116 GTLVLTD
-4124 GANALVTGVADLGAK
+4124 GANALVTGAANLGDK

-4184 ETIDSS
+4184 ETVDSS

-4319 AESDY
+4319 AKSDY
-4324 KGATTV
+4324 EGATTV

-4338 VAGALGNT
+4338 VAGALGDT

-4385 PSADITL
+4385 PSDDITL
-4392 TLKSDERAGSVIAGS
+4392 TLKSDETAGSVIAGS

-4420 QVEAGYEPDL
+4420 QVGAGYKPDL

-4589 ADAARELGGLTMA
+4589 ADVARELGGLTMA

-4612 YTEGQGVSTSTIDLN
+4612 YTEGQGVSTSTINLN

-5460 VVVNLRT
+5460 VVVNLTT

-5500 ENGGFTLAFVADDHT
+5500 ENGGFTLAFAADDHT

-5526 AEIQVDKG
+5526 AEIEVGSG

-5619 LVADEGAQ
+5619 LIADEGAQ
-5627 IDLIQNAKD
+5627 IDLIQHAKD
-5636 VLVKGD
+5636 VLVKGN

-5652 KALNDNLKLNI
+5652 KALNDNLRLNI
-5663 SNEDAWQTLSQE
+5663 SNEDAWQTLSQK

-5699 STAEGLYDLYLNYH
+5699 STAQGLYDLYLNYH

-5741 LTGDGDITFAGGN
+5741 LTGDGDITFAGGS

-5782 VSAGKDAAFGDG
+5782 VTAGKDTAFGDG

-5800 DDGSVDFGDFD
+5800 DGGSVDFGDFD

-5816 LEARGENALVGGKD
+5816 LEARGDDALIGGEG

-5842 GKNDGFHSKL
+5842 GENDEFHSKL

-5879 TLILADEKLFG
+5879 TLILADEELSG
-5890 EDKNLVENNID
+5890 TDKNLVENNID
-5901 GAGTFVIG
+5901 GAGTVVVG
-5909 SDGATGIIK
+5909 SDGATGTIE

-5970 TESENG
+5970 TESESG

-5994 AKPGESITISGGL
+5994 AKADESITISGGL
-6007 DGFDEGTV
+6007 DGFAEGTV
-6015 TIGGGQLDLGTG
+6015 TIGGGRLDLGTG
-6027 NEVNLGG
+6027 NETNLGSA
-6034 TDLVATGD
+6034 DLVATGD
-6042 NASINIKNVEGGVD
+6042 NASINIKDVEGGVD

-6086 VDGSLDLTGA
+6086 VDGSLDLEGA
-6096 DVTVTVDE
+6096 LVTVTVDD
-6104 SLSPGEPGTVDLNV
+6104 SLSLGDPGTVDLNV
-6118 QDVLSEDRSSNLALV
+6118 QDVLSADRSSDLALV

-6139 GVGQLTG
+6139 GIGNLTG
-6146 DLTIKDQQGNDL
+6146 DALIKDQEGNVIDL
-6158 DLQSDG
+6158 KSKG
-6164 IAINDSKGKVA
+6164 IAINDSTGKVA
-6175 TGYYNYSLSVSE
+6175 TGYYDYDLSVSE

-6192 GVSYQLTH
+6192 GVAYQLTRVD
-6200 IEIDESKKLALQ
+6200 IVENEKLVLQ

-6224 QNAMRLSADLKGKGS
+6224 QNAMRLSADLTGKGS

-6254 DYSGNTIV
+6254 SYTGDTIV
-6262 GNEGTGASTTLI
+6262 GNEDTRASTTLI

-6281 GNTNIVQVNRNATLT
+6281 GDTDTVWVLQNATLT
-6296 NRSDKTT
+6296 NRSEETD
-6303 AKNIQVVQGGTLN
+6303 AKNIQIAQGGTLN

-6327 SAESM
+6327 STESV

-6339 DGALVLGDDIT
+6339 DGALVLGDDVT
-6350 MNVSAENAS
+6350 MRVLAENAS

-6373 NVVATTSETVHVSN
+6373 NVVAATSDTVRVSN
-6387 SFASDAGDAAEVGL
+6387 SFASAEGDAAEVGL

-6411 VKFHG
+6411 DNFHG
-6416 TFMLSGGSVFN
+6416 TFMLSGGSVLN

-6450 VVLTYANE
+6450 VMLTYANE
-6458 EAVGQVEQGMTNSIS
+6458 ESVGQVEQGMTNSIS

-6545 RSGYNSVLTSTVAK
+6545 RSGYNSVLASTVAK
-6559 VANEDPASNP
+6559 AANEDPASNP

-6783 WTKFSNASGQL
+6783 WTKFSNASGQM

-6883 DDYDANGLSLTA
+6883 DDYDVNGLSLTA

>member
-1 MNAIY
+1 M
-6 KVIWND
+6 
-12 AIRQYQ
+12 R
-18 VVNELCRSRRKA
+18 
-30 CSVKAVHT
+30 
-38 DGGNSVR
+38 
-45 KLAVAVGA
+45 
-53 SLVALGSMGSA
+53 
-64 WAVTNQNGIL
+64 
-74 VFDESLVLEAGG
+74 
-86 ATLNGG
+86 
-92 SPIELTEGLLN
+92 
-103 GVTGFDFSNF
+103 
-113 TIQGTIDASTW
+113 
-124 DDDVGLYFSN
+124 
-134 VHVPD
+134 
-139 GVSLGDSYTV
+139 
-149 TIGGQL
+149 
-155 GDYIYDNSPA
+155 
-165 YKYSF
+165 
-170 TPSQGEIYDRPEGLF
+170 
-185 MHLKLTGIESLDGTL
+185 
-200 YRVNTLKDETA
+200 
-211 TGEKDLTAKLTGAG
+211 
-225 DFEYVVDNREDGA
+225 
-238 AGGDDTTRYGGE
+238 
-250 GSIIVNNETNA
+250 
-261 YSGITNIGYVANGEV
+261 
-276 QDKVIVTA
+276 
-284 GSDNIFGSEDN
+284 
-295 GAYTSLLNIKTNSGL
+295 
-310 EMKDTEQWVHALAGG
+310 
-325 GYLNLEDGQSLL
+325 
-337 HVKDDSRDLQSDVM
+337 
-351 EVYNKLSGAGTV
+351 
-363 WIDFADNDQGG
+363 
-374 GIHFNV
+374 
-380 DSNDKFSGWVVLQD
+380 
-394 AYTEV
+394 
-399 RGEDTPIFH
+399 
-408 NEKSHLL
+408 
-415 VAENGVL
+415 
-422 KVFGTENN
+422 
-430 SPSTTHISNLSIGFS
+430 
-445 YQDDGFDKTLMTG
+445 
-458 TPVGKDSEALFEFN
+458 
-472 VNPSDTVH
+472 
-480 DYLIVDNLQVGNAQV
+480 
-495 TIDTSEWG
+495 
-503 DEFVK
+503 
-508 GNSSLLT
+508 
-515 ADEGENKTLI
+515 
-525 RVTGNGKDEP
+525 
-535 GDLEVITPDQKQMI
+535 
-549 TVGNADV
+549 
-556 AEATWSF
+556 
-563 DKALTKVSDD
+563 
-573 ENGADWAIAYSLSQ
+573 AIA
-587 VDLRDA
+587 
-593 SGAGLVLSVADDA
+593 VLFPS
-606 ASDADRDFTATIT
+606 
-619 GSGNLTIRGDVDGDN
+619 
-634 DAITLG
+634 
-640 KKDNSGEEN
+640 
-649 SYSGATFVRDG
+649 
-660 ATVIFQADKAMGNT
+660 
-674 SSLELE
+674 
-680 EGTKVDFSGFDQTV
+680 
-694 LNLSG
+694 
-699 TGTLVVDEGA
+699 
-709 VFTLDK
+709 
-715 STESGTITVNAI
+715 
-727 LEGAAQGVEE
+727 
-737 GTFVVKSSGGS
+737 
-748 FEMDLDGEVTAFNG
+748 
-762 NVRLENTSVTLTG
+762 
-775 DTAGAL
+775 
-781 SGSTLDLYGT
+781 
-791 SDLHVA
+791 
-797 ADGGQLAGLKN
+797 
-808 SSGAGNIIFDGFNL
+808 
-822 GVTGGTSL
+822 
-830 ELANGA
+830 
-836 GSASGNF
+836 
-843 TIALPDK
+843 
-850 DSGFNIVD
+850 
-858 GIRLIEYDNEGNSQ
+858 
-872 TIIKGQLDSSDFTL
+872 
-886 KSNGIYQGVEYKQGG
+886 
-901 SRVARTD
+901 
-908 WTVGLVGTNDGLGLN
+908 
-923 ETLTGIELLAT
+923 
-934 GENAL
+934 
-939 VIETDSASS
+939 
-948 ATGSALQLA
+948 
-957 ANVTGSGNILFRGND
+957 
-972 TKPIEFNNG
+972 
-981 RGQAN
+981 
-986 TYTGKT
+986 
-992 IVESGRLN
+992 
-1000 LGSDYV
+1000 
-1006 LGQTSLL
+1006 
-1013 DVRNGATV
+1013 
-1021 DLMGKTQVI
+1021 
-1030 HGLDGTGTI
+1030 
-1039 NINNGTLNLSK
+1039 
-1050 TGDQAIENLFGPD
+1050 
-1063 TGILAVNLSGGK
+1063 
-1075 LSFAGNSDFGS
+1075 
-1086 SKLDL
+1086 
-1091 TNTILELSG
+1091 
-1100 RTETAMDTANVA
+1100 
-1112 ANAQSKIV
+1112 
-1120 VNSHD
+1120 
-1125 KLGSLELNGGEIEF
+1125 
-1139 GSIVLGD
+1139 
-1146 ESGSSKLDITGILSG
+1146 
-1161 SGTVT
+1161 
-1166 ISRDDLSVSD
+1166 
-1176 KLNLLDADNSNLV
+1176 
-1189 QTVISAGQISGTP
+1189 
-1202 VLGTTID
+1202 
-1209 DLENVSVQSGAA
+1209 
-1221 LTKWTL
+1221 
-1227 SDGLVKVDND
+1227 
-1237 YGIGYQL
+1237 
-1244 TEIALQSGHT
+1244 
-1254 LNLAAGKD
+1254 
-1262 SELSA
+1262 
-1267 YVTGSGSISFNGG
+1267 
-1280 DITVSNSSN
+1280 
-1289 NFSGN
+1289 
-1294 TTVKSGSVTLGN
+1294 
-1306 TGVLG
+1306 
-1311 QTNVLTLEEGTSLY
+1311 
-1325 INGFTQTVHA
+1325 
-1335 LKGVGTVDFGTAQS
+1335 
-1349 GTLTVQYT
+1349 
-1357 DGESAHTVSN
+1357 
-1367 SFEGNAGTTVTFE
+1367 
-1380 NAGALTIDWADGSSG
+1380 
-1395 GDFRGTVSLSGTSLD
+1395 
-1410 LQDGSSDNVTFVTGT
+1410 
-1425 ELVLQSG
+1425 
-1432 GSAIFAG
+1432 
-1439 SQDDRID
+1439 
-1446 LRGLALN
+1446 
-1453 SGASVSFVG
+1453 
-1462 IDLATGNSHVVE
+1462 
-1474 TDQLTGTSG
+1474 
-1483 FNVDIDLSAGLASDS
+1483 
-1498 IFAADNGMR
+1498 
-1507 QQLINAGSVSNDLRD
+1507 
-1522 MSGAIS
+1522 
-1528 NLEDRTAAIKNVGD
+1528 
-1542 ADDKAPVAYGIWSG
+1542 
-1556 GWTIDASGLH
+1556 
-1566 VDADLTEVQL
+1566 
-1576 ADASGSGLILD
+1576 
-1587 ATGATDSVLS
+1587 
-1597 AKITDWNGVSGNL
+1597 
-1610 TVSGTQAVTI
+1610 
-1620 SNVDNAYTGQT
+1620 
-1631 NVLGEATLIVTGV
+1631 
-1644 LGKTKLLNNEGT
+1644 
-1656 VQIGTA
+1656 
-1662 SDTADVWVGGLLGS
+1662 
-1676 GSLLINGSSKL
+1676 
-1687 TVETVDKALTVENE
+1687 
-1701 LAFDSS
+1701 
-1707 GTFAVVGTGEDRLVL
+1707 
-1722 SFAKDVSGTGTFDFT
+1722 
-1737 NVDFAFSDTN
+1737 
-1747 KATVLDSDGLNL
+1747 
-1759 TNSLMTVARE
+1759 
-1769 DANDS
+1769 
-1774 SSSLNSL
+1774 
-1781 TATDSTLRFNG
+1781 
-1792 IELAAD
+1792 
-1798 GSAQNPLLYV
+1798 
-1808 DQINVVD
+1808 
-1815 GNGDGKGLTLDIN
+1815 
-1828 ANLTDNS
+1828 
-1835 DLLSLDNAPFYQALI
+1835 
-1850 RYGSDLGEENLE
+1850 
-1862 GLIIG
+1862 
-1867 SNAVSGGTTDYKQNG
+1867 
-1882 ITRAFVTWGAGDVS
+1882 
-1896 VDTQTNTI
+1896 
-1904 SSEYSMTGI
+1904 
-1913 ELADSASGG
+1913 
-1922 LTLSATNPNPTDPR
+1922 
-1936 DLVLSAIV
+1936 
-1944 SDHGD
+1944 
-1949 IAGDINF
+1949 
-1956 VGNLSVG
+1956 
-1963 EGGASES
+1963 
-1970 GNTYT
+1970 
-1975 GRTTVKDGKL
+1975 
-1985 TLNKSHSLGYSRHV
+1985 
-1999 EVESDATL
+1999 
-2007 AFAGTSQTEEIG
+2007 
-2019 SINSYA
+2019 
-2025 DGALSGTVNLTL
+2025 
-2037 GVNRAEYG
+2037 
-2045 DNFSSSSIGGANG
+2045 
-2058 DLHGSLTLASG
+2058 
-2069 HTLTIN
+2069 
-2075 NVNGLG
+2075 
-2081 DMSVDGS
+2081 
-2088 VYTTPDGDENSK
+2088 
-2100 LILTSGSGTFDN
+2100 
-2112 SLTGKLDVDI
+2112 
-2122 TSTTGGMN
+2122 
-2130 WSGSNSYT
+2130 
-2138 GSTTIRGAGVTLL
+2138 
-2151 NNDVLGTSGSHT
+2151 
-2163 SILAIDDGATF
+2163 
-2174 NLGTT
+2174 
-2179 TQYAGEINASGDGAV
+2179 
-2194 VGTGTLMLD
+2194 
-2203 RGGLIAGANSGFS
+2203 
-2216 GTVVVLDET
+2216 
-2225 LEINNAESL
+2225 
-2234 GSGQANLSGDSVLSI
+2234 
-2249 ESVSDTGGSYAVIDN
+2249 
-2264 DITGSG
+2264 
-2270 SVSVA
+2270 
-2275 ANSAVQF
+2275 
-2282 DGNNSFTGG
+2282 
-2291 LDIAGDLLAT
+2291 
-2301 GNVGAHIGSG
+2301 
-2311 AVKIET
+2311 
-2317 DGKAVFAGSSG
+2317 
-2328 WTLTNELT
+2328 
-2336 GTGELEVSAGGDEF
+2336 
-2350 AFGFNDTDAGDF
+2350 
-2362 TGSIKLSQG
+2362 
-2371 SFTLNDNASVNAK
+2371 
-2384 TVANADL
+2384 
-2391 TLGEN
+2391 
-2396 SILNVTTGYT
+2396 
-2406 GQDNHVNVLSAG
+2406 
-2418 ATSQIVFN
+2418 
-2426 DLNPWDS
+2426 
-2433 NYGGMTVGQLNVTAG
+2433 
-2448 STIVIDSLKT
+2448 
-2458 SSGSSITSDQ
+2458 
-2468 VIIADNDDLL
+2468 
-2478 RTLISSS
+2478 
-2485 EDISGADFALSGATD
+2485 
-2500 GVVTHTVDVDSIAQA
+2500 
-2515 TYEFSLSQ
+2515 
-2523 GANSID
+2523 
-2529 LNYQLTQVDVSGG
+2529 
-2542 QQLALSGETGD
+2542 
-2553 SGASGADSKLS
+2553 
-2564 ALVTGSGGLNIAGN
+2564 
-2578 SVRLSNDKNDYLGAT
+2578 
-2593 TVATDATLFAES
+2593 
-2605 GALGQTSLLDV
+2605 
-2616 LGTAQVD
+2616 
-2623 DNAVG
+2623 
-2628 VLDVREGGVLNLT
+2628 
-2641 GTLEIKKR
+2641 
-2649 DDQSNI
+2649 
-2655 DGHIEGS
+2655 
-2662 GALSLAAGVDLSV
+2662 
-2675 TDANASYSGAVSIGN
+2675 GN

-2783 AELSIGTGAQ
+2783 AALSIGTGAQ
-2793 VVIAQDAYSNKLGGL
+2793 VVIAQDADSNKLDGL

-2824 QLGDGNMTVGANSEF
+2824 QLGGGNMTVGANSEF

-3193 AGGGEFAFGSGNVE
+3193 AGRGEFAFGSGNVE

-3232 YNAKLQLEDGATLII
+3232 YNAKLQLEDGATLTI

-3273 KVVFAGTAGLGVGPD
+3273 KVVFAGTAGLGVGTD

-3328 EVNIGQWLITVD
+3328 QVNIGQWLITVD
-3340 SGKITG
+3340 PGKVVG
-3346 DVDDLTLEVN
+3346 DVDDLTLVVN
-3356 SGSSEGAATVRAD
+3356 GGSSEGATVKAEIKD
-3369 IEDNDFGTVATGTYG
+3369 DLLGTVATSTYG

-3545 SSAYTGKIVL
+3545 SSAYTGNIVL

-3590 EGSKVLSNKLS
+3590 EGSKVLSNKLD
-3601 GTGIVTVSGDG
+3601 GTGIVTVAGDG
-3612 VDDSF
+3612 IDD
-3617 TFNNGQQS
+3617 TFAFASGQS

-3638 YDFRTSGSDV
+3638 YDFRTSGNAT
-3648 LDNVALTVTGGNLT
+3648 LDNVELNVSGGSLT
-3662 VNGTEDVVDRD
+3662 VNGTTGVVDRD
-3673 IRGLSLE
+3673 IHGLTLE

-3685 FGTIG
+3685 FGTLG

-3780 GSFSNLSTEEDGGYF
+3780 GSFSNLSTEEDGVYF

-3841 SGKGVEVTLTNSKN
+3841 SGNGVEVTLTNSN
-3855 TFSGVASVVDGATLV
+3855 NSFTGLASVVAGATLV
-3870 LGAADVVA
+3870 FGNDNVVA
-3878 KAARLSVEAGSYAK
+3878 NANRLSIEAGSYAK
-3892 FGSFDQHVNQILAGN
+3892 FGSTDQYVTRIEAGN
-3907 SEGGSLVSASGQGN
+3907 SSGGSLISASDQSN
-3921 TLTVVN
+3921 TLTVAN
-3927 GGSVFGQNDSFYMN
+3927 GGSVSGANDRFYMD
-3941 WALKSGQLTISDELS
+3941 WVLESGQLTITDELS
-3956 LGHGDAY
+3956 LGHGDAA
-3963 LEKDATLIISGTG
+3963 LQKGVTLNISGAS
-3976 ASGAFAN
+3976 ASGSFAN
-3983 NLKGEGALSITDRAN
+3983 NLSGDGALSVTSGAN
-3998 VVLTGTNT
+3998 VDLTGKNDALTGGLT
-4006 LAGDLMV
+4006 VDGTSKV
-4013 ADTATVSA
+4013 TASD
-4021 SGDINSHIGK
+4021 DIYSHIGT
-4031 GDIALA
+4031 GAIVLNGTAD
-4037 GKAEFT
+4037 FT
-4043 LTEGTDAANWT
+4043 LTEGADAENWT
-4054 WKRNLTGSGELT
+4054 WSRKVSGSGKLMLSRVDSRTEPQ
-4066 LAREG
+4066 
-4071 SNDQTLLFAESSLSG
+4071 SQTLLFGTDMLSG
-4086 FTGTVALDDWTIELN
+4086 FEGALVLDDWTLKLN
-4101 SNADNGTLAEFAKWQ
+4101 ANADNGTLAEFDKWAS
-4116 TGTLVLRD
+4116 GTLVLTD
-4124 GANALVTGVADLGAK
+4124 GANALVTGAANLGDK

-4184 ETIDSS
+4184 ETVDSS

-4319 AESDY
+4319 AKSDY
-4324 KGATTV
+4324 EGATTV

-4338 VAGALGNT
+4338 VAGALGDT

-4385 PSADITL
+4385 PSDDITL
-4392 TLKSDERAGSVIAGS
+4392 TLKSDETAGSVIAGS

-4420 QVEAGYEPDL
+4420 QVGAGYKPDL

-4589 ADAARELGGLTMA
+4589 ADVARELGGLTMA

-4612 YTEGQGVSTSTIDLN
+4612 YTEGQGVSTSTINLN

-4639 TVIFDTSSEASKISD
+4639 TVIFDTSSGASKISD

-4664 LGSDVLLVK
+4664 LGSDILLVK

-4873 LFTLGSD
+4873 LFALGKD

-4886 NLTVNGVAVIEGANA
+4886 NLTVNGVAEIEGANA
-4901 DLSANWTFNNE
+4901 DLSANWIFNDA
-4912 VTIKDA
+4912 VTINNAKS
-4918 LALGK
+4918 LGT
-4923 GSVALAGTTSKLTV
+4923 GSVALAGASSKLTV
-4937 NGVQGDIVNAITGG
+4937 NGANGNIANAFTGG
-4951 AGTSLVLTNGD
+4951 NGTSLVLTND
-4962 NVNTNVNFTTK
+4962 ANVNFTAK

-4985 DIASGTSAGFTL
+4985 DIASGTSADFTL

-5008 VASGGTLRI
+5008 VAAGGTLRI
-5017 SSENGGNLS
+5017 SSENGGTLS
-5026 FANTETNISGTLDVT
+5026 FANSETNISGTLDIT

-5109 DEGTLSFA
+5109 YEGTLSFA

-5619 LVADEGAQ
+5619 LIADEGAQ
-5627 IDLIQNAKD
+5627 IDLIQHAKD
-5636 VLVKGD
+5636 VLVKGN

-5663 SNEDAWQTLSQE
+5663 SNEDAWQTLSQK

-5699 STAEGLYDLYLNYH
+5699 STAQGLYDLYLNYH

-5741 LTGDGDITFAGGN
+5741 LTGDGDITFAGGS

-5782 VSAGKDAAFGDG
+5782 VTAGKDTAFGDG

-5800 DDGSVDFGDFD
+5800 DGGSVDFGDFD

-5816 LEARGENALVGGKD
+5816 LEARGDDALIGGEG

-5842 GKNDGFHSKL
+5842 GENDEFHSKL

-5879 TLILADEKLFG
+5879 TLILADEELSG
-5890 EDKNLVENNID
+5890 TDKNLVENNID
-5901 GAGTFVIG
+5901 GAGTVVVG
-5909 SDGATGIIK
+5909 SDGATGTIE

-5970 TESENG
+5970 TESESG

-5994 AKPGESITISGGL
+5994 AKADESITISGGL
-6007 DGFDEGTV
+6007 DGFAEGTV
-6015 TIGGGQLDLGTG
+6015 TIGGGRLDLGTG
-6027 NEVNLGG
+6027 NETNLDSA
-6034 TDLVATGD
+6034 DLVATGD
-6042 NASINIKNVEGGVD
+6042 NASINIKDVEGGVD

-6086 VDGSLDLTGA
+6086 VDGSLDLEGA
-6096 DVTVTVDE
+6096 LVTVTVDD
-6104 SLSPGEPGTVDLNV
+6104 SLSLGDPDTVDLNV
-6118 QDVLSEDRSSNLALV
+6118 QDVLSADRSSDLALV

-6139 GVGQLTG
+6139 GIGNLTG
-6146 DLTIKDQQGNDL
+6146 DALIKDQEGNVIDL
-6158 DLQSDG
+6158 KSKG
-6164 IAINDSKGKVA
+6164 IAINDSTGKVA
-6175 TGYYNYSLSVSE
+6175 TGYYDYDLSVSE

-6192 GVSYQLTH
+6192 GVAYQLTRVD
-6200 IEIDESKKLALQ
+6200 IVENEKLVLQ

-6224 QNAMRLSADLKGKGS
+6224 QNAMRLSADLTGKGS

-6332 IAGSLTG
+6332 IDGSLTG

-6359 GYTGVVTVGDGATY
+6359 GYAGVVTVGDGATY

-6387 SFASDAGDAAEVGL
+6387 SFASAEGDAAEVGL

-6450 VVLTYANE
+6450 VMLTYANE
-6458 EAVGQVEQGMTNSIS
+6458 ESVGQVEQGMTNSIS

-6883 DDYDANGLSLTA
+6883 DDYDVNGLSLTA

>member
-1 MNAIY
+1 
-6 KVIWND
+6 
-12 AIRQYQ
+12 
-18 VVNELCRSRRKA
+18 
-30 CSVKAVHT
+30 
-38 DGGNSVR
+38 
-45 KLAVAVGA
+45 
-53 SLVALGSMGSA
+53 
-64 WAVTNQNGIL
+64 
-74 VFDESLVLEAGG
+74 
-86 ATLNGG
+86 
-92 SPIELTEGLLN
+92 
-103 GVTGFDFSNF
+103 
-113 TIQGTIDASTW
+113 
-124 DDDVGLYFSN
+124 
-134 VHVPD
+134 
-139 GVSLGDSYTV
+139 
-149 TIGGQL
+149 
-155 GDYIYDNSPA
+155 
-165 YKYSF
+165 
-170 TPSQGEIYDRPEGLF
+170 
-185 MHLKLTGIESLDGTL
+185 
-200 YRVNTLKDETA
+200 
-211 TGEKDLTAKLTGAG
+211 
-225 DFEYVVDNREDGA
+225 
-238 AGGDDTTRYGGE
+238 
-250 GSIIVNNETNA
+250 
-261 YSGITNIGYVANGEV
+261 
-276 QDKVIVTA
+276 
-284 GSDNIFGSEDN
+284 
-295 GAYTSLLNIKTNSGL
+295 
-310 EMKDTEQWVHALAGG
+310 
-325 GYLNLEDGQSLL
+325 
-337 HVKDDSRDLQSDVM
+337 M

-363 WIDFADNDQGG
+363 WIDFAGNDQEGNKQGG

-380 DSNDKFSGWVVLQD
+380 DSDDQFSGWVVLQD

-408 NEKSHLL
+408 NKEAHLL

-422 KVFGTENN
+422 KVFGTEEN
-430 SPSTTHISNLSIGFS
+430 SPSTTHVSKLSIGFS
-445 YQDDGFDKTLMTG
+445 YQDGLFDKGLMHG
-458 TPVGKDSEALFEFN
+458 TNVASGSESLLEFH
-472 VNPSDTVH
+472 VNPSDNVH
-480 DYLIVDNLQVGNAQV
+480 DYLIVDNLQVGKAQI

-525 RVTGNGKDEP
+525 RVTGGGKDEP

-549 TVGNADV
+549 KVGNIDV

-563 DKALTKVSDD
+563 DEKLTKVSDNQD
-573 ENGADWAIAYSLSQ
+573 GADWAIAYSLSQ

-593 SGAGLVLSVADDA
+593 SGEGLVLSVADDA
-606 ASDADRDFTATIT
+606 TSDADRDFTATIT
-619 GSGNLTIRGDVDGDN
+619 GSGNLTIQGDPDGEN
-634 DAITLG
+634 DTITLG
-640 KKDNSGEEN
+640 KKGNSGTEN
-649 SYSGATFVRDG
+649 SYTGKTFVTDG
-660 ATVIFQADKAMGNT
+660 ATVIFQADKAMGKT

-680 EGTKVDFSGFDQTV
+680 NGTTVDLAGFEQKV

-699 TGTLVVDEGA
+699 TGTLVVDDGA
-709 VFTLDK
+709 SFTLDK
-715 STESGTITVNAI
+715 SQESGTITVNAS
-727 LEGAAQGVEE
+727 LDRGAGASQD
-737 GTFVVKSSGGS
+737 GTFIVKSSGGS
-748 FEMDLDGEVTAFNG
+748 LVFGSSNAFDGL
-762 NVRLENTSVTLTG
+762 VRLENTSTTLTG
-775 DTAGAL
+775 NTARVL
-781 SGSTLDLYGT
+781 SDSILHLYSGSALHLGSAGGT
-791 SDLHVA
+791 
-797 ADGGQLAGLKN
+797 LAGIG
-808 SSGAGNIIFDGFNL
+808 SDDSGDIVFDGFHL
-822 GVTGGTSL
+822 GATGGTALDLGGGTSSGKFEITL
-830 ELANGA
+830 PGQNGFA
-836 GSASGNF
+836 IADGN
-843 TIALPDK
+843 L
-850 DSGFNIVD
+850 
-858 GIRLIEYDNEGNSQ
+858 LIESDNPGNTQ
-872 TIIKGQLDSSDFTL
+872 VIIDGDVTGSDFVLSGADSSGKL
-886 KSNGIYQGVEYKQGG
+886 NQSGVGFFQGG
-901 SRVARTD
+901 DRVADTD
-908 WTVGLVGTNDGLGLN
+908 WTVSLVDNGASGLGLQY
-923 ETLTGIELLAT
+923 ELTHINLRAT
-934 GENAL
+934 GDKYL
-939 VIETDSASS
+939 VIDTDASGS
-948 ATGSALQLA
+948 GQDLVLDARVTGNGNIAFNAKDGQTIVFQSKPGEANNYTGSTFVQ
-957 ANVTGSGNILFRGND
+957 NGSL
-972 TKPIEFNNG
+972 
-981 RGQAN
+981 
-986 TYTGKT
+986 
-992 IVESGRLN
+992 S

-1006 LGQTSLL
+1006 LGDSGTSVLNVSGGASVLL
-1013 DVRNGATV
+1013 NAT
-1021 DLMGKTQVI
+1021 TQLV
-1030 HGLDGTGTI
+1030 HGLDGTGGI
-1039 NINNGTLNLSK
+1039 DLGTGRLNLTK
-1050 TGDQAIENLFGPD
+1050 TVQGNQAIGNAISGD
-1063 TGILAVNLSGGK
+1063 SGTLAVNLSGGELTFTNDTSDTWEGK
-1075 LSFAGNSDFGS
+1075 LE
-1086 SKLDL
+1086 L
-1091 TNTILELSG
+1091 TNTLLKLNGYAEGALDGVSV
-1100 RTETAMDTANVA
+1100 TANA
-1112 ANAQSKIV
+1112 GTKITV
-1120 VNSHD
+1120 DSQD
-1125 KLGSLELNGGEIEF
+1125 DLGSLALNGGEIEF
-1139 GSIVLGD
+1139 GDITLGD
-1146 ESGSSKLDITGILSG
+1146 SNSTRLDIAHDLVGSGSVSFSG
-1161 SGTVT
+1161 GLT
-1166 ISRDDLSVSD
+1166 VSD
-1176 KLNLLDADNSNLV
+1176 SLNLLDADDGDLS
-1189 QTVISAGQISGTP
+1189 QIVISAGQI
-1202 VLGTTID
+1202 LDGTTISSAIQ
-1209 DLENVSVQSGAA
+1209 DLSGVSVQNGDA
-1221 LTKWTL
+1221 LTNWTL
-1227 SDGLVKVDND
+1227 SDTLEQDGNNNFVIK
-1237 YGIGYQL
+1237 YQL
-1244 TEIALQSGHT
+1244 SEIALQNDRT
-1254 LNLAAGKD
+1254 LNLAQSAGGDGVLSALVSGTGAISFDGGNITISNAKNNYTGATLVTSGSLTLGAD
-1262 SELSA
+1262 GALGGTSELSLSA
-1267 YVTGSGSISFNGG
+1267 GTSFYLGGFDQTVQALIGSGTVVFGASDSVL
-1280 DITVSNSSN
+1280 TVSP
-1289 NFSGN
+1289 
-1294 TTVKSGSVTLGN
+1294 TTLQSATSIDN
-1306 TGVLG
+1306 IFTG
-1311 QTNVLTLEEGTSLY
+1311 T
-1325 INGFTQTVHA
+1325 
-1335 LKGVGTVDFGTAQS
+1335 S
-1349 GTLTVQYT
+1349 GTLK
-1357 DGESAHTVSN
+1357 
-1367 SFEGNAGTTVTFE
+1367 FE
-1380 NAGALTIDWADGSSG
+1380 NAGDLTFTNGANLAGS
-1395 GDFRGTVSLSGTSLD
+1395 FTGTINLAGTSVDLTNSSTTTANIFTGTSL
-1410 LQDGSSDNVTFVTGT
+1410 
-1425 ELVLQSG
+1425 VLENG
-1432 GSAIFAG
+1432 GSADFG
-1439 SQDDRID
+1439 NGVGTSGRMSLKGLD
-1446 LRGLALN
+1446 LHSNAAISFDGVDLTN
-1453 SGASVSFVG
+1453 NGGAAVSVG
-1462 IDLATGNSHVVE
+1462 D
-1474 TDQLTGTSG
+1474 LTGTSG
-1483 FNVDIDLSAGLASDS
+1483 FGVDIDLT
-1498 IFAADNGMR
+1498 ADIAMG
-1507 QQLINAGSVSNDLRD
+1507 
-1522 MSGAIS
+1522 
-1528 NLEDRTAAIKNVGD
+1528 NVLV
-1542 ADDKAPVAYGIWSG
+1542 ADDGYQRDLIQANQVDGDLSGYSGGFDETTSAIRNGADGPTVAYGVWSG
-1556 GWTIDASGLH
+1556 GWSIDSGGLS
-1566 VDADLTEVQL
+1566 VSAELSEVQL
-1576 ADASGSGLILD
+1576 ADATGSGLVLD
-1587 ATGATDSVLS
+1587 ATGATGSGAELS
-1597 AKITDWNGVSGNL
+1597 AKITDWTNADGVRVDGVL
-1610 TVSGTQAVTI
+1610 TVAGTGPVTI
-1620 SNVDNAYTGQT
+1620 SNDANDYQGQT
-1631 NVLGEATLIVTGV
+1631 NVLAGSTLIVTGN
-1644 LGKTKLLNNEGT
+1644 LGETSLLNNAGT
-1656 VQIGTA
+1656 VQIGSG
-1662 SDTADVWVGGLLGS
+1662 SDTANVQVGGLSGS
-1676 GSLLINGSSKL
+1676 GSLAIRGTSKITVSTADDL
-1687 TVETVDKALTVENE
+1687 TVDNTLS
-1701 LAFDSS
+1701 FDSS
-1707 GTFAVVGTGEDRLVL
+1707 GTFAV
-1722 SFAKDVSGTGTFDFT
+1722 SGTGADRIDLNFTQADASGAGTFYLTKVNF
-1737 NVDFAFSDTN
+1737 NFSGNN
-1747 KATVLDSDGLNL
+1747 KQTVLDSNALLL
-1759 TNSLMTVARE
+1759 TDSVMTVSRSA
-1769 DANDS
+1769 ANDS
-1774 SSSLNSL
+1774 GSALNNL
-1781 TATDSTLRFNG
+1781 TVTDTTLRFTG
-1792 IELAAD
+1792 IELAS
-1798 GSAQNPLLYV
+1798 GGRNNPLLYV
-1808 DQINVVD
+1808 DHLDVVD
-1815 GNGDGKGLTLDIN
+1815 DNGDGTGLTLDIS

-1835 DLLSLDNAPFYQALI
+1835 DLLTLDNAPFYQALLH
-1850 RYGSDLGEENLE
+1850 YGEAKDEETLADR
-1862 GLIIG
+1862 IKG
-1867 SNAVSGGTTDYKQNG
+1867 SNAVSGGSTEYKQNG
-1882 ITRAFVTWGAGDVS
+1882 DTKAYVTWGAGNIN
-1896 VDTQTNTI
+1896 VDTENNVV
-1904 SSEYSMTGI
+1904 SSEYSMAGI
-1913 ELADSASGG
+1913 ELADEDDGG
-1922 LTLSATNPNPTDPR
+1922 LTLKAAENAQGADRT
-1936 DLVLSAIV
+1936 LSAVV
-1944 SDHGD
+1944 SDYGEK
-1949 IAGDINF
+1949 AGDINF
-1956 VGNLSVG
+1956 VGDLSIG
-1963 EGGASES
+1963 IGSTGES

-1975 GRTTVKDGKL
+1975 GKTTVMDGKL

-2088 VYTTPDGDENSK
+2088 VYTTPDGDENAK

-2151 NNDVLGTSGSHT
+2151 NNGVLGTSGSHT

-2203 RGGLIAGANSGFS
+2203 RGGLIAGANSDFS
-2216 GTVVVLDET
+2216 GIVVVLDET

-2234 GSGQANLSGDSVLSI
+2234 GTGQANLSGDAVLNI
-2249 ESVSDTGGSYAVIDN
+2249 EGVSGTDGGYAVIDN
-2264 DITGSG
+2264 VITGSG

-2275 ANSAVQF
+2275 SDSVVELT
-2282 DGNNSFTGG
+2282 GTNNVTNNFTGG
-2291 LDIAGDLLAT
+2291 LNIAGDLFAA
-2301 GNVGAHIGSG
+2301 GDVSAHIGSG
-2311 AVKIET
+2311 EVKIEA

-2328 WTLTNELT
+2328 WTLTNKLT
-2336 GTGELEVSAGGDEF
+2336 GTGDLEVSAGGDEF
-2350 AFGFNDTDAGDF
+2350 VFGFGDTNAGDF
-2362 TGSIKLSQG
+2362 TGSITLSQG
-2371 SFTLNDNASVNAK
+2371 SLTLSGNDTVNAN
-2384 TVANADL
+2384 TVAGADL
-2391 TLGEN
+2391 TLGDN

-2406 GQDNHVNVLSAG
+2406 GQDNHVNNHVDVLSAG
-2418 ATSQIVFN
+2418 ASSQIVFKG
-2426 DLNPWDS
+2426 LNPWDS

-2458 SSGSSITSDQ
+2458 SSGGSITSDQ
-2468 VIIADNDDLL
+2468 VIIADNDRLL
-2478 RTLISSS
+2478 STLIASSG
-2485 EDISGADFALSGATD
+2485 ISGAAFVLGGATD
-2500 GVVTHTVDVDSIAQA
+2500 GVVTHTVDVDSVAKA

-2523 GANSID
+2523 DANRVN

-2542 QQLALSGETGD
+2542 QQLQLSGEAGD
-2553 SGASGADSKLS
+2553 AEASSGNSTLS
-2564 ALVTGSGGLNIAGN
+2564 ALVTGGGGLNIAGN
-2578 SVRLSNDKNDYLGAT
+2578 AVRLSNEQNEYSGVT
-2593 TVATDATLFAES
+2593 TVATAATLYAES
-2605 GALGQTSLLDV
+2605 GALGSTSELDV
-2616 LGTAQVD
+2616 LGTAWVD

-2628 VLDVREGGVLNLT
+2628 VLDVQVGGVLNLT
-2641 GTLEIKKR
+2641 GKLAIENGT
-2649 DDQSNI
+2649 DQSNI
-2655 DGHIEGS
+2655 KGHIEGS
-2662 GALSLAAGVDLSV
+2662 GALSLADEVDLSV
-2675 TDANASYSGAVSIGN
+2675 TDANVHYSGVVSIGN
-2690 SGTITLL
+2690 SGTITFL
-2697 GNSADLGTGAISFSD
+2697 GNTAGLGTGAISFAD
-2712 GAVLNIQF
+2712 GAVLDIQF

-2728 TVTSTGNAG
+2728 TVTSTQNAG
-2737 LINVSGNGTTSD
+2737 LIKVSGGGATSN
-2749 FAFADAQ
+2749 FAFANAQ

-2764 TLQNVTYDFNTDAN
+2764 TLQNVTYDFNTAAN

-2783 AELSIGTGAQ
+2783 AALSVGTGAQ
-2793 VVIAQDAYSNKLGGL
+2793 VVIAQDADSNKLDGL

-2824 QLGDGNMTVGANSEF
+2824 QLGGGNMTVGANSEF

-2848 IEDDNGGAAFGSGSS
+2848 IEDDRGGAAFGSGSS

-2871 GNVEA
+2871 GNVED
-2876 VRGDLDKINVKLDGG
+2876 VKGDLDEINVKLDGG
-2891 NSEFNRKIRQR
+2891 NSEFNRKIKQR
-2902 GKDVAALK
+2902 GEDVAALK
-2910 GGLGDLVFVEENLTI
+2910 GVLGDLVFVENDLTI

-2940 GYVISESGEISYR
+2940 GYVISESGEISYW

-2967 LSNANTYTGDTYV
+2967 LSHANTYTGDTYV
-2980 TSSGTLTLSAS
+2980 TSSGTLTLSAD
-2991 NALGGSAAS
+2991 NALGGSSAS

-3008 VDGRVIF
+3008 DSGHVIF
-3015 SGTTTQTVDNLS
+3015 VGTTTQTVDNLN
-3027 VFGENALSG
+3027 VAGEGALSG
-3036 DVTLNVDFD
+3036 SVALNVDFD
-3045 DSESG
+3045 GNESG
-3050 IVSAANAGLSGSV
+3050 AVSAANTGLSGSV
-3063 NLTGAGTLTL
+3063 KLTGAGTLTL
-3073 GDEDA
+3073 GNEDA
-3078 LGSAAISVGE
+3078 LGSVAISVGE
-3088 AGQTTLRLSGF
+3088 ADQTTLRLSGF
-3099 GTDAS
+3099 GTQAEHV
-3104 NQFDNNLTG
+3104 FDNALTG
-3113 SGTLALVGSDV
+3113 SGTIAIVGSDV
-3124 TVTGN
+3124 AVTGSN
-3129 NAKLAATWNV
+3129 ENLAATWNV
-3139 ADDSVLRVS
+3139 ADDSVLRVN

-3157 HLGTGAIVLDGDS
+3157 HLGTGDIVLEGES
-3170 ILNSTSSWMLQNAL
+3170 VLNSASGWMLQNSL
-3184 TGSGTLTVT
+3184 TGDGTLTVS
-3193 AGGGEFAFGSGNVE
+3193 AGGGTFAFGKENIG
-3207 FKGTVVLDDASMVLN
+3207 FTGTLILDDASLVLN
-3222 PDSGNNENTL
+3222 PDASANEDTL
-3232 YNAKLQLEDGATLII
+3232 NNAKLQLEEGAKLTI
-3247 GTGVR
+3247 GTGLR
-3252 EVMLAP
+3252 EVQLAP

-3273 KVVFAGTAGLGVGPD
+3273 EVVFAGTAGLGVGTD

-3295 NSLDVSSG
+3295 NSLDVRSG

-3310 NVNDSMGS
+3310 KVNDSMGS

-3328 EVNIGQWLITVD
+3328 QVNIGQWLITVD
-3340 SGKITG
+3340 PGKVVG
-3346 DVDDLTLEVN
+3346 DVDDLTLVVN
-3356 SGSSEGAATVRAD
+3356 GGSSEGATVKAEIKD
-3369 IEDNDFGTVATGTYG
+3369 DLLGTVATGTYG

-3403 TLTQVDIIDDK
+3403 TLTQVDIIADK
-3414 TLRLNAIGASDTT
+3414 TLRLNAVNASDGT
-3427 LEAIVTGDET
+3427 LEAIVIGDES

-3443 GGDVELTKKNSEFLG
+3443 GGSVELTEKNSEFLG
-3458 TTHIIGGTLTV
+3458 TTHISSGTLRV
-3469 HADSLG
+3469 HAGALG
-3475 NSKLVDVDSGTT
+3475 GSKLVDVDNGTT
-3487 LYNEGANTI
+3487 LFNVGANTI
-3496 GALTADE
+3496 GALSAD
-3503 GGTVELSDSL
+3503 GTVALNDSL
-3513 TITGAS
+3513 TITGAGN
-3519 KSSANGTFTGSGTLT
+3519 SSVNGTFTGSGSLT
-3534 LQSGTMEVNGN
+3534 LESGTIEVKGD
-3545 SSAYTGKIVL
+3545 SSAYTGNIVL
-3555 GTESSGATIELGASG
+3555 GTASSGATIELGASG
-3570 SLGEGIISF
+3570 SLGMGTISF
-3579 EHASSELDVDV
+3579 KNASSELDVDV
-3590 EGSKVLSNKLS
+3590 DGSKILSNKLD
-3601 GTGIVTVSGDG
+3601 GTGIVTVAGDG
-3612 VDDSF
+3612 IDD
-3617 TFNNGQQS
+3617 TFAFASGQS

-3780 GSFSNLSTEEDGGYF
+3780 GSFSNLSTEEDGVYF

-3921 TLTVVN
+3921 TLTVAA
-3927 GGSVFGQNDSFYMN
+3927 GGSVAGANDNFHLN
-3941 WALKSGQLTISDELS
+3941 WALNAGELQINNVMS
-3956 LGHGDAY
+3956 LGTGSAEVSDGAS
-3963 LEKDATLIISGTG
+3963 IVITG
-3976 ASGAFAN
+3976 AE
-3983 NLKGEGALSITDRAN
+3983 GEFKNA
-3998 VVLTGTNT
+3998 LTG
-4006 LAGDLMV
+4006 AGDLRVTNGANVELAGSNALTGDLTV

-4031 GDIALA
+4031 GNIALA

-4101 SNADNGTLAEFAKWQ
+4101 SNADNGTLAEFAKWAS
-4116 TGTLVLRD
+4116 GTLVLED
-4124 GANALVTGVADLGAK
+4124 GANVLVTGAADLGDK

-4184 ETIDSS
+4184 ETVDSS

-4259 GNTDLVVD
+4259 RNTDLVVD

-4294 SGSQLNVYLTG
+4294 NGSQLNVYLTG

-4319 AESDY
+4319 AKSDY
-4324 KGATTV
+4324 EGATTV

-4338 VAGALGNT
+4338 VAGALGDT

-4385 PSADITL
+4385 PSDDITL
-4392 TLKSDERAGSVIAGS
+4392 TLKSDETAGSVIAGS

-4420 QVEAGYEPDL
+4420 QVDAGHEPDL

-4530 EEMAVQEGKDLF
+4530 EEMALQERKDLF

-4568 TALHGTTLVLGDN
+4568 TALRGTTLVLGDN

-4612 YTEGQGVSTSTIDLN
+4612 YTEGQGVSTSTINLN

-4639 TVIFDTSSEASKISD
+4639 TVIFDTSSDASKISD

-4792 AFGTLIRDGSNG
+4792 AFGTLIRDGSSG

-4873 LFTLGSD
+4873 LFALGSD

-4901 DLSANWTFNNE
+4901 DLSADWTFNNE

-4918 LALGK
+4918 FALGK

-5008 VASGGTLRI
+5008 VAAGGTLRI
-5017 SSENGGNLS
+5017 SSVNGGNLS
-5026 FANTETNISGTLDVT
+5026 FANTETNISGTLDIT

-5051 DRFTNASLSAH
+5051 YRFTNASLSAH
-5062 AGAVFEVTEVIGE
+5062 TGAVFEVTEVIGK

-5085 GSTIKFANG
+5085 GSTIEFSNG
-5094 TPGEYGDN
+5094 TPGEVGQGDN
-5102 AARIDLG
+5102 AAHIDLG
-5109 DEGTLSFA
+5109 EDGSLSFDA
-5117 ETVNIELDLDDYVN
+5117 TVNVKLDLDDYVT
-5131 ASEVSEIQTGLQNKR
+5131 SQEVKDAQNELQNKR
-5146 LTAQDLTTKNES
+5146 LTAQDITEDGDLIFE
-5158 VLSNLISA
+5158 NLIKA
-5166 GKVNGG
+5166 GSVSGG
-5172 LEDLNLE
+5172 LEDLNLI
-5179 ASGASG
+5179 ADNLSGAEIS
-5185 GTLTIGIRNDDRD
+5185 IGIRNSDEDD
-5198 TEDVAEGTY
+5198 EDVAKGTY
-5207 GFKLNTN
+5207 SYKLNTD
-5214 GGLNLAYGLTSV
+5214 GGLNLAYGLTAV
-5226 KIKDGKT
+5226 DIYAGKT
-5233 LKLAGV
+5233 LELSGDGFDPDGDNTLSAKV
-5239 GSSVSED
+5239 TGSG
-5246 NILTAA
+5246 N
-5252 VHGTGDLEI
+5252 LEI
-5261 TEGLIALTNGGTDAG
+5261 ASGLIQLTDGDNA
-5276 KSTYTGQTIVD
+5276 YTGQTTVD
-5287 AHAQLVAGTAGGTL
+5287 ANAVLVAGTAGGTL

-5316 EYDDGFGGRAHILGA
+5316 EYDDGFGGRAYVLGG
-5331 ETVGSLNV
+5331 ETVGSLSV

-5352 TNGHLTIE
+5352 TNGHLTIS
-5360 GKAESTING
+5360 GKADSTING

-5460 VVVNLRT
+5460 VVVNLTT

-5619 LVADEGAQ
+5619 LIADEGAQ
-5627 IDLIQNAKD
+5627 IDLIQHAKD
-5636 VLVKGD
+5636 VLVKGN

-5663 SNEDAWQTLSQE
+5663 SNEDAWQTLSQK

-5699 STAEGLYDLYLNYH
+5699 STAQGLYDLYLNYH

-5741 LTGDGDITFAGGN
+5741 LTGDGDITFAGGS

-5782 VSAGKDAAFGDG
+5782 VTAGKDTAFGDG

-5800 DDGSVDFGDFD
+5800 DGGSVDFGDFD

-5816 LEARGENALVGGKD
+5816 LEARGDDALIGGEG

-5842 GKNDGFHSKL
+5842 GENDGFHSKL

-5879 TLILADEKLFG
+5879 TLILADEELSG
-5890 EDKNLVENNID
+5890 PDKNLVENNID
-5901 GAGTFVIG
+5901 GAGTVVVG
-5909 SDGATGIIK
+5909 SDGATGTIE

-5994 AKPGESITISGGL
+5994 AKVDESITISGGL
-6007 DGFDEGTV
+6007 DGFAEGTV
-6015 TIGGGQLDLGTG
+6015 TIGGGRLDLGTG
-6027 NEVNLGG
+6027 NETNLGSA
-6034 TDLVATGD
+6034 DLVATGD
-6042 NASINIKNVEGGVD
+6042 NASINIKDVEGGVD

-6086 VDGSLDLTGA
+6086 VDGSLDLEGA
-6096 DVTVTVDE
+6096 LVTVTVDD
-6104 SLSPGEPGTVDLNV
+6104 SLSLGDPGTVDLNV
-6118 QDVLSEDRSSNLALV
+6118 QDVLSADRSSDLALV

-6139 GVGQLTG
+6139 GIGNLTG
-6146 DLTIKDQQGNDL
+6146 DALIKDQEGNVIDL
-6158 DLQSDG
+6158 KSKG
-6164 IAINDSKGKVA
+6164 IAINDSTGKVA
-6175 TGYYNYSLSVSE
+6175 TGYYDYDLSVSE

-6192 GVSYQLTH
+6192 GVAYQLTRVD
-6200 IEIDESKKLALQ
+6200 IVENEKLVLQ

-6224 QNAMRLSADLKGKGS
+6224 QNAMRLSADLTGKGS

-6332 IAGSLTG
+6332 IDGLLTG

-6373 NVVATTSETVHVSN
+6373 NVVAATSDTVRVSN
-6387 SFASDAGDAAEVGL
+6387 SFASAEGDAAEVGL

-6411 VKFHG
+6411 VNFHG
-6416 TFMLSGGSVFN
+6416 TFMLSGGSVLN

-6450 VVLTYANE
+6450 VMLTYANE
-6458 EAVGQVEQGMTNSIS
+6458 ESVGQVEQGMTNSIS

-6545 RSGYNSVLTSTVAK
+6545 RSGYNSVLASTVAK
-6559 VANEDPASNP
+6559 AANEDPASNP

-6586 AGTIYVGNKNADGSA
+6586 AGTIYVGNKNADGGA

-6642 DHVTIRGKI
+6642 DHVTIKGKI

-6851 AGLYMTAESK
+6851 AGMYMTAESK

-6883 DDYDANGLSLTA
+6883 DDYDVNGLSLTA

>member
-1 MNAIY
+1 M
-6 KVIWND
+6 
-12 AIRQYQ
+12 
-18 VVNELCRSRRKA
+18 S
-30 CSVKAVHT
+30 
-38 DGGNSVR
+38 
-45 KLAVAVGA
+45 
-53 SLVALGSMGSA
+53 
-64 WAVTNQNGIL
+64 
-74 VFDESLVLEAGG
+74 
-86 ATLNGG
+86 
-92 SPIELTEGLLN
+92 
-103 GVTGFDFSNF
+103 
-113 TIQGTIDASTW
+113 
-124 DDDVGLYFSN
+124 
-134 VHVPD
+134 
-139 GVSLGDSYTV
+139 
-149 TIGGQL
+149 
-155 GDYIYDNSPA
+155 
-165 YKYSF
+165 
-170 TPSQGEIYDRPEGLF
+170 
-185 MHLKLTGIESLDGTL
+185 
-200 YRVNTLKDETA
+200 
-211 TGEKDLTAKLTGAG
+211 
-225 DFEYVVDNREDGA
+225 
-238 AGGDDTTRYGGE
+238 
-250 GSIIVNNETNA
+250 
-261 YSGITNIGYVANGEV
+261 
-276 QDKVIVTA
+276 
-284 GSDNIFGSEDN
+284 
-295 GAYTSLLNIKTNSGL
+295 
-310 EMKDTEQWVHALAGG
+310 
-325 GYLNLEDGQSLL
+325 SLL
-337 HVKDDSRDLQSDVM
+337 HVKDNNRNLQSDVM

-363 WIDFADNDQGG
+363 WIDFAGNDQEGNKQGG

-380 DSNDKFSGWVVLQD
+380 DSDDQFSGWVVLQD

-408 NEKSHLL
+408 NKEAHLL

-422 KVFGTENN
+422 KVFGTEEN
-430 SPSTTHISNLSIGFS
+430 SPSTTHVSNLSIGFS
-445 YQDDGFDKTLMTG
+445 YQDGLFDKGLMHG
-458 TPVGKDSEALFEFN
+458 TNVASGSESLLEFH
-472 VNPSDTVH
+472 VNPSDNVH
-480 DYLIVDNLQVGNAQV
+480 DYLIVDNLQVGKAQI

-525 RVTGNGKDEP
+525 RVTGGGKDEP

-549 TVGNADV
+549 KVGNIDV
-556 AEATWSF
+556 AETTWSF
-563 DKALTKVSDD
+563 DEKLTKVSDNQD
-573 ENGADWAIAYSLSQ
+573 GADWAIAYSLSQ

-593 SGAGLVLSVADDA
+593 SGEGLVLSVADDA
-606 ASDADRDFTATIT
+606 TSDADRDFTATIT
-619 GSGNLTIRGDVDGDN
+619 GSGNLTIQGDPDGEN
-634 DAITLG
+634 DTITLG
-640 KKDNSGEEN
+640 KKGNSGTEN
-649 SYSGATFVRDG
+649 SYTGKTFVTDG
-660 ATVIFQADKAMGNT
+660 ATVIFQADKAMGET

-680 EGTKVDFSGFDQTV
+680 NGTTVDLAGFEQTV

-699 TGTLVVDEGA
+699 TGTLVVDDGA
-709 VFTLDK
+709 SFTLDK
-715 STESGTITVNAI
+715 SQESGTITVNAS
-727 LEGAAQGVEE
+727 LDRGAGASQD
-737 GTFVVKSSGGS
+737 GTFIVKSSGGS
-748 FEMDLDGEVTAFNG
+748 LVFGSSNAFDGL
-762 NVRLENTSVTLTG
+762 VRLENTSTTLTSN
-775 DTAGAL
+775 TASVL
-781 SGSTLDLYGT
+781 FDSILHLYSGSALHLGSAGGT
-791 SDLHVA
+791 
-797 ADGGQLAGLKN
+797 LAGIG
-808 SSGAGNIIFDGFNL
+808 SDDSGDIVFDGFHL
-822 GVTGGTSL
+822 GATGGTALDLGGGTSSGKFEITL
-830 ELANGA
+830 PGQNGFA
-836 GSASGNF
+836 IADGN
-843 TIALPDK
+843 L
-850 DSGFNIVD
+850 
-858 GIRLIEYDNEGNSQ
+858 LIESDNPGNTQ
-872 TIIKGQLDSSDFTL
+872 VIIDGDVTGSDFVLSGADSSGKL
-886 KSNGIYQGVEYKQGG
+886 NQSGVGFFQGG
-901 SRVARTD
+901 DRVADTD
-908 WTVGLVGTNDGLGLN
+908 WTVSLVDNGASGLGLQY
-923 ETLTGIELLAT
+923 ELTHINLRAT
-934 GENAL
+934 GDKYL
-939 VIETDSASS
+939 VIDTDASGS
-948 ATGSALQLA
+948 GQDLVLDARVTGNGNIAFNAKDGQTIVFQSKPGEANNYTGSTFVQ
-957 ANVTGSGNILFRGND
+957 NGSL
-972 TKPIEFNNG
+972 
-981 RGQAN
+981 
-986 TYTGKT
+986 
-992 IVESGRLN
+992 S

-1006 LGQTSLL
+1006 LGDSGTSVLNVSGGASVLL
-1013 DVRNGATV
+1013 NAT
-1021 DLMGKTQVI
+1021 TQLV
-1030 HGLDGTGTI
+1030 HGLDGTGGI
-1039 NINNGTLNLSK
+1039 DLGTGRLNLTK
-1050 TGDQAIENLFGPD
+1050 TVQGNQAIGNAISGD
-1063 TGILAVNLSGGK
+1063 SGTLAVNLSGGELTFTNDTSDTWEGK
-1075 LSFAGNSDFGS
+1075 LE
-1086 SKLDL
+1086 L
-1091 TNTILELSG
+1091 TNTLLKLNGYAEGALDGVSV
-1100 RTETAMDTANVA
+1100 TANA
-1112 ANAQSKIV
+1112 GTKITV
-1120 VNSHD
+1120 DSQD
-1125 KLGSLELNGGEIEF
+1125 DLGSLALNGGEIEF
-1139 GSIVLGD
+1139 GDITLGD
-1146 ESGSSKLDITGILSG
+1146 SNSTRLDIAHDLVGSGSVSFSG
-1161 SGTVT
+1161 GLT
-1166 ISRDDLSVSD
+1166 VSD
-1176 KLNLLDADNSNLV
+1176 SLNLLDADDGDLS
-1189 QTVISAGQISGTP
+1189 QIVISAGQI
-1202 VLGTTID
+1202 LDGTTISSAIQ
-1209 DLENVSVQSGAA
+1209 DLSGVSVQNGDA
-1221 LTKWTL
+1221 LTNWTL
-1227 SDGLVKVDND
+1227 SDTLEQDGNNNFVIK
-1237 YGIGYQL
+1237 YQL
-1244 TEIALQSGHT
+1244 SEIALQNGRT
-1254 LNLAAGKD
+1254 LNLAQSAGGDGVLSALVSGTGAISFDGGNITISNAKNNYTGATLVTSGSLTLGAD
-1262 SELSA
+1262 GALGGTSELSLSA
-1267 YVTGSGSISFNGG
+1267 GTSFYLGGFDQTVQALIGSGTVVFGASDSVL
-1280 DITVSNSSN
+1280 TVSS
-1289 NFSGN
+1289 
-1294 TTVKSGSVTLGN
+1294 TTLQSATSIDN
-1306 TGVLG
+1306 IFTG
-1311 QTNVLTLEEGTSLY
+1311 T
-1325 INGFTQTVHA
+1325 
-1335 LKGVGTVDFGTAQS
+1335 S
-1349 GTLTVQYT
+1349 GTLK
-1357 DGESAHTVSN
+1357 
-1367 SFEGNAGTTVTFE
+1367 FE
-1380 NAGALTIDWADGSSG
+1380 NAGDLTFTNGANLAGS
-1395 GDFRGTVSLSGTSLD
+1395 FTGTINLAGTSVDLTNSSTTTANIFTGTSL
-1410 LQDGSSDNVTFVTGT
+1410 
-1425 ELVLQSG
+1425 VLENG
-1432 GSAIFAG
+1432 GSADFG
-1439 SQDDRID
+1439 NGVGTSGRMSLKGLD
-1446 LRGLALN
+1446 LHSNAAISFDGVDLTN
-1453 SGASVSFVG
+1453 NGGAAVSVG
-1462 IDLATGNSHVVE
+1462 D
-1474 TDQLTGTSG
+1474 LTGTSG
-1483 FNVDIDLSAGLASDS
+1483 FGVDIDLT
-1498 IFAADNGMR
+1498 ADIAMG
-1507 QQLINAGSVSNDLRD
+1507 
-1522 MSGAIS
+1522 
-1528 NLEDRTAAIKNVGD
+1528 NVLV
-1542 ADDKAPVAYGIWSG
+1542 ADDGYQRDLIQANQVDGDLSGYSGGFDETTSAIRNGADGPTVAYGVWSG
-1556 GWTIDASGLH
+1556 GWSIDSGGLS
-1566 VDADLTEVQL
+1566 VSAELSEVQL
-1576 ADASGSGLILD
+1576 ADATGSGLVLD
-1587 ATGATDSVLS
+1587 ATGATGSGAELS
-1597 AKITDWNGVSGNL
+1597 AKITDWTNADGVRVDGVL
-1610 TVSGTQAVTI
+1610 TVAGTGPVTI
-1620 SNVDNAYTGQT
+1620 SNDANDYQGQT
-1631 NVLGEATLIVTGV
+1631 NVLAGSTLIVTGN
-1644 LGKTKLLNNEGT
+1644 LGETSLLNNAGT
-1656 VQIGTA
+1656 VQIGSG
-1662 SDTADVWVGGLLGS
+1662 SDTANVQVGGLSGS
-1676 GSLLINGSSKL
+1676 GSLAIRGTSKITVSTADDL
-1687 TVETVDKALTVENE
+1687 TVDNTLS
-1701 LAFDSS
+1701 FDSS
-1707 GTFAVVGTGEDRLVL
+1707 GTFAV
-1722 SFAKDVSGTGTFDFT
+1722 SGTGADRIDLNFTQADASGAGTFYLTKVNF
-1737 NVDFAFSDTN
+1737 NFSGNN
-1747 KATVLDSDGLNL
+1747 KQTVLDSNALLL
-1759 TNSLMTVARE
+1759 TDSVMTVSRSA
-1769 DANDS
+1769 ANDS
-1774 SSSLNSL
+1774 GSALNNL
-1781 TATDSTLRFNG
+1781 TVTDTTLRFTG
-1792 IELAAD
+1792 IELAS
-1798 GSAQNPLLYV
+1798 GGRNNPLLYV
-1808 DQINVVD
+1808 DHLDVVD
-1815 GNGDGKGLTLDIN
+1815 DNGDGTGLTLDIS

-1835 DLLSLDNAPFYQALI
+1835 DLLTLDNAPFYQALLH
-1850 RYGSDLGEENLE
+1850 YGEAKDEETLADR
-1862 GLIIG
+1862 IKG
-1867 SNAVSGGTTDYKQNG
+1867 SNAVSGGSTEYKQNG
-1882 ITRAFVTWGAGDVS
+1882 DTKAYVTWGAGNIN
-1896 VDTQTNTI
+1896 VDTENNVV
-1904 SSEYSMTGI
+1904 SSEYSMAGI
-1913 ELADSASGG
+1913 ELADEDDGG
-1922 LTLSATNPNPTDPR
+1922 LTLKAAENAQGADRT
-1936 DLVLSAIV
+1936 LSAVV
-1944 SDHGD
+1944 SDYGEK
-1949 IAGDINF
+1949 AGDINF
-1956 VGNLSVG
+1956 VGDLSIG
-1963 EGGASES
+1963 IGSTGES

-1975 GRTTVKDGKL
+1975 GKTTVMDGKL

-2081 DMSVDGS
+2081 DTSVDGS
-2088 VYTTPDGDENSK
+2088 VYTTPDGDENAK

-2151 NNDVLGTSGSHT
+2151 NNGVLGTSGSHT

-2225 LEINNAESL
+2225 LTINDAESL
-2234 GSGQANLSGDSVLSI
+2234 GTGQANLSGDAVLNI
-2249 ESVSDTGGSYAVIDN
+2249 EGVSGTDGGYAVIDN
-2264 DITGSG
+2264 VITGSG
-2270 SVSVA
+2270 SVSV
-2275 ANSAVQF
+2275 SSDSVVQL

-2291 LDIAGDLLAT
+2291 IDIAGDLLAT
-2301 GNVGAHIGSG
+2301 GNVGAHIGYG
-2311 AVKIET
+2311 EVKIEA

-2328 WTLTNELT
+2328 WTLKNELT
-2336 GTGELEVSAGGDEF
+2336 GTGDLEVSANRGEF
-2350 AFGFNDTDAGDF
+2350 AFGFDGTDAGDF
-2362 TGSIKLSQG
+2362 TGSITLSQG
-2371 SFTLNDNASVNAK
+2371 SLTLSGKDTVNAN
-2384 TVANADL
+2384 TVAGADL
-2391 TLGEN
+2391 TLGDN

-2406 GQDNHVNVLSAG
+2406 GQDNHVNVLNAG

-2426 DLNPWDS
+2426 GLNPWDS
-2433 NYGGMTVGQLNVTAG
+2433 NYDGMTVGQLNVTAG

-2458 SSGSSITSDQ
+2458 SSGGSITSDQ
-2468 VIIADNDDLL
+2468 VIIADNDRLL
-2478 RTLISSS
+2478 STLIASSG
-2485 EDISGADFALSGATD
+2485 ISGAAFVLGGATD
-2500 GVVTHTVDVDSIAQA
+2500 GVVTHTVDVDSVAKA

-2523 GANSID
+2523 DANRVN

-2542 QQLALSGETGD
+2542 QQLQLSGEAGD
-2553 SGASGADSKLS
+2553 AEASSGNSTLS
-2564 ALVTGSGGLNIAGN
+2564 ALVTGGGGLNIAGN
-2578 SVRLSNDKNDYLGAT
+2578 AVRLSNKNNDYLGKT
-2593 TVATDATLFAES
+2593 TVANGATLYAES
-2605 GALGQTSLLDV
+2605 GALGGTSLLDV
-2616 LGTAQVD
+2616 LGTAWVD
-2623 DNAVG
+2623 ENAVDALNVEQTG
-2628 VLDVREGGVLNLT
+2628 VLHLT
-2641 GTLEIKKR
+2641 GKLTV
-2649 DDQSNI
+2649 DSDSTPSSI
-2655 DGHIEGS
+2655 DGHVS
-2662 GALSLAAGVDLSV
+2662 GAGDLSLASDVALTV
-2675 TDANASYSGAVSIGN
+2675 TTENSGYTGDIAIGN
-2690 SGTITLL
+2690 SGSITFSGDAAGL
-2697 GNSADLGTGAISFSD
+2697 GSGAISFAD
-2712 GAVLNIQF
+2712 GAVLDIQF
-2720 TGDKTLTN
+2720 VGDKTLTN

-2749 FAFADAQ
+2749 FAFASGQAV
-2756 TGGFDGTL
+2756 GFNGTL
-2764 TLQNVTYDFNTDAN
+2764 SLQNVTYDFNTASN
-2778 DMLDS
+2778 DKLDN
-2783 AELSIGTGAQ
+2783 AALTVGTGAQ
-2793 VVIAQDAYSNKLGGL
+2793 VVIAQGADSNKLDGL
-2808 ELSGGLIN
+2808 VLSGGLID

-2824 QLGDGNMTVGANSEF
+2824 QLGGGNMTVGANSEF
-2839 QIDHDNIDV
+2839 QIDHEEIDV
-2848 IEDDNGGAAFGSGSS
+2848 IENDDGSAAFGSGSS

-2871 GNVEA
+2871 GNAEA
-2876 VRGDLDKINVKLDGG
+2876 LTQDDLGKITVKLDG
-2891 NSEFNRKIRQR
+2891 NNTQFNRKIKQR
-2902 GKDVAALK
+2902 DTNVAALK
-2910 GGLGDLVFVEENLTI
+2910 GGLGDLGFVKEDLTI
-2925 GLKNTELEL
+2925 GLENTELEL

-2940 GYVISESGEISYR
+2940 GYVISESGEISYL

-2960 TIDNAVE
+2960 TIDNAVK
-2967 LSNANTYTGDTYV
+2967 LSHANNTYTGDTYV
-2980 TSSGTLTLSAS
+2980 TSGGTLTLSAD
-2991 NALGGSAAS
+2991 NALGGSSAS

-3008 VDGRVIF
+3008 DSGHVIF
-3015 SGTTTQTVDNLS
+3015 VGTTTQTVDNLN
-3027 VFGENALSG
+3027 VAGEGALSG
-3036 DVTLNVDFD
+3036 SVALNVDFD
-3045 DSESG
+3045 GNESG
-3050 IVSAANAGLSGSV
+3050 AVSAANTGLSGSV
-3063 NLTGAGTLTL
+3063 KLTGAGTLTL
-3073 GDEDA
+3073 GNEDA
-3078 LGSAAISVGE
+3078 LGSVAISVGE
-3088 AGQTTLRLSGF
+3088 ADQTTLRLSGF
-3099 GTDAS
+3099 GTQAEHV
-3104 NQFDNNLTG
+3104 FDNALTG
-3113 SGTLALVGSDV
+3113 SGTIEIVGSDV
-3124 TVTGN
+3124 AVTGSN
-3129 NAKLAATWNV
+3129 ENLAATWNV
-3139 ADDSVLRVS
+3139 ADDSVLRVN

-3157 HLGTGAIVLDGDS
+3157 HLGTGDIVLEGES
-3170 ILNSTSSWMLQNAL
+3170 VLNSASGWMLQNSL
-3184 TGSGTLTVT
+3184 TGDGTLTVS
-3193 AGGGEFAFGSGNVE
+3193 AGGGTFAFGKENIG
-3207 FKGTVVLDDASMVLN
+3207 FTGTLILDDASLVLN
-3222 PDSGNNENTL
+3222 PDASANEDTL
-3232 YNAKLQLEDGATLII
+3232 NNAKLQLEKGAKLTI
-3247 GTGVR
+3247 GTGLR
-3252 EVMLAP
+3252 EVQLAL

-3273 KVVFAGTAGLGVGPD
+3273 EVVFAGTAGLGVGTD

-3295 NSLDVSSG
+3295 NSLDVSGG

-3310 NVNDSMGS
+3310 KVNDSMGS

-3328 EVNIGQWLITVD
+3328 QVNIGQWLITVD
-3340 SGKITG
+3340 PGKVVG
-3346 DVDDLTLEVN
+3346 DVDDLTLVVN
-3356 SGSSEGAATVRAD
+3356 GGSSEVATVKAEIKD
-3369 IEDNDFGTVATGTYG
+3369 DLLGTVATGTYG

-3437 TEIEVT
+3437 TKIEVT

-3458 TTHIIGGTLTV
+3458 TTHISSGTLRV
-3469 HADSLG
+3469 HAGALG
-3475 NSKLVDVDSGTT
+3475 GSKLVDVDNGTT
-3487 LYNEGANTI
+3487 LFNVGANTI
-3496 GALTADE
+3496 GALSAD
-3503 GGTVELSDSL
+3503 GTVALNDSL
-3513 TITGAS
+3513 TITGAGN
-3519 KSSANGTFTGSGTLT
+3519 SSVNGTFTGSGSLT

-3545 SSAYTGKIVL
+3545 SSAYTGNIVL
-3555 GTESSGATIELGASG
+3555 GTESSRATIELGASG
-3570 SLGEGIISF
+3570 SLGMGTISF
-3579 EHASSELDVDV
+3579 KNASSELDVDV
-3590 EGSKVLSNKLS
+3590 DGSKILSNKLS

-3625 TDFAGSL
+3625 KDFAGSL

-3726 SGSAAFADGNSITL
+3726 SGSAAFADGDSITL
-3740 VRNANSI
+3740 VRNANLI

-3780 GSFSNLSTEEDGGYF
+3780 GSFSNLSTEEDGVYF

-3870 LGAADVVA
+3870 LGTADVVA

-3921 TLTVVN
+3921 TLTVAA
-3927 GGSVFGQNDSFYMN
+3927 GGSVAGANDNFHLN
-3941 WALKSGQLTISDELS
+3941 WALNAGELQINNVMS
-3956 LGHGDAY
+3956 LGTGSAEVSDGA
-3963 LEKDATLIISGTG
+3963 AIVITG
-3976 ASGAFAN
+3976 AE
-3983 NLKGEGALSITDRAN
+3983 GEFKNA
-3998 VVLTGTNT
+3998 LTG
-4006 LAGDLMV
+4006 AGDLRVTNGANVELAGSNALTGDLTV

-4101 SNADNGTLAEFAKWQ
+4101 SNADNGTLAEFAKWAS
-4116 TGTLVLRD
+4116 GTLVLED
-4124 GANALVTGVADLGAK
+4124 GANVLVTGAADLGDK

-4184 ETIDSS
+4184 ETVDSS

-4267 YKLEGISLNKD
+4267 YKLEGISLNNKD

-4319 AESDY
+4319 AKSDY
-4324 KGATTV
+4324 EGATTV

-4338 VAGALGNT
+4338 VAGALGDT

-4385 PSADITL
+4385 PSDDITL
-4392 TLKSDERAGSVIAGS
+4392 TLKSDETAGSVIAGS

-4420 QVEAGYEPDL
+4420 QVDAGYKPDL

-4612 YTEGQGVSTSTIDLN
+4612 YTEGQGVSTSTINLN

-4639 TVIFDTSSEASKISD
+4639 TVIFDTSSDASKISD

-4720 AEVADVKRE
+4720 VEVADVKRE

-4792 AFGTLIRDGSNG
+4792 AFGTLIRDGSSG

-4873 LFTLGSD
+4873 LFALGSD

-4901 DLSANWTFNNE
+4901 DLSADWTFNNE

-4918 LALGK
+4918 FALGK

-5008 VASGGTLRI
+5008 VAAGGTLRI
-5017 SSENGGNLS
+5017 SSVNGGNLS
-5026 FANTETNISGTLDVT
+5026 FANTETNISGTLDIT

-5062 AGAVFEVTEVIGE
+5062 AGAEFEVTEVIGE

-5198 TEDVAEGTY
+5198 TKDVAEGTY

-5287 AHAQLVAGTAGGTL
+5287 AHAQLVTGTAGGTL

-5316 EYDDGFGGRAHILGA
+5316 EYDDGFGGRAYVLGG
-5331 ETVGSLNV
+5331 ETVGSLSV

-5352 TNGHLTIE
+5352 TNGHLTIS
-5360 GKAESTING
+5360 GKADSTING

-5460 VVVNLRT
+5460 VVVNLTT

-5619 LVADEGAQ
+5619 LIADEGAQ
-5627 IDLIQNAKD
+5627 IDLIQHAKD
-5636 VLVKGD
+5636 VLVKGN

-5663 SNEDAWQTLSQE
+5663 SNEDAWQTLSQK

-5699 STAEGLYDLYLNYH
+5699 STAQGLYDLYLNYH

-5741 LTGDGDITFAGGN
+5741 LTGDGDITFAGGS

-5782 VSAGKDAAFGDG
+5782 VTAGKDTAFGDG
-5794 STLIVA
+5794 ATLIVA
-5800 DDGSVDFGDFD
+5800 DGGSVDFGDFD

-5816 LEARGENALVGGKD
+5816 LEARGDDALIGGEG

-5842 GKNDGFHSKL
+5842 GENDEFHSKL

-5879 TLILADEKLFG
+5879 TLILADEELSG
-5890 EDKNLVENNID
+5890 TDKNLVENNID
-5901 GAGTFVIG
+5901 GAGTVVVG
-5909 SDGATGIIK
+5909 NDGATGTIE

-5987 SGNLKLT
+5987 SGNLRLT
-5994 AKPGESITISGGL
+5994 AKADESITISGGL
-6007 DGFDEGTV
+6007 DGFAEGTV
-6015 TIGGGQLDLGTG
+6015 TIGGGRLDLGTG
-6027 NEVNLGG
+6027 NETNLGSA
-6034 TDLVATGD
+6034 DLVATGD
-6042 NASINIKNVEGGVD
+6042 NASINIKDVEGGVD

-6086 VDGSLDLTGA
+6086 VDGSLDLEGA
-6096 DVTVTVDE
+6096 LVTVTVDD
-6104 SLSPGEPGTVDLNV
+6104 SLSLGDPGTVDLNV
-6118 QDVLSEDRSSNLALV
+6118 QDVLSADRSSDLALV

-6139 GVGQLTG
+6139 GIGNLTG
-6146 DLTIKDQQGNDL
+6146 DALIKDQEGNVIDL
-6158 DLQSDG
+6158 KSKG
-6164 IAINDSKGKVA
+6164 IAINDSTGKVA
-6175 TGYYNYSLSVSE
+6175 TGYYDYDLSVSE

-6192 GVSYQLTH
+6192 GVAYQLTRVD
-6200 IEIDESKKLALQ
+6200 IVENEKLVLQ

-6224 QNAMRLSADLKGKGS
+6224 QNAMRLSADLTGKGS

-6262 GNEGTGASTTLI
+6262 GNESTGASTTLI

-6332 IAGSLTG
+6332 IDGLLTG

-6373 NVVATTSETVHVSN
+6373 NIVAATSDTVRVSN
-6387 SFASDAGDAAEVGL
+6387 SFASAEGDAAEVGL

-6411 VKFHG
+6411 VNFHG
-6416 TFMLSGGSVFN
+6416 TFMLSGGSVLN

-6450 VVLTYANE
+6450 VMLTYANE
-6458 EAVGQVEQGMTNSIS
+6458 ESVGQVEQGMTNSIS

-6526 FGGVSSLKVDL
+6526 FGSVSSLKVDL

-6545 RSGYNSVLTSTVAK
+6545 RSGYNSVLASTVAK
-6559 VANEDPASNP
+6559 AANEDPASNP

-6586 AGTIYVGNKNADGSA
+6586 AGTIYVGNKNADGGA

-6642 DHVTIRGKI
+6642 DHVTIQGKI

-6851 AGLYMTAESK
+6851 AGMYMTAESK

-6883 DDYDANGLSLTA
+6883 DDYDVNGLSLTA

-7032 SDDYESTG
+7032 LDDYESTG

>member
-1 MNAIY
+1 MLSAWVTGDGAI
-6 KVIWND
+6 
-12 AIRQYQ
+12 
-18 VVNELCRSRRKA
+18 SF
-30 CSVKAVHT
+30 
-38 DGGNSVR
+38 DGGNITISNA
-45 KLAVAVGA
+45 KNDY
-53 SLVALGSMGSA
+53 
-64 WAVTNQNGIL
+64 T
-74 VFDESLVLEAGG
+74 G
-86 ATLNGG
+86 ATLVTSGSLTLGADGALGG
-92 SPIELTEGLLN
+92 TSELNL
-103 GVTGFDFSNF
+103 
-113 TIQGTIDASTW
+113 
-124 DDDVGLYFSN
+124 
-134 VHVPD
+134 
-139 GVSLGDSYTV
+139 
-149 TIGGQL
+149 
-155 GDYIYDNSPA
+155 
-165 YKYSF
+165 
-170 TPSQGEIYDRPEGLF
+170 
-185 MHLKLTGIESLDGTL
+185 
-200 YRVNTLKDETA
+200 A
-211 TGEKDLTAKLTGAG
+211 TG
-225 DFEYVVDNREDGA
+225 
-238 AGGDDTTRYGGE
+238 
-250 GSIIVNNETNA
+250 
-261 YSGITNIGYVANGEV
+261 
-276 QDKVIVTA
+276 
-284 GSDNIFGSEDN
+284 
-295 GAYTSLLNIKTNSGL
+295 TSFNLN
-310 EMKDTEQWVHALAGG
+310 
-325 GYLNLEDGQSLL
+325 
-337 HVKDDSRDLQSDVM
+337 
-351 EVYNKLSGAGTV
+351 
-363 WIDFADNDQGG
+363 
-374 GIHFNV
+374 
-380 DSNDKFSGWVVLQD
+380 
-394 AYTEV
+394 
-399 RGEDTPIFH
+399 
-408 NEKSHLL
+408 
-415 VAENGVL
+415 
-422 KVFGTENN
+422 
-430 SPSTTHISNLSIGFS
+430 
-445 YQDDGFDKTLMTG
+445 
-458 TPVGKDSEALFEFN
+458 
-472 VNPSDTVH
+472 
-480 DYLIVDNLQVGNAQV
+480 
-495 TIDTSEWG
+495 
-503 DEFVK
+503 
-508 GNSSLLT
+508 
-515 ADEGENKTLI
+515 
-525 RVTGNGKDEP
+525 
-535 GDLEVITPDQKQMI
+535 
-549 TVGNADV
+549 
-556 AEATWSF
+556 
-563 DKALTKVSDD
+563 
-573 ENGADWAIAYSLSQ
+573 
-587 VDLRDA
+587 
-593 SGAGLVLSVADDA
+593 
-606 ASDADRDFTATIT
+606 
-619 GSGNLTIRGDVDGDN
+619 
-634 DAITLG
+634 
-640 KKDNSGEEN
+640 
-649 SYSGATFVRDG
+649 
-660 ATVIFQADKAMGNT
+660 
-674 SSLELE
+674 
-680 EGTKVDFSGFDQTV
+680 GFDQTV
-694 LNLSG
+694 HALTGVGTVAFGTTDSVLTVSPTTPRSATSIDNIFTGTSG
-699 TGTLVVDEGA
+699 TLKFENAGDLT
-709 VFTLDK
+709 FT
-715 STESGTITVNAI
+715 
-727 LEGAAQGVEE
+727 
-737 GTFVVKSSGGS
+737 
-748 FEMDLDGEVTAFNG
+748 
-762 NVRLENTSVTLTG
+762 
-775 DTAGAL
+775 
-781 SGSTLDLYGT
+781 
-791 SDLHVA
+791 
-797 ADGGQLAGLKN
+797 
-808 SSGAGNIIFDGFNL
+808 
-822 GVTGGTSL
+822 
-830 ELANGA
+830 NGA
-836 GSASGNF
+836 NLA
-843 TIALPDK
+843 
-850 DSGFNIVD
+850 DSF
-858 GIRLIEYDNEGNSQ
+858 
-872 TIIKGQLDSSDFTL
+872 
-886 KSNGIYQGVEYKQGG
+886 
-901 SRVARTD
+901 
-908 WTVGLVGTNDGLGLN
+908 
-923 ETLTGIELLAT
+923 
-934 GENAL
+934 
-939 VIETDSASS
+939 
-948 ATGSALQLA
+948 
-957 ANVTGSGNILFRGND
+957 
-972 TKPIEFNNG
+972 
-981 RGQAN
+981 
-986 TYTGKT
+986 
-992 IVESGRLN
+992 
-1000 LGSDYV
+1000 
-1006 LGQTSLL
+1006 
-1013 DVRNGATV
+1013 
-1021 DLMGKTQVI
+1021 
-1030 HGLDGTGTI
+1030 TGTI
-1039 NINNGTLNLSK
+1039 NLAGTS
-1050 TGDQAIENLFGPD
+1050 
-1063 TGILAVNLSGGK
+1063 V
-1075 LSFAGNSDFGS
+1075 
-1086 SKLDL
+1086 DL
-1091 TNTILELSG
+1091 TNSST
-1100 RTETAMDTANVA
+1100 TTANVFAGTNLVLGNNGSA
-1112 ANAQSKIV
+1112 A
-1120 VNSHD
+1120 
-1125 KLGSLELNGGEIEF
+1125 F
-1139 GSIVLGD
+1139 GS
-1146 ESGSSKLDITGILSG
+1146 
-1161 SGTVT
+1161 
-1166 ISRDDLSVSD
+1166 
-1176 KLNLLDADNSNLV
+1176 
-1189 QTVISAGQISGTP
+1189 
-1202 VLGTTID
+1202 
-1209 DLENVSVQSGAA
+1209 
-1221 LTKWTL
+1221 
-1227 SDGLVKVDND
+1227 
-1237 YGIGYQL
+1237 
-1244 TEIALQSGHT
+1244 
-1254 LNLAAGKD
+1254 
-1262 SELSA
+1262 
-1267 YVTGSGSISFNGG
+1267 
-1280 DITVSNSSN
+1280 
-1289 NFSGN
+1289 
-1294 TTVKSGSVTLGN
+1294 
-1306 TGVLG
+1306 
-1311 QTNVLTLEEGTSLY
+1311 
-1325 INGFTQTVHA
+1325 
-1335 LKGVGTVDFGTAQS
+1335 GVGTS
-1349 GTLTVQYT
+1349 GQMTLK
-1357 DGESAHTVSN
+1357 G
-1367 SFEGNAGTTVTFE
+1367 
-1380 NAGALTIDWADGSSG
+1380 
-1395 GDFRGTVSLSGTSLD
+1395 LD
-1410 LQDGSSDNVTFVTGT
+1410 LSSDAAIGFDGVDLTNNGGAAVNV
-1425 ELVLQSG
+1425 
-1432 GSAIFAG
+1432 
-1439 SQDDRID
+1439 
-1446 LRGLALN
+1446 
-1453 SGASVSFVG
+1453 
-1462 IDLATGNSHVVE
+1462 GN
-1474 TDQLTGTSG
+1474 LTGTTG
-1483 FNVDIDLSAGLASDS
+1483 FNVDIDLT
-1498 IFAADNGMR
+1498 ADIAM
-1507 QQLINAGSVSNDLRD
+1507 D
-1522 MSGAIS
+1522 
-1528 NLEDRTAAIKNVGD
+1528 NVLV
-1542 ADDKAPVAYGIWSG
+1542 ADDGYQRDLIKASHVSDDLIRYSGGFGETTSAIRNGADGPTVAYGVWSG
-1556 GWTIDASGLH
+1556 GWSIDSGGLS
-1566 VDADLTEVQL
+1566 VSAELSEVQL
-1576 ADASGSGLILD
+1576 ADATGSGLVLD
-1587 ATGATDSVLS
+1587 ATGATGSGAELS
-1597 AKITDWNGVSGNL
+1597 AKITDWTNAEGIRVDGVL
-1610 TVSGTQAVTI
+1610 TVAGTGPVTI
-1620 SNVDNAYTGQT
+1620 SYDENDYHGQT
-1631 NVLGEATLIVTGV
+1631 NVLGGSTLIVAGD
-1644 LGKTKLLNNEGT
+1644 LGKTKLLNNEGA
-1656 VQIGTA
+1656 VQIGAA
-1662 SDTADVWVGGLLGS
+1662 SDTADVWVGGLAGS
-1676 GSLLINGSSKL
+1676 GRLLINGSSKL

-1707 GTFAVVGTGEDRLVL
+1707 GIFAVVGTGEDRLVL

-1747 KATVLDSDGLNL
+1747 KAAVLDSDGLNL

-1862 GLIIG
+1862 GLITG

-1922 LTLSATNPNPTDPR
+1922 LTLTATNPNPTDPR

-2058 DLHGSLTLASG
+2058 DLHGLLTLASG

-2081 DMSVDGS
+2081 DMSVDGDA
-2088 VYTTPDGDENSK
+2088 YTTADGAENAK
-2100 LILTSGSGTFDN
+2100 LVLESGSGDFDN
-2112 SLTGKLDVDI
+2112 KLTGELDVDI
-2122 TSTTGGMN
+2122 TSTVGGMN

-2138 GSTTIRGAGVTLL
+2138 GSTTISGAGVNLL
-2151 NNDVLGTSGSHT
+2151 NDGVLGTADSHT
-2163 SILAIDDGATF
+2163 SVLDIVDGATVNF
-2174 NLGTT
+2174 DGT
-2179 TQYAGEINASGDGAV
+2179 TQYAGEINAEGNGAIAGA
-2194 VGTGTLMLD
+2194 GTITLD
-2203 RGGLIAGANSGFS
+2203 RGGLIGGDNVGFS
-2216 GTVVVLDET
+2216 GIVLVLDET
-2225 LEINNAESL
+2225 LTINDAESL

-2249 ESVSDTGGSYAVIDN
+2249 ESVSGTDGGYAVIDN
-2264 DITGSG
+2264 VITGSG

-2275 ANSAVQF
+2275 SDSVVELT
-2282 DGNNSFTGG
+2282 GTNNFTGG
-2291 LDIAGDLLAT
+2291 LNIAGDLLAA
-2301 GNVGAHIGSG
+2301 GDVSAHIGSG

-2317 DGKAVFAGSSG
+2317 DGKAVFAGSG
-2328 WTLTNELT
+2328 VWTLTNKLT
-2336 GTGELEVSAGGDEF
+2336 GTGDLEVSANGGEF
-2350 AFGFNDTDAGDF
+2350 AFGFDGTNAGDF
-2362 TGSIKLSQG
+2362 TGSITLSQG
-2371 SFTLNDNASVNAK
+2371 VFTLNNSASVNAR
-2384 TVANADL
+2384 TVAGADL

-2458 SSGSSITSDQ
+2458 SSGGSITSDQ

-2478 RTLISSS
+2478 RRLISSS

-2523 GANSID
+2523 GANRVD

-2553 SGASGADSKLS
+2553 SGASRANSTLS
-2564 ALVTGSGGLNIAGN
+2564 ALVTGNGGLNIEGN

-2628 VLDVREGGVLNLT
+2628 VLDVRERGVLNLT

-2655 DGHIEGS
+2655 DGYIEGS

-2675 TDANASYSGAVSIGN
+2675 TGANASYSGAVSIGN

-2783 AELSIGTGAQ
+2783 AALSIGTGAQ
-2793 VVIAQDAYSNKLGGL
+2793 VVIAQDADSNKLDGL

-2824 QLGDGNMTVGANSEF
+2824 QLDGGNMTVGANSEF

-3222 PDSGNNENTL
+3222 PDNGNNENTL
-3232 YNAKLQLEDGATLII
+3232 YNAKLQLEDGATLTI

-3273 KVVFAGTAGLGVGPD
+3273 KVVFAGTAGLGVGTD

-3328 EVNIGQWLITVD
+3328 QVNIGQWLITVD
-3340 SGKITG
+3340 PGKVVG
-3346 DVDDLTLEVN
+3346 DVDDLTLVVN
-3356 SGSSEGAATVRAD
+3356 GDSSEGATVKAEIKD
-3369 IEDNDFGTVATGTYG
+3369 DLLGTVATGTYG
-3384 YALGLDNDGKG
+3384 YALGLDNDEKG

-3403 TLTQVDIIDDK
+3403 TLTQVDIIADK
-3414 TLRLNAIGASDTT
+3414 TLRLNAVNASDGT
-3427 LEAIVTGDET
+3427 LEAIVIGDES

-3443 GGDVELTKKNSEFLG
+3443 GGDVELTEKNSEFLG
-3458 TTHIIGGTLTV
+3458 TTHISSGTLRV
-3469 HADSLG
+3469 HAGALG
-3475 NSKLVDVDSGTT
+3475 GSKLVDVDNGTT
-3487 LYNEGANTI
+3487 LFNVGANTI
-3496 GALTADE
+3496 GALSAD
-3503 GGTVELSDSL
+3503 GTVALNDSL
-3513 TITGAS
+3513 TITGAGN
-3519 KSSANGTFTGSGTLT
+3519 SSVNGTFTGSCSLT
-3534 LQSGTMEVNGN
+3534 LESGTMEVKGD
-3545 SSAYTGKIVL
+3545 SSAYTGNIVL
-3555 GTESSGATIELGASG
+3555 GTASSGATIELGASG
-3570 SLGEGIISF
+3570 SLGMGTISF
-3579 EHASSELDVDV
+3579 KNASSELDVDV
-3590 EGSKVLSNKLS
+3590 DGSKILSNKLD
-3601 GTGIVTVSGDG
+3601 GTGIVTVAGDG
-3612 VDDSF
+3612 IDD
-3617 TFNNGQQS
+3617 TFAFASGQS

-3638 YDFRTSGSDV
+3638 YDFRTSGNAT
-3648 LDNVALTVTGGNLT
+3648 LDNVELNVSGGSLT
-3662 VNGTEDVVDRD
+3662 VNGTTGVVDRD
-3673 IRGLSLE
+3673 IHGLTLE

-3685 FGTIG
+3685 FGTLG
-3690 AGSGAIDLHGNAFAV
+3690 AGNGAIDLHGNVFAV

-3780 GSFSNLSTEEDGGYF
+3780 GSFSNLSTEEDGVYF

-3841 SGKGVEVTLTNSKN
+3841 SGNGVEVTLTNSN
-3855 TFSGVASVVDGATLV
+3855 NSFTGLASVVAGATLV
-3870 LGAADVVA
+3870 FGNDNVVA
-3878 KAARLSVEAGSYAK
+3878 NANRLSIEAGSYAK
-3892 FGSFDQHVNQILAGN
+3892 FGSTDQYVTRIEAGN
-3907 SEGGSLVSASGQGN
+3907 SSGGSLISASDQSN
-3921 TLTVVN
+3921 TLTVAN
-3927 GGSVFGQNDSFYMN
+3927 GGSVSGANDRFYMD
-3941 WALKSGQLTISDELS
+3941 WVLESGQLTITDGLS
-3956 LGHGDAY
+3956 LGHGDAA
-3963 LEKDATLIISGTG
+3963 LQKGVTLNISGAS
-3976 ASGAFAN
+3976 ASGSFAN
-3983 NLKGEGALSITDRAN
+3983 NLSGDGALSVTSGAN
-3998 VVLTGTNT
+3998 VDLTGKNDALTGGLT
-4006 LAGDLMV
+4006 VDGTFKV
-4013 ADTATVSA
+4013 TASD
-4021 SGDINSHIGK
+4021 DIYSHIGT
-4031 GDIALA
+4031 GAIVLNGTAD
-4037 GKAEFT
+4037 FT
-4043 LTEGTDAANWT
+4043 LTEGADAENWT
-4054 WKRNLTGSGELT
+4054 WSRKVSGSGKLMLSRVDSRTEPQ
-4066 LAREG
+4066 
-4071 SNDQTLLFAESSLSG
+4071 SQTLLFGTDMLSG
-4086 FTGTVALDDWTIELN
+4086 FKGALVLDDWTLELN
-4101 SNADNGTLAEFAKWQ
+4101 ANADNGTLAEFDKWAS
-4116 TGTLVLRD
+4116 GTLVLTD
-4124 GANALVTGVADLGAK
+4124 GANALVTGAANLGDK

-4184 ETIDSS
+4184 ETVDSS

-4319 AESDY
+4319 AKSDY
-4324 KGATTV
+4324 EGATTV

-4338 VAGALGNT
+4338 VAGALGDT

-4385 PSADITL
+4385 PSDDITL
-4392 TLKSDERAGSVIAGS
+4392 TLKSDETAGSVIAGS

-4420 QVEAGYEPDL
+4420 QVGAGYKPDL

-4589 ADAARELGGLTMA
+4589 ADVARELGGLTMA

-4612 YTEGQGVSTSTIDLN
+4612 YTEGQGVSTSTINLN

-4664 LGSDVLLVK
+4664 LGSDILLVK

-5460 VVVNLRT
+5460 VVVNLTT

-5500 ENGGFTLAFVADDHT
+5500 ENGGFTLAFAADDHT

-5526 AEIQVDKG
+5526 AEIEVGSG

-5619 LVADEGAQ
+5619 LIADEGAQ
-5627 IDLIQNAKD
+5627 IDLIQHAKD
-5636 VLVKGD
+5636 VLVKGN

-5663 SNEDAWQTLSQE
+5663 SNEDAWQTLSQK

-5699 STAEGLYDLYLNYH
+5699 STAQGLYDLYLNYH

-5741 LTGDGDITFAGGN
+5741 LTGDGDITFAGGS

-5782 VSAGKDAAFGDG
+5782 VTAGKDTAFGDG

-5800 DDGSVDFGDFD
+5800 DGGSVDFGDFD

-5816 LEARGENALVGGKD
+5816 LEARGDDALIGGEG

-5842 GKNDGFHSKL
+5842 GENDEFHSKL

-5879 TLILADEKLFG
+5879 TLILADEELSG
-5890 EDKNLVENNID
+5890 TDKNLVENNID
-5901 GAGTFVIG
+5901 GAGTVVVG
-5909 SDGATGIIK
+5909 SDGATGTIE

-5970 TESENG
+5970 TESESG

-5994 AKPGESITISGGL
+5994 AKADESITISGGL
-6007 DGFDEGTV
+6007 DGFAEGTV
-6015 TIGGGQLDLGTG
+6015 TIGGGRLDLGTG
-6027 NEVNLGG
+6027 NETNLGSA
-6034 TDLVATGD
+6034 DLVATGD
-6042 NASINIKNVEGGVD
+6042 NASINIKDVEGGVD

-6086 VDGSLDLTGA
+6086 VDGSLDLEGA
-6096 DVTVTVDE
+6096 LVTVTVDD
-6104 SLSPGEPGTVDLNV
+6104 SLSLGEPGTVDLNV
-6118 QDVLSEDRSSNLALV
+6118 QDVLSADRSSDLALV

-6139 GVGQLTG
+6139 GIGNLTG
-6146 DLTIKDQQGNDL
+6146 DALIKDQEGNVIDL
-6158 DLQSDG
+6158 KSKG
-6164 IAINDSKGKVA
+6164 IAINDSTGKVA
-6175 TGYYNYSLSVSE
+6175 TGYYDYDLSVSE

-6192 GVSYQLTH
+6192 GVAYQLTRVD
-6200 IEIDESKKLALQ
+6200 IVENEKLVLQ

-6224 QNAMRLSADLKGKGS
+6224 QNAMRLSADLTGKGS

-6254 DYSGNTIV
+6254 SYTGDTIV
-6262 GNEGTGASTTLI
+6262 GNEDTRASTTLI

-6281 GNTNIVQVNRNATLT
+6281 GDTDTVWVLQNATLT
-6296 NRSDKTT
+6296 NRSEETD
-6303 AKNIQVVQGGTLN
+6303 AKNIQIAQGGTLN

-6327 SAESM
+6327 STESV

-6339 DGALVLGDDIT
+6339 DGALVLGDDVT
-6350 MNVSAENAS
+6350 MRVLAENAS

-6373 NVVATTSETVHVSN
+6373 NVVAATSDTVRVSN
-6387 SFASDAGDAAEVGL
+6387 SFASAEGDAAEVGL

-6411 VKFHG
+6411 DNFHG
-6416 TFMLSGGSVFN
+6416 TFMLSGGSVLN

-6450 VVLTYANE
+6450 VMLTYANE
-6458 EAVGQVEQGMTNSIS
+6458 ESVGQVEQGMTNSIS

-6545 RSGYNSVLTSTVAK
+6545 RSGYNSVLASTAAK
-6559 VANEDPASNP
+6559 AANEDPANNP
-6569 SANSNTAEFV
+6569 PTVDNTVEFV
-6579 VSGDVTN
+6579 VNGGVTN

-6614 TGDYNVTASDNGG
+6614 NGDYNVTASDKEDVVTGG
-6627 IFDMNAIIAGEDSIA
+6627 ILDMNAIIAGEDSKA
-6642 DHVTIRGKI
+6642 DHVTITGKI
-6651 NGEGYVDVNYDSSVS
+6651 NGKGFVDVNYDDSVS
-6666 TGGTLEYLGLVKVEG
+6666 TGGELEYLGLVKVEG
-6681 GDDGDSLRLKDSI
+6681 GDSGENLLLKDKI

-6699 YYRLMWSSK
+6699 YYRLMWSS
-6708 ENEYYL
+6708 EQNEYYL

-6728 EDVENVNAG
+6728 EEVENVNAG

-6783 WTKFSNASGQL
+6783 WTKFSNASGQM

-6831 FDVSSNVDGKSS
+6831 FDVSSNVDGKTS

-6883 DDYDANGLSLTA
+6883 DDYDVNGLSLTA

-6904 KGITDGGRNYE
+6904 KGITDSGRNYE

>member
-1 MNAIY
+1 
-6 KVIWND
+6 
-12 AIRQYQ
+12 
-18 VVNELCRSRRKA
+18 
-30 CSVKAVHT
+30 
-38 DGGNSVR
+38 
-45 KLAVAVGA
+45 
-53 SLVALGSMGSA
+53 
-64 WAVTNQNGIL
+64 
-74 VFDESLVLEAGG
+74 
-86 ATLNGG
+86 
-92 SPIELTEGLLN
+92 
-103 GVTGFDFSNF
+103 
-113 TIQGTIDASTW
+113 
-124 DDDVGLYFSN
+124 
-134 VHVPD
+134 
-139 GVSLGDSYTV
+139 
-149 TIGGQL
+149 
-155 GDYIYDNSPA
+155 
-165 YKYSF
+165 
-170 TPSQGEIYDRPEGLF
+170 
-185 MHLKLTGIESLDGTL
+185 
-200 YRVNTLKDETA
+200 
-211 TGEKDLTAKLTGAG
+211 
-225 DFEYVVDNREDGA
+225 
-238 AGGDDTTRYGGE
+238 
-250 GSIIVNNETNA
+250 
-261 YSGITNIGYVANGEV
+261 
-276 QDKVIVTA
+276 
-284 GSDNIFGSEDN
+284 
-295 GAYTSLLNIKTNSGL
+295 
-310 EMKDTEQWVHALAGG
+310 
-325 GYLNLEDGQSLL
+325 
-337 HVKDDSRDLQSDVM
+337 M

-380 DSNDKFSGWVVLQD
+380 DSNDQFSGWVVLQD

-408 NEKSHLL
+408 NKEAHLL

-422 KVFGTENN
+422 KVFGTEEN
-430 SPSTTHISNLSIGFS
+430 SPSTTHVSNLSIGFS
-445 YQDDGFDKTLMTG
+445 YQDGLFDKGLMHG
-458 TPVGKDSEALFEFN
+458 TNVASGSESLLEFH
-472 VNPSDTVH
+472 VNPSDNVH
-480 DYLIVDNLQVGNAQV
+480 DYLIVDNLQVGKAQI

-525 RVTGNGKDEP
+525 RVTGGGKDEP

-549 TVGNADV
+549 KVGNIDV

-563 DKALTKVSDD
+563 DEKLTKVSDNQD
-573 ENGADWAIAYSLSQ
+573 GADWAIAYSLSQ

-593 SGAGLVLSVADDA
+593 SGEGLVLSVADDA
-606 ASDADRDFTATIT
+606 TSDADRDFTATIT
-619 GSGNLTIRGDVDGDN
+619 GSGNLTIQGDPDGEN
-634 DAITLG
+634 DTITLG
-640 KKDNSGEEN
+640 KKGNSGTEN
-649 SYSGATFVRDG
+649 SYTGKTFVTDG
-660 ATVIFQADKAMGNT
+660 ATVIFQADKAMGET

-680 EGTKVDFSGFDQTV
+680 NGTTVDLAGFEQEV

-699 TGTLVVDEGA
+699 TGTLVVDDGA
-709 VFTLDK
+709 SFTLDK
-715 STESGTITVNAI
+715 SQESGTITVNAS
-727 LEGAAQGVEE
+727 LDRGAGASQD
-737 GTFVVKSSGGS
+737 GTFIVKSSGGS
-748 FEMDLDGEVTAFNG
+748 LVFGSSNAFDGL
-762 NVRLENTSVTLTG
+762 VRLENTSTTLTG
-775 DTAGAL
+775 NTARVL
-781 SGSTLDLYGT
+781 SDSILHLYSGSALHLGSAGGT
-791 SDLHVA
+791 
-797 ADGGQLAGLKN
+797 LAGIG
-808 SSGAGNIIFDGFNL
+808 SDDSGDIVFDGFHL
-822 GVTGGTSL
+822 GATGGTALDLGGGTSSGKFEITL
-830 ELANGA
+830 PGQNGFA
-836 GSASGNF
+836 IADGN
-843 TIALPDK
+843 L
-850 DSGFNIVD
+850 
-858 GIRLIEYDNEGNSQ
+858 LIESDNPGNTQ
-872 TIIKGQLDSSDFTL
+872 VIIDGDVTGSDFVLSGADSSGKL
-886 KSNGIYQGVEYKQGG
+886 NQSGVGFFQGG
-901 SRVARTD
+901 DRVADTD
-908 WTVGLVGTNDGLGLN
+908 WTVSLVDNGASGLGLQY
-923 ETLTGIELLAT
+923 ELTHINLRAT
-934 GENAL
+934 GDKYL
-939 VIETDSASS
+939 VIDTDAS
-948 ATGSALQLA
+948 GSGQDLVLDAR
-957 ANVTGSGNILFRGND
+957 VTGNGNIA
-972 TKPIEFNNG
+972 FNAKD
-981 RGQAN
+981 GQAIVFQSKPN
-986 TYTGKT
+986 EANNYTGAT
-992 IVESGRLN
+992 FVQNGTLSLESNKVLGDTSVLN
-1000 LGSDYV
+1000 VSGGASVLLNNTTQLVHDLAGTGGIDLGS
-1006 LGQTSLL
+1006 
-1013 DVRNGATV
+1013 
-1021 DLMGKTQVI
+1021 
-1030 HGLDGTGTI
+1030 
-1039 NINNGTLNLSK
+1039 GTLNLTK
-1050 TGDQAIENLFGPD
+1050 TAQDD
-1063 TGILAVNLSGGK
+1063 LAVGNAISGSSGTLAINLLGGELTFANDSSYDWQGK
-1075 LSFAGNSDFGS
+1075 LELTDTLLKLNGFAEET
-1086 SKLDL
+1086 LDAV
-1091 TNTILELSG
+1091 NV
-1100 RTETAMDTANVA
+1100 TAKAGT
-1112 ANAQSKIV
+1112 KITV
-1120 VNSHD
+1120 DSQD
-1125 KLGSLELNGGEIEF
+1125 KLGSLTLNGSELEF
-1139 GSIVLGD
+1139 SGIVLGGSD
-1146 ESGSSKLDITGILSG
+1146 STILDIANGLGGSGSASFSG
-1161 SGTVT
+1161 GLT
-1166 ISRDDLSVSD
+1166 VSD
-1176 KLNLLDADNSNLV
+1176 SLNLLDADDGDLSQIV
-1189 QTVISAGQISGTP
+1189 VSAGRVLDGTEISS
-1202 VLGTTID
+1202 VIQ
-1209 DLENVSVQSGAA
+1209 DLSGVSVQDGDA

-1227 SDGLVKVDND
+1227 SDTLVKDGNNNFVIK
-1237 YGIGYQL
+1237 YEL
-1244 TEIALQSGHT
+1244 SEIDLQSGRT
-1254 LNLAAGKD
+1254 LNLAQSEDGKLSALVTGSGDLSFDGGNITISNTDNSYTGATLVTSGSLTLGADKALGETSELNLAAGTSFSLNSFDQTVKA
-1262 SELSA
+1262 L
-1267 YVTGSGSISFNGG
+1267 TGSGTVVFGATDSVL
-1280 DITVSNSSN
+1280 TVSPTIPQSATSI
-1289 NFSGN
+1289 GN
-1294 TTVKSGSVTLGN
+1294 IF
-1306 TGVLG
+1306 TG
-1311 QTNVLTLEEGTSLY
+1311 T
-1325 INGFTQTVHA
+1325 
-1335 LKGVGTVDFGTAQS
+1335 S
-1349 GTLTVQYT
+1349 GTLK
-1357 DGESAHTVSN
+1357 
-1367 SFEGNAGTTVTFE
+1367 FE
-1380 NAGALTIDWADGSSG
+1380 NAGDLTFTNGANLADS
-1395 GDFRGTVSLSGTSLD
+1395 FTGTINLAGTSVDLTNSSTTTANVFAGTNLVLGNNGSAAFGNGVGTSGQMTLKGLD
-1410 LQDGSSDNVTFVTGT
+1410 LSSDAAIGFDGVDLTNNGGAAVNV
-1425 ELVLQSG
+1425 
-1432 GSAIFAG
+1432 
-1439 SQDDRID
+1439 D
-1446 LRGLALN
+1446 N
-1453 SGASVSFVG
+1453 
-1462 IDLATGNSHVVE
+1462 
-1474 TDQLTGTSG
+1474 LTGTAG
-1483 FNVDIDLSAGLASDS
+1483 FDVDIDLT
-1498 IFAADNGMR
+1498 ADIAM
-1507 QQLINAGSVSNDLRD
+1507 D
-1522 MSGAIS
+1522 
-1528 NLEDRTAAIKNVGD
+1528 NVLV
-1542 ADDKAPVAYGIWSG
+1542 ADDGYQRDLIQASGVDRDLIDYSGGFGETTSAIRNGADGPTVAYGVWSG
-1556 GWTIDASGLH
+1556 GWSIGSGGLS
-1566 VDADLTEVQL
+1566 VSAELSEVQL
-1576 ADASGSGLILD
+1576 ADATGSGLVLD
-1587 ATGATDSVLS
+1587 ATGSTGSGAELS
-1597 AKITDWNGVSGNL
+1597 AKITDWTNADGVRVDGVL
-1610 TVSGTQAVTI
+1610 TVAGTGPVTI
-1620 SNVDNAYTGQT
+1620 SHDKNDYHGQT
-1631 NVLGEATLIVTGV
+1631 NVLGGATLIVTGT
-1644 LGKTKLLNNEGT
+1644 LGNTSLLDNEGS
-1656 VQIGTA
+1656 VQIGDA
-1662 SDTADVWVGGLLGS
+1662 STNTMVNVGDLAGS
-1676 GSLLINGSSKL
+1676 GSLSIVGSSTFRVVTDEDL
-1687 TVETVDKALTVENE
+1687 SVDNALSFGT
-1701 LAFDSS
+1701 D
-1707 GTFAVVGTGEDRLVL
+1707 GTFAVSGSGSRIDL
-1722 SFAKDVSGTGTFDFT
+1722 SFTKNNDKAAGVLDFT
-1737 NVDFAFSDTN
+1737 NVNIEFADSSDSGVFN
-1747 KATVLDSDGLNL
+1747 KSTILSSNELRL
-1759 TNSLMTVARE
+1759 TNSLMTISR
-1769 DANDS
+1769 ANANNANERLQGLYAD
-1774 SSSLNSL
+1774 N
-1781 TATDSTLRFNG
+1781 TTLRFTD
-1792 IELAAD
+1792 IELATGGTTN
-1798 GSAQNPLLYV
+1798 GSLLYV
-1808 DQINVVD
+1808 DTLSIAQ
-1815 GNGDGKGLTLDIN
+1815 GSGLTLDISAELTGN
-1828 ANLTDNS
+1828 SNLLQLDNS
-1835 DLLSLDNAPFYQALI
+1835 PYEQNLIHYNNTTNSEEDLKNLI
-1850 RYGSDLGEENLE
+1850 HT
-1862 GLIIG
+1862 
-1867 SNAVSGGTTDYKQNG
+1867 SNAVAGGLTEYEEGGELK
-1882 ITRAFVTWGAGDVS
+1882 AYVTWGGGEVLVKEDANIVAA
-1896 VDTQTNTI
+1896 T
-1904 SSEYSMTGI
+1904 YKMTGI
-1913 ELADSASGG
+1913 QLADTSGDG
-1922 LTLSATNPNPTDPR
+1922 LVLEAAENTQDH
-1936 DLVLSAIV
+1936 DDYVLSAIV
-1944 SDHGD
+1944 SDYTDEETGEV
-1949 IAGDINF
+1949 IAAGNITFNGNLF
-1956 VGNLSVG
+1956 IGTGVGNEDGNSYTGKTFVR
-1963 EGGASES
+1963 GGSLTVNKSDAFGRSSHVEVESTGKVVFASGSQGSYSQALGSLATYAAEALS
-1970 GNTYT
+1970 GNINLTLGIY
-1975 GRTTVKDGKL
+1975 GEQNGLSSVVGANENLGGKL
-1985 TLNKSHSLGYSRHV
+1985 TLN
-1999 EVESDATL
+1999 
-2007 AFAGTSQTEEIG
+2007 
-2019 SINSYA
+2019 
-2025 DGALSGTVNLTL
+2025 
-2037 GVNRAEYG
+2037 
-2045 DNFSSSSIGGANG
+2045 
-2058 DLHGSLTLASG
+2058 SG
-2069 HTLTIN
+2069 HAITLTDS
-2075 NVNGLG
+2075 NGLG
-2081 DMSVDGS
+2081 SMEVAGVALTDPEGEFVSNASLRV
-2088 VYTTPDGDENSK
+2088 
-2100 LILTSGSGTFDN
+2100 TSGSGSFDN
-2112 SLTGKLDVDI
+2112 HLTGALDVDL
-2122 TSTTGGMN
+2122 TTATGGMN
-2130 WSGSNSYT
+2130 WSGSNSFT

-2151 NNDVLGTSGSHT
+2151 NDGVLGTADSHT
-2163 SILAIDDGATF
+2163 SVLDIVDGATVNF
-2174 NLGTT
+2174 GVT
-2179 TQYAGEINASGDGAV
+2179 TQYAGEINAEGNEAIAGA
-2194 VGTGTLMLD
+2194 GTITLD
-2203 RGGLIAGANSGFS
+2203 RGGLIGGANDGFS
-2216 GTVVVLDET
+2216 GTVVVRDET

-2234 GSGQANLSGDSVLSI
+2234 GSGRANLSGDSVLSI
-2249 ESVSDTGGSYAVIDN
+2249 EDVSGTGGNYAVIDN
-2264 DITGSG
+2264 VIRGSG

-2275 ANSAVQF
+2275 ANSVVQL

-2291 LDIAGDLLAT
+2291 LNIAGDLLAD
-2301 GNVGAHIGSG
+2301 GDVSAHIGSG
-2311 AVKIET
+2311 AVKIEA

-2336 GTGELEVSAGGDEF
+2336 GTGDLEVSANRGEF
-2350 AFGFNDTDAGDF
+2350 AFGFDGTDAGDF
-2362 TGSIKLSQG
+2362 TGSITLSQG
-2371 SFTLNDNASVNAK
+2371 VFTLNDNASVNAR
-2384 TVANADL
+2384 TVAGADL

-2418 ATSQIVFN
+2418 VTSQIVFN
-2426 DLNPWDS
+2426 GLNPWDS
-2433 NYGGMTVGQLNVTAG
+2433 NYDGMTVGQLNVTAG

-2458 SSGSSITSDQ
+2458 SSGGSITSDQ
-2468 VIIADNDDLL
+2468 VIIADNDRLL
-2478 RTLISSS
+2478 STLIASSG
-2485 EDISGADFALSGATD
+2485 ISGAAFVLGGATD
-2500 GVVTHTVDVDSIAQA
+2500 GVVTHTVDVDSVAKA

-2523 GANSID
+2523 DANRVN

-2542 QQLALSGETGD
+2542 QQLQLSGEAGD
-2553 SGASGADSKLS
+2553 AEASSGNSTLS
-2564 ALVTGSGGLNIAGN
+2564 ALVTGGGGLNIAGN
-2578 SVRLSNDKNDYLGAT
+2578 AVRLSNKNNDYLGKT
-2593 TVATDATLFAES
+2593 TVANGATLYAES
-2605 GALGQTSLLDV
+2605 GALGGTSLLDV
-2616 LGTAQVD
+2616 LGTAWVD
-2623 DNAVG
+2623 ENAVDALNVEQTG
-2628 VLDVREGGVLNLT
+2628 VLHLT
-2641 GTLEIKKR
+2641 GKLTV
-2649 DDQSNI
+2649 DSDSTPSSI
-2655 DGHIEGS
+2655 DGHVS
-2662 GALSLAAGVDLSV
+2662 GAGDLSLASDVALTV
-2675 TDANASYSGAVSIGN
+2675 TTENSGYTGDIAIGN
-2690 SGTITLL
+2690 SGSITFSGDAAGL
-2697 GNSADLGTGAISFSD
+2697 GSGAISFAD
-2712 GAVLNIQF
+2712 GAVLDIQF
-2720 TGDKTLTN
+2720 VGDKTLTN

-2749 FAFADAQ
+2749 FAFASGQAV
-2756 TGGFDGTL
+2756 GFNGTL
-2764 TLQNVTYDFNTDAN
+2764 SLQNVTYDFNTASN
-2778 DMLDS
+2778 DKLDN
-2783 AELSIGTGAQ
+2783 AALTVGTGAQ
-2793 VVIAQDAYSNKLGGL
+2793 VVIAQGADSNKLDGL
-2808 ELSGGLIN
+2808 VLSGGLID

-2824 QLGDGNMTVGANSEF
+2824 QLGGGNMTVGANSEF
-2839 QIDHDNIDV
+2839 QIDHEEIDV
-2848 IEDDNGGAAFGSGSS
+2848 IENDDGSAAFGSGSS

-2871 GNVEA
+2871 GNAEA
-2876 VRGDLDKINVKLDGG
+2876 LTQDDLGKITVKLDG
-2891 NSEFNRKIRQR
+2891 NNTQFNRKIKQR
-2902 GKDVAALK
+2902 DTNVAALK
-2910 GGLGDLVFVEENLTI
+2910 GGLGDLGFVKEDLTI
-2925 GLKNTELEL
+2925 GLENTELEL

-2940 GYVISESGEISYR
+2940 GYVISESGEISYL

-2960 TIDNAVE
+2960 TIDNAVK
-2967 LSNANTYTGDTYV
+2967 LSHANNTYTGDTYV
-2980 TSSGTLTLSAS
+2980 TSGGTLTLSAD
-2991 NALGGSAAS
+2991 NALGGSSAS

-3008 VDGRVIF
+3008 DSGHVIF
-3015 SGTTTQTVDNLS
+3015 VGTTTQTVDNLN
-3027 VFGENALSG
+3027 VAGEGALSG
-3036 DVTLNVDFD
+3036 SVALNVDFD
-3045 DSESG
+3045 GNESG
-3050 IVSAANAGLSGSV
+3050 AVSAANTGLSGSV
-3063 NLTGAGTLTL
+3063 KLTGAGTLTL
-3073 GDEDA
+3073 GNEDA
-3078 LGSAAISVGE
+3078 LGSVAISVGE
-3088 AGQTTLRLSGF
+3088 AGQTMLRLSGF
-3099 GTDAS
+3099 GTQAEHV
-3104 NQFDNNLTG
+3104 FDNALTG
-3113 SGTLALVGSDV
+3113 SGTIAIVGSDV
-3124 TVTGN
+3124 AVTGRN
-3129 NAKLAATWNV
+3129 ENLAATWNV
-3139 ADDSVLRVS
+3139 ADDSVLRVN

-3157 HLGTGAIVLDGDS
+3157 HLGTGDIVLEGKS
-3170 ILNSTSSWMLQNAL
+3170 VLNSASGWTLQNSL
-3184 TGSGTLTVT
+3184 TGDGTLTVS
-3193 AGGGEFAFGSGNVE
+3193 AGGGTFAFGKENIG
-3207 FKGTVVLDDASMVLN
+3207 FTGTLILDEASLVLN
-3222 PDSGNNENTL
+3222 PDASANEDTL
-3232 YNAKLQLEDGATLII
+3232 NNAKLQLEKGAKLTI
-3247 GTGVR
+3247 GTGLR
-3252 EVMLAP
+3252 EVQLAP

-3273 KVVFAGTAGLGVGPD
+3273 EVVFAGTAGLGVGTD

-3295 NSLDVSSG
+3295 NSLDVSSSG

-3310 NVNDSMGS
+3310 KVNDSMGS

-3328 EVNIGQWLITVD
+3328 QVNIGQWLITVD
-3340 SGKITG
+3340 PGKVVG
-3346 DVDDLTLEVN
+3346 DVDDLTLVVN
-3356 SGSSEGAATVRAD
+3356 GGSSKGATVKAEIKD
-3369 IEDNDFGTVATGTYG
+3369 DLLGTVATGTYG

-3403 TLTQVDIIDDK
+3403 TLTQVDIIADK
-3414 TLRLNAIGASDTT
+3414 TLRLNAVNASDGT
-3427 LEAIVTGDET
+3427 LEAIVIGDES

-3443 GGDVELTKKNSEFLG
+3443 GGNVELTEKNSKFLG
-3458 TTHIIGGTLTV
+3458 TTHISSGTLRV
-3469 HADSLG
+3469 HAGALG
-3475 NSKLVDVDSGTT
+3475 GSKLVDVDNGTT
-3487 LYNEGANTI
+3487 LFNVGANTI
-3496 GALTADE
+3496 GALSAD
-3503 GGTVELSDSL
+3503 GTVALNDSL
-3513 TITGAS
+3513 TITGAGN
-3519 KSSANGTFTGSGTLT
+3519 SSVNGTFTGSGSLT
-3534 LQSGTMEVNGN
+3534 LESGTIEVKGD
-3545 SSAYTGKIVL
+3545 SSAYTGNIVL
-3555 GTESSGATIELGASG
+3555 GTASSGATIELGASG
-3570 SLGEGIISF
+3570 SLGMGTISF
-3579 EHASSELDVDV
+3579 KNASSELDVDV
-3590 EGSKVLSNKLS
+3590 DGSKILSNKLS

-3612 VDDSF
+3612 VDD
-3617 TFNNGQQS
+3617 TFAFASGQS

-3762 GAFTQTLRQDDEI
+3762 GAFTQTLRQGDVI

-3780 GSFSNLSTEEDGGYF
+3780 GSFSNLSTEEDGVYF

-3921 TLTVVN
+3921 TLTVAA
-3927 GGSVFGQNDSFYMN
+3927 GGSVAGANDNFHLN
-3941 WALKSGQLTISDELS
+3941 WALNAGELQINNVMS
-3956 LGHGDAY
+3956 LGTGSAEVSDGAS
-3963 LEKDATLIISGTG
+3963 IVITG
-3976 ASGAFAN
+3976 AE
-3983 NLKGEGALSITDRAN
+3983 GEFKNA
-3998 VVLTGTNT
+3998 LTG
-4006 LAGDLMV
+4006 AGDLRVTNGANVELAGSNALTGDLTV

-4031 GDIALA
+4031 GNIALA

-4071 SNDQTLLFAESSLSG
+4071 SNDQTLLFAESSLSR

-4101 SNADNGTLAEFAKWQ
+4101 SNADNGTLAEFAKWAS
-4116 TGTLVLRD
+4116 GTLVLED
-4124 GANALVTGVADLGAK
+4124 GANVLVTGAADLGDK

-4184 ETIDSS
+4184 ETVDSS

-4208 DNVITLAS
+4208 DNVIKLAS

-4267 YKLEGISLNKD
+4267 YKLEGISLNNKD

-4319 AESDY
+4319 AKSDY
-4324 KGATTV
+4324 EGATTV

-4338 VAGALGNT
+4338 VAGALGDT

-4385 PSADITL
+4385 PSDDITL
-4392 TLKSDERAGSVIAGS
+4392 TLKSDETAGSVIAGS

-4530 EEMAVQEGKDLF
+4530 EEMAVQERKDLF

-4612 YTEGQGVSTSTIDLN
+4612 YTEGQGVSTSTINLN

-4639 TVIFDTSSEASKISD
+4639 TVIFDTSSDASKISD

-4689 VIGSGYLNANL
+4689 VIGSGYLNASL

-4792 AFGTLIRDGSNG
+4792 AFGTLIRDGSSG

-4873 LFTLGSD
+4873 LFALGDD

-4886 NLTVNGVAVIEGANA
+4886 SLTVNGVAVIKGANA
-4901 DLSANWTFNNE
+4901 GLSANWTFNDD
-4912 VTIKDA
+4912 VTINNA
-4918 LALGK
+4918 ESLGK
-4923 GSVALAGTTSKLTV
+4923 GSVTLAGTSSKLTV
-4937 NGVQGDIVNAITGG
+4937 DGANGNIANAFTGG
-4951 AGTSLVLTNGD
+4951 DGTSLVLTNGA
-4962 NVNTNVNFTTK
+4962 NVNFTTE
-4973 DILGGTAFTGSV
+4973 DTLGGKAFTGSV
-4985 DIASGTSAGFTL
+4985 DVASGTSAGFTL
-4997 TSGTAI
+4997 TSGNAI

-5008 VASGGTLRI
+5008 VAAGGTLRI
-5017 SSENGGNLS
+5017 SSVNGGNLS
-5026 FANTETNISGTLDVT
+5026 FANTETNISGTLDIT

-5062 AGAVFEVTEVIGE
+5062 TGAVFEVTEVIGK

-5085 GSTIKFANG
+5085 GSTIEFSNG

-5287 AHAQLVAGTAGGTL
+5287 AHAQLVTGTAGGTL

-5339 GENAVLNISDSDS
+5339 GENAVLNISDTDT

-5391 GFTGDVSVASG
+5391 GFTGDISVASG

-5460 VVVNLRT
+5460 VVVNLTT

-5663 SNEDAWQTLSQE
+5663 SNEDAWQTLSQK

-5699 STAEGLYDLYLNYH
+5699 STAQGLYDLYLNYH

-5741 LTGDGDITFAGGN
+5741 LTGDGDITFAGGS

-5800 DDGSVDFGDFD
+5800 DGGSVDFGDFD

-5816 LEARGENALVGGKD
+5816 LEARGDDALIGGEG

-5842 GKNDGFHSKL
+5842 GENDEFHSKL

-5879 TLILADEKLFG
+5879 TLILADEELSG
-5890 EDKNLVENNID
+5890 TDKNLVENNID
-5901 GAGTFVIG
+5901 GAGTVVVG
-5909 SDGATGIIK
+5909 NDGATGTIE

-5994 AKPGESITISGGL
+5994 AKADESITISGGL
-6007 DGFDEGTV
+6007 DGFAEGTV
-6015 TIGGGQLDLGTG
+6015 TIGGGRLDLGTG
-6027 NEVNLGG
+6027 NETNLGSA
-6034 TDLVATGD
+6034 DLVATGD
-6042 NASINIKNVEGGVD
+6042 NASINIKDVEGGVD

-6086 VDGSLDLTGA
+6086 VDGSLDLEGA
-6096 DVTVTVDE
+6096 LVTVTVDD
-6104 SLSPGEPGTVDLNV
+6104 SLSLGDPGTVDLNV
-6118 QDVLSEDRSSNLALV
+6118 QDVLSADRSSDLALV

-6139 GVGQLTG
+6139 GIGNLTG
-6146 DLTIKDQQGNDL
+6146 DALIKDQEGNVIDL
-6158 DLQSDG
+6158 KSKG
-6164 IAINDSKGKVA
+6164 IAINDSTGKVA
-6175 TGYYNYSLSVSE
+6175 TGYYDYDLSVSE

-6192 GVSYQLTH
+6192 GVAYQLTRVD
-6200 IEIDESKKLALQ
+6200 IVENEKLVLQ

-6224 QNAMRLSADLKGKGS
+6224 QNAMRLSADLTGKGS

-6274 VSEGSSL
+6274 VSEGSRL

-6332 IAGSLTG
+6332 IDGLLTG

-6373 NVVATTSETVHVSN
+6373 NVVAATSDTVRVSN
-6387 SFASDAGDAAEVGL
+6387 SFASAEGDAAEVGL

-6411 VKFHG
+6411 VNFHG
-6416 TFMLSGGSVFN
+6416 TFMLSGGSVLN

-6450 VVLTYANE
+6450 VMLTYANE
-6458 EAVGQVEQGMTNSIS
+6458 ESVGQVEQGMTNSIS

-6526 FGGVSSLKVDL
+6526 FGSVSSLKVDL

-6545 RSGYNSVLTSTVAK
+6545 RSGYNSVLASTVAK
-6559 VANEDPASNP
+6559 AANEDPASNP

-6586 AGTIYVGNKNADGSA
+6586 AGTIYVGNKNADGGA

-6642 DHVTIRGKI
+6642 DHVTIQGKI

-6851 AGLYMTAESK
+6851 AGMYMTAESK

-6883 DDYDANGLSLTA
+6883 DDYDVNGLSLTA